1 MLKYRRIIAGIL
13 AVNLLAGSILLDY
26 TEVNANNLNTSLN
39 MISAENSDEVSHA
52 DAESVNSSEKTD
64 AENKADEKNTT
75 PDANEKDED
84 TASSNSDS
92 GLTNE
97 TQEEESTKQEPSSEI
112 AAEDASQQAT
122 ETETEAEAQEISDTI
137 SLSDLKFFAN
147 NTATIKSPQEL
158 ILLSHCAQS
167 EIQNITININATG
180 EFDLSTKIANG
191 TDLSEYLNKKAS
203 ASQDYTYLGLGSADV
218 PFTGTITGQK
228 PAIKTNTTLF
238 RGISSQAT
246 IDNNLSVEW
255 QGDGTKP
262 MFAEMYV
269 LENDGTKSD
278 GTIPITFTSG
288 NGSLLG
294 TVRQASEETKACLT
308 IGNVVTYKDNKAQ
321 AGNSTNSGNIGLI
334 CNTLE
339 SGTIKLDG
347 YVFPTDTEI
356 NTNSGA
362 AGGLIGNMAGGILD
376 LANIGGTN
384 ISNLTVNSSSGSAG
398 SIVGEMSETAEIQVN
413 QDITITNPTIKGKYA
428 GGFAGKVVNSTLS
441 GDEKIT
447 INSPTLS
454 SEENKNSAVGG
465 WIGDYIVQGNN
476 HEGKTL
482 PTQIDVVE
490 PKVTMNGGNAGGY
503 FGLLELQ
510 GDINYQI
517 SGTEQKKKNITSV
530 YTTGNGAGYA
540 TIAGKVI
547 SDNKKTSLII
557 NHVKSNSTTNGNSY
571 YQGGFVGEIGEN
583 VYLQVSDAEITVSNI
598 TTTQESCGFG
608 GVVGHLSSNSILSIA
623 DSVKVTNSGTIS
635 GGGGLVGAASSGS
648 ILEISGT
655 TDLSGV
661 NYTVSQ
667 YVGQLVGMQD
677 CALIFAHG
685 NGNGDENGNGWKYI
699 RSNKDY
705 EINDIGN
712 YGEVIRLKAKT
723 TTSDAQGGLDNELLS
738 INNVEHVIQYKNQNF
753 SLSNTEITI
762 SSKED
767 LALLSIAW
775 NSRGVFSADSNLTA
789 NNWTTLQSKNVNF
802 TADVNLQ
809 NTGIIGISRD
819 IDDSAYTGNING
831 NTYTLTLSI
840 GETYGYKG
848 ENIATDGT
856 EGCGK
861 IYSSGSKHT
870 DIGLFSRM
878 SGNVRNLTIAG
889 SIHAGVS
896 NGNMWIGSIAARQ
909 ENNEAVISKVKVTT
923 KIAFD
928 TNNDSKK
935 SYIGGVFGSA
945 AKVKLSENTGIQ
957 SNITLSNAGN
967 GKQTYAGSVAGYMSA
982 GTLECNG
989 VTIGGKIVTDAST
1002 YAYVGGLVGFMPPDG
1017 SDKDTSTQVNI
1028 KALTFDGFSITA
1040 SSVQEACG
1048 GLLGCV
1054 WARSTVTFASD
1065 NTATT
1070 SLTVKNNT
1078 KIEAPN
1084 ASVGGLAYK
1093 ASGLWEIRSKGIDIQ
1108 DLEINCGKD
1117 LGLLVCHGE
1126 KGTIKFNKD
1135 EKNDK
1140 EDGALYLR
1148 TTADWADSYKLAE
1161 DLKLTCGKDSV
1172 FDEFVSYTAVSKD
1185 KIANNGENGI
1195 VSIATK
1201 DRSGVKEDNNTC
1213 TTYQN
1218 RTNLGKS
1225 HEVNANSRYYYDLD
1239 NYIETASTNTNGKI
1253 DTPEELVLWSC
1264 AVYANSNIKKYFYT
1278 FNNQEITDIKSN
1290 LSNPTISGTLNMDK
1304 YSYYPIHLNT
1314 GVGITGATITFYNEE
1329 IEKVEKNNKSTQAKT
1344 QSQHYM
1350 MHCGLFLD
1358 YSANETATSITL
1370 SNVTFAGSIG
1380 KVKSDVSGVL
1390 FSGMVQ
1396 GLESGGRQYTANM
1409 NLSNIV
1415 LSDLKITD
1423 YKDSSYAPLLINQ
1436 IGSYTKTEIKN
1447 LSTSDY
1453 TEGTAVASSLI
1464 GNAGSENGHQINMGF
1479 SEIKLPDTTVN
1490 NKGIFTH
1497 ATLLESYKY
1506 AANDTSVAT
1515 YNFYKSGDWKDA
1527 TYEHHVTYGKEISNS
1542 TEYTGLQKWYYDI
1555 ATYNKD
1561 EGLVKTE
1568 DNQTDFSKWLPYVCV
1583 PYNDNDHSH
1592 EIKVNQRVFDI
1603 TEGCG
1608 TYADPYVIKDAG
1620 EMEIISEYMRT
1631 NLPRT
1636 DWKITITNDQNTYCT
1651 NHSTDITFHYNG
1663 EQWVQVSKEAGTEN
1677 WVDVQNGQT
1686 RSNSFMQR
1694 YIANAYYDLQ
1704 GGTNGEITLKDFK
1717 GFGTTDNPFRGVLV
1731 STNPNGVKLILTGAN
1746 TGNGLI
1752 AYSYGSVVKNLT
1764 IRYEGEKKTLVYQKS
1779 SSVFY
1784 PTSCFGGAI
1793 GCILGGDNIIDD
1805 VNVTLDTGWLTLS
1818 GANKHL
1824 LQVGGY
1830 VGSVCGGGVLF
1841 RNMQDKQFLTDA
1853 MISGASV
1860 AKTANS
1866 SLYVNPYVGRV
1877 LDGYAFSDTARVN
1890 LDNTDK
1896 NYQIQNLNS
1905 SETNDTKHI
1914 TASGKSIGI
1923 KDAEGLLILSAIVN
1937 SGAAS
1942 SGSSNAYRNITEV
1955 ALQQGYAFGNGE
1967 YGKVRN
1973 AAYDSIGT
1981 NVEPEDFVTA
1991 VKDDQIAPIV
2001 NESVINTPVL
2011 ITKYADK
2018 DLFNMAVLN
2027 ANATTS
2033 GATLTFPNDGRLDMS
2048 VYRSSYQGVSA
2059 RYVSNAVTSKNEK
2072 TGKTETKAA
2081 GIVPLIQGVSGN
2093 GTEIIFDMNVKEYA
2107 DDDFHAASVGGVF
2120 NLFAPVNGTCNV
2132 ANLTFTGKTGEA
2144 SETGVQLQYYTSDGV
2159 VTAQASNLEEKL
2171 VKGQKLGSYVGVGSF
2186 VGSTA
2191 GTLTSAWYPV
2201 NVNFDSVKFENM
2213 TIQSPA
2219 VAGGLIGNI
2228 ARIYTPT
2235 TNIGILLQP
2244 YGNEQTVYP
2253 YNTFTNCSF
2262 SNLTVRGQEKAGGFC
2277 GYIDGKVS
2285 NQNNLNVTRQKFIVG
2300 KDSTISATLK
2310 DSCAGGLFG
2319 YARRG
2324 VGINTVIGTTYTAIW
2339 ENVNVEAGQY
2349 SGGVIG
2355 QVAADMSGRS
2365 IVYKIR
2371 NVRVSGKTGTKSLIK
2386 GTSNGEAYTGGLIG
2400 NISFVS
2406 GVTFNIGNCEVL
2418 NTQINEDK
2426 VSGEKLGTG
2435 GLVGGAVGNGNLNI
2449 QDCKVQNTQINEEDK
2464 VSGEILRTGGLVGR
2478 AEGNGKLNIQKC
2490 SVKESDMYGS
2500 RAGGVAGEL
2509 CIPTTITECTVSG
2522 SGNDKN
2528 IIKGRKSAAGI
2539 VGEIAFGGKIGIHK
2553 STVSNTSI
2561 IAIDD
2566 WGAGGL
2572 VGDIDW
2578 NVVPHLYFYDSQV
2591 NGCTITG
2598 QRAGGFA
2605 GNIRGYLN
2613 GSNLLLKDTTIKAS
2627 TANNAGLLIGLTGNR
2642 NLQPMTIAGISIQK
2656 TTAKE
2661 NNRNISKL
2669 YGTLTETDNTNVKN
2683 KSYFSFADY
2692 NGTASN
2698 NTTQSLLDANPVFP
2712 YVVTSPTSQLSVSDD
2727 GNTGKAL
2734 YGDSA
2739 AWTKDTDGKFTL
2751 NAQTIYR
2758 DAKKTQSSTAEGK
2771 YTYQETGV
2779 EQFQFTKNI
2788 STYNEENQTN
2798 KVSKDF
2804 PVLVVSDNVS
2814 QTITD
2819 YLDIVTNGGYTRAN
2833 NISGHVD
2840 TSVQTYTDT
2849 DGKFVL
2855 ATNANPALEV
2865 KKNASGRISEFAAT
2879 TEFDNTKSRFTL
2891 LTVTFKEKDESNAEH
2906 KYNVQVPIIVRRML
2920 EIGFTATLSS
2930 GTNYRATNYDL
2941 IEDNAHLLESTGNAF
2956 TAYLTYTYN
2965 SDDKGLYSEYGWNS
2979 YINAG
2984 GNVAKALDKSIDFQ
2998 GSSLLPAGT
3007 QLSLIDCQDNSKV
3020 YYYTTNSNTGNTIP
3034 LKDFKDSSGNAFQA
3048 VSIGELMG
3056 VTATQDNN
3064 NGSFIKVDAEGVPD
3078 GVTKDD
3084 GKTYTAPTVKIK
3096 TANGYEYYRKIE
3108 TNEPGTRY
3116 AVTVDESKL
3125 KDGVGLISTSTVH
3138 ENYYLVITVA
3148 DITSGT
3154 NLNGSVQTKIT
3165 SNDIPFHLNY
3175 CTRKGKAQDTHS
3187 NTASTYQI
3195 SHGYE
3200 QELRESEAVTG
3211 AIKKVTATD
3220 SSMTV
3225 DVIDKITIPS
3235 GQAFN
3240 KQDELY
3246 QKFSGSLIKTLT
3258 QENSP
3263 STSAEV
3269 FPNGTTG
3276 TAAFYVY
3283 VMDGTKK
3290 KYYTYAGG
3298 NWTEEESKETKALE
3312 YEWTAVNGLMDL
3324 PLSTNGT
3331 IDSSV
3336 NLQQIR
3342 DIVLGKKQNEFY
3354 VEVKMNAKL
3363 PANGLDVIPESQLEG
3378 AILTNYTKLTYTSQL
3393 ATTRKSLSYSTAR
3406 ALQQDTRIRY
3416 YRDEAAGVQLTYE
3429 ADEIGQLGIN
3439 LLDLQNSY
3447 LDAAKENTII
3457 DTTARYDMST
3467 IKDLSSILASS
3478 NGIQF
3483 SIQLL
3488 NKNTIQDTES
3498 YAADALELKD
3508 YMKVSVKSKNAGEVQ
3523 LTDDNKAY
3531 TWTVPKS
3538 SYWDDD
3544 KKIMKASSIFD
3555 GDIMTQAIQLKV
3567 NIKNVDQLKH
3577 LYSNYKVVLSVKI
3590 IDQNGNV
3597 VENTTAADNIIYTMA
3612 RVKPEFQDKQN
3623 K

>member
-75 PDANEKDED
+75 PDANEKDEN
-84 TASSNSDS
+84 TASSNSDA

-97 TQEEESTKQEPSSEI
+97 TQEEETTKQEPSSEI

-137 SLSDLKFFAN
+137 SLDNLKFVN
-147 NTATIKSPQEL
+147 GNIATITSPQQL
-158 ILLSHCAQS
+158 ILLSYCDQS
-167 EIQNITININATG
+167 AIQNITINFNITG
-180 EFDLSTKIANG
+180 ECDLSTKIVKGTSLSDYLKNEAN
-191 TDLSEYLNKKAS
+191 
-203 ASQDYTYLGLGSADV
+203 ASQDYTYLGLGSTDV
-218 PFTGTITGQK
+218 PFTGNLTGQQT
-228 PAIKTNTTLF
+228 AIITNTTLF
-238 RGISSQAT
+238 RGISSKAA
-246 IDNNLSVEW
+246 INNNISVRW
-255 QGDGTKP
+255 QGDTTKP
-262 MFAEMYV
+262 MFAETYV
-269 LENDGTKSD
+269 LQSNGK
-278 GTIPITFTSG
+278 IPIAFTSG

-294 TVRQASEETKACLT
+294 TVKKAPDVTDACLT
-308 IGNVVTYKDNKAQ
+308 IGNVVTYQDKVQ
-321 AGNSTNSGNIGLI
+321 AGSSTSNDNIGLI

-339 SGTIKLDG
+339 SGTIKLEG
-347 YVFPTDTEI
+347 YAFPTSTEI
-356 NTNSGA
+356 NTGSGA
-362 AGGLIGNMAGGILD
+362 AGGLIGKMEGGILD
-376 LANIGGTN
+376 LTSIGGTN

-398 SIVGEMSETAEIQVN
+398 SIVGEMSETAQIQVN
-413 QDITITNPTIKGKYA
+413 QNITITNPTIKGKYA

-441 GDEKIT
+441 GNNTIT
-447 INSPTLS
+447 VEAPTVSPGGDKTD
-454 SEENKNSAVGG
+454 SAVGG
-465 WIGDYIVQGNN
+465 LIGDYTVKESN
-476 HEGKTL
+476 HTVKQL
-482 PTQIDVVE
+482 PTQIAIAGT
-490 PKVTMNGGNAGGY
+490 PKVTTITKTNGAAIGVNDGNIGGY
-503 FGLLELQ
+503 FGVLELQ
-510 GDINYQI
+510 GDIQYEI
-517 SGTEQKKKNITSV
+517 SGSDGAKREGKAE
-530 YTTGNGAGYA
+530 YTAGDGGTYG
-540 TIAGKVI
+540 TVIGKVI
-547 SDNKKTSLII
+547 SDNKMSSLII

-571 YQGGFVGEIGEN
+571 YQGGLVGEIGEN
-583 VYLQVSDAEITVSNI
+583 VYLQVKNAEITVSN
-598 TTTQESCGFG
+598 TTAKEDACGFG

-623 DSVKVTNSGTIS
+623 ESVKVTIPEKSNLSA
-635 GGGGLVGAASSGS
+635 GGGLVGNASSGS

-655 TDLSGV
+655 TDLSNV
-661 NYTVSQ
+661 TYKESE

-685 NGNGDENGNGWKYI
+685 DGNGNGWKYI
-699 RSNKDY
+699 RSNSVSK
-705 EINDIGN
+705 INDIGN
-712 YGEVIRLKAKT
+712 YGEVIRLKANT
-723 TTSDAQGGLDNELLS
+723 TTSDEQGGLDSELLKIDLGS
-738 INNVEHVIQYKNQNF
+738 HEIGYGASVNLTGND
-753 SLSNTEITI
+753 ITI

-775 NSRGVFSADSNLTA
+775 NSRGVFSADSYLTA
-789 NNWTTLQSKNVNF
+789 NNWKTLQNKNINF
-802 TADVNLQ
+802 TQDVNLQ

-819 IDDSAYTGNING
+819 TSDDAYTGNING
-831 NTYTLTLSI
+831 NNKTLTLSI
-840 GETYGYKG
+840 GETYGCTT
-848 ENIATDGT
+848 NGT

-878 SGNVRNLTIAG
+878 RGNVSNLTITG
-889 SIHAGVS
+889 SINAGVS

-909 ENNEAVISKVKVTT
+909 ENNETVISNVKVTT
-923 KIAFD
+923 TIKFD
-928 TNNDSKK
+928 TNKDSQI
-935 SYIGGVFGSA
+935 SYIGGLFGSA

-989 VTIGGKIVTDAST
+989 VTIGGTIVTDALM

-1017 SDKDTSTQVNI
+1017 SDKDTSTWVNI
-1028 KALTFDGFSITA
+1028 KALTFDGFSIEA
-1040 SSVQEACG
+1040 SNVQEACG
-1048 GLLGCV
+1048 GLLGGV
-1054 WARSTVTFASD
+1054 WARSAVTFASD

-1078 KIEAPN
+1078 TIEAPK

-1108 DLEINCGKD
+1108 NLKINCGQD

-1126 KGTIKFNKD
+1126 KRTIKFNKE

-1148 TTADWADSYKLAE
+1148 TTADWNDSYKLDANL
-1161 DLKLTCGKDSV
+1161 DLQCGSKAV
-1172 FDEFVSYTAVSKD
+1172 FDEFVAYTAVSKD
-1185 KIANNGENGI
+1185 KIANNDENGI
-1195 VSIATK
+1195 VSIATEN
-1201 DRSGVKEDNNTC
+1201 RNGVKEENTTC
-1213 TTYQN
+1213 KTYQN
-1218 RTNLGKS
+1218 RTNFGKS
-1225 HEVNANSRYYYDLD
+1225 HKTNANSRYYYDLD
-1239 NYIETASTNTNGKI
+1239 AYTKTASTNTNNTGKI

-1278 FNNQEITDIKSN
+1278 FNNQAITDIN
-1290 LSNPTISGTLNMDK
+1290 NISNPIISGTLNMGK
-1304 YSYYPIHLNT
+1304 YSYYPIHLNI
-1314 GVGITGATITFYNEE
+1314 GVQITDATITFYNEQ
-1329 IEKVEKNNKSTQAKT
+1329 IEQAEKDNKSTQAT
-1344 QSQHYM
+1344 RQSQHYM

-1358 YSANETATSITL
+1358 HSVNETATSITL
-1370 SNVTFAGSIG
+1370 SDVTFAGSIG

-1423 YKDSSYAPLLINQ
+1423 YTDSSYAPLLINQ

-1447 LSTSDY
+1447 LSTTSY

-1464 GNAGSENGHQINMGF
+1464 GNAGSEDGHQINMGF
-1479 SEIKLPDTTVN
+1479 SDIVLPDKPADATKN
-1490 NKGIFTH
+1490 EGIFTH

-1527 TYEHHVTYGKEISNS
+1527 TYEHHVIYGKEISNS

-1608 TYADPYVIKDAG
+1608 TYGDPYVIKDAG

-1631 NLPRT
+1631 KLPRT
-1636 DWKITITNDQNTYCT
+1636 DWKITITNNQNTYCT
-1651 NHSTDITFHYNG
+1651 NTNTNHSTFSYDG
-1663 EQWVQVSKEAGTEN
+1663 EQWVNEEN
-1677 WVDVQNGQT
+1677 GET
-1686 RSNSFMQR
+1686 RSNNFMQR

-1704 GGTNGEITLKDFK
+1704 GTNRQITLNDFK

-1731 STNPNGVKLILTGAN
+1731 STNGATLILTGEN

-1764 IRYEGEKKTLVYQKS
+1764 IKYEDEKKTLVYQTS

-1793 GCILGGDNIIDD
+1793 GCILGGDNIIDG
-1805 VNVTLDTGWLTLS
+1805 VNVTLANNWLTLS
-1818 GANKHL
+1818 GEKKHL

-1841 RNMQDKQFLTDA
+1841 RNMQGASGLTDA
-1853 MISGASV
+1853 MISDGSV
-1860 AKTANS
+1860 EETATS

-1877 LDGYAFSDTARVN
+1877 LDGYAFADTARDKLN
-1890 LDNTDK
+1890 NTDK
-1896 NYQIQNLNS
+1896 NYQIQNLNL

-1914 TASGKSIGI
+1914 TASGKSIEI

-1942 SGSSNAYRNITEV
+1942 SGSSNAYRNITENITEE
-1955 ALQQGYAFGNGE
+1955 ALRPRYAFGNGE

-1973 AAYDSIGT
+1973 AAYDSIGMDT
-1981 NVEPEDFVTA
+1981 QPDDFVTA
-1991 VKDDQIAPIV
+1991 VKDDQTAP
-2001 NESVINTPVL
+2001 SDSNTPVL

-2027 ANATTS
+2027 ARTG
-2033 GATLTFPNDGRLDMS
+2033 GARLTFPNNGTLDMS
-2048 VYRSSYQGVSA
+2048 VYKSSYQGISA
-2059 RYVSNAVTSKNEK
+2059 RYVSNAVTSKNK
-2072 TGKTETKAA
+2072 DTGKTETKAA

-2120 NLFAPVNGTCNV
+2120 NLFAPVEGTCNV
-2132 ANLTFTGKTGEA
+2132 ENLTFTGKAETASNTGKTGA
-2144 SETGVQLQYYTSDGV
+2144 VSYTGVQLQYYTSDGEK
-2159 VTAQASNLEEKL
+2159 TEQASNWGNWK
-2171 VKGQKLGSYVGVGSF
+2171 YVGVGSF
-2186 VGSTA
+2186 VGSSA
-2191 GTLTSAWYPV
+2191 GTVAEFSGGYKWYIAS
-2201 NVNFDSVKFENM
+2201 VNFDSVKFENM

-2219 VAGGLIGNI
+2219 VAGGLIGNSG
-2228 ARIYTPT
+2228 RIELNKGNSTPT
-2235 TNIGILLQP
+2235 SDIGILLQP
-2244 YGNEQTVYP
+2244 CGGNGGQNTVYLC
-2253 YNTFTNCSF
+2253 NTFTNCSF
-2262 SNLTVRGQEKAGGFC
+2262 RNLTVMGQEKAGGFC
-2277 GYIDGKVS
+2277 GYIDGKVNLC
-2285 NQNNLNVTRQKFIVG
+2285 NQLNVTVPNVIIGQ
-2300 KDSTISATLK
+2300 DSSISAIQNN
-2310 DSCAGGLFG
+2310 SSAGGLFG
-2319 YARRG
+2319 FVRRK
-2324 VGINTVIGTTYTAIW
+2324 VAINDKIGTYTAIW
-2339 ENVNVEAGQY
+2339 KNVNVEAGQY
-2349 SGGVIG
+2349 SGDLIGEISADNNGGESNINNVQILESAQSKSSSQAGGGVIG
-2355 QVAADMSGRS
+2355 IAYGGK
-2365 IVYKIR
+2365 KI
-2371 NVRVSGKTGTKSLIK
+2371 TIK
-2386 GTSNGEAYTGGLIG
+2386 DCSVNTSN
-2400 NISFVS
+2400 
-2406 GVTFNIGNCEVL
+2406 
-2418 NTQINEDK
+2418 INA
-2426 VSGEKLGTG
+2426 S
-2435 GLVGGAVGNGNLNI
+2435 
-2449 QDCKVQNTQINEEDK
+2449 
-2464 VSGEILRTGGLVGR
+2464 S
-2478 AEGNGKLNIQKC
+2478 
-2490 SVKESDMYGS
+2490 
-2500 RAGGVAGEL
+2500 AGGIVGYLQTPA
-2509 CIPTTITECTVSG
+2509 TITGCTVNASNINASSAAGGIVGYLKTPATIIGCTVSG
-2522 SGNDKN
+2522 SNSNNSKIEGNN
-2528 IIKGRKSAAGI
+2528 CASGI
-2539 VGEIAFGGKIGIHK
+2539 VGCLE
-2553 STVSNTSI
+2553 
-2561 IAIDD
+2561 
-2566 WGAGGL
+2566 
-2572 VGDIDW
+2572 
-2578 NVVPHLYFYDSQV
+2578 V
-2591 NGCTITG
+2591 NGQVAIRNNKVEKLSLISNATGWGSGGFIGDVSGNTKSSKIFIFDSEVTDCSITG
-2598 QRAGGFA
+2598 NRAGGFA
-2605 GNIRGYLN
+2605 GTLRGCVK
-2613 GSNLLLKDTTIKAS
+2613 GSNLLLNNTQITAS
-2627 TANNAGLLIGLTGNR
+2627 SDKSGGLLIGLTGDA
-2642 NLQPMTIAGISIQK
+2642 NLQPMTIAGISIQN

-2661 NNRNISKL
+2661 NHRNISKL
-2669 YGTLTETDNTNVKN
+2669 YGTLNETDNTNVKN

-2692 NGTASN
+2692 KGTASN
-2698 NTTQSLLDANPVFP
+2698 NTTQSLLDAEQVFP
-2712 YVVTSPTSQLSVSDD
+2712 YVVTSPTSQLSVYDAANANVS
-2727 GNTGKAL
+2727 KAL

-2739 AWTKDTDGKFTL
+2739 AWTKDKDVDGKFTL
-2751 NAQTIYR
+2751 NAQTIYQ

-2771 YTYQETGV
+2771 YTYQEMGV

-2788 STYNEENQTN
+2788 STYNKENQTK
-2798 KVSKDF
+2798 KVSNDF

-2819 YLDIVTNGGYTRAN
+2819 YLDIITNGGYTRAN
-2833 NISGHVD
+2833 NISGDSDIHVD
-2840 TSVQTYTDT
+2840 ASVKTYTDT

-2891 LTVTFKEKDESNAEH
+2891 LTVTFKEKDENGTEH
-2906 KYNVQVPIIVRRML
+2906 KYNVQVPIVVRRML

-2941 IEDNAHLLESTGNAF
+2941 IKDNAHLLESTGNAF

-2965 SDDKGLYSEYGWNS
+2965 SDDNGLYSEYGWNS

-2984 GNVAKALDKSIDFQ
+2984 GNVAKALDKSIVFQ
-2998 GSSLLPAGT
+2998 DSQNFSLPEGT

-3020 YYYTTNSNTGNTIP
+3020 YYYTTDSNTRNTIP
-3034 LKDFKDSSGNAFQA
+3034 LTAFKDSSKNAFQA

-3064 NGSFIKVDAEGVPD
+3064 GTFIKVDAEGVPD
-3078 GVTKDD
+3078 GVPKED

-3096 TANGYEYYRKIE
+3096 TANGYEYYRKME
-3108 TNEPGTRY
+3108 TDEPRTRY

-3125 KDGVGLISTSTVH
+3125 KDGVGPISTVH

-3148 DITSGT
+3148 SGT

-3175 CTRKGKAQDTHS
+3175 RTRKGKVTDTHT

-3195 SHGYE
+3195 SQGYK
-3200 QELRESEAVTG
+3200 QKLTESKDVTG
-3211 AIKKVTATD
+3211 VIKKVTATD

-3240 KQDELY
+3240 DQDELY
-3246 QKFSGSLIKTLT
+3246 QKFSGSLIKTL
-3258 QENSP
+3258 ENP
-3263 STSAEV
+3263 QSTSAEV

-3283 VMDGTKK
+3283 VMEGTSKN
-3290 KYYTYAGG
+3290 YYTYANGK
-3298 NWTEEESKETKALE
+3298 WTEAGSKEIKALD
-3312 YEWTAVNGLMDL
+3312 YEWTAINGLMDL

-3342 DIVLGKKQNEFY
+3342 DIVKNNQNEFY

-3363 PANGLDVIPESQLEG
+3363 PANGLDVIPESKLESN
-3378 AILTNYTKLTYTSQL
+3378 LPTNYTKLTYTSQL

-3406 ALQQDTRIRY
+3406 ALLPNTKISY

-3478 NGIQF
+3478 SGIQF
-3483 SIQLL
+3483 SIQLQ
-3488 NKNTIQDTES
+3488 NKNTTQDTEN
-3498 YAADALELKD
+3498 YTNALELKD
-3508 YMKVSVKSKNAGEVQ
+3508 YIKVSVKSENAGTVQ
-3523 LTDDNKAY
+3523 PTDDKTY

-3538 SYWDDD
+3538 SYWDAN

-3567 NIKNVDQLKH
+3567 NIKNVEH
-3577 LYSNYKVVLSVKI
+3577 LYSNYRVVLSVGI

-3597 VENTTAADNIIYTMA
+3597 VGNTTATDNIIYTMA

>member
-26 TEVNANNLNTSLN
+26 TEVNANNVNTSLN

-52 DAESVNSSEKTD
+52 DAESVSPSEKTD
-64 AENKADEKNTT
+64 AENKADEKNII
-75 PDANEKDED
+75 PDANEKD

-92 GLTNE
+92 DLTNE
-97 TQEEESTKQEPSSEI
+97 TQEEETTKQEPSSET
-112 AAEDASQQAT
+112 AAEDASRQAS
-122 ETETEAEAQEISDTI
+122 ETETEAEGQEISDTI
-137 SLSDLKFFAN
+137 SLSDLKFYTDSTK
-147 NTATIKSPQEL
+147 TAIITSPQQL
-158 ILLSHCAQS
+158 ILLSHCAQN
-167 EIQNITININATG
+167 EIQNITININTTG
-180 EFDLSTKIANG
+180 EFNLSTKIEKG
-191 TDLSEYLNKKAS
+191 TDLSEYLNTAAI
-203 ASQDYTYLGLGSADV
+203 ASQDYTYLGLGSTDV
-218 PFTGTITGQK
+218 PFTGTITGQE

-238 RGISSQAT
+238 RGISSKAD
-246 IDNNLSVEW
+246 INNNLSVEW

-262 MFAEMYV
+262 MFAETYL
-269 LENDGTKSD
+269 LESDGTKND
-278 GTIPITFTSG
+278 GTIPITFTLG

-294 TVRQASEETKACLT
+294 TVRQASEGTNACLT

-321 AGNSTNSGNIGLI
+321 AVSSTSNDNIGLI

-339 SGTIKLDG
+339 SGTIKLEG
-347 YVFPTDTEI
+347 YAFPTSTEI
-356 NTNSGA
+356 NTGSGS
-362 AGGLIGNMAGGILD
+362 AGGLIGKMEGGILN
-376 LANIGGTN
+376 LTSIGGAN
-384 ISNLTVNSSSGSAG
+384 ISNLTISNLAVNSSSGSAG

-413 QDITITNPTIKGKYA
+413 QNITIEKPTIKGKYA

-441 GDEKIT
+441 EDKKIT
-447 INSPTLS
+447 INSPALS
-454 SEENKNSAVGG
+454 SGENEDSAVGG
-465 WIGDYIVQGNN
+465 WIGDYIVQEEN
-476 HEGKTL
+476 HADKTL
-482 PTQIDVVE
+482 PAQIDVVE
-490 PKVTMNGGNAGGY
+490 PKVTMNGGVATNGGNAGGY

-517 SGTEQKKKNITSV
+517 SGTEEEKKNITSE
-530 YTTGNGAGYA
+530 YTAGSNGAYG

-547 SDNKKTSLII
+547 SNDKKSSLII
-557 NHVKSNSTTNGNSY
+557 NHVNSNSTTKGNSF
-571 YQGGFVGEIGEN
+571 YQGGLVGEIGEN
-583 VYLQVSDAEITVSNI
+583 VYLQVKNSEITVSN
-598 TTTQESCGFG
+598 TTAKKEVCGFG
-608 GVVGHLSSNSILSIA
+608 GVVGHLSSNSIMSIA
-623 DSVKVTNSGTIS
+623 DSVKVTISGTNTIS
-635 GGGGLVGAASSGS
+635 GGGGLVGVASSGS

-661 NYTVSQ
+661 NYSAPQ

-685 NGNGDENGNGWKYI
+685 DGNGNGWKYT
-699 RSNKDY
+699 RSSKNFK
-705 EINDIGN
+705 INDIGN
-712 YGEVIRLKAKT
+712 YGEVIRLKADK
-723 TTSDAQGGLDNELLS
+723 TTSDEQGGLDSELLKIDPVS
-738 INNVEHVIQYKNQNF
+738 HEMGYGASVDLTGND
-753 SLSNTEITI
+753 ITI

-775 NSRGVFSADSNLTA
+775 NSRGFFSADSNLTDK
-789 NNWTTLQSKNVNF
+789 NWTTLQNKNINF
-802 TADVNLQ
+802 TADVNLK

-831 NTYTLTLSI
+831 NTHKLTLSI
-840 GETYGYKG
+840 GETYGFKG
-848 ENIATDGT
+848 KNIATNET

-878 SGNVRNLTIAG
+878 RGNVSNLTING

-896 NGNMWIGSIAARQ
+896 NGNMRIGSIAARQ
-909 ENNEAVISKVKVTT
+909 ENNETVISNVKVTT
-923 KIAFD
+923 TIKFD
-928 TNNDSKK
+928 TNKDSQI
-935 SYIGGVFGSA
+935 SYIGGLFGSA
-945 AKVKLSENTGIQ
+945 AKVKLSGNTGIQ

-989 VTIGGKIVTDAST
+989 VTIGGKIVTDASM

-1028 KALTFDGFSITA
+1028 KALTFDGFSIGA
-1040 SSVQEACG
+1040 SNVQEACG
-1048 GLLGCV
+1048 GLLGGV
-1054 WARSTVTFASD
+1054 WARSAVTFASD

-1078 KIEAPN
+1078 TIEAPK

-1108 DLEINCGKD
+1108 DLTINCGKD

-1126 KGTIKFNKD
+1126 KRTI
-1135 EKNDK
+1135 NDK
-1140 EDGALYLR
+1140 ADGALYLR
-1148 TTADWADSYKLAE
+1148 TTADWNDSYKLAE
-1161 DLKLTCGKDSV
+1161 GLTLTCGSNAV
-1172 FDEFVSYTAVSKD
+1172 FDEFVAYTAASKD
-1185 KIANNGENGI
+1185 KIANNDENGI

-1201 DRSGVKEDNNTC
+1201 DRSGVKEENNTC
-1213 TTYQN
+1213 NTYQN
-1218 RTNLGKS
+1218 RTDFGKK
-1225 HEVNANSRYYYDLD
+1225 HKVNANSRYYYDLD
-1239 NYIETASTNTNGKI
+1239 HYTETAPTNTAGYNTGKI

-1278 FNNQEITDIKSN
+1278 FNNQEIADIKNSI
-1290 LSNPTISGTLNMDK
+1290 SNPKISGTLDMDK

-1314 GVGITGATITFYNEE
+1314 GVEITGATIRFYNEQ
-1329 IEKVEKNNKSTQAKT
+1329 IEKAEKDNKSTQATT

-1358 YSANETATSITL
+1358 HSVNETATSITL
-1370 SNVTFAGSIG
+1370 SNVRFAGSIG
-1380 KVKSDVSGVL
+1380 RVNSNASGVL

-1396 GLESGGRQYTANM
+1396 GSESSGRQYTAKM

-1415 LSDLKITD
+1415 LSGLKITD
-1423 YKDSSYAPLLINQ
+1423 YTDSSYAPLLINQ

-1447 LSTSDY
+1447 LSTSGY
-1453 TEGTAVASSLI
+1453 TKGTAVASSLI
-1464 GNAGSENGHQINMGF
+1464 GNAGSEDGHQINMGF
-1479 SEIKLPDTTVN
+1479 SDIVLPDKPADATKN
-1490 NKGIFTH
+1490 EGIFTH

-1515 YNFYKSGDWKDA
+1515 YNFYKRGDWNGD
-1527 TYEHHVTYGKEISNS
+1527 TYDHQVTYGKEISDS
-1542 TEYTGLQKWYYDI
+1542 TEYKDLQKWYYDI
-1555 ATYNKD
+1555 ATYNKK

-1568 DNQTDFSKWLPYVCV
+1568 SNQTEPVFSKWLPYVYV
-1583 PYNDNDHSH
+1583 SYNKNNHSH

-1608 TYADPYVIKDAG
+1608 TYGDPYVIKDAG

-1631 NLPRT
+1631 KLPRT
-1636 DWKITITNDQNTYCT
+1636 DWKITITNNQNTYCT
-1651 NHSTDITFHYNG
+1651 NHLTDITFRYNG
-1663 EQWVQVSKEAGTEN
+1663 EQWVNEEN
-1677 WVDVQNGQT
+1677 GET
-1686 RSNSFMQR
+1686 RSNNFMQR

-1704 GGTNGEITLKDFK
+1704 GTNGEITLNDFK

-1731 STNPNGVKLILTGAN
+1731 STKGATLILTGAN

-1764 IRYEGEKKTLVYQKS
+1764 IKYKGEKKTLVYQKS

-1784 PTSCFGGAI
+1784 PASCFGGAI
-1793 GCILGGDNIIDD
+1793 GCILGGDNIIDG

-1841 RNMQDKQFLTDA
+1841 RNMEGASGLTDA
-1853 MISGASV
+1853 MISGGSV
-1860 AKTANS
+1860 AEAKTS

-1877 LDGYAFSDTARVN
+1877 LDGYAFADTARKS

-1896 NYQIQNLNS
+1896 NYQIQKLNL

-1942 SGSSNAYRNITEV
+1942 SGSSNAYRNITEG

-1973 AAYDSIGT
+1973 AAYDSIGA

-2027 ANATTS
+2027 ATTG
-2033 GATLTFPNDGRLDMS
+2033 GATLTFPNDGTLDMS
-2048 VYRSSYQGVSA
+2048 VYKSSYQGVSA

-2093 GTEIIFDMNVKEYA
+2093 GTKIIFDMNVKEYA

-2132 ANLTFTGKTGEA
+2132 TNLTFTGKTGTD
-2144 SETGVQLQYYTSDGV
+2144 SKKTGVQLQYYTSNGE
-2159 VTAQASNLEEKL
+2159 VTDRNPNWGYQANI
-2171 VKGQKLGSYVGVGSF
+2171 GVGSF
-2186 VGSTA
+2186 AGSSA
-2191 GTLTSAWYPV
+2191 GTLAQYDWRKWYIASV
-2201 NVNFDSVKFENM
+2201 QFKNVIFRDMKIS
-2213 TIQSPA
+2213 SPNS
-2219 VAGGLIGNI
+2219 AGGLIGNAGVRAPDGRGETTAVDI
-2228 ARIYTPT
+2228 A
-2235 TNIGILLQP
+2235 ILIQP
-2244 YGNEQTVYP
+2244 NAGGRGEGTLYIS
-2253 YNTFTNCSF
+2253 NTFENCSF
-2262 SNLTVRGQEKAGGFC
+2262 SNLKVEGQKAAGGFC
-2277 GYIDGKVS
+2277 GHIDGKVR
-2285 NQNNLNVTRQKFIVG
+2285 NQNNLNVTIQDVIVG
-2300 KDSTISATLK
+2300 KDSTISATLEG
-2310 DSCAGGLFG
+2310 SCAGGLFG

-2324 VGINTVIGTTYTAIW
+2324 VAINNDESGTYTAIW
-2339 ENVNVEAGQY
+2339 ENVNVEAKGY
-2349 SGGVIG
+2349 S
-2355 QVAADMSGRS
+2355 
-2365 IVYKIR
+2365 
-2371 NVRVSGKTGTKSLIK
+2371 
-2386 GTSNGEAYTGGLIG
+2386 GGLIG
-2400 NISFVS
+2400 WLNADNSSPTYNIKNV
-2406 GVTFNIGNCEVL
+2406 
-2418 NTQINEDK
+2418 QI
-2426 VSGEKLGTG
+2426 S
-2435 GLVGGAVGNGNLNI
+2435 AS
-2449 QDCKVQNTQINEEDK
+2449 VQ
-2464 VSGEILRTGGLVGR
+2464 S
-2478 AEGNGKLNIQKC
+2478 
-2490 SVKESDMYGS
+2490 KESN
-2500 RAGGVAGEL
+2500 RAGGGLIGQVSGGS
-2509 CIPTTITECTVSG
+2509 TITIKDCSVNTSNIKASSSAGGIVGNLQTPATITGCTVNASNINASSSAGGIVGHLKTPATITGCTVSG
-2522 SGNDKN
+2522 SNTNNSKIEGNN
-2528 IIKGRKSAAGI
+2528 CASGI
-2539 VGEIAFGGKIGIHK
+2539 VGCLEVNGQVAIRNNKVEKLSLISNATGWGSGGF
-2553 STVSNTSI
+2553 
-2561 IAIDD
+2561 
-2566 WGAGGL
+2566 
-2572 VGDIDW
+2572 VGDVSGNTKSSKI
-2578 NVVPHLYFYDSQV
+2578 FIFDSEV
-2591 NGCTITG
+2591 TDCSITG
-2598 QRAGGFA
+2598 NRAGGFA
-2605 GNIRGYLN
+2605 GTLRGCVK
-2613 GSNLLLKDTTIKAS
+2613 GSNLLLNNTQITAS
-2627 TANNAGLLIGLTGNR
+2627 SDKSGGLLIGLTGDANR
-2642 NLQPMTIAGISIQK
+2642 QPMTIAGISIQN

-2661 NNRNISKL
+2661 NNRNINKL
-2669 YGTLTETDNTNVKN
+2669 YGTLNENDNTEVK
-2683 KSYFSFADY
+2683 KQSYFSFADY

-2698 NTTQSLLDANPVFP
+2698 NTTQSLLGANPVFP
-2712 YVVTSPTSQLSVSDD
+2712 YVVTSPTSQLSVYDVANAS
-2727 GNTGKAL
+2727 KAL
-2734 YGDSA
+2734 YGDSTR
-2739 AWTKDTDGKFTL
+2739 WTTDAGGKFTL
-2751 NAQTIYR
+2751 NAQTIYQ
-2758 DAKKTQSSTAEGK
+2758 DAKNTQSSTAKGK
-2771 YTYQETGV
+2771 YTYQEMGV

-2788 STYNEENQTN
+2788 STYNKENQTKKISN
-2798 KVSKDF
+2798 DF

-2833 NISGHVD
+2833 NISGDSDIHVD
-2840 TSVQTYTDT
+2840 ASDDSVKTYTYT

-2855 ATNANPALEV
+2855 ATNAKPALKV

-2879 TEFDNTKSRFTL
+2879 TEYDNTKSRFTL
-2891 LTVTFKEKDESNAEH
+2891 LTVTFKEKDENGTEH
-2906 KYNVQVPIIVRRML
+2906 KYNVQVPIVVRRML

-2941 IEDNAHLLESTGNAF
+2941 IEDSAHLLESTGNAF

-2984 GNVAKALDKSIDFQ
+2984 GNVAEALNKSIVFQ
-2998 GSSLLPAGT
+2998 DSKNFSLPEGT

-3020 YYYTTNSNTGNTIP
+3020 YYYTMDSNTGNTIP
-3034 LKDFKDSSGNAFQA
+3034 LTDFKDSSGNTFQA

-3056 VTATQDNN
+3056 VTATQDNS
-3064 NGSFIKVDAEGVPD
+3064 GSFIKVDAEGVPD
-3078 GVTKDD
+3078 GVPKKD

-3108 TNEPGTRY
+3108 TGESGTRY

-3125 KDGVGLISTSTVH
+3125 KKDGVGLVSTVH

-3175 CTRKGKAQDTHS
+3175 RTRKGKVQDTHS

-3200 QELRESEAVTG
+3200 QKLTESEDVTG
-3211 AIKKVTATD
+3211 VIKKVTATD

-3240 KQDELY
+3240 DQDELY
-3246 QKFSGSLIKTLT
+3246 QKFSGSLIKTL
-3258 QENSP
+3258 ENPP

-3283 VMDGTKK
+3283 EMDGRSKN
-3290 KYYTYAGG
+3290 YYTYANG
-3298 NWTEEESKETKALE
+3298 NWTKAGSTETKALE

-3324 PLSTNGT
+3324 PLSTNGK

-3342 DIVLGKKQNEFY
+3342 DIVLGKNQNEFY

-3363 PANGLDVIPESQLEG
+3363 PANGLDVIPESQMKGDLP
-3378 AILTNYTKLTYTSQL
+3378 TNYTKLTYTSQL
-3393 ATTRKSLSYSTAR
+3393 ATTKKSLSYSTAR
-3406 ALQQDTRIRY
+3406 ALLQSTKISY

-3439 LLDLQNSY
+3439 LSDLQNSY

-3478 NGIQF
+3478 SGIQF
-3483 SIQLL
+3483 SIQLK
-3488 NKNTIQDTES
+3488 NKNTTQDMKSIE
-3498 YAADALELKD
+3498 YADALKLDD
-3508 YMKVSVKSKNAGEVQ
+3508 YMKVVVKSENTGTAQ
-3523 LTDDNKAY
+3523 LTDDKKAY

-3538 SYWDDD
+3538 SYWDAGN
-3544 KKIMKASSIFD
+3544 KIMNASSIFD

-3567 NIKNVDQLKH
+3567 NIKNVDQWKH

-3590 IDQNGNV
+3590 IGENGNV

-3612 RVKPEFQDKQN
+3612 RVKPEFQDTQN
-3623 K
+3623 TR

>member
-137 SLSDLKFFAN
+137 SLSDLNFFAN

-356 NTNSGA
+356 NTDSGA
-362 AGGLIGNMAGGILD
+362 AGGLIGKMEGGILD
-376 LANIGGTN
+376 LKSIGGAN

-398 SIVGEMSETAEIQVN
+398 SIVGEMSGTAEIQVN

-428 GGFAGKVVNSTLS
+428 GGFAGKVDNSTLS
-441 GDEKIT
+441 GDKKIT
-447 INSPTLS
+447 INSPALS
-454 SEENKNSAVGG
+454 SGENKDSAVGG
-465 WIGDYIVQGNN
+465 WVGYYIVRENDHAN
-476 HEGKTL
+476 KTL
-482 PTQIDVVE
+482 PAQIDVVE
-490 PKVTMNGGNAGGY
+490 PKVTMNGGVATNGGNAGGY

-530 YTTGNGAGYA
+530 YTTGNGAGYG

-635 GGGGLVGAASSGS
+635 GGGGLVGVASSGS

-661 NYTVSQ
+661 KYNVSQ
-667 YVGQLVGMQD
+667 SVGQLVGMQD

-685 NGNGDENGNGWKYI
+685 DGNGNGWKYI
-699 RSNKDY
+699 RSNSVSK
-705 EINDIGN
+705 INDIGN
-712 YGEVIRLKAKT
+712 YGEVIRLKADT
-723 TTSDAQGGLDNELLS
+723 TTLDAQGGLDSELLS
-738 INNVEHVIQYKNQNF
+738 INGEHVIQYKNPNF

-762 SSKED
+762 NSKED

-775 NSRGVFSADSNLTA
+775 NSRGVFSADSNLKA
-789 NNWTTLQSKNVNF
+789 DNWTTLQSKNINF
-802 TADVNLQ
+802 TADVNLK

-831 NTYTLTLSI
+831 NTHTLTLSI

-848 ENIATDGT
+848 GSIATNET

-878 SGNVRNLTIAG
+878 GGNISNLTITG

-909 ENNEAVISKVKVTT
+909 ENNETVISNVKVTT
-923 KIAFD
+923 TIKFD
-928 TNNDSKK
+928 TNKDSQI
-935 SYIGGVFGSA
+935 SYIGGLFGSA

-989 VTIGGKIVTDAST
+989 VTIGGTIVTDALT

-1028 KALTFDGFSITA
+1028 KALTFDGFFITA
-1040 SSVQEACG
+1040 SNAQTACG
-1048 GLLGCV
+1048 GLLGGV
-1054 WARSTVTFASD
+1054 WARSAVTFASD

-1070 SLTVKNNT
+1070 TSCLTVNNAT
-1078 KIEAPN
+1078 INAPN

-1108 DLEINCGKD
+1108 ALNINCGKD

-1126 KGTIKFNKD
+1126 KSTVKFNKE

-1140 EDGALYLR
+1140 ADGALYLR
-1148 TTADWADSYKLAE
+1148 TTADWNDSYKLAE
-1161 DLKLTCGKDSV
+1161 GLKLTCGSKAV
-1172 FDEFVSYTAVSKD
+1172 FDEFVAYTAVSKD
-1185 KIANNGENGI
+1185 KIANNDENGI

-1201 DRSGVKEDNNTC
+1201 DRSGVKEENNTC
-1213 TTYQN
+1213 KTYQN
-1218 RTNLGKS
+1218 RTDLGEK
-1225 HEVNANSRYYYDLD
+1225 HKVNANSRYYYDLD
-1239 NYIETASTNTNGKI
+1239 KYIETASTNTTRKI

-1278 FNNQEITDIKSN
+1278 FNNQEITDIESN

-1304 YSYYPIHLNT
+1304 YSYYPIHLKT
-1314 GVGITGATITFYNEE
+1314 GIGITDATITFYNEQ
-1329 IEKVEKNNKSTQAKT
+1329 IEKAETTNKSTQATT

-1358 YSANETATSITL
+1358 HSVNETATSITL

-1380 KVKSDVSGVL
+1380 KVNSNASGVL

-1396 GLESGGRQYTANM
+1396 GSESNGRQNTAKM

-1415 LSDLKITD
+1415 LSGLKITD

-1436 IGSYTKTEIKN
+1436 IGSYTKTEIKS
-1447 LSTSDY
+1447 LSTSGY
-1453 TEGTAVASSLI
+1453 TTGTAVASSLI
-1464 GNAGSENGHQINMGF
+1464 GNAGSESGHQINMGF
-1479 SEIKLPDTTVN
+1479 SEIKLPDTTVS

-1506 AANDTSVAT
+1506 ATNDTSVAT
-1515 YNFYKSGDWKDA
+1515 YNFYKSGDWNGD
-1527 TYEHHVTYGKEISNS
+1527 TYDHQVTYGKEISES
-1542 TEYTGLQKWYYDI
+1542 AEYRDLQKWYYDI
-1555 ATYNKD
+1555 ATYNKG
-1561 EGLVKTE
+1561 EGLVQTG
-1568 DNQTDFSKWLPYVCV
+1568 DNKTDFSTWLPYVYV
-1583 PYNDNDHSH
+1583 SYDKNNHSH

-1608 TYADPYVIKDAG
+1608 TYGDPYVIKNAG

-1631 NLPRT
+1631 KLPRT
-1636 DWKITITNDQNTYCT
+1636 DWKITITKEQNAYCT
-1651 NHSTDITFHYNG
+1651 NHSKDITFRYNG
-1663 EQWVQVSKEAGTEN
+1663 VQWVEVEKETTEGTEN
-1677 WVDVQNGQT
+1677 WVDVKNGQT

-1764 IRYEGEKKTLVYQKS
+1764 IRYEGEKKTLVYQNS

-1793 GCILGGDNIIDD
+1793 GCILGGDNIIDG
-1805 VNVTLDTGWLTLS
+1805 VNVTLADGWLTLS

-1841 RNMQDKQFLTDA
+1841 RNMQGKHVLTDK
-1853 MISGASV
+1853 MISDGSV
-1860 AKTANS
+1860 AETATS

-1942 SGSSNAYRNITEV
+1942 SGSSNAYRNITEG

-1973 AAYDSIGT
+1973 AAYDSIGANT
-1981 NVEPEDFVTA
+1981 KPNDFDTA
-1991 VKDDQIAPIV
+1991 VKDDQTAP
-2001 NESVINTPVL
+2001 SDSNTPVL

-2018 DLFNMAVLN
+2018 DLFSMAVLN
-2027 ANATTS
+2027 PNATTS
-2033 GATLTFPNDGRLDMS
+2033 GATLTFPNNGTLDMS
-2048 VYRSSYQGVSA
+2048 VYKSSYQGISA
-2059 RYVSNAVTSKNEK
+2059 RYVSNAVTSN
-2072 TGKTETKAA
+2072 TETKAA

-2093 GTEIIFDMNVKEYA
+2093 GTKIIFDMDVKEYA

-2120 NLFAPVNGTCNV
+2120 NLFAPVNGMCNV
-2132 ANLTFTGKTGEA
+2132 ANLTFTGKTGTA
-2144 SETGVQLQYYTSDGV
+2144 VNFGVQLHYYTSAGV
-2159 VTAQASNLEEKL
+2159 ETAQASNSW
-2171 VKGQKLGSYVGVGSF
+2171 GNRGFVGVGSF
-2186 VGSTA
+2186 CGSSA
-2191 GTLTSAWYPV
+2191 GTLTSNWYRAYV
-2201 NVNFDSVKFENM
+2201 KFDSVKFENM

-2228 ARIYTPT
+2228 ARIYTST
-2235 TNIGILLQP
+2235 TDIGILLQP
-2244 YGNEQTVYP
+2244 YGNQLTVYP
-2253 YNTFTNCSF
+2253 FNTFTNCSF
-2262 SNLTVRGQEKAGGFC
+2262 RNLTVRGQDNAGGFC
-2277 GYIDGKVS
+2277 GCIDGKVD
-2285 NQNNLNVTRQKFIVG
+2285 NQNNLNVTTQNLIVG
-2300 KDSTISATLK
+2300 QDSTISAIQNN
-2310 DSCAGGLFG
+2310 SSAGGLFG

-2324 VGINTVIGTTYTAIW
+2324 VAINTVSGTTYPAIW

-2349 SGGVIG
+2349 SGGIIG
-2355 QVAADMSGRS
+2355 QIYTDSS
-2365 IVYKIR
+2365 SPYYKIR

-2386 GTSNGEAYTGGLIG
+2386 VRSNGEKYTGGLIG
-2400 NISFVS
+2400 KISFAS
-2406 GVTFNIGNCEVL
+2406 GVTFNILDCEVQ
-2418 NTQINEDK
+2418 NTQINEVDK
-2426 VSGEKLGTG
+2426 VSGEKL
-2435 GLVGGAVGNGNLNI
+2435 
-2449 QDCKVQNTQINEEDK
+2449 
-2464 VSGEILRTGGLVGR
+2464 RTGGLAGG
-2478 AEGNGKLNIQKC
+2478 ADGNGKLNVQNC
-2490 SVKESDMYGS
+2490 SVKESDLYGS
-2500 RAGGVAGEL
+2500 LAGGIAGAL
-2509 CIPTTITECTVSG
+2509 HTPTTITECTVSG
-2522 SGNDKN
+2522 LSDDEN
-2528 IIKGRKSAAGI
+2528 IIKGQKSAAGI
-2539 VGEIAFGGKIGIHK
+2539 VGEIVCGGKIGIHK

-2561 IAIDD
+2561 TAIDD

-2578 NVVPHLYFYDSQV
+2578 NVAPNLYFYDSQV

-2598 QRAGGFA
+2598 KRAGGFA

-2627 TANNAGLLIGLTGNR
+2627 TANNGGLLIGLTGNQ
-2642 NLQPMTIAGISIQK
+2642 NLKTMTIAGISIQN

-2669 YGTLTETDNTNVKN
+2669 YGTLNETDNTNVKN

-2698 NTTQSLLDANPVFP
+2698 NTTQSLLDANQVFP
-2712 YVVTSPTSQLSVSDD
+2712 YVVTSPTSKLSVYDAV
-2727 GNTGKAL
+2727 NTGKAL

-2739 AWTKDTDGKFTL
+2739 AWTDADGKFTL

-2798 KVSKDF
+2798 QVSNDF

-2840 TSVQTYTDT
+2840 ASVQTYTDRG
-2849 DGKFVL
+2849 GKFVL
-2855 ATNANPALEV
+2855 EENANPALEV
-2865 KKNASGRISEFAAT
+2865 KKASGRISEFAAT

-2965 SDDKGLYSEYGWNS
+2965 SDDKVLYSEYGWNS

-2984 GNVAKALDKSIDFQ
+2984 GNVAEALNKSIDFQ
-2998 GSSLLPAGT
+2998 GSSLPAGT

-3020 YYYTTNSNTGNTIP
+3020 YYYTTDSNTGNTIP
-3034 LKDFKDSSGNAFQA
+3034 LTAFKDSSGNAFQA

-3064 NGSFIKVDAEGVPD
+3064 GSFIKVDAEGVPD
-3078 GVTKDD
+3078 GVPKED

-3108 TNEPGTRY
+3108 TDEPGTHY

-3125 KDGVGLISTSTVH
+3125 KDGVGPISTVH

-3175 CTRKGKAQDTHS
+3175 RTRKGKVQDTHS

-3200 QELRESEAVTG
+3200 QELKESEAVTG
-3211 AIKKVTATD
+3211 VIKKVTATD

-3246 QKFSGSLIKTLT
+3246 QKFSGSLIKTL
-3258 QENSP
+3258 ENPP

-3283 VMDGTKK
+3283 VMEGTSKN
-3290 KYYTYAGG
+3290 YYTYADGK
-3298 NWTEEESKETKALE
+3298 WTKAGSTETKALE

-3324 PLSTNGT
+3324 PLSTNGK

-3342 DIVLGKKQNEFY
+3342 KIVLDKKQNEFY

-3567 NIKNVDQLKH
+3567 NIKNVDH

-3590 IDQNGNV
+3590 IGQNGNV

>member
-26 TEVNANNLNTSLN
+26 TEVNANNVNTSLN

-52 DAESVNSSEKTD
+52 DAESVSSSEKTD
-64 AENKADEKNTT
+64 TENKADEKNTT
-75 PDANEKDED
+75 PDANEKD

-97 TQEEESTKQEPSSEI
+97 TQEEETAKQEPSSEI
-112 AAEDASQQAT
+112 AAEDARQQAS

-137 SLSDLKFFAN
+137 SLNNLKFVN
-147 NTATIKSPQEL
+147 GTTAEITSPQQL
-158 ILLSHCAQS
+158 ILLSHCAQN
-167 EIQNITININATG
+167 EIQNITININTTG
-180 EFDLSTKIANG
+180 MFDLSKTTIAKG
-191 TDLSEYLNKKAS
+191 TSLSEYLKNEAS
-203 ASQDYTYLGLGSADV
+203 ASQDYTYLGLGSAEF
-218 PFTGTITGQK
+218 PFKGTITGQK
-228 PAIKTNTTLF
+228 PAIETNTTLF
-238 RGISSQAT
+238 RGISSQAA
-246 IDNNLSVEW
+246 INNNLSVEW

-269 LENDGTKSD
+269 LENMEKD

-294 TVRQASEETKACLT
+294 TVRKAPDATNARLT
-308 IGNVVTYKDNKAQ
+308 IGNVVTYQAEVQ
-321 AGNSTNSGNIGLI
+321 AGSSTSNDNIGLI

-347 YVFPTDTEI
+347 YAFPTKTAI

-362 AGGLIGNMAGGILD
+362 AGSLIGEMKGGILD
-376 LANIGGTN
+376 LTNTGGAN
-384 ISNLTVNSSSGSAG
+384 ISNLTVNSSLGSAG
-398 SIVGEMSETAEIQVN
+398 SIVGEMSEAAQIQVN
-413 QDITITNPTIKGKYA
+413 QNITITNPTIKGKYA
-428 GGFAGKVVNSTLS
+428 GGFAGKVANSTLS
-441 GDEKIT
+441 GDKKIT
-447 INSPTLS
+447 INSPALS
-454 SEENKNSAVGG
+454 SEENKDSAVGG
-465 WIGDYIVQGNN
+465 WVGYYIVRGES
-476 HEGKTL
+476 HADKTL
-482 PTQIDVVE
+482 PAQIDVVE
-490 PKVTMNGGNAGGY
+490 PKVTMNGGVATNGGNAGGY

-517 SGTEQKKKNITSV
+517 SGTKQEKKNITSE
-530 YTTGNGAGYA
+530 YTAGNGGIYG
-540 TIAGKVI
+540 TVIGKVVT
-547 SDNKKTSLII
+547 SNDNKKASLII
-557 NHVKSNSTTNGNSY
+557 NHVKSNSTTNGKSY
-571 YQGGFVGEIGEN
+571 YQGGLVGEIGKN

-598 TTTQESCGFG
+598 TATQESCGFG

-635 GGGGLVGAASSGS
+635 GGGGLVGVASSGS

-655 TDLSGV
+655 TDLSNV
-661 NYTVSQ
+661 TYKESE

-685 NGNGDENGNGWKYI
+685 DGNGNDNGWKYI
-699 RSNKDY
+699 RSKNDSK
-705 EINDIGN
+705 INDIGN
-712 YGEVIRLKAKT
+712 YGEVIRLKANT
-723 TTSDAQGGLDNELLS
+723 TTSDAQGGLDSELLS
-738 INNVEHVIQYKNQNF
+738 INGEHVIQYKNPNF

-762 SSKED
+762 NSKED

-789 NNWTTLQSKNVNF
+789 DNWTTLQSKNINF
-802 TADVNLQ
+802 TADVNLK

-848 ENIATDGT
+848 KNIATDGT

-870 DIGLFSRM
+870 DIGLISRM
-878 SGNVRNLTIAG
+878 RGNVSNLTITG
-889 SIHAGVS
+889 SINAGVS

-909 ENNEAVISKVKVTT
+909 ENNETVISNVKVTT
-923 KIAFD
+923 TIKFD
-928 TNNDSKK
+928 TNNNSQI
-935 SYIGGVFGSA
+935 SRIGGLFGSA
-945 AKVKLSENTGIQ
+945 EKVKLNENTRIQ
-957 SNITLSNAGN
+957 SNITISNAGN
-967 GKQTYAGSVAGYMSA
+967 GKQTYVGSVAGYMSA
-982 GTLECNG
+982 GTLECNV
-989 VTIGGKIVTDAST
+989 VTIGGTIATDASM

-1028 KALTFDGFSITA
+1028 KSLTFDGFSITA
-1040 SSVQEACG
+1040 SNAQTACG
-1048 GLLGCV
+1048 GLLGGV
-1054 WARSTVTFASD
+1054 WARSAVTFASD
-1065 NTATT
+1065 NTATTT

-1078 KIEAPN
+1078 KIEAPK

-1108 DLEINCGKD
+1108 ALNINCGND

-1126 KGTIKFNKD
+1126 KSTVKFNKD

-1148 TTADWADSYKLAE
+1148 TTADWDDSYKLDANL
-1161 DLKLTCGKDSV
+1161 DLQCGSKTV
-1172 FDEFVSYTAVSKD
+1172 FDEFVAYTATSKD
-1185 KIANNGENGI
+1185 KIANNDENGI

-1201 DRSGVKEDNNTC
+1201 DRNGVKEENTTC
-1213 TTYQN
+1213 KTYQN
-1218 RTNLGKS
+1218 RTNFGKS
-1225 HEVNANSRYYYDLD
+1225 HKINANSRYYYDLD
-1239 NYIETASTNTNGKI
+1239 EYTETASTNTNNTGKI

-1278 FNNQEITDIKSN
+1278 FNNQEITDIN
-1290 LSNPTISGTLNMDK
+1290 NISNPIISGTLDMEK

-1314 GVGITGATITFYNEE
+1314 GVEITNETNKTITFYNEQ
-1329 IEKVEKNNKSTQAKT
+1329 IEQAEKDNKSTQATK

-1358 YSANETATSITL
+1358 HSVNETATSITL
-1370 SNVTFAGSIG
+1370 RNVTFAGSIG
-1380 KVKSDVSGVL
+1380 KVNSNASGVL
-1390 FSGMVQ
+1390 FSGTVQ
-1396 GLESGGRQYTANM
+1396 GSESNGRQNTAKM
-1409 NLSNIV
+1409 NLNNIG
-1415 LSDLKITD
+1415 LSGLKITD
-1423 YKDSSYAPLLINQ
+1423 YTDSSYAPLLINQ

-1464 GNAGSENGHQINMGF
+1464 GNAGSEDGHQINMGF
-1479 SEIKLPDTTVN
+1479 SEIKLPDTTVS

-1515 YNFYKSGDWKDA
+1515 YNFYKIGDWTSDG
-1527 TYEHHVTYGKEISNS
+1527 TYNHQVTYGKEISHS
-1542 TEYTGLQKWYYDI
+1542 KEYKNLQKWYYDI
-1555 ATYNKD
+1555 ATYNKN
-1561 EGLVKTE
+1561 EGLVKTG
-1568 DNQTDFSKWLPYVCV
+1568 DNQTDPDFSTWLPYVSV
-1583 PYNDNDHSH
+1583 SYDKNNHSH

-1608 TYADPYVIKDAG
+1608 TYGDPYVIKDAG

-1636 DWKITITNDQNTYCT
+1636 DWKITITKEQNAYCT
-1651 NHSTDITFHYNG
+1651 NHSKDITFRYNG
-1663 EQWVQVSKEAGTEN
+1663 VQWVEVSKEQG
-1677 WVDVQNGQT
+1677 VDVQNGET

-1704 GGTNGEITLKDFK
+1704 GGTNGEITLNDFK

-1731 STNPNGVKLILTGAN
+1731 STKGATLILTGAN

-1752 AYSYGSVVKNLT
+1752 AYSYGSVVKDLT
-1764 IRYEGEKKTLVYQKS
+1764 IKYEGEKKTLVYQKS

-1793 GCILGGDNIIDD
+1793 GCILGGDNIIDG
-1805 VNVTLDTGWLTLS
+1805 VNVTLANNWLTLS

-1860 AKTANS
+1860 AETANS

-1877 LDGYAFSDTARVN
+1877 LDGYAFSDTAEVS

-1896 NYQIQNLNS
+1896 NYRIQNLNL

-1942 SGSSNAYRNITEV
+1942 SGSSNAYRNIPEE
-1955 ALQQGYAFGNGE
+1955 ALQQEYSFGNGE

-1973 AAYDSIGT
+1973 AAYNSIGANT
-1981 NVEPEDFVTA
+1981 KQGDFDIA
-1991 VKDDQIAPIV
+1991 VKDDQTAP
-2001 NESVINTPVL
+2001 SDSNTPVL
-2011 ITKYADK
+2011 ITKYAEK

-2027 ANATTS
+2027 ATTG
-2033 GATLTFPNDGRLDMS
+2033 GATLTFPNNGMLDMS
-2048 VYRSSYQGVSA
+2048 VYKSSYQGISA

-2120 NLFAPVNGTCNV
+2120 NLFAPVSGTCNV
-2132 ANLTFTGKTGEA
+2132 TNLTFTGKTGTD
-2144 SETGVQLQYYTSDGV
+2144 SKTGVQLHYYTSDGV

-2171 VKGQKLGSYVGVGSF
+2171 DKGQKLGSYVGVGSF

-2201 NVNFDSVKFENM
+2201 NVNFGSVKFENM

-2235 TNIGILLQP
+2235 TDIGILLQP
-2244 YGNEQTVYP
+2244 YKGEQTVYP

-2262 SNLTVRGQEKAGGFC
+2262 RDLTVKGQENAGGFC
-2277 GYIDGKVS
+2277 GCIDGKVQ
-2285 NQNNLNVTRQKFIVG
+2285 NQNNLNVTTQNFIVG
-2300 KDSTISATLK
+2300 QDSTISAIQGN
-2310 DSCAGGLFG
+2310 SSAGGLFG

-2324 VGINTVIGTTYTAIW
+2324 VAINTVSGTTYTAIW

-2349 SGGVIG
+2349 SGGLIG
-2355 QVAADMSGRS
+2355 WINADSS
-2365 IVYKIR
+2365 INQIQYNIR
-2371 NVRVSGKTGTKSLIK
+2371 NVKVSGKTGTKSLIK

-2400 NISFVS
+2400 NISSS
-2406 GVTFNIGNCEVL
+2406 GVTFYISDCEVQ
-2418 NTQINEDK
+2418 NAQINEEGK
-2426 VSGEKLGTG
+2426 VSGEKF
-2435 GLVGGAVGNGNLNI
+2435 
-2449 QDCKVQNTQINEEDK
+2449 
-2464 VSGEILRTGGLVGR
+2464 RTGGLVGS
-2478 AEGNGKLNIQKC
+2478 ATGSGKLNVQNC
-2490 SVKESDMYGS
+2490 SVEESGMYGS
-2500 RAGGVAGEL
+2500 LAGGIAGAL
-2509 CIPTTITECTVSG
+2509 HIPTTITECTVSG
-2522 SGNDKN
+2522 LSNDKN
-2528 IIKGRKSAAGI
+2528 IIKGQKSAAGI
-2539 VGEIAFGGKIGIHK
+2539 VGEIVCNGGKIGIHK

-2561 IAIDD
+2561 TAIDD

-2578 NVVPHLYFYDSQV
+2578 NVVPNLYFYDSQV
-2591 NGCTITG
+2591 NGCIITG
-2598 QRAGGFA
+2598 KRAGGFA

-2613 GSNLLLKDTTIKAS
+2613 GSNLLLKDTTIEAS
-2627 TANNAGLLIGLTGNR
+2627 TANNGGLLIGLTGNR
-2642 NLQPMTIAGISIQK
+2642 NLKPMTIAGVSIQN
-2656 TTAKE
+2656 TTARE

-2669 YGTLTETDNTNVKN
+2669 YGTLNETDNTNVKN

-2692 NGTASN
+2692 NGTAPN

-2712 YVVTSPTSQLSVSDD
+2712 YVVTSPTSQLSVYDATNANVS
-2727 GNTGKAL
+2727 KAL

-2739 AWTKDTDGKFTL
+2739 AWTTDTDGRFTL
-2751 NAQTIYR
+2751 NAQTIYQ
-2758 DAKKTQSSTAEGK
+2758 DAKNTQSSTAEGK
-2771 YTYQETGV
+2771 YTYRETGV

-2788 STYNEENQTN
+2788 STYNKENQTN
-2798 KVSKDF
+2798 KVSNDF

-2840 TSVQTYTDT
+2840 ASVQTYKDT
-2849 DGKFVL
+2849 GGKFVP
-2855 ATNANPALEV
+2855 ATNEKRALEV
-2865 KKNASGRISEFAAT
+2865 KYASGRISEFAAT

-2891 LTVTFKEKDESNAEH
+2891 LTVTFKEIDESNVAH
-2906 KYNVQVPIIVRRML
+2906 IYNVQVPIVVRRML

-2930 GTNYRATNYDL
+2930 GTNYHATNYDL
-2941 IEDNAHLLESTGNAF
+2941 IEDKAHLLESTGNAF

-2984 GNVAKALDKSIDFQ
+2984 GNVSQALDKSIDFQ
-2998 GSSLLPAGT
+2998 VSKGSSLPAGT

-3020 YYYTTNSNTGNTIP
+3020 YYYTTDSNTGNTIP
-3034 LKDFKDSSGNAFQA
+3034 LTAFKDSSEKTFQA

-3064 NGSFIKVDAEGVPD
+3064 GSFIKVDAEGVPD
-3078 GVTKDD
+3078 GVTKED

-3108 TNEPGTRY
+3108 TGESGTHY

-3125 KDGVGLISTSTVH
+3125 KDGVGPISTVH

-3154 NLNGSVQTKIT
+3154 DLNGSVQTKIT
-3165 SNDIPFHLNY
+3165 SNGIPLHLNY
-3175 CTRKGKAQDTHS
+3175 RTRKGKVEDTHS

-3200 QELRESEAVTG
+3200 QTLIESEAVTG

-3225 DVIDKITIPS
+3225 DVVDKITIPS

-3240 KQDELY
+3240 DQDELY
-3246 QKFSGSLIKTLT
+3246 QKFSGSLIKTLK
-3258 QENSP
+3258 QENSQ

-3283 VMDGTKK
+3283 VMDGTTK
-3290 KYYTYAGG
+3290 KYYTYADRK
-3298 NWTEEESKETKALE
+3298 WTEAGSTETKALE
-3312 YEWTAVNGLMDL
+3312 YEWTAINGLMDL

-3342 DIVLGKKQNEFY
+3342 DIVKNKQNEFY

-3363 PANGLDVIPESQLEG
+3363 PANGLDVIPESQLESD
-3378 AILTNYTKLTYTSQL
+3378 LPTNYTKLTYTSQL

-3406 ALQQDTRIRY
+3406 ALLQNTKISY

-3457 DTTARYDMST
+3457 DTTARYDMSA

-3478 NGIQF
+3478 SGIQF
-3483 SIQLL
+3483 SIQLQ
-3488 NKNTIQDTES
+3488 NKKTTQATET
-3498 YAADALELKD
+3498 YEDALELKD
-3508 YMKVSVKSKNAGEVQ
+3508 YIKVSVKSENAGTVQ
-3523 LTDDNKAY
+3523 PTDDKTY

-3538 SYWDDD
+3538 SYWDANNN
-3544 KKIMKASSIFD
+3544 IMEASSIFD

-3567 NIKNVDQLKH
+3567 NIDQFQH
-3577 LYSNYKVVLSVKI
+3577 LYSNYRVVLSVGI

-3597 VENTTAADNIIYTMA
+3597 VGNTTAVDNIIYTMA
-3612 RVKPEFQDKQN
+3612 RVKPEFQD
-3623 K
+3623 

>member
-13 AVNLLAGSILLDY
+13 AVNLLAGGILLDY

-137 SLSDLKFFAN
+137 SLSDLNFFAN

-356 NTNSGA
+356 NTDSGA
-362 AGGLIGNMAGGILD
+362 AGGLIGKMEGGILD
-376 LANIGGTN
+376 LKSIGGAN

-398 SIVGEMSETAEIQVN
+398 SIVGEMSGTAEIQVN

-428 GGFAGKVVNSTLS
+428 GGFAGKVDNSTLFC
-441 GDEKIT
+441 DKKIT
-447 INSPTLS
+447 INSPALS
-454 SEENKNSAVGG
+454 SGENKDSAVGG
-465 WIGDYIVQGNN
+465 WVGYYIVRENN
-476 HEGKTL
+476 HANKTL
-482 PTQIDVVE
+482 PAQIDVVE

-517 SGTEQKKKNITSV
+517 SGTEQEKKNITSV
-530 YTTGNGAGYA
+530 YTTGNGAGYG

-635 GGGGLVGAASSGS
+635 GGGGLVGVASSGS

-661 NYTVSQ
+661 NYNVSQ
-667 YVGQLVGMQD
+667 YVGQLIGIQD

-685 NGNGDENGNGWKYI
+685 DGNGNGWKYI
-699 RSNKDY
+699 RSNKNFK
-705 EINDIGN
+705 INDIGN
-712 YGEVIRLKAKT
+712 YGEVIRLKADT
-723 TTSDAQGGLDNELLS
+723 TTSDEQGGLDSELLS
-738 INNVEHVIQYKNQNF
+738 INEEHVIQYKNQNF
-753 SLSNTEITI
+753 SLHDTDITI

-767 LALLSIAW
+767 LALLSITW
-775 NSRGVFSADSNLTA
+775 NSRGVFSADSNLTT
-789 NNWTTLQSKNVNF
+789 NNWTTLQSKNINF
-802 TADVNLQ
+802 TADVNLK

-831 NTYTLTLSI
+831 NPNTLTLSI

-878 SGNVRNLTIAG
+878 GGNVSDLTIAG
-889 SIHAGVS
+889 SIHAGAS

-909 ENNEAVISKVKVTT
+909 ENNETVISNVKVTT
-923 KIAFD
+923 TIKFD
-928 TNNDSKK
+928 TNKDSQI
-935 SYIGGVFGSA
+935 SYIGGLFGSA
-945 AKVKLSENTGIQ
+945 AKVKLSKNTGIQ

-989 VTIGGKIVTDAST
+989 VTIGGTIVTDALM

-1040 SSVQEACG
+1040 SNAQTACG
-1048 GLLGCV
+1048 GLLGGV
-1054 WARSTVTFASD
+1054 WARSAVTFASD

-1070 SLTVKNNT
+1070 TSCLTVNNAT
-1078 KIEAPN
+1078 INAPN

-1108 DLEINCGKD
+1108 ALNINCGKD

-1126 KGTIKFNKD
+1126 KSTVKFNKE

-1140 EDGALYLR
+1140 ADGALYLR
-1148 TTADWADSYKLAE
+1148 TTADWNDSYKLDAK
-1161 DLKLTCGKDSV
+1161 LNLTCGDNSA
-1172 FDEFVSYTAVSKD
+1172 FDEFVAYTAVSKD
-1185 KIANNGENGI
+1185 KIANNDENSI

-1201 DRSGVKEDNNTC
+1201 DRSGVKEENNTC
-1213 TTYQN
+1213 KTYQN
-1218 RTNLGKS
+1218 RTDLGKK
-1225 HEVNANSRYYYDLD
+1225 HKVNANSRYYYDLD
-1239 NYIETASTNTNGKI
+1239 KYIETASTNTTRKI

-1304 YSYYPIHLNT
+1304 YSYYPIHLKT
-1314 GVGITGATITFYNEE
+1314 GIGITDATITFYNEQ
-1329 IEKVEKNNKSTQAKT
+1329 IEKAEKNNKSTQATT

-1358 YSANETATSITL
+1358 HSVNGTATSITL

-1380 KVKSDVSGVL
+1380 KVNSNASGVL

-1396 GLESGGRQYTANM
+1396 GSESNGRQNTAKM

-1415 LSDLKITD
+1415 LSGLKITD
-1423 YKDSSYAPLLINQ
+1423 YTDSSYAPLLINQ

-1447 LSTSDY
+1447 LSTSGY

-1479 SEIKLPDTTVN
+1479 SDIVLPDKPADATKN
-1490 NKGIFTH
+1490 EGIFTH

-1506 AANDTSVAT
+1506 AASDTSVAT
-1515 YNFYKSGDWKDA
+1515 YNFYKSDDWEGA
-1527 TYEHHVTYGKEISNS
+1527 TYKHHVTYGKEISNS
-1542 TEYTGLQKWYYDI
+1542 MEYTDLQKWYYDI
-1555 ATYNKD
+1555 ATYNKN
-1561 EGLVKTE
+1561 EGLVTNGQE
-1568 DNQTDFSKWLPYVCV
+1568 NNQTVFSAWLPYVCV
-1583 PYNDNDHSH
+1583 PYNDNNHSH

-1608 TYADPYVIKDAG
+1608 TYADPYVIKNAG

-1631 NLPRT
+1631 KLPRT
-1636 DWKITITNDQNTYCT
+1636 DWKITITSDQNTYCT
-1651 NHSTDITFHYNG
+1651 NHSTDITFRYNG
-1663 EQWVQVSKEAGTEN
+1663 EQWIQVNKEADN
-1677 WVDVQNGQT
+1677 WADVQNGQT
-1686 RSNSFMQR
+1686 RSNDFMQR

-1704 GGTNGEITLKDFK
+1704 GTNRQITLNDFK

-1731 STNPNGVKLILTGAN
+1731 STKGVELILTGAN

-1973 AAYDSIGT
+1973 AAYDSIGA

-2033 GATLTFPNDGRLDMS
+2033 GATLTFPNNGTLDMS
-2048 VYRSSYQGVSA
+2048 VYKSSYQGISA
-2059 RYVSNAVTSKNEK
+2059 RYVSNAVTSN
-2072 TGKTETKAA
+2072 TETKAA

-2093 GTEIIFDMNVKEYA
+2093 GTKIIFDMDVKEYA

-2132 ANLTFTGKTGEA
+2132 ANLTFTGKTGTA
-2144 SETGVQLQYYTSDGV
+2144 VNFGVQLHYYTSAGV
-2159 VTAQASNLEEKL
+2159 ETAQASNSW
-2171 VKGQKLGSYVGVGSF
+2171 GNRGFVGVGSF
-2186 VGSTA
+2186 CGSSA
-2191 GTLTSAWYPV
+2191 GTLTSNWYRAYV
-2201 NVNFDSVKFENM
+2201 KFDSVKFENM

-2228 ARIYTPT
+2228 ARIYTST
-2235 TNIGILLQP
+2235 TDIGILLQP
-2244 YGNEQTVYP
+2244 YGNQLTVYP
-2253 YNTFTNCSF
+2253 FNTFTNCSF
-2262 SNLTVRGQEKAGGFC
+2262 RNLTVRGQDNAGGFC
-2277 GYIDGKVS
+2277 GCIDGKVD
-2285 NQNNLNVTRQKFIVG
+2285 NQNNLNVTTQNLIVG
-2300 KDSTISATLK
+2300 QDSTISAIQNN
-2310 DSCAGGLFG
+2310 SSAGGLFG

-2324 VGINTVIGTTYTAIW
+2324 VAINTVSGTTYPAIW

-2349 SGGVIG
+2349 SGGIIG
-2355 QVAADMSGRS
+2355 QIYTDSS
-2365 IVYKIR
+2365 SPYYKIR

-2386 GTSNGEAYTGGLIG
+2386 VRSNGEKYTGGLIG
-2400 NISFVS
+2400 KISFAS
-2406 GVTFNIGNCEVL
+2406 GVTFNILDCEVQ
-2418 NTQINEDK
+2418 NTQINEVDK
-2426 VSGEKLGTG
+2426 VSGEKLRTG
-2435 GLVGGAVGNGNLNI
+2435 GLVGGA
-2449 QDCKVQNTQINEEDK
+2449 D
-2464 VSGEILRTGGLVGR
+2464 
-2478 AEGNGKLNIQKC
+2478 GNGKLNVQNC
-2490 SVKESDMYGS
+2490 SVKESDLYGS
-2500 RAGGVAGEL
+2500 LVGGIAGAL
-2509 CIPTTITECTVSG
+2509 HTPTTITECTVSG
-2522 SGNDKN
+2522 LSDDEN
-2528 IIKGRKSAAGI
+2528 IIKGQKSAAGI
-2539 VGEIAFGGKIGIHK
+2539 VGEIVCGGKIGIHK

-2561 IAIDD
+2561 TAIDD

-2578 NVVPHLYFYDSQV
+2578 NVAPNLYFYDSQV

-2598 QRAGGFA
+2598 KRAGGFA

-2627 TANNAGLLIGLTGNR
+2627 TANNGGLLIGLTGNQ
-2642 NLQPMTIAGISIQK
+2642 NLKTMTIAGISIQN

-2669 YGTLTETDNTNVKN
+2669 YGTLNETDNTNVKN

-2698 NTTQSLLDANPVFP
+2698 NTTQSLLDAEQVFP
-2712 YVVTSPTSQLSVSDD
+2712 YVVTSPTSQLSVYDAANANVS
-2727 GNTGKAL
+2727 KAL

-2739 AWTKDTDGKFTL
+2739 AWTDADGKFTL

-2798 KVSKDF
+2798 QVSNDF

-2819 YLDIVTNGGYTRAN
+2819 YLDIVTNSGYTRAN

-2840 TSVQTYTDT
+2840 ASVQTYTDRG
-2849 DGKFVL
+2849 GKFVL
-2855 ATNANPALEV
+2855 EENANPALEV
-2865 KKNASGRISEFAAT
+2865 KKASGRISEFAAT

-3108 TNEPGTRY
+3108 TNEPGTHY

-3125 KDGVGLISTSTVH
+3125 KNGVGSISTSTVH

-3154 NLNGSVQTKIT
+3154 NLNGSVQTKIA

-3175 CTRKGKAQDTHS
+3175 RTRKGKVPDTHS

-3200 QELRESEAVTG
+3200 QELKESEAVTG
-3211 AIKKVTATD
+3211 AIKKVTAAD

-3225 DVIDKITIPS
+3225 DVINKITIPS

-3240 KQDELY
+3240 NKDELY
-3246 QKFSGSLIKTLT
+3246 QKFSGSLIKTLK

-3283 VMDGTKK
+3283 VMDGTTKN
-3290 KYYTYAGG
+3290 YYTYADGK
-3298 NWTEEESKETKALE
+3298 WTEAGSTETKALK
-3312 YEWTAVNGLMDL
+3312 YEWTAINGLMDL

-3488 NKNTIQDTES
+3488 NKNTTQDTES

-3567 NIKNVDQLKH
+3567 NIKNVDH

-3590 IDQNGNV
+3590 IGQNGNV

>member
-167 EIQNITININATG
+167 KIQNITININATG

-356 NTNSGA
+356 NTDSGA
-362 AGGLIGNMAGGILD
+362 AGGLIGKMEGGILD
-376 LANIGGTN
+376 LKSIGGAN

-398 SIVGEMSETAEIQVN
+398 SIVGEMSGTAEIQVN

-428 GGFAGKVVNSTLS
+428 GGFAGKVDNSTLS
-441 GDEKIT
+441 CDKKIT
-447 INSPTLS
+447 INSPALS
-454 SEENKNSAVGG
+454 SGENKDSAVGG
-465 WIGDYIVQGNN
+465 WVGYYIVRENN
-476 HEGKTL
+476 HANKTL
-482 PTQIDVVE
+482 PAQIDVVE

-517 SGTEQKKKNITSV
+517 SGTEQEKKNITSV
-530 YTTGNGAGYA
+530 YTTGNGAGYG

-635 GGGGLVGAASSGS
+635 GGGGLVGVASSGS

-661 NYTVSQ
+661 NYNVSQ
-667 YVGQLVGMQD
+667 YVGQLVGIQD

-685 NGNGDENGNGWKYI
+685 DGNGNGWKYI
-699 RSNKDY
+699 RSNSVSK
-705 EINDIGN
+705 INDIGN
-712 YGEVIRLKAKT
+712 YGEVIRLKANQT
-723 TTSDAQGGLDNELLS
+723 IPNAQGGLDSELLKIDPAS
-738 INNVEHVIQYKNQNF
+738 HEIGYRASVNLTGND
-753 SLSNTEITI
+753 ITI

-831 NTYTLTLSI
+831 DSHTLTLSI

-848 ENIATDGT
+848 GSIATNET

-878 SGNVRNLTIAG
+878 RGNVSNLTIAG
-889 SIHAGVS
+889 SINAGVS

-909 ENNEAVISKVKVTT
+909 ENNETVISNVKVTT
-923 KIAFD
+923 TIKFD
-928 TNNDSKK
+928 TNKDSQI
-935 SYIGGVFGSA
+935 SCIGGLFGSA

-982 GTLECNG
+982 GALECNG
-989 VTIGGKIVTDAST
+989 VTIGGTIVTDASM

-1040 SSVQEACG
+1040 SNAQTACG
-1048 GLLGCV
+1048 GLLGGV
-1054 WARSTVTFASD
+1054 WARSAVTFASD

-1070 SLTVKNNT
+1070 TSCLTVNNAT
-1078 KIEAPN
+1078 INAPN

-1108 DLEINCGKD
+1108 ALNINCGKD

-1126 KGTIKFNKD
+1126 KSTVKFNKE

-1140 EDGALYLR
+1140 ADGALYLR
-1148 TTADWADSYKLAE
+1148 TTADWNDSYKLDAK
-1161 DLKLTCGKDSV
+1161 LNLTCGDNSV
-1172 FDEFVSYTAVSKD
+1172 FDEFVAYTAVSKD
-1185 KIANNGENGI
+1185 KIANNDENGI

-1201 DRSGVKEDNNTC
+1201 DRSGVKEENNTC
-1213 TTYQN
+1213 KTYQN
-1218 RTNLGKS
+1218 RTDLGKK
-1225 HEVNANSRYYYDLD
+1225 HKVNANSRYYYDLD
-1239 NYIETASTNTNGKI
+1239 KYIETASTNTTRKI

-1304 YSYYPIHLNT
+1304 YSYYPIHLKT
-1314 GVGITGATITFYNEE
+1314 GIGITDATITFYNEQ
-1329 IEKVEKNNKSTQAKT
+1329 IEKAEKNNKSTQATT

-1358 YSANETATSITL
+1358 HSVNGTATSITL

-1380 KVKSDVSGVL
+1380 KVNSNASGVL

-1396 GLESGGRQYTANM
+1396 GSESNGRQNTAKM

-1415 LSDLKITD
+1415 LSGLKITD

-1436 IGSYTKTEIKN
+1436 IGSYTKTEIKS
-1447 LSTSDY
+1447 LSTSGY
-1453 TEGTAVASSLI
+1453 TVGTAVASSLI

-1479 SEIKLPDTTVN
+1479 SDIVLPDKPADATKN
-1490 NKGIFTH
+1490 EGIFTH

-1506 AANDTSVAT
+1506 AASDTSVAT
-1515 YNFYKSGDWKDA
+1515 YNFYKSDDWEGA
-1527 TYEHHVTYGKEISNS
+1527 TYKHHVTYGKEISNS
-1542 TEYTGLQKWYYDI
+1542 MEYTDLQKWYYDI
-1555 ATYNKD
+1555 ATYNKN
-1561 EGLVKTE
+1561 EGLVTNGQE
-1568 DNQTDFSKWLPYVCV
+1568 NNQTVFSAWLPYVCV
-1583 PYNDNDHSH
+1583 PYNDNNHSH

-1608 TYADPYVIKDAG
+1608 TYADPYVIKNAG

-1631 NLPRT
+1631 KLPRT
-1636 DWKITITNDQNTYCT
+1636 DWKITITSDQNTYCT
-1651 NHSTDITFHYNG
+1651 DHSTDITFRYNG
-1663 EQWVQVSKEAGTEN
+1663 EQWIQVNKEADN
-1677 WVDVQNGQT
+1677 WADVQNGQT
-1686 RSNSFMQR
+1686 RSNDFMQR

-1704 GGTNGEITLKDFK
+1704 GTDRQITLNDFK

-1731 STNPNGVKLILTGAN
+1731 STKGVELILTGAN

-1764 IRYEGEKKTLVYQKS
+1764 IKYKGKKKTLVYQAG

-1793 GCILGGDNIIDD
+1793 GCILGGDNIIDNVD
-1805 VNVTLDTGWLTLS
+1805 VTLDKDWLTLS
-1818 GANKHL
+1818 GNNQHL

-1841 RNMQDKQFLTDA
+1841 RNMQGKHVLTDE
-1853 MISGASV
+1853 MISGGSV
-1860 AKTANS
+1860 ASDVSVAETATS
-1866 SLYVNPYVGRV
+1866 SLYVNHYVGRV
-1877 LDGYAFSDTARVN
+1877 LDGYAFADTAGEI

-1896 NYQIQNLNS
+1896 NYQIRNLNS
-1905 SETNDTKHI
+1905 SGTSNQKHI
-1914 TASGKSIGI
+1914 TASGKTIEI

-1942 SGSSNAYRNITEV
+1942 SGSSNAYRNTEG
-1955 ALQQGYAFGNGE
+1955 ALQGYLFGNGE

-1973 AAYDSIGT
+1973 AAYDSIGA

-1991 VKDDQIAPIV
+1991 VEDDQTVP
-2001 NESVINTPVL
+2001 SDSNTPVL

-2027 ANATTS
+2027 ATTG
-2033 GATLTFPNDGRLDMS
+2033 GATLTFPNNGTLDMS
-2048 VYRSSYQGVSA
+2048 VYKSSYQGISA
-2059 RYVSNAVTSKNEK
+2059 RYVSNAVTSN
-2072 TGKTETKAA
+2072 TETKAA

-2132 ANLTFTGKTGEA
+2132 ANLTFTGKIGTDPK
-2144 SETGVQLQYYTSDGV
+2144 TGVQLQYYKSNGEL
-2159 VTAQASNLEEKL
+2159 TAQASNWSNKT
-2171 VKGQKLGSYVGVGSF
+2171 YVGVGSF
-2186 VGSTA
+2186 AGSSA
-2191 GTLTSAWYPV
+2191 GTVAEFSGGSKWYRAF
-2201 NVNFDSVKFENM
+2201 VNFNSVKFENM

-2219 VAGGLIGNI
+2219 VAGGLIGNSG
-2228 ARIYTPT
+2228 RIGLNQGNSTPT
-2235 TNIGILLQP
+2235 SDIGILLQP
-2244 YGNEQTVYP
+2244 CGGNRSQNTVYL

-2262 SNLTVRGQEKAGGFC
+2262 RNLIVNGQEKAGGFC
-2277 GYIDGKVS
+2277 GHVDGMIDLL
-2285 NQNNLNVTRQKFIVG
+2285 NQLNVTETGLIVG
-2300 KDSTISATLK
+2300 QDSNISATLNN
-2310 DSCAGGLFG
+2310 SSAGGLFG
-2319 YARRG
+2319 YLRRG
-2324 VGINTVIGTTYTAIW
+2324 VAVNTGSGTYTAIW

-2349 SGGVIG
+2349 SGGLIG
-2355 QVAADMSGRS
+2355 ELATETGGRAYNINKVRILGSVQSKGSSQVGGGIIGRASSGQT
-2365 IVYKIR
+2365 I
-2371 NVRVSGKTGTKSLIK
+2371 TIK
-2386 GTSNGEAYTGGLIG
+2386 DCSVNTSNIKA
-2400 NISFVS
+2400 SS
-2406 GVTFNIGNCEVL
+2406 
-2418 NTQINEDK
+2418 
-2426 VSGEKLGTG
+2426 
-2435 GLVGGAVGNGNLNI
+2435 
-2449 QDCKVQNTQINEEDK
+2449 
-2464 VSGEILRTGGLVGR
+2464 
-2478 AEGNGKLNIQKC
+2478 
-2490 SVKESDMYGS
+2490 
-2500 RAGGVAGEL
+2500 AGGIVGYLLTSA
-2509 CIPTTITECTVSG
+2509 TITGCTVSG
-2522 SGNDKN
+2522 SNSNNSKIEGNN
-2528 IIKGRKSAAGI
+2528 CASGI
-2539 VGEIAFGGKIGIHK
+2539 VGCLEVNGQVAIRNNKVEKLSLISNATGWGSGGF
-2553 STVSNTSI
+2553 
-2561 IAIDD
+2561 
-2566 WGAGGL
+2566 
-2572 VGDIDW
+2572 VGDVSGNTKSSKI
-2578 NVVPHLYFYDSQV
+2578 FIFDSEV
-2591 NGCTITG
+2591 TDCLITG
-2598 QRAGGFA
+2598 NRAGGFA
-2605 GNIRGYLN
+2605 GTLRGCVK
-2613 GSNLLLKDTTIKAS
+2613 GSNLLLNNTQITAS
-2627 TANNAGLLIGLTGNR
+2627 SDKSGGLLIGLTGDANR
-2642 NLQPMTIAGISIQK
+2642 QPMTIAGISIQN

-2661 NNRNISKL
+2661 NNRNINKL
-2669 YGTLTETDNTNVKN
+2669 YGTLNENDNTEVK
-2683 KSYFSFADY
+2683 KQSYFSFADY

-2698 NTTQSLLDANPVFP
+2698 STTQSLLDANQVAP

-2758 DAKKTQSSTAEGK
+2758 DAKNTQRSTAKGK
-2771 YTYQETGV
+2771 YTYQEMGV

-2788 STYNEENQTN
+2788 STYNKENQTN
-2798 KVSKDF
+2798 TVSDDF

-2819 YLDIVTNGGYTRAN
+2819 YLDIITNGGYTRAN
-2833 NISGHVD
+2833 NISGDSDIHVD
-2840 TSVQTYTDT
+2840 ASVKTYTDT

-2855 ATNANPALEV
+2855 ATNEKPALEV

-2891 LTVTFKEKDESNAEH
+2891 LTVTFKEKDESGTEH
-2906 KYNVQVPIIVRRML
+2906 KYNVQIPIIVRRML

-2984 GNVAKALDKSIDFQ
+2984 GNVAEALNKSIDFQ
-2998 GSSLLPAGT
+2998 SSSLPAGT

-3020 YYYTTNSNTGNTIP
+3020 YYYTMDSDTGNTIP
-3034 LKDFKDSSGNAFQA
+3034 LTAFKDSAGKTFQA

-3056 VTATQDNN
+3056 VTATQDNK
-3064 NGSFIKVDAEGVPD
+3064 GSFIKVDAEGVPD

-3108 TNEPGTRY
+3108 TNEPGTHY

-3125 KDGVGLISTSTVH
+3125 KNGVGSISTSTVH

-3175 CTRKGKAQDTHS
+3175 RTRKGKVDTHS

-3200 QELRESEAVTG
+3200 QELKESEAVTG
-3211 AIKKVTATD
+3211 AIKKVTAAD

-3225 DVIDKITIPS
+3225 DVINKITIPS

-3246 QKFSGSLIKTLT
+3246 QKFSGSLIKTL
-3258 QENSP
+3258 ENP
-3263 STSAEV
+3263 QSTSAEV

-3283 VMDGTKK
+3283 VMEGTSK
-3290 KYYTYAGG
+3290 KYYTYADG
-3298 NWTEEESKETKALE
+3298 NWTEAGSTEKKALE
-3312 YEWTAVNGLMDL
+3312 YEWTAINGLMDL

-3342 DIVLGKKQNEFY
+3342 DIVKNNQNEFY

-3363 PANGLDVIPESQLEG
+3363 PANGLDVIPESQLKG
-3378 AILTNYTKLTYTSQL
+3378 DLPTNYTKLTYTSQL

-3406 ALQQDTRIRY
+3406 ALQQNTKISY

-3478 NGIQF
+3478 RGIQF
-3483 SIQLL
+3483 SIQLQ
-3488 NKNTIQDTES
+3488 NKNTTQATES
-3498 YAADALELKD
+3498 YAVDALELKD
-3508 YMKVSVKSKNAGEVQ
+3508 YMKVSVKSENAGTVQ
-3523 LTDDNKAY
+3523 LANDKKAY
-3531 TWTVPKS
+3531 TWTVPRS
-3538 SYWDDD
+3538 SYWDANN
-3544 KKIMKASSIFD
+3544 KIMKASSIFD

-3567 NIKNVDQLKH
+3567 NIKNVDQL
-3577 LYSNYKVVLSVKI
+3577 YSNYKVVLSVKI
-3590 IDQNGNV
+3590 IGPDGNG

-3623 K
+3623 N

>member
-26 TEVNANNLNTSLN
+26 TEVNANNVNTSLN

-52 DAESVNSSEKTD
+52 DAESVSPSEKTD
-64 AENKADEKNTT
+64 EKNKADEKNTT
-75 PDANEKDED
+75 PDANEKD

-97 TQEEESTKQEPSSEI
+97 TQEEETTKQEPSSET
-112 AAEDASQQAT
+112 AAEDASQQAS
-122 ETETEAEAQEISDTI
+122 ETATEAEAQEISDTI
-137 SLSDLKFFAN
+137 SLSDLKFVDGT
-147 NTATIKSPQEL
+147 TATITSPQQL
-158 ILLSHCAQS
+158 ILLSHCDQS
-167 EIQNITININATG
+167 AIQNITININTTG
-180 EFDLSTKIANG
+180 ELDLSTTIAKG
-191 TDLSEYLNKKAS
+191 TSLSDYLKNEAS
-203 ASQDYTYLGLGSADV
+203 ASQDYTYLGLGSTDF
-218 PFTGTITGQK
+218 PFTGTITGQT

-238 RGISSQAT
+238 RGISSKAT
-246 IDNNLSVEW
+246 INNNLSVEW
-255 QGDGTKP
+255 QGDTTKP

-269 LENDGTKSD
+269 LQSN
-278 GTIPITFTSG
+278 GTIPIAFKSG

-294 TVRQASEETKACLT
+294 TVKKATNVTDDCLT

-321 AGNSTNSGNIGLI
+321 AGSPTSNDNIGLI

-339 SGTIKLDG
+339 SGTIKLEG
-347 YVFPTDTEI
+347 YVFPTETTI
-356 NTNSGA
+356 NTDSGA
-362 AGGLIGNMAGGILD
+362 AGGLIGKMEGGILN
-376 LANIGGTN
+376 LTSIGGAN
-384 ISNLTVNSSSGSAG
+384 ISNLTISNLAVNSSSGSAG
-398 SIVGEMSETAEIQVN
+398 SIVGEMSGTAEIQVN
-413 QDITITNPTIKGKYA
+413 QNITIEKPTIKGKYA

-441 GDEKIT
+441 GDKKIT
-447 INSPTLS
+447 IKSPALS
-454 SEENKNSAVGG
+454 SGENKDSAVGG
-465 WIGDYIVQGNN
+465 WIGDYIVQGES
-476 HEGKTL
+476 HVEKTL
-482 PTQIDVVE
+482 PAQIDVVE
-490 PKVTMNGGNAGGY
+490 PKVTMNGGVATDGGNAGGY

-517 SGTEQKKKNITSV
+517 SGTKQEKKNITSE
-530 YTTGNGAGYA
+530 YTTGSNGAYG

-547 SDNKKTSLII
+547 SDDKKSSLII
-557 NHVKSNSTTNGNSY
+557 NHVNSNSTTKGNSF
-571 YQGGFVGEIGEN
+571 YQGGLVGEIGEH
-583 VYLQVSDAEITVSNI
+583 VYLQVSDAEITVSN
-598 TTTQESCGFG
+598 TTAKIEACGFG
-608 GVVGHLSSNSILSIA
+608 GVVGHLSSNSIMSIA
-623 DSVKVTNSGTIS
+623 DSVKVTIS
-635 GGGGLVGAASSGS
+635 KSNLSAGGGIVGNASSGS

-661 NYTVSQ
+661 NYSAPQ

-685 NGNGDENGNGWKYI
+685 DGNGNGWKYT
-699 RSNKDY
+699 RSSKNFK
-705 EINDIGN
+705 INDIGN
-712 YGEVIRLKAKT
+712 YGEVIRLKADK
-723 TTSDAQGGLDNELLS
+723 TTSDEQGGLDSELLKIDPVS
-738 INNVEHVIQYKNQNF
+738 HEMGYGASVDLTGND
-753 SLSNTEITI
+753 ITI

-775 NSRGVFSADSNLTA
+775 NSRGVFSADSNLKA
-789 NNWTTLQSKNVNF
+789 DNWTTLQNKNINF
-802 TADVNLQ
+802 TADVNLK

-831 NTYTLTLSI
+831 NTHTLTLSI
-840 GETYGYKG
+840 GKTYGFKG
-848 ENIATDGT
+848 ENIATNET

-878 SGNVRNLTIAG
+878 GGNVSDLTITG

-896 NGNMWIGSIAARQ
+896 NGNMRIGSIAARQ
-909 ENNEAVISKVKVTT
+909 ENNETVISNVKVTT
-923 KIAFD
+923 TIKFD
-928 TNNDSKK
+928 TNKDSQI
-935 SYIGGVFGSA
+935 SYIGGLFGSA

-989 VTIGGKIVTDAST
+989 VTIGGGIVTYASM

-1017 SDKDTSTQVNI
+1017 SDKDTSTQVNV

-1040 SSVQEACG
+1040 SNAQTACG
-1048 GLLGCV
+1048 GLLGGV
-1054 WARSTVTFASD
+1054 WARSAVTFASD

-1078 KIEAPN
+1078 KIEAPK

-1093 ASGLWEIRSKGIDIQ
+1093 ASGLWEICSKGIDIQ
-1108 DLEINCGKD
+1108 KLQIHCDKD

-1126 KGTIKFNKD
+1126 KSTVKFNKE

-1148 TTADWADSYKLAE
+1148 TTAEWDDSYKLDAK
-1161 DLKLTCGKDSV
+1161 LNLTCGDNSV
-1172 FDEFVSYTAVSKD
+1172 FDEFVAYTAVSKD
-1185 KIANNGENGI
+1185 KIANNDENGI

-1201 DRSGVKEDNNTC
+1201 DRSGVKEENNTC
-1213 TTYQN
+1213 KTYQN
-1218 RTNLGKS
+1218 RTDLGKK
-1225 HEVNANSRYYYDLD
+1225 HKVNANSRYYYDLD
-1239 NYIETASTNTNGKI
+1239 KYIETASTNTTRKI

-1304 YSYYPIHLNT
+1304 YSYYPIHLKT
-1314 GVGITGATITFYNEE
+1314 GIGITDATITFYNEQ
-1329 IEKVEKNNKSTQAKT
+1329 IEKVETTNKSTQATT

-1358 YSANETATSITL
+1358 HSVNETATSIIL

-1380 KVKSDVSGVL
+1380 KVNSNASGVL

-1396 GLESGGRQYTANM
+1396 GSESSGRQYTAKM

-1415 LSDLKITD
+1415 LSGLKITD
-1423 YKDSSYAPLLINQ
+1423 YTDSSYAPLLINQ

-1447 LSTSDY
+1447 LSTSGY

-1479 SEIKLPDTTVN
+1479 LEIKLPDTTVN

-1515 YNFYKSGDWKDA
+1515 YNFYKSGDWEGA
-1527 TYEHHVTYGKEISNS
+1527 TYKHQVTYGKEISNS
-1542 TEYTGLQKWYYDI
+1542 TEYTYLQKWYYDI

-1568 DNQTDFSKWLPYVCV
+1568 DNQTDFSKWLPYVYV
-1583 PYNDNDHSH
+1583 PYNDNNHSH

-1603 TEGCG
+1603 TKGCG
-1608 TYADPYVIKDAG
+1608 TYGDPYVIKDAG

-1631 NLPRT
+1631 KLPRT

-1651 NHSTDITFHYNG
+1651 NHSTDITFRYNG
-1663 EQWVQVSKEAGTEN
+1663 EQWVNEE
-1677 WVDVQNGQT
+1677 NGQT
-1686 RSNSFMQR
+1686 RSNNFMQR

-1704 GGTNGEITLKDFK
+1704 GTNRQITLNDFK

-1731 STNPNGVKLILTGAN
+1731 STKGVELILTGAN

-1784 PTSCFGGAI
+1784 PASCFGGAI
-1793 GCILGGDNIIDD
+1793 GCILGGDNIIDG
-1805 VNVTLDTGWLTLS
+1805 VNVTLANNWLTLS
-1818 GANKHL
+1818 GEKKHL

-1853 MISGASV
+1853 MISGAIV

-1877 LDGYAFSDTARVN
+1877 LDGYAFADTAEKS

-1896 NYQIQNLNS
+1896 NYQIQNLNL

-1942 SGSSNAYRNITEV
+1942 SGSSNAYQNITEG

-1973 AAYDSIGT
+1973 AAYDSIGA
-1981 NVEPEDFVTA
+1981 NKKPEDFNTA
-1991 VKDDQIAPIV
+1991 VKDDQTAP
-2001 NESVINTPVL
+2001 SDSNTPVL

-2033 GATLTFPNDGRLDMS
+2033 GATLTFPKNGTLDMS
-2048 VYRSSYQGVSA
+2048 VYKSSYQGISA
-2059 RYVSNAVTSKNEK
+2059 RYVSNAVTSKNK
-2072 TGKTETKAA
+2072 DTGKTETKAA

-2093 GTEIIFDMNVKEYA
+2093 GTKIIFDMNVKEYA

-2120 NLFAPVNGTCNV
+2120 NLFAPVKGKCNV
-2132 ANLTFTGKTGEA
+2132 TNLTFTGKTGTD
-2144 SETGVQLQYYTSDGV
+2144 SKTGVQLHYYTSGGEE
-2159 VTAQASNLEEKL
+2159 TARASNLEEKL
-2171 VKGQKLGSYVGVGSF
+2171 YKGQKLRSYVGVGSF
-2186 VGSTA
+2186 VGSSA
-2191 GTLTSAWYPV
+2191 GTLTPKWYPV
-2201 NVNFDSVKFENM
+2201 KVNFDSVKFENM

-2235 TNIGILLQP
+2235 TDIGILLQP
-2244 YGNEQTVYP
+2244 YKEEQTVYP

-2262 SNLTVRGQEKAGGFC
+2262 RNLTVKGQENAGGFC
-2277 GYIDGKVS
+2277 GCIDGKVQ
-2285 NQNNLNVTRQKFIVG
+2285 NQNNLNVTTQNFIVG
-2300 KDSTISATLK
+2300 QDSTISAIQN
-2310 DSCAGGLFG
+2310 DSSAGGLFG

-2324 VGINTVIGTTYTAIW
+2324 VAINTVSGTTYTAIW

-2349 SGGVIG
+2349 SGGIIG
-2355 QVAADMSGRS
+2355 QVAADRSDSS

-2400 NISFVS
+2400 NISSS
-2406 GVTFNIGNCEVL
+2406 GVTFDISDCEVQ
-2418 NTQINEDK
+2418 NAQINEEGK
-2426 VSGEKLGTG
+2426 VSGEKF
-2435 GLVGGAVGNGNLNI
+2435 
-2449 QDCKVQNTQINEEDK
+2449 
-2464 VSGEILRTGGLVGR
+2464 RTGGLVGS
-2478 AEGNGKLNIQKC
+2478 ATGSGKLNIQNC
-2490 SVKESDMYGS
+2490 SVEESGMYGS
-2500 RAGGVAGEL
+2500 LAGGIAGAL
-2509 CIPTTITECTVSG
+2509 HIPTTITECTVSG
-2522 SGNDKN
+2522 LSNDKN
-2528 IIKGRKSAAGI
+2528 IIKGQMCAAGI
-2539 VGEIAFGGKIGIHK
+2539 VGEVICGGKIGIHK

-2561 IAIDD
+2561 TAIDD

-2578 NVVPHLYFYDSQV
+2578 NTVPKLYFYDSQV

-2598 QRAGGFA
+2598 KRAGGFA

-2613 GSNLLLKDTTIKAS
+2613 GSNLLLKDTTIQAS

-2642 NLQPMTIAGISIQK
+2642 NLQPMTIAGISIQN

-2661 NNRNISKL
+2661 NHRNISKL
-2669 YGTLTETDNTNVKN
+2669 YGTLNETDNTNVK
-2683 KSYFSFADY
+2683 KQSYFSFADY

-2698 NTTQSLLDANPVFP
+2698 KTTQSLLDAEQVFP
-2712 YVVTSPTSQLSVSDD
+2712 YVVTSPTSQLSVYDAANAS
-2727 GNTGKAL
+2727 KAL

-2739 AWTKDTDGKFTL
+2739 AWTTADADGKFTL
-2751 NAQTIYR
+2751 NAQTIYQ
-2758 DAKKTQSSTAEGK
+2758 DAKNTRSSTAEGK
-2771 YTYQETGV
+2771 YTYQEMGV
-2779 EQFQFTKNI
+2779 EQFQFAKNI
-2788 STYNEENQTN
+2788 STYNKENQTN
-2798 KVSKDF
+2798 KISNDF

-2833 NISGHVD
+2833 NISGDHVD
-2840 TSVQTYTDT
+2840 ASVETYEYTD
-2849 DGKFVL
+2849 GRFML
-2855 ATNANPALEV
+2855 ATNAKPALEV
-2865 KKNASGRISEFAAT
+2865 KKASGRISEFAAT
-2879 TEFDNTKSRFTL
+2879 TEFDNTRSRFTL
-2891 LTVTFKEKDESNAEH
+2891 LTVTFKEKDENGTEH
-2906 KYNVQVPIIVRRML
+2906 KYNVQVPIVVRRML

-2941 IEDNAHLLESTGNAF
+2941 IKDNAHLLESTGNAF

-2984 GNVAKALDKSIDFQ
+2984 GNVAEALNKSIVFQ
-2998 GSSLLPAGT
+2998 DSKNFSLPEGT

-3020 YYYTTNSNTGNTIP
+3020 YYYTTDSNTGNTIP
-3034 LKDFKDSSGNAFQA
+3034 LTAFKDSSEKTFQA

-3056 VTATQDNN
+3056 VTATQDNS
-3064 NGSFIKVDAEGVPD
+3064 GSFIKVDAEGVPD
-3078 GVTKDD
+3078 GVPKKD

-3108 TNEPGTRY
+3108 TGESGTRY

-3125 KDGVGLISTSTVH
+3125 KKDGVGLVSTVH

-3148 DITSGT
+3148 NITSGT

-3175 CTRKGKAQDTHS
+3175 RTRKGKVQDTHS

-3195 SHGYE
+3195 SHGYK
-3200 QELRESEAVTG
+3200 QELTESKAVTG
-3211 AIKKVTATD
+3211 VIKKVTATD

-3240 KQDELY
+3240 EQDELY
-3246 QKFSGSLIKTLT
+3246 QKFSGSLIKTL
-3258 QENSP
+3258 ENP
-3263 STSAEV
+3263 QSTSAEV

-3283 VMDGTKK
+3283 EMSGTKK
-3290 KYYTYAGG
+3290 KYYKYENAE
-3298 NWTEEESKETKALE
+3298 WTEAGSTETKALE

-3342 DIVLGKKQNEFY
+3342 DIVKDKQKEFY

-3363 PANGLDVIPESQLEG
+3363 PANGLDVIPESQMKGDE
-3378 AILTNYTKLTYTSQL
+3378 LTNYTKLTYTSQL
-3393 ATTRKSLSYSTAR
+3393 ATTKKSLSYSTAR
-3406 ALQQDTRIRY
+3406 ALLQNTKISY

-3439 LLDLQNSY
+3439 LSDLQNSY

-3478 NGIQF
+3478 SGIQF
-3483 SIQLL
+3483 SIQLQ
-3488 NKNTIQDTES
+3488 NKNTTQDMKSIE
-3498 YAADALELKD
+3498 YADALKLDD
-3508 YMKVSVKSKNAGEVQ
+3508 YMKIAVKSEKVGKVR

-3531 TWTVPKS
+3531 TWTVPRS

-3544 KKIMKASSIFD
+3544 KKIIKASSIFD

-3567 NIKNVDQLKH
+3567 NIKNVDQWKH
-3577 LYSNYKVVLSVKI
+3577 LYSNYKVVLSVI
-3590 IDQNGNV
+3590 IIGENENV

-3612 RVKPEFQDKQN
+3612 RVKPEFQDTQN
-3623 K
+3623 TR

>member
-26 TEVNANNLNTSLN
+26 TEVNANNVNTSLN
-39 MISAENSDEVSHA
+39 MISAENSDEVSQA
-52 DAESVNSSEKTD
+52 DAESVSPSEKTD
-64 AENKADEKNTT
+64 EENKANEKNTT
-75 PDANEKDED
+75 PDANEKD

-97 TQEEESTKQEPSSEI
+97 TQEEETTKQEPSSET
-112 AAEDASQQAT
+112 AAEDASLQAS
-122 ETETEAEAQEISDTI
+122 ETATEAEAQEISDTI
-137 SLSDLKFFAN
+137 SLSDLKFFAD
-147 NTATIKSPQEL
+147 NTATITSPQQL
-158 ILLSHCAQS
+158 ILLSHCAQN
-167 EIQNITININATG
+167 EIQNITININTTG
-180 EFDLSTKIANG
+180 EFNLSTKIETG
-191 TDLSEYLNKKAS
+191 TDLSEYLNTAAI
-203 ASQDYTYLGLGSADV
+203 ASQDYTYLGLGSTDS
-218 PFTGTITGQK
+218 PFSGTITGQK
-228 PAIKTNTTLF
+228 PAIRTNTTLF
-238 RGISSQAT
+238 RGISSNAT
-246 IDNNLSVEW
+246 VENGLSVEW
-255 QGDGTKP
+255 QGDKTKP
-262 MFAEMYV
+262 MFAETYV
-269 LENDGTKSD
+269 LQSNGEIP
-278 GTIPITFTSG
+278 IPITFTSG

-294 TVRQASEETKACLT
+294 TVKKATDVTDACLT
-308 IGNVVTYKDNKAQ
+308 IGNVVTYRDKVQ
-321 AGNSTNSGNIGLI
+321 AESPTSNDNIGLI

-339 SGTIKLDG
+339 SGTIKLKG
-347 YVFPTDTEI
+347 YAFPTNTEI
-356 NTNSGA
+356 NTGSGA
-362 AGGLIGNMAGGILD
+362 AGGLIGEMKGGILN
-376 LANIGGTN
+376 LTSIGGAN

-398 SIVGEMSETAEIQVN
+398 SIVGEMSGTAEIQVN

-428 GGFAGKVVNSTLS
+428 GGFAGKVDNSTLS
-441 GDEKIT
+441 GDKKIT
-447 INSPTLS
+447 INSPALS
-454 SEENKNSAVGG
+454 SEKNQDSAVGG
-465 WIGDYIVQGNN
+465 WIGDYIVRGES
-476 HEGKTL
+476 HVDKIL
-482 PTQIDVVE
+482 PAQIDVVE
-490 PKVTMNGGNAGGY
+490 PKVTMNGGVATNGGNAGGY

-517 SGTEQKKKNITSV
+517 SGTKQEKKNITSE
-530 YTTGNGAGYA
+530 YTAGNGGIYG
-540 TIAGKVI
+540 TVIGKVVT
-547 SDNKKTSLII
+547 SNDNKKASLII
-557 NHVKSNSTTNGNSY
+557 NHVKSNSTTNGKSY
-571 YQGGFVGEIGEN
+571 YQGGLVGEIGKN

-608 GVVGHLSSNSILSIA
+608 GVVGHLSSNGILSIA

-635 GGGGLVGAASSGS
+635 GGGGLVGVASSGS

-655 TDLSGV
+655 TDLSDV
-661 NYTVSQ
+661 KYNVSQ
-667 YVGQLVGMQD
+667 SVGQLVGMQD

-685 NGNGDENGNGWKYI
+685 DGNGNGWKYI
-699 RSNKDY
+699 RSNSVSK
-705 EINDIGN
+705 INDIGN
-712 YGEVIRLKAKT
+712 YGEVIRLKADT
-723 TTSDAQGGLDNELLS
+723 TTSDAQGGLDSELLS
-738 INNVEHVIQYKNQNF
+738 INGEHVIQYKNPNF

-762 SSKED
+762 NSKED

-789 NNWTTLQSKNVNF
+789 DNWTTLQSKNINF
-802 TADVNLQ
+802 TADVNLK

-848 ENIATDGT
+848 KNIATDGT

-870 DIGLFSRM
+870 DIGLISRM
-878 SGNVRNLTIAG
+878 RGNVSNLTITG
-889 SIHAGVS
+889 SINAGVS

-909 ENNEAVISKVKVTT
+909 ENNETVISNVKVTT
-923 KIAFD
+923 TIKFD
-928 TNNDSKK
+928 TNNNSQI
-935 SYIGGVFGSA
+935 SRIGGLFGSA
-945 AKVKLSENTGIQ
+945 EKVKLNENTRIQ
-957 SNITLSNAGN
+957 SNITISNAGN
-967 GKQTYAGSVAGYMSA
+967 GKQTYVGSVAGYMSA
-982 GTLECNG
+982 GTLECNV
-989 VTIGGKIVTDAST
+989 VTIGGTIATDASM

-1028 KALTFDGFSITA
+1028 KSLTFDGFSITA
-1040 SSVQEACG
+1040 SNAQTACG
-1048 GLLGCV
+1048 GLLGGV
-1054 WARSTVTFASD
+1054 WARSAVTFASD
-1065 NTATT
+1065 NTATTT

-1078 KIEAPN
+1078 KIEAPK

-1108 DLEINCGKD
+1108 ALNINCGND

-1126 KGTIKFNKD
+1126 KSTVKFNKD

-1148 TTADWADSYKLAE
+1148 TTADWDDSYKLDANL
-1161 DLKLTCGKDSV
+1161 DLQCGSKTV
-1172 FDEFVSYTAVSKD
+1172 FDEFVAYTATSKD
-1185 KIANNGENGI
+1185 KIANNDENGI

-1201 DRSGVKEDNNTC
+1201 DRNGVKEENTTC
-1213 TTYQN
+1213 KTYQN
-1218 RTNLGKS
+1218 RTNFGKS
-1225 HEVNANSRYYYDLD
+1225 HKINANSRYYYDLD
-1239 NYIETASTNTNGKI
+1239 EYTETASTNTNNTGKI

-1278 FNNQEITDIKSN
+1278 FNNQEITDIN
-1290 LSNPTISGTLNMDK
+1290 NISNPIISGTLDMEK

-1314 GVGITGATITFYNEE
+1314 GVEITNETNKTITFYNEQ
-1329 IEKVEKNNKSTQAKT
+1329 IEQAEKDNKSTQATK

-1358 YSANETATSITL
+1358 HSVNETATSITL
-1370 SNVTFAGSIG
+1370 RNVTFAGSIG
-1380 KVKSDVSGVL
+1380 KVNSNASGVL
-1390 FSGMVQ
+1390 FSGTVQ
-1396 GLESGGRQYTANM
+1396 GSESNGRQNTAKM
-1409 NLSNIV
+1409 NLNNIG
-1415 LSDLKITD
+1415 LSGLKITD
-1423 YKDSSYAPLLINQ
+1423 YTDSSYAPLLINQ

-1464 GNAGSENGHQINMGF
+1464 GNAGSEDGHQINMGF
-1479 SEIKLPDTTVN
+1479 SEIKLPDTTVS

-1515 YNFYKSGDWKDA
+1515 YNFYKIGDWTSDG
-1527 TYEHHVTYGKEISNS
+1527 TYNHQVTYGKEISHS
-1542 TEYTGLQKWYYDI
+1542 KEYKNLQKWYYDI
-1555 ATYNKD
+1555 ATYNKN
-1561 EGLVKTE
+1561 EGLVKTG
-1568 DNQTDFSKWLPYVCV
+1568 DNQTDPDFSTWLPYVSV
-1583 PYNDNDHSH
+1583 SYDKNNHSH

-1608 TYADPYVIKDAG
+1608 TYGDPYVIKDAG

-1636 DWKITITNDQNTYCT
+1636 DWKITITKEQNAYCT
-1651 NHSTDITFHYNG
+1651 NHSKDITFRYNG
-1663 EQWVQVSKEAGTEN
+1663 VQWVEVSKEQG
-1677 WVDVQNGQT
+1677 VDVQNGET

-1704 GGTNGEITLKDFK
+1704 GGTNGEITLNDFK

-1731 STNPNGVKLILTGAN
+1731 STKGATLILTGAN

-1752 AYSYGSVVKNLT
+1752 AYSYGSVVKDLT
-1764 IRYEGEKKTLVYQKS
+1764 IKYEGEKKTLVYQKS

-1793 GCILGGDNIIDD
+1793 GCILGGDNIIDG
-1805 VNVTLDTGWLTLS
+1805 VNVTLANNWLTLS

-1860 AKTANS
+1860 AETANS

-1877 LDGYAFSDTARVN
+1877 LDGYAFSDTAEVS

-1896 NYQIQNLNS
+1896 NYRIQNLNL

-1942 SGSSNAYRNITEV
+1942 SGSSNAYRNIPEE
-1955 ALQQGYAFGNGE
+1955 ALQQEYSFGNGE

-1973 AAYDSIGT
+1973 AAYNSIGANT
-1981 NVEPEDFVTA
+1981 KQGDFDIA
-1991 VKDDQIAPIV
+1991 VKDDQTAP
-2001 NESVINTPVL
+2001 SDSNTPVL
-2011 ITKYADK
+2011 ITKYAEK

-2027 ANATTS
+2027 ATTG
-2033 GATLTFPNDGRLDMS
+2033 GATLTFPNNGTLDMS
-2048 VYRSSYQGVSA
+2048 VYKSSYQGISA

-2120 NLFAPVNGTCNV
+2120 NLFAPVSGTCNV
-2132 ANLTFTGKTGEA
+2132 TNLTFTGKTGTD
-2144 SETGVQLQYYTSDGV
+2144 SKTGVQLHYYTSDGV

-2171 VKGQKLGSYVGVGSF
+2171 DKGQKLGSYVGVGSF

-2201 NVNFDSVKFENM
+2201 NVNFGSVKFENM

-2235 TNIGILLQP
+2235 TDIGILLQP
-2244 YGNEQTVYP
+2244 YKGEQTVYP

-2262 SNLTVRGQEKAGGFC
+2262 RDLTVKGQENAGGFC
-2277 GYIDGKVS
+2277 GCIDGKVQ
-2285 NQNNLNVTRQKFIVG
+2285 NQNNLNVTTQNFIVG
-2300 KDSTISATLK
+2300 QDSTISAIQGN
-2310 DSCAGGLFG
+2310 SSAGGLFG

-2324 VGINTVIGTTYTAIW
+2324 VAINTVSGTTYTAIW

-2349 SGGVIG
+2349 SGGLIG
-2355 QVAADMSGRS
+2355 WINADSS
-2365 IVYKIR
+2365 INQIQYNIR
-2371 NVRVSGKTGTKSLIK
+2371 NVKVSGKTGTKSLIK

-2400 NISFVS
+2400 NISSS
-2406 GVTFNIGNCEVL
+2406 GVTFYISDCEVQ
-2418 NTQINEDK
+2418 NAQINEEGK
-2426 VSGEKLGTG
+2426 VSGEKF
-2435 GLVGGAVGNGNLNI
+2435 
-2449 QDCKVQNTQINEEDK
+2449 
-2464 VSGEILRTGGLVGR
+2464 RTGGLVGS
-2478 AEGNGKLNIQKC
+2478 ATGSGKLNVQNC
-2490 SVKESDMYGS
+2490 SVEESGMYGS
-2500 RAGGVAGEL
+2500 LAGGIAGAL
-2509 CIPTTITECTVSG
+2509 HIPTTITECTVSG
-2522 SGNDKN
+2522 LSNDKN
-2528 IIKGRKSAAGI
+2528 IIKGQKSAAGI
-2539 VGEIAFGGKIGIHK
+2539 VGEIVCNGGKIGIHK

-2561 IAIDD
+2561 TAIDD

-2578 NVVPHLYFYDSQV
+2578 NVVPNLYFYDSQV
-2591 NGCTITG
+2591 NGCIITG
-2598 QRAGGFA
+2598 KRAGGFA

-2613 GSNLLLKDTTIKAS
+2613 GSNLLLKDTTIEAS
-2627 TANNAGLLIGLTGNR
+2627 TANNGGLLIGLTGNR
-2642 NLQPMTIAGISIQK
+2642 NLKPMTIAGVSIQN
-2656 TTAKE
+2656 TTARE

-2669 YGTLTETDNTNVKN
+2669 YGTLNETDNTNVK
-2683 KSYFSFADY
+2683 KQSYFSFADY
-2692 NGTASN
+2692 NGTALN
-2698 NTTQSLLDANPVFP
+2698 NTTQSLLGAEQVFP
-2712 YVVTSPTSQLSVSDD
+2712 YVVTSPTSQLSVYDAANANVS
-2727 GNTGKAL
+2727 KAL

-2739 AWTKDTDGKFTL
+2739 KWTKEADGRFTL
-2751 NAQTIYR
+2751 NAQTIYQ
-2758 DAKKTQSSTAEGK
+2758 DAKNTQSSTAEGK

-2779 EQFQFTKNI
+2779 EEFQFTKNI

-2798 KVSKDF
+2798 KVSNDF

-2833 NISGHVD
+2833 NISGDSDIHVD
-2840 TSVQTYTDT
+2840 ASDDSVKTYTYT

-2855 ATNANPALEV
+2855 ATNAKPALKV

-2891 LTVTFKEKDESNAEH
+2891 LTVTFKEKDESNVEH

-2984 GNVAKALDKSIDFQ
+2984 GNVSQALDKSIDFQ
-2998 GSSLLPAGT
+2998 VSKGSSLPAGT

-3020 YYYTTNSNTGNTIP
+3020 YYYTTDSNTGNTIP
-3034 LKDFKDSSGNAFQA
+3034 LTAFKDSSEKTFQA

-3064 NGSFIKVDAEGVPD
+3064 GSFIKVDAEGVPD
-3078 GVTKDD
+3078 GVTKED

-3108 TNEPGTRY
+3108 TGESGTHY

-3125 KDGVGLISTSTVH
+3125 KDGVGPISTVH

-3154 NLNGSVQTKIT
+3154 DLNGSVQTKIT
-3165 SNDIPFHLNY
+3165 SNGIPLHLNY
-3175 CTRKGKAQDTHS
+3175 RTRKGKVEDTHS

-3200 QELRESEAVTG
+3200 QTLIESEAVTG

-3225 DVIDKITIPS
+3225 DVVDKITIPS

-3240 KQDELY
+3240 DQDELY
-3246 QKFSGSLIKTLT
+3246 QKFSGSLIKTLK
-3258 QENSP
+3258 QENSQ

-3283 VMDGTKK
+3283 VMDGTTK
-3290 KYYTYAGG
+3290 KYYTYADRK
-3298 NWTEEESKETKALE
+3298 WTEAGSTETKALE
-3312 YEWTAVNGLMDL
+3312 YEWTAINGLMDL

-3342 DIVLGKKQNEFY
+3342 DIVKNKQNEFY

-3363 PANGLDVIPESQLEG
+3363 PANGLDVIPESQLESD
-3378 AILTNYTKLTYTSQL
+3378 LPTNYTKLTYTSQL

-3406 ALQQDTRIRY
+3406 ALLQNTKISY

-3457 DTTARYDMST
+3457 DTTARYDMSA

-3478 NGIQF
+3478 SGIQF
-3483 SIQLL
+3483 SIQLQ
-3488 NKNTIQDTES
+3488 NKKTTQATET
-3498 YAADALELKD
+3498 YEDALELKD
-3508 YMKVSVKSKNAGEVQ
+3508 YIKVSVKSENAGTVQ
-3523 LTDDNKAY
+3523 PTDDKTY

-3538 SYWDDD
+3538 SYWDANNN
-3544 KKIMKASSIFD
+3544 IMEASSIFD

-3567 NIKNVDQLKH
+3567 NIDQFQH
-3577 LYSNYKVVLSVKI
+3577 LYSNYRVVLSVGI

-3597 VENTTAADNIIYTMA
+3597 VGNTTAVDNIIYTMA
-3612 RVKPEFQDKQN
+3612 RVKPEFQD
-3623 K
+3623 

>member
-97 TQEEESTKQEPSSEI
+97 TQEEESTKQEPSSET
-112 AAEDASQQAT
+112 AAEDTSLQAS

-137 SLSDLKFFAN
+137 SLSDLKFFAD
-147 NTATIKSPQEL
+147 NTATITSPQQL
-158 ILLSHCAQS
+158 ILLSHCAQN

-180 EFDLSTKIANG
+180 NLDLSTKIETG
-191 TDLSEYLNKKAS
+191 TNLSEYLNKAAN
-203 ASQDYTYLGLGSADV
+203 ASQDYTYLGLGSADS
-218 PFTGTITGQK
+218 PFRGTITGQT
-228 PAIKTNTTLF
+228 PAIITNTTLF

-269 LENDGTKSD
+269 LESD
-278 GTIPITFTSG
+278 RTIPITFTSG

-294 TVRQASEETKACLT
+294 TVRKAPNATNACLT
-308 IGNVVTYKDNKAQ
+308 IGNVVTYQAEVQ
-321 AGNSTNSGNIGLI
+321 AGSSTSNDNIGLI

-347 YVFPTDTEI
+347 YVFPTKTTI

-398 SIVGEMSETAEIQVN
+398 SIVGEMSETAQIQVN
-413 QDITITNPTIKGKYA
+413 QNITITNTTIKGKYA

-441 GDEKIT
+441 GNEKIT

-454 SEENKNSAVGG
+454 SEENKDSAVGG

-530 YTTGNGAGYA
+530 YTTGNGAGYG

-635 GGGGLVGAASSGS
+635 GGGGLVGVASSGS

-661 NYTVSQ
+661 KYNVSQ
-667 YVGQLVGMQD
+667 SVGQLVGMQD

-685 NGNGDENGNGWKYI
+685 DGNGNGWKYI
-699 RSNKDY
+699 RSNSVSK
-705 EINDIGN
+705 INDIGN
-712 YGEVIRLKAKT
+712 YGEVIRLKADT
-723 TTSDAQGGLDNELLS
+723 TTLDAQGGLDSELLS
-738 INNVEHVIQYKNQNF
+738 INGEHVIQYKNPNF

-762 SSKED
+762 NSKED

-775 NSRGVFSADSNLTA
+775 NSRGVFSADSNLKA
-789 NNWTTLQSKNVNF
+789 DNWTTLQSKNINF
-802 TADVNLQ
+802 TADVNLK

-831 NTYTLTLSI
+831 NTHTLTLSI

-848 ENIATDGT
+848 GSIATNET

-878 SGNVRNLTIAG
+878 GGNISNLTITG

-909 ENNEAVISKVKVTT
+909 ENNETVISNVKVTT
-923 KIAFD
+923 TIKFD
-928 TNNDSKK
+928 TNKDSQI
-935 SYIGGVFGSA
+935 SYIGGLFGSA

-989 VTIGGKIVTDAST
+989 VTIGGTIVTDALT

-1028 KALTFDGFSITA
+1028 KALTFDGFFITA
-1040 SSVQEACG
+1040 SNAQTACG
-1048 GLLGCV
+1048 GLLGGV
-1054 WARSTVTFASD
+1054 WARSAVTFASD

-1070 SLTVKNNT
+1070 TSCLTVNNAT
-1078 KIEAPN
+1078 INAPN

-1108 DLEINCGKD
+1108 ALNINCGKD

-1126 KGTIKFNKD
+1126 KSTVKFNKE

-1140 EDGALYLR
+1140 ADGALYLR
-1148 TTADWADSYKLAE
+1148 TTADWNDSYKLAE
-1161 DLKLTCGKDSV
+1161 GLKLTCGSKAV
-1172 FDEFVSYTAVSKD
+1172 FDEFVAYTAVSKD
-1185 KIANNGENGI
+1185 KIANNDENGI

-1201 DRSGVKEDNNTC
+1201 DRSGVKEENNTC
-1213 TTYQN
+1213 KTYQN
-1218 RTNLGKS
+1218 RTDLGEK
-1225 HEVNANSRYYYDLD
+1225 HKVNANSRYYYDLD
-1239 NYIETASTNTNGKI
+1239 KYIETASTNTTRKI

-1278 FNNQEITDIKSN
+1278 FNNQEITDIESN

-1304 YSYYPIHLNT
+1304 YSYYPIHLKT
-1314 GVGITGATITFYNEE
+1314 GIGITDATITFYNEQ
-1329 IEKVEKNNKSTQAKT
+1329 IEKAETTNKSTQATT

-1358 YSANETATSITL
+1358 HSVNETATSITL

-1380 KVKSDVSGVL
+1380 KVNSNASGVL

-1396 GLESGGRQYTANM
+1396 GSESNGRQNTAKM

-1415 LSDLKITD
+1415 LSGLKITD

-1436 IGSYTKTEIKN
+1436 IGSYTKTEIKS
-1447 LSTSDY
+1447 LSTSGY
-1453 TEGTAVASSLI
+1453 TTGTAVASSLI
-1464 GNAGSENGHQINMGF
+1464 GNAGSESGHQINMGF
-1479 SEIKLPDTTVN
+1479 SEIKLPDTTVS

-1506 AANDTSVAT
+1506 ATNDTSVAT
-1515 YNFYKSGDWKDA
+1515 YNFYKSGDWNGD
-1527 TYEHHVTYGKEISNS
+1527 TYDHQVTYGKEISES
-1542 TEYTGLQKWYYDI
+1542 AEYRDLQKWYYDI
-1555 ATYNKD
+1555 ATYNKG
-1561 EGLVKTE
+1561 EGLVQTG
-1568 DNQTDFSKWLPYVCV
+1568 DNKTDFSTWLPYVYV
-1583 PYNDNDHSH
+1583 SYDKNNHSH

-1608 TYADPYVIKDAG
+1608 TYGDPYVIKNAG

-1631 NLPRT
+1631 KLPRT
-1636 DWKITITNDQNTYCT
+1636 DWKITITKEQNAYCT
-1651 NHSTDITFHYNG
+1651 NHSKDITFRYNG
-1663 EQWVQVSKEAGTEN
+1663 VQWVEVEKETTEGTEN
-1677 WVDVQNGQT
+1677 WVDVKNGQT

-1764 IRYEGEKKTLVYQKS
+1764 IRYEGEKKTLVYQNS

-1793 GCILGGDNIIDD
+1793 GCILGGDNIIDG
-1805 VNVTLDTGWLTLS
+1805 VNVTLADGWLTLS

-1841 RNMQDKQFLTDA
+1841 RNMQGKHVLTDK
-1853 MISGASV
+1853 MISDGSV
-1860 AKTANS
+1860 AETATS

-1942 SGSSNAYRNITEV
+1942 SGSSNAYRNITEG

-1973 AAYDSIGT
+1973 AAYDSIGANT
-1981 NVEPEDFVTA
+1981 KPNDFDTA
-1991 VKDDQIAPIV
+1991 VKDDQTAP
-2001 NESVINTPVL
+2001 SDSNTPVL

-2018 DLFNMAVLN
+2018 DLFSMAVLN
-2027 ANATTS
+2027 PNATTS
-2033 GATLTFPNDGRLDMS
+2033 GATLTFPNNGTLDMS
-2048 VYRSSYQGVSA
+2048 VYKSSYQGISA
-2059 RYVSNAVTSKNEK
+2059 RYVSNAVTSN
-2072 TGKTETKAA
+2072 TETKAA

-2093 GTEIIFDMNVKEYA
+2093 GTKIIFDMDVKEYA

-2120 NLFAPVNGTCNV
+2120 NLFAPVNGMCNV
-2132 ANLTFTGKTGEA
+2132 ANLTFTGKTGTA
-2144 SETGVQLQYYTSDGV
+2144 VNFGVQLHYYTSAGV
-2159 VTAQASNLEEKL
+2159 ETAQASNSW
-2171 VKGQKLGSYVGVGSF
+2171 GNRGFVGVGSF
-2186 VGSTA
+2186 CGSSA
-2191 GTLTSAWYPV
+2191 GTLTSNWYRAYV
-2201 NVNFDSVKFENM
+2201 KFDSVKFENM

-2228 ARIYTPT
+2228 ARIYTST
-2235 TNIGILLQP
+2235 TDIGILLQP
-2244 YGNEQTVYP
+2244 YGNQLTVYP
-2253 YNTFTNCSF
+2253 FNTFTNCSF
-2262 SNLTVRGQEKAGGFC
+2262 RNLTVRGQDNAGGFC
-2277 GYIDGKVS
+2277 GCIDGKVD
-2285 NQNNLNVTRQKFIVG
+2285 NQNNLNVTTQNLIVG
-2300 KDSTISATLK
+2300 QDSTISAIQNN
-2310 DSCAGGLFG
+2310 SSAGGLFG

-2324 VGINTVIGTTYTAIW
+2324 VAINTVSGTTYPAIW

-2349 SGGVIG
+2349 SGGIIG
-2355 QVAADMSGRS
+2355 QIYTDSS
-2365 IVYKIR
+2365 SPYYKIR

-2386 GTSNGEAYTGGLIG
+2386 VRSNGEKYTGGLIG
-2400 NISFVS
+2400 KISFAS
-2406 GVTFNIGNCEVL
+2406 GVTFNILDCEVQ
-2418 NTQINEDK
+2418 NTQINEVDK
-2426 VSGEKLGTG
+2426 VSGEKL
-2435 GLVGGAVGNGNLNI
+2435 
-2449 QDCKVQNTQINEEDK
+2449 
-2464 VSGEILRTGGLVGR
+2464 RTGGLAGG
-2478 AEGNGKLNIQKC
+2478 ADGNGKLNVQNC
-2490 SVKESDMYGS
+2490 SVKESDLYGS
-2500 RAGGVAGEL
+2500 LAGGIAGAL
-2509 CIPTTITECTVSG
+2509 HTPTTITECTVSG
-2522 SGNDKN
+2522 LSDDEN
-2528 IIKGRKSAAGI
+2528 IIKGQKSAAGI
-2539 VGEIAFGGKIGIHK
+2539 VGEIVCGGKIGIHK

-2561 IAIDD
+2561 TAIDD

-2578 NVVPHLYFYDSQV
+2578 NVAPNLYFYDSQV

-2598 QRAGGFA
+2598 KRAGGFA

-2627 TANNAGLLIGLTGNR
+2627 TANNGGLLIGLTGNQ
-2642 NLQPMTIAGISIQK
+2642 NLKTMTIAGISIQN

-2669 YGTLTETDNTNVKN
+2669 YGTLNETDNTNVKN

-2698 NTTQSLLDANPVFP
+2698 NTTQSLLDANQVFP
-2712 YVVTSPTSQLSVSDD
+2712 YVVTSPTSKLSVYDAV
-2727 GNTGKAL
+2727 NTGKAL

-2739 AWTKDTDGKFTL
+2739 AWTDADGKFTL

-2798 KVSKDF
+2798 QVSNDF

-2840 TSVQTYTDT
+2840 ASVQTYTDRG
-2849 DGKFVL
+2849 GKFVL
-2855 ATNANPALEV
+2855 EENANPALEV
-2865 KKNASGRISEFAAT
+2865 KKASGRISEFAAT

-2965 SDDKGLYSEYGWNS
+2965 SDDKVLYSEYGWNS

-2984 GNVAKALDKSIDFQ
+2984 GNVAEALNKSIDFQ
-2998 GSSLLPAGT
+2998 GSSLPAGT

-3020 YYYTTNSNTGNTIP
+3020 YYYTTDSNTGNTIP
-3034 LKDFKDSSGNAFQA
+3034 LTAFKDSSGNAFQA

-3064 NGSFIKVDAEGVPD
+3064 GSFIKVDAEGVPD
-3078 GVTKDD
+3078 GVPKED

-3108 TNEPGTRY
+3108 TDEPGTHY

-3125 KDGVGLISTSTVH
+3125 KDGVGPISTVH

-3175 CTRKGKAQDTHS
+3175 RTRKGKVQDTHS

-3200 QELRESEAVTG
+3200 QELKESEAVTG
-3211 AIKKVTATD
+3211 VIKKVTATD

-3246 QKFSGSLIKTLT
+3246 QKFSGSLIKTL
-3258 QENSP
+3258 ENPP

-3283 VMDGTKK
+3283 VMEGTSKN
-3290 KYYTYAGG
+3290 YYTYADGK
-3298 NWTEEESKETKALE
+3298 WTKAGSTETKALE

-3324 PLSTNGT
+3324 PLSTNGK

-3342 DIVLGKKQNEFY
+3342 KIVLDKKQNEFY

-3567 NIKNVDQLKH
+3567 NIKNVDH

-3590 IDQNGNV
+3590 IGQNGNV

>member
-26 TEVNANNLNTSLN
+26 TEVNANNVNTSLN

-52 DAESVNSSEKTD
+52 DAESVSPSEKTD
-64 AENKADEKNTT
+64 EENKADEKNTT
-75 PDANEKDED
+75 LDANEKDEN
-84 TASSNSDS
+84 TASSNSDA

-97 TQEEESTKQEPSSEI
+97 TQEEETTKQESSSEI

-122 ETETEAEAQEISDTI
+122 EAETEAQEISDTI
-137 SLSDLKFFAN
+137 SLSDLNFFAD
-147 NTATIKSPQEL
+147 NTATITSPQQL
-158 ILLSHCAQS
+158 ILLSHCAQN
-167 EIQNITININATG
+167 EIRNITININATG
-180 EFDLSTKIANG
+180 NLDLSTKIETG
-191 TDLSEYLNKKAS
+191 TNLSEYLNKAAN
-203 ASQDYTYLGLGSADV
+203 ASQDYTYLGLGSADS
-218 PFTGTITGQK
+218 PFRGTITGQT
-228 PAIKTNTTLF
+228 PAIITNTTLF

-269 LENDGTKSD
+269 LESDGTKSD
-278 GTIPITFTSG
+278 GTIPITFKSG

-294 TVRQASEETKACLT
+294 TVRQASEGTNACLT
-308 IGNVVTYKDNKAQ
+308 IGNVVTYQAEVQ
-321 AGNSTNSGNIGLI
+321 AGSSTSNDNIGLI

-339 SGTIKLDG
+339 SGTIKLEG
-347 YVFPTDTEI
+347 YAFPTSTEI
-356 NTNSGA
+356 NTGSGA
-362 AGGLIGNMAGGILD
+362 AGGLIGKMEGGILD
-376 LANIGGTN
+376 LKSIGGAN

-398 SIVGEMSETAEIQVN
+398 SIVGEMSGTAEIRVN
-413 QDITITNPTIKGKYA
+413 QDITVTNPTIKGKYA
-428 GGFAGKVVNSTLS
+428 GGFAGKVDNSTLS
-441 GDEKIT
+441 SGKKIT

-454 SEENKNSAVGG
+454 SEENKDSAVGG

-476 HEGKTL
+476 HEDKTL

-490 PKVTMNGGNAGGY
+490 PKVTMNGGVATNGGNAGGY

-517 SGTEQKKKNITSV
+517 SGTEQEKKNITSE
-530 YTTGNGAGYA
+530 YTAGNGGIYG
-540 TIAGKVI
+540 TVIGKVVT
-547 SDNKKTSLII
+547 SNDNKRASLNI
-557 NHVKSNSTTNGNSY
+557 NHVKSNSTIKGNSY

-583 VYLQVSDAEITVSNI
+583 VYLQVSDAEITVSN
-598 TTTQESCGFG
+598 TTANKEACGFG

-635 GGGGLVGAASSGS
+635 GGGGLVGVASSGS

-655 TDLSGV
+655 TDLSNV
-661 NYTVSQ
+661 TYKESE

-685 NGNGDENGNGWKYI
+685 DGNGNGWKYI
-699 RSNKDY
+699 RSNSVSK
-705 EINDIGN
+705 INNIGN
-712 YGEVIRLKAKT
+712 YGEVIRLKANQT
-723 TTSDAQGGLDNELLS
+723 IPNAQGGLDSELLKIDLGS
-738 INNVEHVIQYKNQNF
+738 HEIGYGASVNLTGND
-753 SLSNTEITI
+753 ITI

-775 NSRGVFSADSNLTA
+775 NSRGVFSADPNLTTE
-789 NNWTTLQSKNVNF
+789 NWATLQNKNINF
-802 TADVNLQ
+802 TANINLQ

-831 NTYTLTLSI
+831 NTYTVTLSI

-848 ENIATDGT
+848 GSIATNET

-878 SGNVRNLTIAG
+878 GGNVSNLTITG

-896 NGNMWIGSIAARQ
+896 NGDMQIGSIAARQ

-928 TNNDSKK
+928 TNNDSQK

-945 AKVKLSENTGIQ
+945 AKVKLNEDTCIQ
-957 SNITLSNAGN
+957 SNITLSKAGA
-967 GKQTYAGSVAGYMSA
+967 GKQTYAGSVAGFMSA

-989 VTIGGKIVTDAST
+989 VTIGGGIVTDASM

-1017 SDKDTSTQVNI
+1017 SDKDTSTWVNI
-1028 KALTFDGFSITA
+1028 KALTFDGFSIEA
-1040 SSVQEACG
+1040 LNVQEACG
-1048 GLLGCV
+1048 GLLGGV
-1054 WARSTVTFASD
+1054 WARSAVTFASD

-1078 KIEAPN
+1078 TIEAPK

-1108 DLEINCGKD
+1108 NLKINCGQD

-1126 KGTIKFNKD
+1126 KSSVKFNKD

-1148 TTADWADSYKLAE
+1148 TTADWNDSYKLAE
-1161 DLKLTCGKDSV
+1161 GLELTCGSKAV
-1172 FDEFVSYTAVSKD
+1172 FDEFVAYTAVSKD
-1185 KIANNGENGI
+1185 KIANNDENGI

-1201 DRSGVKEDNNTC
+1201 DRSGVKEENNTC
-1213 TTYQN
+1213 NTYQN
-1218 RTNLGKS
+1218 RTDFGKK
-1225 HEVNANSRYYYDLD
+1225 HKVNANSRYYYDLD
-1239 NYIETASTNTNGKI
+1239 EYTKNNTSEI

-1278 FNNQEITDIKSN
+1278 FNNQEITDIEN
-1290 LSNPTISGTLNMDK
+1290 NILNPTISGTLNMDK

-1314 GVGITGATITFYNEE
+1314 GVGITDATITFYNEQ
-1329 IEKVEKNNKSTQAKT
+1329 IEKAEKNNKSTQAKT

-1370 SNVTFAGSIG
+1370 SDVTFAGSIG
-1380 KVKSDVSGVL
+1380 KVNSNASGVL

-1396 GLESGGRQYTANM
+1396 GSESSGRQYTAKM
-1409 NLSNIV
+1409 NLNNIV
-1415 LSDLKITD
+1415 LSGLKITD
-1423 YKDSSYAPLLINQ
+1423 YTDSSYAPLLINQ

-1447 LSTSDY
+1447 LSTSGY

-1479 SEIKLPDTTVN
+1479 LEIKLPDTTVN

-1515 YNFYKSGDWKDA
+1515 YNFYKSGDWEGA
-1527 TYEHHVTYGKEISNS
+1527 TYKHQVTYGKEISDS
-1542 TEYTGLQKWYYDI
+1542 TEYKELQKWYYDI

-1608 TYADPYVIKDAG
+1608 TYGDPYVIKDAG

-1631 NLPRT
+1631 KLPRT

-1651 NHSTDITFHYNG
+1651 NHSTDITFRYNG
-1663 EQWVQVSKEAGTEN
+1663 VQWIQVIKEAGTEN

-1686 RSNSFMQR
+1686 RSNDFMQR

-1704 GGTNGEITLKDFK
+1704 GTNRQITLNDFK

-1731 STNPNGVKLILTGAN
+1731 STKGVELILTGAN

-1779 SSVFY
+1779 SSIFY

-1793 GCILGGDNIIDD
+1793 GCILGGDNIIDG
-1805 VNVTLDTGWLTLS
+1805 VNVTLADGWLTLS

-1860 AKTANS
+1860 AETANN

-1877 LDGYAFSDTARVN
+1877 LDGYAFADTAGESLN
-1890 LDNTDK
+1890 NTDK

-1923 KDAEGLLILSAIVN
+1923 KNAEGLLILSAIVN

-1942 SGSSNAYRNITEV
+1942 SGSSNAYRNITEG

-1973 AAYDSIGT
+1973 AAYDSIGANT
-1981 NVEPEDFVTA
+1981 KPNDFDTA
-1991 VKDDQIAPIV
+1991 VKDDQTAP
-2001 NESVINTPVL
+2001 SDSNTPVL

-2033 GATLTFPNDGRLDMS
+2033 GATLTFPNNGTLDMS
-2048 VYRSSYQGVSA
+2048 VYKSSYQGISA
-2059 RYVSNAVTSKNEK
+2059 RYVSNAVTSKNK
-2072 TGKTETKAA
+2072 DTGKTETNAA

-2093 GTEIIFDMNVKEYA
+2093 GTKIIFDMNVKEYA

-2132 ANLTFTGKTGEA
+2132 TNLTFTGKTGTDPK
-2144 SETGVQLQYYTSDGV
+2144 TGVQLQYYTSNGV

-2171 VKGQKLGSYVGVGSF
+2171 DKGQKLGSYVGVGSF

-2201 NVNFDSVKFENM
+2201 NVNFGSVKFENM

-2235 TNIGILLQP
+2235 TDIGILLQP

-2262 SNLTVRGQEKAGGFC
+2262 RDLTVRGQENAGGFC
-2277 GYIDGKVS
+2277 GCIDGKVQ
-2285 NQNNLNVTRQKFIVG
+2285 NQNNLNVTTQNFIVG
-2300 KDSTISATLK
+2300 QDSTISAIQGN
-2310 DSCAGGLFG
+2310 SSAGGLFG

-2324 VGINTVIGTTYTAIW
+2324 VAINTVSGTTYTAIW

-2349 SGGVIG
+2349 SGGIIG
-2355 QVAADMSGRS
+2355 QVAADSSNSS

-2400 NISFVS
+2400 NISSS
-2406 GVTFNIGNCEVL
+2406 GVAFDISDCEVQ
-2418 NTQINEDK
+2418 NAQINEEGK
-2426 VSGEKLGTG
+2426 VSGEKF
-2435 GLVGGAVGNGNLNI
+2435 
-2449 QDCKVQNTQINEEDK
+2449 
-2464 VSGEILRTGGLVGR
+2464 RTGGLVGS
-2478 AEGNGKLNIQKC
+2478 ATGSGKLNVQNC
-2490 SVKESDMYGS
+2490 SVEESGMYGS
-2500 RAGGVAGEL
+2500 LAGGIAGAL
-2509 CIPTTITECTVSG
+2509 HIPTTITECTVSG
-2522 SGNDKN
+2522 LSNDKN

-2539 VGEIAFGGKIGIHK
+2539 VGEVVCGGKIGIHK

-2561 IAIDD
+2561 TAIDD

-2578 NVVPHLYFYDSQV
+2578 NTVPKLYFYDSQV
-2591 NGCTITG
+2591 NGCIITG
-2598 QRAGGFA
+2598 KRAGGFA

-2613 GSNLLLKDTTIKAS
+2613 GSNLLLKDTTIEAS
-2627 TANNAGLLIGLTGNR
+2627 TANNGGLLIGLTGNR
-2642 NLQPMTIAGISIQK
+2642 NLQPMTIAGVSIQN
-2656 TTAKE
+2656 TTARE
-2661 NNRNISKL
+2661 NYRNISKL
-2669 YGTLTETDNTNVKN
+2669 YGTLNETQNTDVKN
-2683 KSYFSFADY
+2683 HSYFLFADY
-2692 NGTASN
+2692 KGTASN
-2698 NTTQSLLDANPVFP
+2698 NTTQSLLDAEQVFP
-2712 YVVTSPTSQLSVSDD
+2712 YVVTSPTSQLSVYDAANANVS
-2727 GNTGKAL
+2727 KAL

-2739 AWTKDTDGKFTL
+2739 AWTKDKDVDGKFTL
-2751 NAQTIYR
+2751 NAQTIYQ

-2771 YTYQETGV
+2771 YTYQEMGV

-2788 STYNEENQTN
+2788 STYKKENQTK
-2798 KVSKDF
+2798 KVSNDF

-2819 YLDIVTNGGYTRAN
+2819 YLDIITNGGYTRAN
-2833 NISGHVD
+2833 NISGDSDIHVD
-2840 TSVQTYTDT
+2840 ASVKTYTDT

-2891 LTVTFKEKDESNAEH
+2891 LTVTFKEKDESNVEH
-2906 KYNVQVPIIVRRML
+2906 KYNVQIPIIVRRML

-2965 SDDKGLYSEYGWNS
+2965 SDDKGQYSEYGWNS

-2984 GNVAKALDKSIDFQ
+2984 GNVAEALDKSIDFQ
-2998 GSSLLPAGT
+2998 GSSLPAGT

-3020 YYYTTNSNTGNTIP
+3020 YYYTTDSNTRNTIP
-3034 LKDFKDSSGNAFQA
+3034 LTAFKDSSKNAFQA

-3064 NGSFIKVDAEGVPD
+3064 GSFIKVDAEGVPD
-3078 GVTKDD
+3078 GVPKED

-3096 TANGYEYYRKIE
+3096 TANGYEYYRKME
-3108 TNEPGTRY
+3108 TDEPRTRY

-3125 KDGVGLISTSTVH
+3125 KDGVGPISTVH

-3148 DITSGT
+3148 SGT

-3175 CTRKGKAQDTHS
+3175 RTRKGKVTDTHT

-3195 SHGYE
+3195 SQGYK
-3200 QELRESEAVTG
+3200 QKLTESEDVTG
-3211 AIKKVTATD
+3211 VIKKVTATD

-3240 KQDELY
+3240 DQDELY
-3246 QKFSGSLIKTLT
+3246 QKFSGSLIKTL
-3258 QENSP
+3258 ENP
-3263 STSAEV
+3263 QSTSAEV

-3283 VMDGTKK
+3283 VMEGTSKN
-3290 KYYTYAGG
+3290 YYTYANGK
-3298 NWTEEESKETKALE
+3298 WTEAGSKEIKALD
-3312 YEWTAVNGLMDL
+3312 YEWTAINGLMDL
-3324 PLSTNGT
+3324 PLSTKGT

-3342 DIVLGKKQNEFY
+3342 DIVKNNQNEFY

-3393 ATTRKSLSYSTAR
+3393 ATTKKSLSYSTAR
-3406 ALQQDTRIRY
+3406 ALLQDTKISY

-3457 DTTARYDMST
+3457 DTTARYDMSA

-3488 NKNTIQDTES
+3488 NKNTTQATES
-3498 YAADALELKD
+3498 YGDALELNN
-3508 YMKVSVKSKNAGEVQ
+3508 YMKVVVKSENVGTVKP
-3523 LTDDNKAY
+3523 TYDKDNKAY
-3531 TWTVPKS
+3531 TWTVPRS
-3538 SYWDDD
+3538 SYWDAGNR
-3544 KKIMKASSIFD
+3544 ILNASSIFD

-3577 LYSNYKVVLSVKI
+3577 LYSNYKVVLSVGI

-3597 VENTTAADNIIYTMA
+3597 VGNTTAADNIIYTMA
-3612 RVKPEFQDKQN
+3612 RVKPEFQDEQN

>member
-1 MLKYRRIIAGIL
+1 MKYRRIIAGIL

-26 TEVNANNLNTSLN
+26 TEVNANNVNTSLN
-39 MISAENSDEVSHA
+39 MISAENSDEVSNA
-52 DAESVNSSEKTD
+52 DAESVSPSEKTD
-64 AENKADEKNTT
+64 EENKADEKNTT
-75 PDANEKDED
+75 PDANEKD

-92 GLTNE
+92 DLTNE

-122 ETETEAEAQEISDTI
+122 EAETEAEAQEISDTI
-137 SLSDLKFFAN
+137 SLGNLKFVN
-147 NTATIKSPQEL
+147 DNIATITSPQQL
-158 ILLSHCAQS
+158 ILLSHCAQN
-167 EIQNITININATG
+167 EIQNITININTTG
-180 EFDLSTKIANG
+180 EFKLSTKIETG
-191 TDLSEYLNKKAS
+191 TDLSEYLNTAAS
-203 ASQDYTYLGLGSADV
+203 ASQDYTYLGLGSADS
-218 PFTGTITGQK
+218 PFRGTITGQT
-228 PAIKTNTTLF
+228 PAIITNTTLF
-238 RGISSQAT
+238 RGISSKAD
-246 IDNNLSVEW
+246 INNNLSVEW

-269 LENDGTKSD
+269 LENIEKD

-294 TVRQASEETKACLT
+294 TVRKAPDATNACLT
-308 IGNVVTYKDNKAQ
+308 IGNVVTYNYNKDNKTQ
-321 AGNSTNSGNIGLI
+321 AESSTSSGNIGLI

-339 SGTIKLDG
+339 SGAIKLEG
-347 YVFPTDTEI
+347 YAFPTSTEI
-356 NTNSGA
+356 NTGSGA
-362 AGGLIGNMAGGILD
+362 AGGLIGKMEGGILN
-376 LANIGGTN
+376 LKSIGGAN
-384 ISNLTVNSSSGSAG
+384 ISNLTISNLAVNSSSGSAG
-398 SIVGEMSETAEIQVN
+398 SIVGEMSETAQIQVN
-413 QDITITNPTIKGKYA
+413 QNITITNPTIKGKYA
-428 GGFAGKVVNSTLS
+428 GGFAGKIVNSTLS
-441 GDEKIT
+441 GNNTIT
-447 INSPTLS
+447 VEAPTVSPGGDKTD
-454 SEENKNSAVGG
+454 SAVGG
-465 WIGDYIVQGNN
+465 LIGDYTVKASDHTVKQ
-476 HEGKTL
+476 L
-482 PTQIDVVE
+482 PTQIAIAGT
-490 PKVTMNGGNAGGY
+490 PKVTTITKTNGAVIGVNDGNIGGY
-503 FGLLELQ
+503 FGVLELQ
-510 GDINYQI
+510 GDIQYEI
-517 SGTEQKKKNITSV
+517 SGSDGAKREGKAE
-530 YTTGNGAGYA
+530 YTAGDGGTYG
-540 TIAGKVI
+540 TVIGKVI
-547 SDNKKTSLII
+547 SDNKMSSLII

-571 YQGGFVGEIGEN
+571 YQGGIVGEIGEN
-583 VYLQVSDAEITVSNI
+583 VYLQVRNSEITVSN
-598 TTTQESCGFG
+598 TTAKKEVCGFG
-608 GVVGHLSSNSILSIA
+608 GVVGHLSSNSIMSIA
-623 DSVKVTNSGTIS
+623 DSVKVTISGTNTIS
-635 GGGGLVGAASSGS
+635 GGGGLVGNASSGS

-661 NYTVSQ
+661 NYSASQ

-685 NGNGDENGNGWKYI
+685 DGNGNGNGNGWKYI
-699 RSNKDY
+699 RSNSNKNFK
-705 EINDIGN
+705 INDIGN
-712 YGEVIRLKAKT
+712 YGEVIRLKANQT
-723 TTSDAQGGLDNELLS
+723 IPDAQGGLDSELLKIDS
-738 INNVEHVIQYKNQNF
+738 ESHEIGYGISVNLTGND
-753 SLSNTEITI
+753 ITI
-762 SSKED
+762 NSKED

-775 NSRGVFSADSNLTA
+775 NSRGVFSADSNLRA
-789 NNWTTLQSKNVNF
+789 DNWTMLQSKNINF
-802 TADVNLQ
+802 TTDVNLK

-831 NTYTLTLSI
+831 NTHTLTLSI

-848 ENIATDGT
+848 GSIATNET

-861 IYSSGSKHT
+861 IYSSGSNHT

-878 SGNVRNLTIAG
+878 SGNVSNLTITG
-889 SIHAGVS
+889 SIHAGVC
-896 NGNMWIGSIAARQ
+896 NGDMWIGSIAARQ
-909 ENNEAVISKVKVTT
+909 ETNETVISNVQVTT
-923 KIAFD
+923 AIAFD
-928 TNNDSKK
+928 AQGDSKI
-935 SYIGGVFGSA
+935 SRIGGLFGSA
-945 AKVKLSENTGIQ
+945 GKVKLNENTLNKNTCIQ
-957 SNITLSNAGN
+957 SNTTISNAGN
-967 GKQTYAGSVAGYMSA
+967 GKQTYVGSVAGYMSA

-989 VTIGGKIVTDAST
+989 VTIRGKIVTDASK

-1040 SSVQEACG
+1040 SNAQTACG
-1048 GLLGCV
+1048 GLLGGV
-1054 WARSTVTFASD
+1054 WARSAVTFASD

-1070 SLTVKNNT
+1070 TSCLTVNNAT
-1078 KIEAPN
+1078 INAPK

-1093 ASGLWEIRSKGIDIQ
+1093 ASGLWEIRSKGIDIRKLQ
-1108 DLEINCGKD
+1108 IHCGED

-1126 KGTIKFNKD
+1126 KRSVKFNND
-1135 EKNDK
+1135 ENKDK

-1148 TTADWADSYKLAE
+1148 TTADWDDSYKLAE
-1161 DLKLTCGKDSV
+1161 GLELTCGSKAV
-1172 FDEFVSYTAVSKD
+1172 FDEFVAYTAASKE
-1185 KIANNGENGI
+1185 KIANNDENGI

-1201 DRSGVKEDNNTC
+1201 DRNGVKEENTTC
-1213 TTYQN
+1213 KTYQN
-1218 RTNLGKS
+1218 RTNFGILHKI
-1225 HEVNANSRYYYDLD
+1225 NANSRYYYDLD
-1239 NYIETASTNTNGKI
+1239 EYTETASTNTTESNIRQI

-1278 FNNQEITDIKSN
+1278 FNNQEIADIKN
-1290 LSNPTISGTLNMDK
+1290 TISNPKISGMLDMDK

-1314 GVGITGATITFYNEE
+1314 GVQITDAIITFYNEQ
-1329 IEKVEKNNKSTQAKT
+1329 IEQAETTNKSTQATT

-1358 YSANETATSITL
+1358 HSVNETATSITL

-1380 KVKSDVSGVL
+1380 KVNSNASGVL

-1396 GLESGGRQYTANM
+1396 GAESSGRQYTAKM
-1409 NLSNIV
+1409 NLKNIV
-1415 LSDLKITD
+1415 LSGLKITD
-1423 YKDSSYAPLLINQ
+1423 YTDSSYAPLLINQ

-1447 LSTSDY
+1447 LSTRDY

-1464 GNAGSENGHQINMGF
+1464 GNAGSEDGHQINMGF
-1479 SEIKLPDTTVN
+1479 SDIVLPDKPTDAT
-1490 NKGIFTH
+1490 KEEGIFTH

-1515 YNFYKSGDWKDA
+1515 YNFYKSGDWNGD
-1527 TYEHHVTYGKEISNS
+1527 TYNHQVTYGKEISNS
-1542 TEYTGLQKWYYDI
+1542 TEYKDLQKWYYDI

-1561 EGLVKTE
+1561 EGLVKRE
-1568 DNQTDFSKWLPYVCV
+1568 NKETDFSTWLPYVYV
-1583 PYNDNDHSH
+1583 SHNKNNHSH

-1608 TYADPYVIKDAG
+1608 TYGDPYVIKDAG

-1636 DWKITITNDQNTYCT
+1636 DWKITITDNQKTYCT
-1651 NHSTDITFHYNG
+1651 NHSTDITFRYNG
-1663 EQWVQVSKEAGTEN
+1663 DQWIQVSKEAGTEN

-1686 RSNSFMQR
+1686 RSNNFMQR

-1704 GGTNGEITLKDFK
+1704 GTNGQITLNDFK

-1731 STNPNGVKLILTGAN
+1731 STNENGVELSLTGAN

-1764 IRYEGEKKTLVYQKS
+1764 IRYKGDEKKTLVYQKS

-1784 PTSCFGGAI
+1784 PASCFGGAI

-1841 RNMQDKQFLTDA
+1841 RNMQGKHALTDA
-1853 MISGASV
+1853 MISGESGSV
-1860 AKTANS
+1860 AETATS

-1877 LDGYAFSDTARVN
+1877 LDGYAFADTVGDKLN
-1890 LDNTDK
+1890 NTEK

-1914 TASGKSIGI
+1914 TASGKTIEI

-1942 SGSSNAYRNITEV
+1942 SGSSNAYRNTEG
-1955 ALQQGYAFGNGE
+1955 ALQGYLFGNGE

-1973 AAYDSIGT
+1973 AAYDSIGA
-1981 NVEPEDFVTA
+1981 NAQPEDFGTA

-2027 ANATTS
+2027 ATTG
-2033 GATLTFPNDGRLDMS
+2033 GAKLTFPNSGTLDMF
-2048 VYRSSYQGVSA
+2048 VYKSSYQGISA

-2093 GTEIIFDMNVKEYA
+2093 GTKIIFDMNVKEYA

-2120 NLFAPVNGTCNV
+2120 NLFAPVRGTCNV
-2132 ANLTFTGKTGEA
+2132 TNLTFTGKTETD
-2144 SETGVQLQYYTSDGV
+2144 SKKTGVQLQYYNSNGEI
-2159 VTAQASNLEEKL
+2159 TAQASNLSVQGKPSIQGKPGE
-2171 VKGQKLGSYVGVGSF
+2171 KLGSYVGVGSF

-2191 GTLTSAWYPV
+2191 GTLTSNWYSV

-2235 TNIGILLQP
+2235 TDIGILLQP
-2244 YGNEQTVYP
+2244 HGDERTVYP

-2285 NQNNLNVTRQKFIVG
+2285 NQNNLNVTGQNFIVG

-2324 VGINTVIGTTYTAIW
+2324 VAVNYGSGTYTAAIW
-2339 ENVNVEAGQY
+2339 KNVNVEAGQY
-2349 SGGVIG
+2349 SGGIIG
-2355 QVAADMSGRS
+2355 QVYTDSS
-2365 IVYKIR
+2365 SPKYNIKNVKIL
-2371 NVRVSGKTGTKSLIK
+2371 GETGTKSLIK
-2386 GTSNGEAYTGGLIG
+2386 GTSSDEGYTGGLIG
-2400 NISFVS
+2400 KISFAS
-2406 GVTFNIGNCEVL
+2406 GVTFDISDCEVQ
-2418 NTQINEDK
+2418 NAQINEVGK
-2426 VSGEKLGTG
+2426 VSGEKF
-2435 GLVGGAVGNGNLNI
+2435 
-2449 QDCKVQNTQINEEDK
+2449 
-2464 VSGEILRTGGLVGR
+2464 RTGGLIGG
-2478 AEGNGKLNIQKC
+2478 ADGNGKLNVQNC
-2490 SVKESDMYGS
+2490 SVKESDLYGS
-2500 RAGGVAGEL
+2500 LAGGIAGAL
-2509 CIPTTITECTVSG
+2509 HTPTTITECTVSG
-2522 SGNDKN
+2522 LSDDKN
-2528 IIKGRKSAAGI
+2528 IIKGQKSAAGI
-2539 VGEIAFGGKIGIHK
+2539 VGEIVCGGKIGIHK

-2561 IAIDD
+2561 TAIDD

-2578 NVVPHLYFYDSQV
+2578 NVVPNLYFYDSQV

-2598 QRAGGFA
+2598 KRAGGFA

-2613 GSNLLLKDTTIKAS
+2613 GSNLLLKDTTIEAS
-2627 TANNAGLLIGLTGNR
+2627 TANNGGLLIGLTGNR
-2642 NLQPMTIAGISIQK
+2642 NLKPMTIAGVSIQN

-2661 NNRNISKL
+2661 NNSNISKL
-2669 YGTLTETDNTNVKN
+2669 YGTLNETDNTNVKN
-2683 KSYFSFADY
+2683 ESYFSFADY

-2698 NTTQSLLDANPVFP
+2698 NTTQSLLDANPAVP
-2712 YVVTSPTSQLSVSDD
+2712 YVVTSPTSQLSVYDAVNAS
-2727 GNTGKAL
+2727 KAL
-2734 YGDSA
+2734 YGDST
-2739 AWTKDTDGKFTL
+2739 AWTTDADGKFTL

-2758 DAKKTQSSTAEGK
+2758 DAKNTQSSTAEGK
-2771 YTYQETGV
+2771 YTYQEMGV

-2788 STYNEENQTN
+2788 STYNKENQT
-2798 KVSKDF
+2798 KTVSNDF

-2833 NISGHVD
+2833 NMSGEHVD
-2840 TSVQTYTDT
+2840 ASVKTYEDT

-2855 ATNANPALEV
+2855 ATNANPALEF

-2891 LTVTFKEKDESNAEH
+2891 LTVTFKEKDENGTEH
-2906 KYNVQVPIIVRRML
+2906 KYNVHVPIIVRRML

-2984 GNVAKALDKSIDFQ
+2984 GNVSQALDKSIDFQ
-2998 GSSLLPAGT
+2998 VSKGSSLPAGT

-3020 YYYTTNSNTGNTIP
+3020 YYYTTDSNTGNTIP
-3034 LKDFKDSSGNAFQA
+3034 LTAFKDSSEKTFQA

-3064 NGSFIKVDAEGVPD
+3064 GSFIKVDAEGVPD
-3078 GVTKDD
+3078 GVTKED

-3108 TNEPGTRY
+3108 TGESGTRY

-3125 KDGVGLISTSTVH
+3125 KDGVGPISTVH

-3154 NLNGSVQTKIT
+3154 DLNGSVQTKIT
-3165 SNDIPFHLNY
+3165 SNGIPFHLNY
-3175 CTRKGKAQDTHS
+3175 RTRKGKVEDTHS

-3195 SHGYE
+3195 SHGYK
-3200 QELRESEAVTG
+3200 QELTESEAVTG

-3225 DVIDKITIPS
+3225 DVVDKITIPS

-3240 KQDELY
+3240 EQDELY
-3246 QKFSGSLIKTLT
+3246 QKFSGSLIKTLK
-3258 QENSP
+3258 QENSQ

-3283 VMDGTKK
+3283 VMDGTEK
-3290 KYYTYAGG
+3290 KYYTYADG
-3298 NWTEEESKETKALE
+3298 NWTDAGSKETKALE
-3312 YEWTAVNGLMDL
+3312 YEWTAINGLMDL

-3336 NLQQIR
+3336 SLQQIR
-3342 DIVLGKKQNEFY
+3342 KIVLDKNQNKFY

-3363 PANGLDVIPESQLEG
+3363 PANGLDVIPESQLDN
-3378 AILTNYTKLTYTSQL
+3378 AVPTNYTKLTYTSQL

-3406 ALQQDTRIRY
+3406 ELLKNTKISY
-3416 YRDEAAGVQLTYE
+3416 YRDKAAGVQLTYE

-3457 DTTARYDMST
+3457 DTTARYDMSA

-3483 SIQLL
+3483 SIQLQ
-3488 NKNTIQDTES
+3488 NKNTAQDTES
-3498 YAADALELKD
+3498 YEDALKLND
-3508 YMKVSVKSKNAGEVQ
+3508 YINVVVKSKNVGTVQ
-3523 LTDDNKAY
+3523 PTYDKDKKAY
-3531 TWTVPKS
+3531 TWTVPNG
-3538 SYWDDD
+3538 SYWDSVNN
-3544 KKIMKASSIFD
+3544 IMKASSIFD

-3590 IDQNGNV
+3590 IGENGNV
-3597 VENTTAADNIIYTMA
+3597 VENTKAEDNIIYTMA
-3612 RVKPEFQDKQN
+3612 RVKPEFQD
-3623 K
+3623 

>member
-26 TEVNANNLNTSLN
+26 TEVNANNVNTSLN

-52 DAESVNSSEKTD
+52 DAESVSSSEKTD

-75 PDANEKDED
+75 PDANENDEN
-84 TASSNSDS
+84 TASSNSDA

-97 TQEEESTKQEPSSEI
+97 TQEEETTKQEPSSEI
-112 AAEDASQQAT
+112 AAEDASWQAS

-137 SLSDLKFFAN
+137 SLGNLKFVN
-147 NTATIKSPQEL
+147 DNIATITSPQQL
-158 ILLSHCAQS
+158 ILLSHCAQN
-167 EIQNITININATG
+167 EIQNITININTTG
-180 EFDLSTKIANG
+180 EFKLSTKIETG
-191 TDLSEYLNKKAS
+191 TDLSEYLNTAAI
-203 ASQDYTYLGLGSADV
+203 ASQDYTYLGLGSTDS
-218 PFTGTITGQK
+218 PFSGTITGQK
-228 PAIKTNTTLF
+228 PAIRTNTTLF
-238 RGISSQAT
+238 RGISSNAT
-246 IDNNLSVEW
+246 IENGLSVEW
-255 QGDGTKP
+255 QGDKTKP
-262 MFAEMYV
+262 MFAETYV
-269 LENDGTKSD
+269 LQSNGEIP
-278 GTIPITFTSG
+278 IPITFTSG

-294 TVRQASEETKACLT
+294 TVKKAPNVTDACLT
-308 IGNVVTYKDNKAQ
+308 IGNVVTYNKDKVQ
-321 AGNSTNSGNIGLI
+321 AVSPTSNDNIGLI

-347 YVFPTDTEI
+347 YTFPTNTEI
-356 NTNSGA
+356 NTDSGA
-362 AGGLIGNMAGGILD
+362 AGGLIGKMEDGILNI
-376 LANIGGTN
+376 ASIGGAN
-384 ISNLTVNSSSGSAG
+384 ISNLAVSTSSGSAG
-398 SIVGEMSETAEIQVN
+398 SIVGEMSETAQIQVN
-413 QDITITNPTIKGKYA
+413 QNITITSPTIKGKYA
-428 GGFAGKVVNSTLS
+428 GGFAGKVVNSTLFGNNTITVEAPTVS
-441 GDEKIT
+441 PGGDKT
-447 INSPTLS
+447 D
-454 SEENKNSAVGG
+454 SAVGG
-465 WIGDYIVQGNN
+465 LIGDYTVKASN
-476 HEGKTL
+476 HTVKQL
-482 PTQIDVVE
+482 PTQIAIAGT
-490 PKVTMNGGNAGGY
+490 PKVTTITKTNGAAIGVDDGNIGGY
-503 FGLLELQ
+503 FGVLELQ
-510 GDINYQI
+510 GDIQYEI
-517 SGTEQKKKNITSV
+517 SGSDGAKREGKAE
-530 YTTGNGAGYA
+530 YTAGDGGTYG
-540 TIAGKVI
+540 TVIGKVI
-547 SDNKKTSLII
+547 SDNKMSSLII
-557 NHVKSNSTTNGNSY
+557 NNVKSNSTTNGNSY
-571 YQGGFVGEIGEN
+571 YQGGLVGEIGKN
-583 VYLQVSDAEITVSNI
+583 VYLQVRNAEITVSN
-598 TTTQESCGFG
+598 TTAKEDACGFG

-623 DSVKVTNSGTIS
+623 DSVKVTISGTNTIS
-635 GGGGLVGAASSGS
+635 GGGGLVGNASSGS

-661 NYTVSQ
+661 NYSASQ

-685 NGNGDENGNGWKYI
+685 DGNDNGWKYI
-699 RSNKDY
+699 RSNSVSK
-705 EINDIGN
+705 INDIGN
-712 YGEVIRLKAKT
+712 YGEVIRLKADT
-723 TTSDAQGGLDNELLS
+723 TTSDAQGGLDSELLKIDPVS
-738 INNVEHVIQYKNQNF
+738 HEIGYGARVNLTGND
-753 SLSNTEITI
+753 ITI

-775 NSRGVFSADSNLTA
+775 NSRGVFSADSNLKA
-789 NNWTTLQSKNVNF
+789 DNWTTLQNKNINF
-802 TADVNLQ
+802 TADVNLK

-831 NTYTLTLSI
+831 NPNTLTLSI

-848 ENIATDGT
+848 GNKAIDGA

-878 SGNVRNLTIAG
+878 GGNVSNLTITG

-896 NGNMWIGSIAARQ
+896 NGNMWLGSIAARQ
-909 ENNEAVISKVKVTT
+909 ENNETVISNVKVTT
-923 KIAFD
+923 TIKFD
-928 TNNDSKK
+928 TNKDSQI
-935 SYIGGVFGSA
+935 SCIGGLFGST
-945 AKVKLSENTGIQ
+945 AKVKLNANTLNENTCIQ
-957 SNITLSNAGN
+957 SNITLSNADN
-967 GKQTYAGSVAGYMSA
+967 GKQTYVGSVAGYMSA

-989 VTIGGKIVTDAST
+989 VTIGGTIVTDASM

-1040 SSVQEACG
+1040 SNAQTACG
-1048 GLLGCV
+1048 GLLGGVC
-1054 WARSTVTFASD
+1054 ARSAVTFASD

-1070 SLTVKNNT
+1070 TSCLTVNSATIN
-1078 KIEAPN
+1078 APN

-1108 DLEINCGKD
+1108 NLKINCGKD

-1126 KGTIKFNKD
+1126 KRTIKFNKE

-1148 TTADWADSYKLAE
+1148 TTADWDDSYKLAE
-1161 DLKLTCGKDSV
+1161 GLELTCGSKAV
-1172 FDEFVSYTAVSKD
+1172 FDEFVAYTAASKD
-1185 KIANNGENGI
+1185 KIANNDENGI

-1201 DRSGVKEDNNTC
+1201 DRNGVKEENTTC
-1213 TTYQN
+1213 KTYQN

-1225 HEVNANSRYYYDLD
+1225 HKINANSRYYYDLD
-1239 NYIETASTNTNGKI
+1239 EYTKNNTSEI
-1253 DTPEELVLWSC
+1253 DTSEELVLWSC

-1278 FNNQEITDIKSN
+1278 FNNQES
-1290 LSNPTISGTLNMDK
+1290 SNPTISGMLDMDK

-1314 GVGITGATITFYNEE
+1314 GVQITDATITFYNEQ
-1329 IEKVEKNNKSTQAKT
+1329 IEQAETNNKSTQATT

-1358 YSANETATSITL
+1358 HSVNVTATSITL
-1370 SNVTFAGSIG
+1370 SDVTFAGSIG
-1380 KVKSDVSGVL
+1380 KVNSNASGVL

-1396 GLESGGRQYTANM
+1396 GSESSGRQYTAKM

-1415 LSDLKITD
+1415 LSGLKITD
-1423 YKDSSYAPLLINQ
+1423 YTDSSYAPLLINQ

-1447 LSTSDY
+1447 LSTRGY

-1464 GNAGSENGHQINMGF
+1464 GNAGSEDGHQINMGF
-1479 SEIKLPDTTVN
+1479 SDIVLPDKPADAT
-1490 NKGIFTH
+1490 KREGIFTH

-1515 YNFYKSGDWKDA
+1515 YNFYKRGDWEGA
-1527 TYEHHVTYGKEISNS
+1527 TYKHQVTYGKEISDS
-1542 TEYTGLQKWYYDI
+1542 TEYKDLQKWYYDI
-1555 ATYNKD
+1555 ATYNKK

-1568 DNQTDFSKWLPYVCV
+1568 SNQTEPVFSEWLPYVYV
-1583 PYNDNDHSH
+1583 SYDENNHSH

-1608 TYADPYVIKDAG
+1608 TYGDPYVIKDAG

-1636 DWKITITNDQNTYCT
+1636 DWKITITKEQNAYCT
-1651 NHSTDITFHYNG
+1651 NHSKDITFRYNG
-1663 EQWVQVSKEAGTEN
+1663 VQWVEVSKEQGVE
-1677 WVDVQNGQT
+1677 VQNGET

-1731 STNPNGVKLILTGAN
+1731 STKDATLILTGAN

-1752 AYSYGSVVKNLT
+1752 AYSYGSVVKDLT
-1764 IRYEGEKKTLVYQKS
+1764 IKYKGEKKTFVYQKS

-1793 GCILGGDNIIDD
+1793 GCILGGDNIIDG
-1805 VNVTLDTGWLTLS
+1805 VNVTLADGWLTLS

-1841 RNMQDKQFLTDA
+1841 RNMQGKHVLTDE
-1853 MISGASV
+1853 MISGGSVDSGVSV
-1860 AKTANS
+1860 AETATS
-1866 SLYVNPYVGRV
+1866 SLYVNHYVGRV
-1877 LDGYAFSDTARVN
+1877 LDGYAFADTAEEI

-1896 NYQIQNLNS
+1896 NYQIRNLNS
-1905 SETNDTKHI
+1905 SGTSNQKHI
-1914 TASGKSIGI
+1914 TASGKTIEI

-1942 SGSSNAYRNITEV
+1942 SGSSNAYRNITEG

-1973 AAYDSIGT
+1973 AAYDSIGANT
-1981 NVEPEDFVTA
+1981 KPNDFDTA
-1991 VKDDQIAPIV
+1991 VKDDQTAP
-2001 NESVINTPVL
+2001 SDSNTPVL

-2033 GATLTFPNDGRLDMS
+2033 GATLTFPNNGTLDMS
-2048 VYRSSYQGVSA
+2048 VYKSSYQGISA
-2059 RYVSNAVTSKNEK
+2059 RYVSNAVTSKNK
-2072 TGKTETKAA
+2072 DTGKTETKAA

-2093 GTEIIFDMNVKEYA
+2093 GTKIIFDMNVKEYA

-2120 NLFAPVNGTCNV
+2120 NLFAPVKGTCNV
-2132 ANLTFTGKTGEA
+2132 TNLTFTGKTGTDPK
-2144 SETGVQLQYYTSDGV
+2144 TGVQLHYYTSAGV
-2159 VTAQASNLEEKL
+2159 ETARA
-2171 VKGQKLGSYVGVGSF
+2171 VDTWGSRGYVGVGSF
-2186 VGSTA
+2186 VGSSA
-2191 GTLTSAWYPV
+2191 GILTSSWYSV
-2201 NVNFDSVKFENM
+2201 NVNFGSVKFENM

-2228 ARIYTPT
+2228 ARINTPT
-2235 TNIGILLQP
+2235 TDIGILLQP
-2244 YGNEQTVYP
+2244 YKGEQTVYP

-2262 SNLTVRGQEKAGGFC
+2262 RDLTVRGQENAGGFC
-2277 GYIDGKVS
+2277 GCIDGKVQ
-2285 NQNNLNVTRQKFIVG
+2285 NQNNLNVTTQNFIVG
-2300 KDSTISATLK
+2300 QDSTISAIQGN
-2310 DSCAGGLFG
+2310 SSAGGLFG

-2324 VGINTVIGTTYTAIW
+2324 VAINTVSGTTYTAIW

-2349 SGGVIG
+2349 SGGIIG
-2355 QVAADMSGRS
+2355 QVAADSSNSS

-2400 NISFVS
+2400 NISSS
-2406 GVTFNIGNCEVL
+2406 GVAFDISDCEVQ
-2418 NTQINEDK
+2418 NAQINEEGK
-2426 VSGEKLGTG
+2426 VSGEKF
-2435 GLVGGAVGNGNLNI
+2435 
-2449 QDCKVQNTQINEEDK
+2449 
-2464 VSGEILRTGGLVGR
+2464 RTGGLVGS
-2478 AEGNGKLNIQKC
+2478 ATGSGKLNVQNC
-2490 SVKESDMYGS
+2490 SVEESGMYGS
-2500 RAGGVAGEL
+2500 LAGGIAGAL
-2509 CIPTTITECTVSG
+2509 HIPTTITECTVSG
-2522 SGNDKN
+2522 LSNDKN
-2528 IIKGRKSAAGI
+2528 IIKGQKSAAGI
-2539 VGEIAFGGKIGIHK
+2539 VGEIVCNEGKIGIHK

-2561 IAIDD
+2561 TAIDD

-2578 NVVPHLYFYDSQV
+2578 NTVPKLYFYDSQV
-2591 NGCTITG
+2591 NGCIITG
-2598 QRAGGFA
+2598 KRAGGFA

-2613 GSNLLLKDTTIKAS
+2613 GSNLLLKDTTIEAS
-2627 TANNAGLLIGLTGNR
+2627 TANNGGLLIGLTGNR
-2642 NLQPMTIAGISIQK
+2642 NLQPMTIAGISIQN

-2669 YGTLTETDNTNVKN
+2669 YGTLNETDNTNVK
-2683 KSYFSFADY
+2683 KQSYFSFADY
-2692 NGTASN
+2692 NGTALN
-2698 NTTQSLLDANPVFP
+2698 NTTQSLLDANPVLP
-2712 YVVTSPTSQLSVSDD
+2712 YVVTSPTSQLSVYDAANANVS
-2727 GNTGKAL
+2727 KAL

-2739 AWTKDTDGKFTL
+2739 AWTKDKDVDGKFTL

-2758 DAKKTQSSTAEGK
+2758 DAKNTQSSTAKGK
-2771 YTYQETGV
+2771 YTYQEMGV

-2788 STYNEENQTN
+2788 STYKKENQT
-2798 KVSKDF
+2798 KTVSNDF

-2833 NISGHVD
+2833 NISGDSDIHVD
-2840 TSVQTYTDT
+2840 ASVKTYTDT

-2865 KKNASGRISEFAAT
+2865 KKNASGRISEFVAT

-2891 LTVTFKEKDESNAEH
+2891 LTVIFKEEDENGTEH
-2906 KYNVQVPIIVRRML
+2906 KYNVQVPIVVRRML

-2965 SDDKGLYSEYGWNS
+2965 SDDNGLYSEYGWNS

-2984 GNVAKALDKSIDFQ
+2984 GNVSQALDKSIDFQ
-2998 GSSLLPAGT
+2998 VSQGSSLPART
-3007 QLSLIDCQDNSKV
+3007 QLTLIDCQDNSKV
-3020 YYYTTNSNTGNTIP
+3020 YYYTTDSNTGNTIP
-3034 LKDFKDSSGNAFQA
+3034 LKDFKDSSENAFQA

-3064 NGSFIKVDAEGVPD
+3064 GSFIKVDAEGIPD
-3078 GVTKDD
+3078 GVTKED

-3108 TNEPGTRY
+3108 TGESGTHY

-3125 KDGVGLISTSTVH
+3125 KDGVGPISTVH

-3154 NLNGSVQTKIT
+3154 DLNGSVQTKIT
-3165 SNDIPFHLNY
+3165 SNGIPLHLNY
-3175 CTRKGKAQDTHS
+3175 RTRKGKVEDTHS

-3200 QELRESEAVTG
+3200 QELTESEAVTG
-3211 AIKKVTATD
+3211 AIKKVTAAD

-3240 KQDELY
+3240 NKDELY
-3246 QKFSGSLIKTLT
+3246 QKFSGSLIKTLK

-3283 VMDGTKK
+3283 VMDGTTK
-3290 KYYTYAGG
+3290 KYYTYADG
-3298 NWTEEESKETKALE
+3298 NWTEAESTETKALE
-3312 YEWTAVNGLMDL
+3312 YEWTAINGLMDL

-3342 DIVLGKKQNEFY
+3342 KIVLDKKQNEFY

-3363 PANGLDVIPESQLEG
+3363 PANGLEVIPESQLEG
-3378 AILTNYTKLTYTSQL
+3378 DLPTNYTKLTYTSQL

-3406 ALQQDTRIRY
+3406 KLLQDTKIRY

-3447 LDAAKENTII
+3447 LDATKENTII

-3478 NGIQF
+3478 SGIQF
-3483 SIQLL
+3483 SIQLQ
-3488 NKNTIQDTES
+3488 NKNTTQDTES
-3498 YAADALELKD
+3498 YAADALELED
-3508 YMKVSVKSKNAGEVQ
+3508 YMKVSVKSEKAGTVQ
-3523 LTDDNKAY
+3523 LTDNKKAY

-3567 NIKNVDQLKH
+3567 NVKNVDQ

-3590 IDQNGNV
+3590 IGQKGNV

-3612 RVKPEFQDKQN
+3612 RVKPEFQDEQN

>member
-26 TEVNANNLNTSLN
+26 TEVNANNVNTSLN

-52 DAESVNSSEKTD
+52 DAESVSPSEKTD
-64 AENKADEKNTT
+64 EKNKADEKNTT
-75 PDANEKDED
+75 PDATEKD

-97 TQEEESTKQEPSSEI
+97 TQEEESTKQEPSSET
-112 AAEDASQQAT
+112 AAEDASRQAS
-122 ETETEAEAQEISDTI
+122 ETETEAEGQEISDTI
-137 SLSDLKFFAN
+137 SLSDLNFYTDSTK
-147 NTATIKSPQEL
+147 TAIITSPQQL
-158 ILLSHCAQS
+158 ILLSHCAQN
-167 EIQNITININATG
+167 EIQNITININTTG
-180 EFDLSTKIANG
+180 EFNLSTKIEKG
-191 TDLSEYLNKKAS
+191 TDLSEYLNTAAI
-203 ASQDYTYLGLGSADV
+203 ASQAYTYLGLGSAEF
-218 PFTGTITGQK
+218 PFKGTITGQT

-238 RGISSQAT
+238 RGISSKAD
-246 IDNNLSVEW
+246 INNNLSVEW

-269 LENDGTKSD
+269 LENNR
-278 GTIPITFTSG
+278 TIPITFTLG

-294 TVRQASEETKACLT
+294 TVRQASEGTNACLT

-321 AGNSTNSGNIGLI
+321 AGSSTSNDNIGLI

-339 SGTIKLDG
+339 SGTIKLEG
-347 YVFPTDTEI
+347 YAFPTSTEI
-356 NTNSGA
+356 NTGSGA
-362 AGGLIGNMAGGILD
+362 AGGLIGKMEGGVLNLTSID
-376 LANIGGTN
+376 GANVSNLT
-384 ISNLTVNSSSGSAG
+384 ISNLAVNSSSGSAG
-398 SIVGEMSETAEIQVN
+398 SIVGEMSKTAEIQVN
-413 QDITITNPTIKGKYA
+413 QNITIENPTIKGKYA
-428 GGFAGKVVNSTLS
+428 GGFAGKVDNSTLS
-441 GDEKIT
+441 GDKKIT
-447 INSPTLS
+447 LKSPALS
-454 SEENKNSAVGG
+454 SGENKDSAVGG
-465 WIGDYIVQGNN
+465 WIGDYIVQEEN
-476 HEGKTL
+476 HADKTL
-482 PTQIDVVE
+482 PAQIDVVE
-490 PKVTMNGGNAGGY
+490 PKVTMNGGVATDGGNAGGY

-517 SGTEQKKKNITSV
+517 SGTEEKKKNITSE
-530 YTTGNGAGYA
+530 YTTGSNGSYG
-540 TIAGKVI
+540 TIAGKVT
-547 SDNKKTSLII
+547 SNDKKSSLII
-557 NHVKSNSTTNGNSY
+557 NHVNSNSTTKGNSY
-571 YQGGFVGEIGEN
+571 YQGGLVGEIGER
-583 VYLQVSDAEITVSNI
+583 VYLQVRNSEITVSN
-598 TTTQESCGFG
+598 TTAKKEVSGFG
-608 GVVGHLSSNSILSIA
+608 GVVGHLSSNSIMSIA
-623 DSVKVTNSGTIS
+623 DSVKVTISGTNTIS
-635 GGGGLVGAASSGS
+635 GGGGLVGNASSGS
-648 ILEISGT
+648 IIEISGT

-661 NYTVSQ
+661 NYSASQ

-685 NGNGDENGNGWKYI
+685 DGNGNGWKYK
-699 RSNKDY
+699 RSNTNSK
-705 EINDIGN
+705 INDIGN
-712 YGEVIRLKAKT
+712 YGEVIRLKADK
-723 TTSDAQGGLDNELLS
+723 TTSDEQGGLDSELLKIDPES
-738 INNVEHVIQYKNQNF
+738 HEIGYEASVNLTGND
-753 SLSNTEITI
+753 ITI

-775 NSRGVFSADSNLTA
+775 NSRGVFSADSNLTT
-789 NNWTTLQSKNVNF
+789 NNWTMLKSKNINF

-819 IDDSAYTGNING
+819 IDDKDAYTGNING
-831 NTYTLTLSI
+831 NDYTLTLSI

-848 ENIATDGT
+848 KNKATDGA

-878 SGNVRNLTIAG
+878 GGNVSNLTITG

-896 NGNMWIGSIAARQ
+896 NGDMQIGSIAARQ

-928 TNNDSKK
+928 TNNDSQK

-945 AKVKLSENTGIQ
+945 AKVKLNENTCIQ
-957 SNITLSNAGN
+957 SNITLSKAGA
-967 GKQTYAGSVAGYMSA
+967 GKQTYAGSVAGFMSA

-989 VTIGGKIVTDAST
+989 VTIGGGIVTDASM

-1040 SSVQEACG
+1040 SNAQTACG
-1048 GLLGCV
+1048 GLLGGV
-1054 WARSTVTFASD
+1054 WARSAVTFASD

-1070 SLTVKNNT
+1070 SLTAKNNT
-1078 KIEAPN
+1078 KIEAPK

-1108 DLEINCGKD
+1108 NLKINCGQD

-1126 KGTIKFNKD
+1126 KRTIKFNKD

-1148 TTADWADSYKLAE
+1148 TTADWNDSYKLAE
-1161 DLKLTCGKDSV
+1161 GLTLTCGSNAV
-1172 FDEFVSYTAVSKD
+1172 FDEFVAYTAASKD
-1185 KIANNGENGI
+1185 KIANNDENGI

-1201 DRSGVKEDNNTC
+1201 DRSGVKEENNTC
-1213 TTYQN
+1213 NTYQN
-1218 RTNLGKS
+1218 RTDFGKK
-1225 HEVNANSRYYYDLD
+1225 HKVNANSRYYYDLD
-1239 NYIETASTNTNGKI
+1239 HYTETASANTAGYNNKKI

-1278 FNNQEITDIKSN
+1278 CNNQEIADIKNSI
-1290 LSNPTISGTLNMDK
+1290 SNPKISGTLDMDK

-1314 GVGITGATITFYNEE
+1314 GVEITGATIRFYNEQ
-1329 IEKVEKNNKSTQAKT
+1329 IEQAEKDNKSTQAT
-1344 QSQHYM
+1344 RQSQHYM

-1358 YSANETATSITL
+1358 HSVNETATSITL

-1380 KVKSDVSGVL
+1380 KVKSNASGVL
-1390 FSGMVQ
+1390 FSGTVQ
-1396 GLESGGRQYTANM
+1396 GSESGGRQYTANM
-1409 NLSNIV
+1409 NLNNIV
-1415 LSDLKITD
+1415 LLGLKITD
-1423 YKDSSYAPLLINQ
+1423 YTDSSYAPLLINQ

-1447 LSTSDY
+1447 LSTRDY

-1464 GNAGSENGHQINMGF
+1464 GNAGSEDGHQINMGF
-1479 SEIKLPDTTVN
+1479 SGIVLPDKPADAT
-1490 NKGIFTH
+1490 KKEGIFTH

-1515 YNFYKSGDWKDA
+1515 YNFYKSGDWTSDG
-1527 TYEHHVTYGKEISNS
+1527 TYNHQVTYGKEISHS
-1542 TEYTGLQKWYYDI
+1542 KEYKNLQKWYYDI
-1555 ATYNKD
+1555 ETYNKN
-1561 EGLVKTE
+1561 EGLVKTG
-1568 DNQTDFSKWLPYVCV
+1568 DNQTDPDFSTWLPYVSV
-1583 PYNDNDHSH
+1583 SYDENNHSH

-1608 TYADPYVIKDAG
+1608 TYGDPYVIKDAG

-1636 DWKITITNDQNTYCT
+1636 DWKITITNNQNTYCT
-1651 NHSTDITFHYNG
+1651 NHSTDITFRYNG
-1663 EQWVQVSKEAGTEN
+1663 EQWVNEEN
-1677 WVDVQNGQT
+1677 GET
-1686 RSNSFMQR
+1686 RSNNFMQR

-1704 GGTNGEITLKDFK
+1704 GTNGQITLNDFK

-1731 STNPNGVKLILTGAN
+1731 STKGVELILTGAN

-1764 IRYEGEKKTLVYQKS
+1764 IKYEGEKKTLVYQTS

-1793 GCILGGDNIIDD
+1793 GCILGGDNIIDG
-1805 VNVTLDTGWLTLS
+1805 VNVTLANNWLTLS
-1818 GANKHL
+1818 GEKKHL

-1860 AKTANS
+1860 AETANS

-1877 LDGYAFSDTARVN
+1877 LDGYAFADTARKS

-1896 NYQIQNLNS
+1896 NYRIQNLNL

-1914 TASGKSIGI
+1914 TATGKSIGI

-1973 AAYDSIGT
+1973 AAYDSIGA

-2027 ANATTS
+2027 ATTG
-2033 GATLTFPNDGRLDMS
+2033 GATLTFPNDGTLDMS
-2048 VYRSSYQGVSA
+2048 VYKSSYQGVSA

-2093 GTEIIFDMNVKEYA
+2093 GTKIIFDMNVREYA

-2120 NLFAPVNGTCNV
+2120 NLFAPVRGTCNV
-2132 ANLTFTGKTGEA
+2132 TNLTFTGKTETD
-2144 SETGVQLQYYTSDGV
+2144 SKKTGVQLQYYNSNGEI
-2159 VTAQASNLEEKL
+2159 TAQASNLSVQGKPSIQGKPGE
-2171 VKGQKLGSYVGVGSF
+2171 KLGSYVGVGSF

-2191 GTLTSAWYPV
+2191 GTLTSNWYSV
-2201 NVNFDSVKFENM
+2201 NANFDSVKFENM

-2235 TNIGILLQP
+2235 TDIGILLQP
-2244 YGNEQTVYP
+2244 HGDERTVYP

-2285 NQNNLNVTRQKFIVG
+2285 NQNNLNVTGQNFIVG

-2324 VGINTVIGTTYTAIW
+2324 VAVNYGSGTYTAAIW
-2339 ENVNVEAGQY
+2339 KNVNVEAGQY
-2349 SGGVIG
+2349 SGGIIG
-2355 QVAADMSGRS
+2355 QVYTDSS
-2365 IVYKIR
+2365 SPKYNIKNVKIL
-2371 NVRVSGKTGTKSLIK
+2371 GETGTKSLIK
-2386 GTSNGEAYTGGLIG
+2386 GTSSDEGYTGGLIG
-2400 NISFVS
+2400 KISFAS
-2406 GVTFNIGNCEVL
+2406 GVTFDISDCEVQ
-2418 NTQINEDK
+2418 NAQINEVGK
-2426 VSGEKLGTG
+2426 VSGEKF
-2435 GLVGGAVGNGNLNI
+2435 
-2449 QDCKVQNTQINEEDK
+2449 
-2464 VSGEILRTGGLVGR
+2464 RTGGLIGG
-2478 AEGNGKLNIQKC
+2478 ADGNGKLNVQNC
-2490 SVKESDMYGS
+2490 SVKESDLYGS
-2500 RAGGVAGEL
+2500 LAGGIAGAL
-2509 CIPTTITECTVSG
+2509 HTPTTITECTVSG
-2522 SGNDKN
+2522 LSDDKN
-2528 IIKGRKSAAGI
+2528 IIKGQKSAAGI
-2539 VGEIAFGGKIGIHK
+2539 VGEIVCGGKIGIHK
-2553 STVSNTSI
+2553 STVRNTSI
-2561 IAIDD
+2561 TAIDD

-2578 NVVPHLYFYDSQV
+2578 NVVPNLYFYDSQV

-2598 QRAGGFA
+2598 KRAGGFA

-2613 GSNLLLKDTTIKAS
+2613 GSNLLLKDTTIEAS
-2627 TANNAGLLIGLTGNR
+2627 TANNGGLLIGLTGNR
-2642 NLQPMTIAGISIQK
+2642 NLKPMTIAGVSIQN

-2669 YGTLTETDNTNVKN
+2669 YGTLNETDNTNVK
-2683 KSYFSFADY
+2683 KQSYFSFADY
-2692 NGTASN
+2692 NGKASN
-2698 NTTQSLLDANPVFP
+2698 NTTQSLLGANPVFP
-2712 YVVTSPTSQLSVSDD
+2712 YVVTSPTSKLSVYDD
-2727 GNTGKAL
+2727 ANTGKVL

-2739 AWTKDTDGKFTL
+2739 AWTTDAGGEFTL
-2751 NAQTIYR
+2751 NAQTIYQ
-2758 DAKKTQSSTAEGK
+2758 DAKNTRSSTAEGK
-2771 YTYQETGV
+2771 YTYQEMGV
-2779 EQFQFTKNI
+2779 EQFQFAKNI
-2788 STYNEENQTN
+2788 STYNKENQTN
-2798 KVSKDF
+2798 TISNDF

-2833 NISGHVD
+2833 NISGDHVD
-2840 TSVQTYTDT
+2840 ASVETYEYTD
-2849 DGKFVL
+2849 GRFML
-2855 ATNANPALEV
+2855 ATNANRALEV
-2865 KKNASGRISEFAAT
+2865 KKASGRISEFAAT
-2879 TEFDNTKSRFTL
+2879 TEFDNTRSRFTL
-2891 LTVTFKEKDESNAEH
+2891 LTVTFTEEDENGTEH

-2941 IEDNAHLLESTGNAF
+2941 IKDNAHLLESTGNAF

-2984 GNVAKALDKSIDFQ
+2984 GNVAEALNKSIVFQ
-2998 GSSLLPAGT
+2998 DSKNFSLPEGT

-3020 YYYTTNSNTGNTIP
+3020 YYYKTDSNTGNTIP
-3034 LKDFKDSSGNAFQA
+3034 LTAFKDSSEKTFQA

-3064 NGSFIKVDAEGVPD
+3064 GSFIKVDAEGVPD
-3078 GVTKDD
+3078 GVPKED
-3084 GKTYTAPTVKIK
+3084 GTTYTAPTVKIK

-3108 TNEPGTRY
+3108 TGESGTHY

-3125 KDGVGLISTSTVH
+3125 NDGVGLVSTVH

-3148 DITSGT
+3148 SGT

-3175 CTRKGKAQDTHS
+3175 RTRKGKVTDTHT

-3195 SHGYE
+3195 SQGYE
-3200 QELRESEAVTG
+3200 QNLTESEAVTG
-3211 AIKKVTATD
+3211 VIKKVTATD

-3240 KQDELY
+3240 DQDELY
-3246 QKFSGSLIKTLT
+3246 QKFSGSLIKTL
-3258 QENSP
+3258 ENPP

-3283 VMDGTKK
+3283 VMEGTSKN
-3290 KYYTYAGG
+3290 YYTYANGK
-3298 NWTEEESKETKALE
+3298 WTKAGSKETKALE

-3324 PLSTNGT
+3324 PLSTNGK

-3342 DIVLGKKQNEFY
+3342 KIVLDKKQNEFY

-3363 PANGLDVIPESQLEG
+3363 PANGLDVIPESQMKGDLP
-3378 AILTNYTKLTYTSQL
+3378 TNYTKLTYTSQL
-3393 ATTRKSLSYSTAR
+3393 ATTKKSLSYSTAR
-3406 ALQQDTRIRY
+3406 ALLQSTKISY

-3439 LLDLQNSY
+3439 LSDLQNSY

-3478 NGIQF
+3478 SGIQF
-3483 SIQLL
+3483 SIQLQ
-3488 NKNTIQDTES
+3488 NKNTTQDMKSIE
-3498 YAADALELKD
+3498 YADALKLDD
-3508 YMKVSVKSKNAGEVQ
+3508 YMKVVVKSENTGTAQ
-3523 LTDDNKAY
+3523 LTDDKKAY

-3538 SYWDDD
+3538 SYWDAGN
-3544 KKIMKASSIFD
+3544 KIMNASSIFD

-3567 NIKNVDQLKH
+3567 NIKNVDQWKH

-3590 IDQNGNV
+3590 IGENGNV

-3612 RVKPEFQDKQN
+3612 RVKPEFQDTQN
-3623 K
+3623 TR

>member
-26 TEVNANNLNTSLN
+26 TEVNANNVNTSLN

-52 DAESVNSSEKTD
+52 DAESVSPSEKTD
-64 AENKADEKNTT
+64 EENKADEKNTT
-75 PDANEKDED
+75 PDANEKD

-97 TQEEESTKQEPSSEI
+97 TQEEETTKQESSSET
-112 AAEDASQQAT
+112 AAEDTSRQAS
-122 ETETEAEAQEISDTI
+122 ETATEAEAQEISDTI
-137 SLSDLKFFAN
+137 SLSDLKFFAD
-147 NTATIKSPQEL
+147 NTATITSPQQL
-158 ILLSHCAQS
+158 ILLSHCAQN
-167 EIQNITININATG
+167 EIQNITININTTG
-180 EFDLSTKIANG
+180 EFNLSTKIEKG
-191 TDLSEYLNKKAS
+191 TDLSEYLNTAAI
-203 ASQDYTYLGLGSADV
+203 ASQAYTYLGLGSAEF
-218 PFTGTITGQK
+218 PFKGRITGQT

-238 RGISSQAT
+238 RGISLKAD
-246 IDNNLSVEW
+246 INNNLSVEW

-262 MFAEMYV
+262 MFAETYL
-269 LENDGTKSD
+269 LESDGTKND
-278 GTIPITFTSG
+278 GTIPITFTLG

-294 TVRQASEETKACLT
+294 TVRQASEGTNACLT

-321 AGNSTNSGNIGLI
+321 AVSSTSNDNIGLI

-339 SGTIKLDG
+339 SGTIKLEG
-347 YVFPTDTEI
+347 YAFPTSTEI
-356 NTNSGA
+356 NTGSGS
-362 AGGLIGNMAGGILD
+362 AGGLIGKMEGGILN
-376 LANIGGTN
+376 LTSIGGAN
-384 ISNLTVNSSSGSAG
+384 ISNLTISNLAVNSSSGSAG

-413 QDITITNPTIKGKYA
+413 QNITIEKPTIKGKYA

-441 GDEKIT
+441 EDKKIT
-447 INSPTLS
+447 INSPALS
-454 SEENKNSAVGG
+454 SGENEDSAVGG
-465 WIGDYIVQGNN
+465 WIGDYIVQEEN
-476 HEGKTL
+476 HADKTL
-482 PTQIDVVE
+482 PAQIDVVE
-490 PKVTMNGGNAGGY
+490 PKVTMNGGVATNGGNAGGY

-517 SGTEQKKKNITSV
+517 SGTEEEKKNITSE
-530 YTTGNGAGYA
+530 YTAGSNGAYG

-547 SDNKKTSLII
+547 SNDKKSSLII
-557 NHVKSNSTTNGNSY
+557 NHVNSNSTTKGNSF
-571 YQGGFVGEIGEN
+571 YQGGLVGEIGEN
-583 VYLQVSDAEITVSNI
+583 VYLQVKNSEITVSN
-598 TTTQESCGFG
+598 TTAKKEVCGFG
-608 GVVGHLSSNSILSIA
+608 GVVGHLSSNSIMSIA
-623 DSVKVTNSGTIS
+623 DSVKVTISGTNTIS
-635 GGGGLVGAASSGS
+635 GGGGLVGVASSGS

-661 NYTVSQ
+661 NYSAPQ

-685 NGNGDENGNGWKYI
+685 DGNGNGWKYT
-699 RSNKDY
+699 RSSKNFK
-705 EINDIGN
+705 INDIGN
-712 YGEVIRLKAKT
+712 YGEVIRLKADK
-723 TTSDAQGGLDNELLS
+723 TTSDEQGGLDSELLS
-738 INNVEHVIQYKNQNF
+738 INGDHAIQYKNQNQNF
-753 SLSNTEITI
+753 SLSDTEITI
-762 SSKED
+762 NSKED

-775 NSRGVFSADSNLTA
+775 NSRGVFSADSNLKA
-789 NNWTTLQSKNVNF
+789 DNWTTLQNKNINF
-802 TADVNLQ
+802 TADVNLK

-831 NTYTLTLSI
+831 NTHTLTLSI
-840 GETYGYKG
+840 GKTYGFKG
-848 ENIATDGT
+848 ENIATNET

-878 SGNVRNLTIAG
+878 GGNVSNLTITG

-896 NGNMWIGSIAARQ
+896 NGNMRIGSIAARQ
-909 ENNEAVISKVKVTT
+909 ENNETVISNVKVTT
-923 KIAFD
+923 MIKFD
-928 TNNDSKK
+928 TNKDSQI
-935 SYIGGVFGSA
+935 SYIGGLFGSA
-945 AKVKLSENTGIQ
+945 TKVKLSENTGIQ

-989 VTIGGKIVTDAST
+989 VTIGGEIVTNASM

-1040 SSVQEACG
+1040 SNAQTACG
-1048 GLLGCV
+1048 GLLGGV
-1054 WARSTVTFASD
+1054 WARSAVTFASD

-1070 SLTVKNNT
+1070 TSCLTVNNAT
-1078 KIEAPN
+1078 INAPK

-1108 DLEINCGKD
+1108 KLQIHCGED

-1126 KGTIKFNKD
+1126 KRSVKFNNDENKD
-1135 EKNDK
+1135 KA
-1140 EDGALYLR
+1140 DGALYLR
-1148 TTADWADSYKLAE
+1148 TTADWNDSYKLAE
-1161 DLKLTCGKDSV
+1161 GLTLTCGSNAV
-1172 FDEFVSYTAVSKD
+1172 FDEFVAYTAASKD
-1185 KIANNGENGI
+1185 KIANNDENGI

-1201 DRSGVKEDNNTC
+1201 DRSGVKEENNTC
-1213 TTYQN
+1213 NTYQN
-1218 RTNLGKS
+1218 RTDFGKK
-1225 HEVNANSRYYYDLD
+1225 HKVNANSRYYYDLD
-1239 NYIETASTNTNGKI
+1239 HYTETAPTNTAGYNTGKI

-1278 FNNQEITDIKSN
+1278 CNNQEITDIKN
-1290 LSNPTISGTLNMDK
+1290 NILNPTISGILNMDK

-1314 GVGITGATITFYNEE
+1314 GVGITDATITFYNEQ
-1329 IEKVEKNNKSTQAKT
+1329 IEKAEKNNKSTQATT

-1358 YSANETATSITL
+1358 HSVNETATSITL

-1380 KVKSDVSGVL
+1380 KVKSNASGVL
-1390 FSGMVQ
+1390 FSGTVQ
-1396 GLESGGRQYTANM
+1396 GSESGGRQYTANM
-1409 NLSNIV
+1409 NLNNIV
-1415 LSDLKITD
+1415 LLGLKITD
-1423 YKDSSYAPLLINQ
+1423 YTDSSYAPLLINQ

-1447 LSTSDY
+1447 LSTRDY

-1464 GNAGSENGHQINMGF
+1464 GNAGSEDGHQINMGF
-1479 SEIKLPDTTVN
+1479 SDIVLPDKPADATKN
-1490 NKGIFTH
+1490 EGIFTH

-1515 YNFYKSGDWKDA
+1515 YNFYKSGDWNGA
-1527 TYEHHVTYGKEISNS
+1527 TYKHQVTYGKEISNS
-1542 TEYTGLQKWYYDI
+1542 TEYTDLQKWYYDI

-1568 DNQTDFSKWLPYVCV
+1568 DNQTDFSKWLPYVYV
-1583 PYNDNDHSH
+1583 PYNDNNHSH

-1603 TEGCG
+1603 TKGCG
-1608 TYADPYVIKDAG
+1608 TYGDPYVIKDAG

-1631 NLPRT
+1631 KLPRT
-1636 DWKITITNDQNTYCT
+1636 DWKITITNDQNTYCA
-1651 NHSTDITFHYNG
+1651 NHSTDITFRYNG
-1663 EQWVQVSKEAGTEN
+1663 EQWIQVSKGAGTEN
-1677 WVDVQNGQT
+1677 WVNVQNGQT
-1686 RSNSFMQR
+1686 RSNDFMQR

-1704 GGTNGEITLKDFK
+1704 GTNGQITLNDFK

-1731 STNPNGVKLILTGAN
+1731 STKGVELILTGAN

-1764 IRYEGEKKTLVYQKS
+1764 IKYEGEKKTLVYQTS

-1784 PTSCFGGAI
+1784 PASCFGGAI
-1793 GCILGGDNIIDD
+1793 GCILGGDNIIDG
-1805 VNVTLDTGWLTLS
+1805 VNVTLANNWLTLS
-1818 GANKHL
+1818 GEKKHL

-1860 AKTANS
+1860 AETANS

-1877 LDGYAFSDTARVN
+1877 LDGYAFADTARKS

-1905 SETNDTKHI
+1905 SGTSNQKHI
-1914 TASGKSIGI
+1914 TATGKTIQI

-1973 AAYDSIGT
+1973 AAYDSIGA

-2027 ANATTS
+2027 ATTG
-2033 GATLTFPNDGRLDMS
+2033 GATLTFPNDGTLDMS
-2048 VYRSSYQGVSA
+2048 VYKSSYQGVSA

-2093 GTEIIFDMNVKEYA
+2093 GTKIIFDMNVKEYA

-2132 ANLTFTGKTGEA
+2132 ENLTFTGQTGTD
-2144 SETGVQLQYYTSDGV
+2144 SKETGVQLQYYTSKGEK
-2159 VTAQASNLEEKL
+2159 TAQASNWSNKT
-2171 VKGQKLGSYVGVGSF
+2171 YVGVGSF
-2186 VGSTA
+2186 AGSSA
-2191 GTLTSAWYPV
+2191 GTVAEFSGGYKWYRAF
-2201 NVNFDSVKFENM
+2201 VNFNSVKFENM

-2219 VAGGLIGNI
+2219 VAGGLIGNSG
-2228 ARIYTPT
+2228 RIGLNQGNSTPT
-2235 TNIGILLQP
+2235 SDIGILLQP
-2244 YGNEQTVYP
+2244 CGGNGGQNTVYLC
-2253 YNTFTNCSF
+2253 NTFTNCSF
-2262 SNLTVRGQEKAGGFC
+2262 RNLTVMGQEKAGGFC
-2277 GYIDGKVS
+2277 GYIDGKVDLC
-2285 NQNNLNVTRQKFIVG
+2285 NQLNVTVPNVIIGQ
-2300 KDSTISATLK
+2300 DSSISAIQNN
-2310 DSCAGGLFG
+2310 SSAGGLFG
-2319 YARRG
+2319 FVRRK
-2324 VGINTVIGTTYTAIW
+2324 VAINDKIGTYTAIW
-2339 ENVNVEAGQY
+2339 KNVNVEAGQY
-2349 SGGVIG
+2349 SGGLIGEISADSNGRESNINNVKILESAQSKSSSQAGGGVIG
-2355 QVAADMSGRS
+2355 IAYGGK
-2365 IVYKIR
+2365 KI
-2371 NVRVSGKTGTKSLIK
+2371 TIK
-2386 GTSNGEAYTGGLIG
+2386 DCSVNTSNINASSAGGI
-2400 NISFVS
+2400 
-2406 GVTFNIGNCEVL
+2406 
-2418 NTQINEDK
+2418 
-2426 VSGEKLGTG
+2426 
-2435 GLVGGAVGNGNLNI
+2435 VGNLQTPATITDCTVNASNI
-2449 QDCKVQNTQINEEDK
+2449 NA
-2464 VSGEILRTGGLVGR
+2464 SS
-2478 AEGNGKLNIQKC
+2478 A
-2490 SVKESDMYGS
+2490 
-2500 RAGGVAGEL
+2500 AGGIVGHLKTPA
-2509 CIPTTITECTVSG
+2509 TITGCTVSG
-2522 SGNDKN
+2522 SNTNNSKIEGNN
-2528 IIKGRKSAAGI
+2528 CASGI
-2539 VGEIAFGGKIGIHK
+2539 VGCLEVNGQVAIRNNKVEKLSLISNATGWGSGGF
-2553 STVSNTSI
+2553 
-2561 IAIDD
+2561 
-2566 WGAGGL
+2566 
-2572 VGDIDW
+2572 VGDVSGNTKSSKI
-2578 NVVPHLYFYDSQV
+2578 FIFDSEV
-2591 NGCTITG
+2591 TDCSITG
-2598 QRAGGFA
+2598 NRAGGFA
-2605 GNIRGYLN
+2605 GTLRGCVK
-2613 GSNLLLKDTTIKAS
+2613 GSNLLLNNTQITAS
-2627 TANNAGLLIGLTGNR
+2627 SDKSGGLLIGLTGDANR
-2642 NLQPMTIAGISIQK
+2642 QPMTIAGISIQN

-2661 NNRNISKL
+2661 NNRNINKL
-2669 YGTLTETDNTNVKN
+2669 YGTLNENDNTEVK
-2683 KSYFSFADY
+2683 KQSYFSFADY

-2698 NTTQSLLDANPVFP
+2698 NTTQSLLGANPVFP
-2712 YVVTSPTSQLSVSDD
+2712 YVVTSPTSQLSVYDAANAS
-2727 GNTGKAL
+2727 KAL
-2734 YGDSA
+2734 YGDSTR
-2739 AWTKDTDGKFTL
+2739 WTTDAGGKFTL
-2751 NAQTIYR
+2751 NAQTIYQ
-2758 DAKKTQSSTAEGK
+2758 DAKNTQSSTAKGK
-2771 YTYQETGV
+2771 YTYQEMGV

-2788 STYNEENQTN
+2788 STYNKENQTKKISN
-2798 KVSKDF
+2798 DF

-2833 NISGHVD
+2833 NISGDSDIHVD
-2840 TSVQTYTDT
+2840 ASDDSVKTYTYT

-2855 ATNANPALEV
+2855 ATNAKPALKV

-2879 TEFDNTKSRFTL
+2879 TEYDNTKSRFTL
-2891 LTVTFKEKDESNAEH
+2891 LTVTFKEKDENGTEH

-2941 IEDNAHLLESTGNAF
+2941 IEDSAHLLESTGNAF

-2984 GNVAKALDKSIDFQ
+2984 GNVAEALNKSIVFQ
-2998 GSSLLPAGT
+2998 DSKNFSLPEGT

-3020 YYYTTNSNTGNTIP
+3020 YYYTMDSNTGNTIP
-3034 LKDFKDSSGNAFQA
+3034 LTDFKDSSGNTFQA

-3064 NGSFIKVDAEGVPD
+3064 GSFIKVDAEGVPD
-3078 GVTKDD
+3078 GVPKKD

-3108 TNEPGTRY
+3108 TDESGTLY

-3125 KDGVGLISTSTVH
+3125 NDGVGLVSTVH

-3148 DITSGT
+3148 SGT

-3175 CTRKGKAQDTHS
+3175 RTRKGKVEDTHS

-3200 QELRESEAVTG
+3200 QDLTESDAVTG
-3211 AIKKVTATD
+3211 VIKKVTATD

-3240 KQDELY
+3240 DQDELY
-3246 QKFSGSLIKTLT
+3246 QKFSGSLIKTL
-3258 QENSP
+3258 ENSQA
-3263 STSAEV
+3263 TSAEV

-3283 VMDGTKK
+3283 VMDGTSK
-3290 KYYTYAGG
+3290 KYYRYADGKWTGAGG
-3298 NWTEEESKETKALE
+3298 KETKALE

-3342 DIVLGKKQNEFY
+3342 KIVLDKNQNEFY

-3363 PANGLDVIPESQLEG
+3363 PANGLDVIPESQLKG
-3378 AILTNYTKLTYTSQL
+3378 DLPTNYTKMTYTSQL

-3406 ALQQDTRIRY
+3406 ALLQNTKISY

-3439 LLDLQNSY
+3439 LSDLQNSY

-3478 NGIQF
+3478 SGIQF

-3488 NKNTIQDTES
+3488 NKKTTQDTKSIE
-3498 YAADALELKD
+3498 YADALKLDD
-3508 YMKVSVKSKNAGEVQ
+3508 YMKIAVKSEKVGKVQ

-3544 KKIMKASSIFD
+3544 KKIIKASSIFD

-3567 NIKNVDQLKH
+3567 NIKNVDQWKH

-3590 IDQNGNV
+3590 IGENGNV

-3612 RVKPEFQDKQN
+3612 RVKPEFQDTQN
-3623 K
+3623 TR

>member
-1 MLKYRRIIAGIL
+1 MKYRRIIAGIL
-13 AVNLLAGSILLDY
+13 AVNLLAGGILLDY
-26 TEVNANNLNTSLN
+26 TEVNANNVNTSLN

-52 DAESVNSSEKTD
+52 DAESVSPSEKTD
-64 AENKADEKNTT
+64 EENKADEKNTT
-75 PDANEKDED
+75 LDANEKDEN
-84 TASSNSDS
+84 TASSNSDA

-97 TQEEESTKQEPSSEI
+97 TQEEETTKQEPSSEI
-112 AAEDASQQAT
+112 AAEDASWQAS

-137 SLSDLKFFAN
+137 SLNNLKFYTDTTK
-147 NTATIKSPQEL
+147 TATITSPQQL
-158 ILLSHCAQS
+158 ILLSHCDQS
-167 EIQNITININATG
+167 AIQNITINFNITG
-180 EFDLSTKIANG
+180 ECDLSTKIVKGTSLSDYLKNEAN
-191 TDLSEYLNKKAS
+191 
-203 ASQDYTYLGLGSADV
+203 ASQDYTYLGLGSTDV
-218 PFTGTITGQK
+218 PFTGNLTGQQT
-228 PAIKTNTTLF
+228 AIITNTTLF
-238 RGISSQAT
+238 RGISSKAA
-246 IDNNLSVEW
+246 INNNISVRW
-255 QGDGTKP
+255 QGDTTKP
-262 MFAEMYV
+262 MFAETYV
-269 LENDGTKSD
+269 LQSNGE
-278 GTIPITFTSG
+278 IPIAFTSG

-294 TVRQASEETKACLT
+294 TVKKAPDVTDACLT
-308 IGNVVTYKDNKAQ
+308 IGNVVTYQDKVQ
-321 AGNSTNSGNIGLI
+321 AGSSTSNDNIGLI

-339 SGTIKLDG
+339 SGTIKLEG
-347 YVFPTDTEI
+347 YACPTSTEI
-356 NTNSGA
+356 NTGSGS
-362 AGGLIGNMAGGILD
+362 AGGLIGKMEGGVLN
-376 LANIGGTN
+376 LTSIGGAN

-398 SIVGEMSETAEIQVN
+398 SIVGEMSGTAEIQVD

-441 GDEKIT
+441 GNNTIT
-447 INSPTLS
+447 VEAPTVSPGGDKTD
-454 SEENKNSAVGG
+454 SAVGG
-465 WIGDYIVQGNN
+465 LIGDYTVKESN
-476 HEGKTL
+476 HTVKQL
-482 PTQIDVVE
+482 PTQIAIAGT
-490 PKVTMNGGNAGGY
+490 PKVTTITKTNGAAIGVNDGNIGGY
-503 FGLLELQ
+503 FGVLELQ
-510 GDINYQI
+510 GDIQYEI
-517 SGTEQKKKNITSV
+517 SGSDGAKREGKAE
-530 YTTGNGAGYA
+530 YTAGDGGTYG
-540 TIAGKVI
+540 TVIGKVI
-547 SDNKKTSLII
+547 SDNKMSSLII

-571 YQGGFVGEIGEN
+571 YQGGLVGEIGEN
-583 VYLQVSDAEITVSNI
+583 VYLQVKNAEITVSN
-598 TTTQESCGFG
+598 TTAKEDACGFG

-623 DSVKVTNSGTIS
+623 ESVKVTIPEKSNLSA
-635 GGGGLVGAASSGS
+635 GGGLVGNASSGS

-655 TDLSGV
+655 TDLSNV
-661 NYTVSQ
+661 TYKESE

-685 NGNGDENGNGWKYI
+685 DGNGNGWKYI
-699 RSNKDY
+699 RSNSVSK
-705 EINDIGN
+705 INDIGN
-712 YGEVIRLKAKT
+712 YGEVIRLKANT
-723 TTSDAQGGLDNELLS
+723 TTSDEQGGLDSELLKIDLGS
-738 INNVEHVIQYKNQNF
+738 HEIGYGASVNLTGND
-753 SLSNTEITI
+753 ITI

-775 NSRGVFSADSNLTA
+775 NSRGVFSADSYLTA
-789 NNWTTLQSKNVNF
+789 NNWKTLQNKNINF
-802 TADVNLQ
+802 TQDVNLQ

-819 IDDSAYTGNING
+819 TSDDAYTGNING
-831 NTYTLTLSI
+831 NNKTLTLSI
-840 GETYGYKG
+840 GETYGCTT
-848 ENIATDGT
+848 NGT

-878 SGNVRNLTIAG
+878 RGNVSNLTITG
-889 SIHAGVS
+889 SINAGVS

-909 ENNEAVISKVKVTT
+909 ENNETVISNVKVTT
-923 KIAFD
+923 TIKFD
-928 TNNDSKK
+928 TNKDSQI
-935 SYIGGVFGSA
+935 SYIGGLFGSA

-989 VTIGGKIVTDAST
+989 VTIGGTIVTDALM

-1017 SDKDTSTQVNI
+1017 SDKDTSTWVNI
-1028 KALTFDGFSITA
+1028 KALTFDGFSIEA
-1040 SSVQEACG
+1040 SNVQEACG
-1048 GLLGCV
+1048 GLLGGV
-1054 WARSTVTFASD
+1054 WARSAVTFASD

-1108 DLEINCGKD
+1108 ALNINCGKD

-1126 KGTIKFNKD
+1126 KSTVKFNKD

-1148 TTADWADSYKLAE
+1148 TTADWDDSYKLAANL
-1161 DLKLTCGKDSV
+1161 DLQCGNNSV
-1172 FDEFVSYTAVSKD
+1172 FDEFVAYTTASKD
-1185 KIANNGENGI
+1185 KIANNDENGI

-1201 DRSGVKEDNNTC
+1201 DRNGVKEENTTC
-1213 TTYQN
+1213 NTYQN
-1218 RTNLGKS
+1218 RTDFGKK
-1225 HEVNANSRYYYDLD
+1225 HKVNANSRYYYDLD
-1239 NYIETASTNTNGKI
+1239 HYTETALTNTAGYNTGKI

-1278 FNNQEITDIKSN
+1278 FNNQVITDIKN
-1290 LSNPTISGTLNMDK
+1290 NILNPTISGTLNMDK

-1314 GVGITGATITFYNEE
+1314 GVGITDATITFYNEQ
-1329 IEKVEKNNKSTQAKT
+1329 IEKAETTNKSTQATT

-1358 YSANETATSITL
+1358 HSVNETATSITL

-1380 KVKSDVSGVL
+1380 KVNSNASGVL

-1423 YKDSSYAPLLINQ
+1423 YTDSSYAPLLINQ

-1447 LSTSDY
+1447 LSTTSY

-1464 GNAGSENGHQINMGF
+1464 GNAGSEDGHQINMGF
-1479 SEIKLPDTTVN
+1479 SDIVLPDKPADATKN
-1490 NKGIFTH
+1490 EGIFTH

-1608 TYADPYVIKDAG
+1608 TYGDPYVIKDAG

-1631 NLPRT
+1631 KLPRT

-1651 NHSTDITFHYNG
+1651 NHSTDITFRYNG
-1663 EQWVQVSKEAGTEN
+1663 VQWIQVIKEAGTEN

-1686 RSNSFMQR
+1686 RSNDFMQR

-1704 GGTNGEITLKDFK
+1704 GTNRQITLNDFK

-1731 STNPNGVKLILTGAN
+1731 STKGVELILTGAN

-1764 IRYEGEKKTLVYQKS
+1764 IKYEGEKKTLVYQKS

-1793 GCILGGDNIIDD
+1793 GCILGGDNIIDG
-1805 VNVTLDTGWLTLS
+1805 VNVTLDTGWLKLS

-1841 RNMQDKQFLTDA
+1841 RNMQGASGLTDA
-1853 MISGASV
+1853 MISDGSV
-1860 AKTANS
+1860 EKTATT

-1877 LDGYAFSDTARVN
+1877 LDGYAFADTAGKS

-1896 NYQIQNLNS
+1896 NYQIQKLNS

-1923 KDAEGLLILSAIVN
+1923 KNAEGLLILSAIVN

-1942 SGSSNAYRNITEV
+1942 SGSSNAYRNITEG

-1973 AAYDSIGT
+1973 AAYDSIGANT
-1981 NVEPEDFVTA
+1981 KPNDFDTA
-1991 VKDDQIAPIV
+1991 VKDDQTAP
-2001 NESVINTPVL
+2001 SDSNTPVL

-2033 GATLTFPNDGRLDMS
+2033 GATLTFPNNGTLDMS
-2048 VYRSSYQGVSA
+2048 VYKSSYQGISA
-2059 RYVSNAVTSKNEK
+2059 RYVSNAVTSKNID

-2093 GTEIIFDMNVKEYA
+2093 GTKIIFDMNVKEYA

-2120 NLFAPVNGTCNV
+2120 NLFAPVKGTCNV
-2132 ANLTFTGKTGEA
+2132 TNLTFTGKTGTDPK
-2144 SETGVQLQYYTSDGV
+2144 TGVQLHYYTSAGV
-2159 VTAQASNLEEKL
+2159 ETARA
-2171 VKGQKLGSYVGVGSF
+2171 VDTWGSRGYVGVGSF
-2186 VGSTA
+2186 VGSSA
-2191 GTLTSAWYPV
+2191 GTLTSSWYSV
-2201 NVNFDSVKFENM
+2201 NVNFGSVKFENM

-2228 ARIYTPT
+2228 ARINTPT
-2235 TNIGILLQP
+2235 TDIGILLQP
-2244 YGNEQTVYP
+2244 YKGEQTVYP

-2262 SNLTVRGQEKAGGFC
+2262 RDLTVKGQENAGGFC
-2277 GYIDGKVS
+2277 GCIDGKVA
-2285 NQNNLNVTRQKFIVG
+2285 NQNNLNVTTQNFIVG
-2300 KDSTISATLK
+2300 QDSTISAIQGN
-2310 DSCAGGLFG
+2310 SSAGGLFG

-2324 VGINTVIGTTYTAIW
+2324 VAINTVSGTTYTAIW
-2339 ENVNVEAGQY
+2339 ENVNVEAGKY
-2349 SGGVIG
+2349 SGGIIG
-2355 QVAADMSGRS
+2355 QVYTDNSNPRYE
-2365 IVYKIR
+2365 IQK
-2371 NVRVSGKTGTKSLIK
+2371 VRVYGKTGIKSLIK
-2386 GTSNGEAYTGGLIG
+2386 VTSNGEGYTGGLIG
-2400 NISFVS
+2400 EISFAS
-2406 GVTFNIGNCEVL
+2406 GVTFNISKCE
-2418 NTQINEDK
+2418 
-2426 VSGEKLGTG
+2426 
-2435 GLVGGAVGNGNLNI
+2435 
-2449 QDCKVQNTQINEEDK
+2449 VQNTQINEVSK
-2464 VSGEILRTGGLVGR
+2464 VSGEIFRTGGLVGR
-2478 AEGNGKLNIQKC
+2478 AAGDGNLKIQEC
-2490 SVKESDMYGS
+2490 SVEESDMYGS
-2500 RAGGVAGEL
+2500 LAGGIAGAL
-2509 CIPTTITECTVSG
+2509 HTPTTITECTVSG
-2522 SGNDKN
+2522 LSDDKN
-2528 IIKGRKSAAGI
+2528 IIKGQKSAAGI
-2539 VGEIAFGGKIGIHK
+2539 VGEIVCGGKIGIHK

-2561 IAIDD
+2561 TAIDD

-2578 NVVPHLYFYDSQV
+2578 NVVPNLYFYDSQV

-2598 QRAGGFA
+2598 KRAGGFA

-2613 GSNLLLKDTTIKAS
+2613 GSNLLLKDTTIEAS
-2627 TANNAGLLIGLTGNR
+2627 TANNGGLLIGLTGNR
-2642 NLQPMTIAGISIQK
+2642 NLKLMTIAGVSIQN
-2656 TTAKE
+2656 TTARE
-2661 NNRNISKL
+2661 NYRNISKL
-2669 YGTLTETDNTNVKN
+2669 YGTLNETQNTDVKN
-2683 KSYFSFADY
+2683 HSYFSFADY
-2692 NGTASN
+2692 KGTAPN

-2712 YVVTSPTSQLSVSDD
+2712 YVVTSPTSKLSVYDATNANGS
-2727 GNTGKAL
+2727 KAL

-2739 AWTKDTDGKFTL
+2739 AWTTDADGKFTL

-2758 DAKKTQSSTAEGK
+2758 DAKNTQRNTAEGK
-2771 YTYQETGV
+2771 YTYQEMGV
-2779 EQFQFTKNI
+2779 EKFQFTKNI
-2788 STYNEENQTN
+2788 STYNKENQTK
-2798 KVSKDF
+2798 KVSNDF

-2819 YLDIVTNGGYTRAN
+2819 YLDIITNGGYTRAN
-2833 NISGHVD
+2833 NISGDSDIHVD
-2840 TSVQTYTDT
+2840 ASVKTYTDT

-2855 ATNANPALEV
+2855 ATNEKPALEV

-2891 LTVTFKEKDESNAEH
+2891 LTVTFKEKDENGTEH
-2906 KYNVQVPIIVRRML
+2906 KYNVQVPIVVRRML

-2941 IEDNAHLLESTGNAF
+2941 IKDNAHLLESTGNAF

-2965 SDDKGLYSEYGWNS
+2965 SDDNGLYSEYGWNS

-2984 GNVAKALDKSIDFQ
+2984 GNVAKALDKSIVFQ
-2998 GSSLLPAGT
+2998 DSQNFSLPEGT

-3020 YYYTTNSNTGNTIP
+3020 YYYTTDSNTRNTIP
-3034 LKDFKDSSGNAFQA
+3034 LTAFKDSSKNAFQA

-3064 NGSFIKVDAEGVPD
+3064 GTFIKVDAEGVPD
-3078 GVTKDD
+3078 GVPKED

-3096 TANGYEYYRKIE
+3096 TANGYEYYRKME
-3108 TNEPGTRY
+3108 TDEPRTRY

-3125 KDGVGLISTSTVH
+3125 KDGVGPISTVH

-3148 DITSGT
+3148 SGT

-3175 CTRKGKAQDTHS
+3175 RTRKGKVTDTHT

-3195 SHGYE
+3195 SQGYK
-3200 QELRESEAVTG
+3200 QKLTESEDVTG
-3211 AIKKVTATD
+3211 VIKKVTATD

-3240 KQDELY
+3240 DQDELY
-3246 QKFSGSLIKTLT
+3246 QKFSGSLIKTL
-3258 QENSP
+3258 ENP
-3263 STSAEV
+3263 QSTSAEV

-3283 VMDGTKK
+3283 VMEGTSKN
-3290 KYYTYAGG
+3290 YYTYANGK
-3298 NWTEEESKETKALE
+3298 WTEAGSKEIKALD
-3312 YEWTAVNGLMDL
+3312 YEWTAINGLMDL

-3342 DIVLGKKQNEFY
+3342 DIVKNNQNEFY

-3393 ATTRKSLSYSTAR
+3393 ATTKKSLSYSTAR
-3406 ALQQDTRIRY
+3406 ALLQDTKISY

-3488 NKNTIQDTES
+3488 NKNTTQATES
-3498 YAADALELKD
+3498 YGDALELNN
-3508 YMKVSVKSKNAGEVQ
+3508 YMKVVVKSENVGTVKP
-3523 LTDDNKAY
+3523 TYDKDNKAY
-3531 TWTVPKS
+3531 TWTVPRS
-3538 SYWDDD
+3538 SYWDAGN
-3544 KKIMKASSIFD
+3544 KIMNASSIFD

-3567 NIKNVDQLKH
+3567 NIKNVDQL

-3590 IDQNGNV
+3590 IGPDGNG
-3597 VENTTAADNIIYTMA
+3597 VENTTATDNIIYTMA

>member
-1 MLKYRRIIAGIL
+1 MKYRRIIAGIL

-26 TEVNANNLNTSLN
+26 TEVNANNVNTSLN

-52 DAESVNSSEKTD
+52 DAESVSSSEKTD
-64 AENKADEKNTT
+64 EENKADEKNTI
-75 PDANEKDED
+75 PDANEKD

-97 TQEEESTKQEPSSEI
+97 IQEEETTKQEPSSEI
-112 AAEDASQQAT
+112 AAEDASQQAS
-122 ETETEAEAQEISDTI
+122 ETATEAEAQEISDTI
-137 SLSDLKFFAN
+137 SLENLKFVN
-147 NTATIKSPQEL
+147 GNTATITSPQQL
-158 ILLSHCAQS
+158 ILLSHCAQN

-180 EFDLSTKIANG
+180 NLDLSTKIEKD
-191 TDLSEYLNKKAS
+191 TDLSEYLNTAAI
-203 ASQDYTYLGLGSADV
+203 ASQDYTYLGLGSTEY
-218 PFTGTITGQK
+218 PFTGTITGQT
-228 PAIKTNTTLF
+228 PAIITNTTLF
-238 RGISSQAT
+238 RGISSNAK
-246 IDNNLSVEW
+246 IERNFSVEW
-255 QGDGTKP
+255 QGGGTKP

-269 LENDGTKSD
+269 LENDGT
-278 GTIPITFTSG
+278 IPVTFTLG

-294 TVRQASEETKACLT
+294 TVKKAPDVTDACLT
-308 IGNVVTYKDNKAQ
+308 IGNVVTYQDTVQ
-321 AGNSTNSGNIGLI
+321 AGSSTSNDNIGLI

-347 YVFPTDTEI
+347 YTFPTNTEI
-356 NTNSGA
+356 NTDSGA
-362 AGGLIGNMAGGILD
+362 AGGLIGKMEGGILNI
-376 LANIGGTN
+376 ASIGGAN
-384 ISNLTVNSSSGSAG
+384 ISNLTISNLAVSTKSGSAG

-428 GGFAGKVVNSTLS
+428 GGFAGKVVNSRLS
-441 GDEKIT
+441 GDKKIT
-447 INSPTLS
+447 INSPALS
-454 SEENKNSAVGG
+454 SEENEDSAVGG
-465 WIGDYIVQGNN
+465 WAGYYIVKGEN
-476 HEGKTL
+476 HEDKIL
-482 PTQIDVVE
+482 PAQIKVVN
-490 PKVTMNGGNAGGY
+490 PKVTMNGGVAANGENAGGY
-503 FGLLELQ
+503 FGVLELQ

-517 SGTEQKKKNITSV
+517 SGTEQEKKNITSE
-530 YTTGNGAGYA
+530 YTAGSNGAGYG

-547 SDNKKTSLII
+547 SNDKKSSLII
-557 NHVKSNSTTNGNSY
+557 NHVNSNSTTKGNSF
-571 YQGGFVGEIGEN
+571 YQGGLVGEIGEN
-583 VYLQVSDAEITVSNI
+583 VYLQVKNAEITVSN
-598 TTTQESCGFG
+598 TTAKKEVCGFG
-608 GVVGHLSSNSILSIA
+608 GVVGHLSSNSIISIA
-623 DSVKVTNSGTIS
+623 DSVKVTIS
-635 GGGGLVGAASSGS
+635 GNSKLNAGGGIVGNASSGS

-661 NYTVSQ
+661 NYNTNTSQ

-685 NGNGDENGNGWKYI
+685 DGNGNGWKYI
-699 RSNKDY
+699 RRNANSK
-705 EINDIGN
+705 INDIGN
-712 YGEVIRLKAKT
+712 YGEVIRLKADK
-723 TTSDAQGGLDNELLS
+723 TTSDAQGGLDSELLK
-738 INNVEHVIQYKNQNF
+738 ID
-753 SLSNTEITI
+753 TESHEIGYRTSVNLTGNDITI

-789 NNWTTLQSKNVNF
+789 DNWTTLQNKNINF
-802 TADVNLQ
+802 TADVNLK

-819 IDDSAYTGNING
+819 IDDKDEYTGGNING
-831 NTYTLTLSI
+831 NGHRLTLSI

-848 ENIATDGT
+848 ENKATDGA

-870 DIGLFSRM
+870 GIGLFSRM
-878 SGNVRNLTIAG
+878 RGNVSNLTITG

-909 ENNEAVISKVKVTT
+909 ENNETVISNVKVTT
-923 KIAFD
+923 TIKFD
-928 TNNDSKK
+928 TNNNSQI
-935 SYIGGVFGSA
+935 SYIGGLFGSA

-957 SNITLSNAGN
+957 SNIALSNAGN

-982 GTLECNG
+982 GSLECNG
-989 VTIGGKIVTDAST
+989 VTIGGEIVTDASM

-1028 KALTFDGFSITA
+1028 KALTFDGFSIGA
-1040 SSVQEACG
+1040 SNVQEACG
-1048 GLLGCV
+1048 GLLGGV
-1054 WARSTVTFASD
+1054 WARSAVTFASD

-1078 KIEAPN
+1078 TIEAPK

-1108 DLEINCGKD
+1108 DLTINCGKD

-1126 KGTIKFNKD
+1126 KRTI
-1135 EKNDK
+1135 NDK
-1140 EDGALYLR
+1140 ADGALYLR
-1148 TTADWADSYKLAE
+1148 TTADWTDSYKLAANL
-1161 DLKLTCGKDSV
+1161 DLTCGNNSV
-1172 FDEFVSYTAVSKD
+1172 FDEFVAYTAASKD
-1185 KIANNGENGI
+1185 KIANNDENGI

-1201 DRSGVKEDNNTC
+1201 DRSGVKEENNTC
-1213 TTYQN
+1213 NTYQN
-1218 RTNLGKS
+1218 RTDFGKK
-1225 HEVNANSRYYYDLD
+1225 HKVNANSRYYYDLD
-1239 NYIETASTNTNGKI
+1239 HYTETASANTAGYNNEKI

-1264 AVYANSNIKKYFYT
+1264 AAYANSNIKKYFYT
-1278 FNNQEITDIKSN
+1278 FNNQEIRDIKN
-1290 LSNPTISGTLNMDK
+1290 NILNPTISGILNMDK

-1314 GVGITGATITFYNEE
+1314 GVGITDATITFYNEQ
-1329 IEKVEKNNKSTQAKT
+1329 IEKAEKNNKSTQATT

-1358 YSANETATSITL
+1358 HLVNETATSITL
-1370 SNVTFAGSIG
+1370 SKVTFAGSIG
-1380 KVKSDVSGVL
+1380 KVNSNASGVL

-1396 GLESGGRQYTANM
+1396 GSESSGRQYTAKM

-1423 YKDSSYAPLLINQ
+1423 YTDSSYAPLLINQ
-1436 IGSYTKTEIKN
+1436 IGSYTKTEIKK
-1447 LSTSDY
+1447 LSTVGY

-1464 GNAGSENGHQINMGF
+1464 GNAGSEDGHQINMGF
-1479 SEIKLPDTTVN
+1479 SDIVLPDKPTDAT
-1490 NKGIFTH
+1490 KKEGIFTH

-1515 YNFYKSGDWKDA
+1515 YNFYKSGDWNGD
-1527 TYEHHVTYGKEISNS
+1527 TYNHQVTYGKEISHS
-1542 TEYTGLQKWYYDI
+1542 TEYKDLQKWYYDI
-1555 ATYNKD
+1555 ATYNKE
-1561 EGLVKTE
+1561 EGLVKTR
-1568 DNQTDFSKWLPYVCV
+1568 NKQTDFSTWLPYVSV
-1583 PYNDNDHSH
+1583 PYNKNNHSH

-1603 TEGCG
+1603 TKGCG
-1608 TYADPYVIKDAG
+1608 TYGDPYVIKDAG

-1631 NLPRT
+1631 KLPRT

-1651 NHSTDITFHYNG
+1651 NHSTDITFRYNG
-1663 EQWVQVSKEAGTEN
+1663 EQWIEVSKGAGTEN

-1686 RSNSFMQR
+1686 RSNNFMQR

-1704 GGTNGEITLKDFK
+1704 GTNRQITLNDFK

-1731 STNPNGVKLILTGAN
+1731 STKGVELILTGAN

-1764 IRYEGEKKTLVYQKS
+1764 IKYEGEKKTLVYQKS

-1793 GCILGGDNIIDD
+1793 GCILGGDNIIDG
-1805 VNVTLDTGWLTLS
+1805 VNVTLANNWLTLS
-1818 GANKHL
+1818 GGKKHL

-1860 AKTANS
+1860 AETATS

-1877 LDGYAFSDTARVN
+1877 LDGYAFSDTAGKS

-1905 SETNDTKHI
+1905 SGTSKQKHI
-1914 TASGKSIGI
+1914 TATGKTIEI

-1973 AAYDSIGT
+1973 AAYDRIGANT
-1981 NVEPEDFVTA
+1981 KPNDFDTA
-1991 VKDDQIAPIV
+1991 VKDDRTAP
-2001 NESVINTPVL
+2001 SDSNTPVL
-2011 ITKYADK
+2011 ITKYAEK

-2027 ANATTS
+2027 ATTG
-2033 GATLTFPNDGRLDMS
+2033 GATLTFPNDGTLDMS
-2048 VYRSSYQGVSA
+2048 VYRSSYQGISA

-2093 GTEIIFDMNVKEYA
+2093 GTKIIFDMNVKEYA
-2107 DDDFHAASVGGVF
+2107 DDDFHAASAGGVF
-2120 NLFAPVNGTCNV
+2120 NLFAPVKGTCNV
-2132 ANLTFTGKTGEA
+2132 TNLTFTGKTGTD
-2144 SETGVQLQYYTSDGV
+2144 SKTGVQLHYYTSAGV
-2159 VTAQASNLEEKL
+2159 ETARA
-2171 VKGQKLGSYVGVGSF
+2171 VDTWGSRKFVGVGSF
-2186 VGSTA
+2186 AGSSA
-2191 GTLTSAWYPV
+2191 GTLTPKWYSV

-2235 TNIGILLQP
+2235 TDIGILLQP
-2244 YGNEQTVYP
+2244 HKGEQTVYP

-2262 SNLTVRGQEKAGGFC
+2262 RDLTVRGQENAGGFC
-2277 GYIDGKVS
+2277 GCIDGKVQ
-2285 NQNNLNVTRQKFIVG
+2285 NQNNLNVTTQNFIVG
-2300 KDSTISATLK
+2300 QDSTISAIQGN
-2310 DSCAGGLFG
+2310 SSAGGLFG

-2324 VGINTVIGTTYTAIW
+2324 VAINTVSGTTYTAIW

-2349 SGGVIG
+2349 SGGIIG
-2355 QVAADMSGRS
+2355 QVAADSSHSS

-2400 NISFVS
+2400 NISSS
-2406 GVTFNIGNCEVL
+2406 GVTFDISDCEVQ
-2418 NTQINEDK
+2418 NAQINEEGK
-2426 VSGEKLGTG
+2426 VSGEKF
-2435 GLVGGAVGNGNLNI
+2435 
-2449 QDCKVQNTQINEEDK
+2449 
-2464 VSGEILRTGGLVGR
+2464 RTGGLVGS
-2478 AEGNGKLNIQKC
+2478 ATGSGKLNIQNC
-2490 SVKESDMYGS
+2490 SVEEFGMYGS
-2500 RAGGVAGEL
+2500 LAGGIAGAL
-2509 CIPTTITECTVSG
+2509 HIPTTITECTVSG
-2522 SGNDKN
+2522 LSNDKN
-2528 IIKGRKSAAGI
+2528 IIKGQMCAAGI
-2539 VGEIAFGGKIGIHK
+2539 VGEIVSGGKIGIHK

-2561 IAIDD
+2561 TAIDD

-2572 VGDIDW
+2572 VGDINW
-2578 NVVPHLYFYDSQV
+2578 NTVPKLYFYDSQV

-2598 QRAGGFA
+2598 KRAGGFA

-2613 GSNLLLKDTTIKAS
+2613 GSNLLLKDTTIQAS
-2627 TANNAGLLIGLTGNR
+2627 TANNAGLLIGLTGNQ
-2642 NLQPMTIAGISIQK
+2642 NLQPMTIAGISIQN

-2669 YGTLTETDNTNVKN
+2669 YGTENENHNTNVKK

-2698 NTTQSLLDANPVFP
+2698 STTQSLLDANQVAP
-2712 YVVTSPTSQLSVSDD
+2712 YVVTSPTSQLSVYDAA
-2727 GNTGKAL
+2727 NTSKAL

-2739 AWTKDTDGKFTL
+2739 AWTTDADGKFTL
-2751 NAQTIYR
+2751 NAQTIYQ
-2758 DAKKTQSSTAEGK
+2758 DAKNTQSSTAEGK
-2771 YTYQETGV
+2771 YTYQEMGV

-2788 STYNEENQTN
+2788 STYNKENQT
-2798 KVSKDF
+2798 KTISKDF

-2819 YLDIVTNGGYTRAN
+2819 YLNIVTNGGYTRAN
-2833 NISGHVD
+2833 NISGDSDIHVD
-2840 TSVQTYTDT
+2840 ASVKTYVDT
-2849 DGKFVL
+2849 DGRFML
-2855 ATNANPALEV
+2855 ATNAKPALEV

-2891 LTVTFKEKDESNAEH
+2891 LTVTFKEKDENGTEH
-2906 KYNVQVPIIVRRML
+2906 KYNVQVPIVVRRML

-2965 SDDKGLYSEYGWNS
+2965 SDDKGQYSEYGWNS

-2998 GSSLLPAGT
+2998 GSSLPAGT

-3020 YYYTTNSNTGNTIP
+3020 YYYTMDSNTGNTIP
-3034 LKDFKDSSGNAFQA
+3034 LTDFKDSSDNTFQA

-3064 NGSFIKVDAEGVPD
+3064 GSFIKVDAEGVPD
-3078 GVTKDD
+3078 GVKKEE
-3084 GKTYTAPTVKIK
+3084 GKTYSAPTVKIK

-3108 TNEPGTRY
+3108 TGESGTRY

-3125 KDGVGLISTSTVH
+3125 KNGVGLVSTVH

-3148 DITSGT
+3148 NITSGT

-3175 CTRKGKAQDTHS
+3175 RTRKGKVTDTHS

-3195 SHGYE
+3195 SQGYK
-3200 QELRESEAVTG
+3200 QKLTESEAVTG
-3211 AIKKVTATD
+3211 VIKKVTATD

-3240 KQDELY
+3240 EQDELY
-3246 QKFSGSLIKTLT
+3246 QKFSGSLIKTLK
-3258 QENSP
+3258 QENSQ

-3283 VMDGTKK
+3283 VMEGTKK
-3290 KYYTYAGG
+3290 KYYTYADRK
-3298 NWTEEESKETKALE
+3298 WTEAGSTETKALE
-3312 YEWTAVNGLMDL
+3312 YEWTAINGLMDL

-3336 NLQQIR
+3336 SLQQIR
-3342 DIVLGKKQNEFY
+3342 DIVKDKQNEFY

-3363 PANGLDVIPESQLEG
+3363 PANGLDVIPESQLDN
-3378 AILTNYTKLTYTSQL
+3378 AIPTNYTKLTYTSQL

-3406 ALQQDTRIRY
+3406 ALLQNTKISY
-3416 YRDEAAGVQLTYE
+3416 YRDEADGVQLTYE

-3478 NGIQF
+3478 KGIQF
-3483 SIQLL
+3483 SIQLQ
-3488 NKNTIQDTES
+3488 NKNKTQATET
-3498 YAADALELKD
+3498 YEDALELED
-3508 YMKVSVKSKNAGEVQ
+3508 YIKVSVKSENVGTVR
-3523 LTDDNKAY
+3523 LTNDKKAY

-3538 SYWDDD
+3538 SYWDAGN
-3544 KKIMKASSIFD
+3544 KIMKASSIFD

-3577 LYSNYKVVLSVKI
+3577 LYSNYRVVLSVGI
-3590 IDQNGNV
+3590 IDQNGSV
-3597 VENTTAADNIIYTMA
+3597 VEKTTAADNIIYTMA

-3623 K
+3623 TR

>member
-13 AVNLLAGSILLDY
+13 AVNLLAGGILLDY
-26 TEVNANNLNTSLN
+26 TEVNANNVNTSLN
-39 MISAENSDEVSHA
+39 MISTENSDEVSHA
-52 DAESVNSSEKTD
+52 DAESVSSSEKTD
-64 AENKADEKNTT
+64 TENKADEKNTT
-75 PDANEKDED
+75 LDANEKDEN
-84 TASSNSDS
+84 TASSNSDA

-97 TQEEESTKQEPSSEI
+97 TQEEETTKQEPSSEI

-137 SLSDLKFFAN
+137 SLDNLKFVN
-147 NTATIKSPQEL
+147 GNIATITSPQQL
-158 ILLSHCAQS
+158 ILLSYCDQS
-167 EIQNITININATG
+167 AIQNITINFNITG
-180 EFDLSTKIANG
+180 ECDLSTKIVKGTSLSDYLKNEAN
-191 TDLSEYLNKKAS
+191 
-203 ASQDYTYLGLGSADV
+203 ASQDYTYLGLGSTDV
-218 PFTGTITGQK
+218 PFTGNLTGQQT
-228 PAIKTNTTLF
+228 AIITNTTLF
-238 RGISSQAT
+238 RGISSKAA
-246 IDNNLSVEW
+246 INNNISVRW
-255 QGDGTKP
+255 QGDTTKP
-262 MFAEMYV
+262 MFAETYV
-269 LENDGTKSD
+269 LQSNGE
-278 GTIPITFTSG
+278 IPIAFTSG

-294 TVRQASEETKACLT
+294 TVKKAPDVTDACLT
-308 IGNVVTYKDNKAQ
+308 IGNVVTYQDKVQ
-321 AGNSTNSGNIGLI
+321 AGSSTSNDNIGLI

-339 SGTIKLDG
+339 SGTIKLEG
-347 YVFPTDTEI
+347 YAFPTSTEI
-356 NTNSGA
+356 NTGSGS
-362 AGGLIGNMAGGILD
+362 AGGLIGKMEGGVLN
-376 LANIGGTN
+376 LTSIGGAN

-398 SIVGEMSETAEIQVN
+398 SIVGEMSGTAEIQVD

-441 GDEKIT
+441 GNKKIT
-447 INSPTLS
+447 INSPALS
-454 SEENKNSAVGG
+454 SEKNEDSAVGG

-476 HEGKTL
+476 HEDKRL
-482 PTQIDVVE
+482 PAQIDVAE
-490 PKVTMNGGNAGGY
+490 PKVTMNGGVATNGGNAGGY

-517 SGTEQKKKNITSV
+517 SGTEQEKKNITSE
-530 YTTGNGAGYA
+530 YTAGNGGIYG
-540 TIAGKVI
+540 TVIGKVVT
-547 SDNKKTSLII
+547 SNNNKRASLNI
-557 NHVKSNSTTNGNSY
+557 NHVKCNSTIKGNSY

-635 GGGGLVGAASSGS
+635 GGGGLVGVVSSGS

-661 NYTVSQ
+661 NYSASQ

-685 NGNGDENGNGWKYI
+685 DGNGNGWKYK
-699 RSNKDY
+699 RSNTNSK
-705 EINDIGN
+705 INDIGN
-712 YGEVIRLKAKT
+712 YGEVIRLKADK
-723 TTSDAQGGLDNELLS
+723 TTSDAQGGLDSELLKIDPVS
-738 INNVEHVIQYKNQNF
+738 HEIAYGTSVNITGND
-753 SLSNTEITI
+753 ITI

-775 NSRGVFSADSNLTA
+775 NSRGVFLADSNLTA
-789 NNWTTLQSKNVNF
+789 DNWTTLKSKNINF
-802 TADVNLQ
+802 TADVNLK

-831 NTYTLTLSI
+831 NSHTLTLSI

-848 ENIATDGT
+848 ENKATDGA

-870 DIGLFSRM
+870 DIGLFSHM
-878 SGNVRNLTIAG
+878 GGNVSNLTITG

-909 ENNEAVISKVKVTT
+909 ENNETVISNVKVTT
-923 KIAFD
+923 TIKFD
-928 TNNDSKK
+928 TNKDSQI

-945 AKVKLSENTGIQ
+945 AKVKLNENTCIQ
-957 SNITLSNAGN
+957 SNITLSKAGA
-967 GKQTYAGSVAGYMSA
+967 GKQTYAGSVAGFMSA

-989 VTIGGKIVTDAST
+989 VTIGGEIVTDALM

-1028 KALTFDGFSITA
+1028 KALTFDGFSIGA
-1040 SSVQEACG
+1040 SNVQEACG
-1048 GLLGCV
+1048 GLLGGV
-1054 WARSTVTFASD
+1054 WARSAVTFASD

-1201 DRSGVKEDNNTC
+1201 DRSGVKEENTTC
-1213 TTYQN
+1213 KTYQN
-1218 RTNLGKS
+1218 RTNFGKS
-1225 HEVNANSRYYYDLD
+1225 HKINANSRYYYDLD
-1239 NYIETASTNTNGKI
+1239 EYTETASKNTNNTGKI

-1278 FNNQEITDIKSN
+1278 FNNQEITDIKN
-1290 LSNPTISGTLNMDK
+1290 NILNPTISGILNMDK

-1329 IEKVEKNNKSTQAKT
+1329 IEKAEKNNKSTQAKT

-1423 YKDSSYAPLLINQ
+1423 YTDSSYAPLLINQ

-1447 LSTSDY
+1447 LSTTSY

-1464 GNAGSENGHQINMGF
+1464 GNAGSEDGHQINMGF
-1479 SEIKLPDTTVN
+1479 SDIVLPDKPADATKN
-1490 NKGIFTH
+1490 EGIFTH

-1515 YNFYKSGDWKDA
+1515 YNFYKSGDWEGA
-1527 TYEHHVTYGKEISNS
+1527 TYKHQVTYGKEISDS
-1542 TEYTGLQKWYYDI
+1542 TEYKELQKWYYDI

-1561 EGLVKTE
+1561 EGLVKRE
-1568 DNQTDFSKWLPYVCV
+1568 NKETDFSTWLPYVSV
-1583 PYNDNDHSH
+1583 SYNKNNHSH

-1608 TYADPYVIKDAG
+1608 TYGDPYVIKDAG

-1636 DWKITITNDQNTYCT
+1636 DWKITITKEQNAYCT
-1651 NHSTDITFHYNG
+1651 NHSKDITFRYNG
-1663 EQWVQVSKEAGTEN
+1663 VQWVEVSKEQG
-1677 WVDVQNGQT
+1677 VDVQNGET

-1731 STNPNGVKLILTGAN
+1731 STKDATLILTGAN

-1752 AYSYGSVVKNLT
+1752 AYSYGSVVKDLT
-1764 IRYEGEKKTLVYQKS
+1764 IKYKGEKKTLVYQKS

-1793 GCILGGDNIIDD
+1793 GCILGGDNIIDG

-1841 RNMQDKQFLTDA
+1841 RNMQGKHVLTDE
-1853 MISGASV
+1853 MISGGSVDSGVSV
-1860 AKTANS
+1860 AETATS
-1866 SLYVNPYVGRV
+1866 SLYVNHYVGRV
-1877 LDGYAFSDTARVN
+1877 LDGYAFADTAEEI

-1896 NYQIQNLNS
+1896 NYQIRNLNS
-1905 SETNDTKHI
+1905 SGTSNQKHI
-1914 TASGKSIGI
+1914 TASGKTIEI

-1942 SGSSNAYRNITEV
+1942 SGSSNAYRNTEG
-1955 ALQQGYAFGNGE
+1955 ALQGYLFGNGE

-1973 AAYDSIGT
+1973 AAYDSIGA

-2011 ITKYADK
+2011 ITKYAEK

-2027 ANATTS
+2027 ATTG
-2033 GATLTFPNDGRLDMS
+2033 GATLTFPNNGTLDMS
-2048 VYRSSYQGVSA
+2048 LYKSSYQGISA
-2059 RYVSNAVTSKNEK
+2059 RYVSNAVTSKNK
-2072 TGKTETKAA
+2072 DTGKTETKAA

-2093 GTEIIFDMNVKEYA
+2093 GTKIIFDMNVKEYA

-2132 ANLTFTGKTGEA
+2132 TNLTFTGKTGTDPK
-2144 SETGVQLQYYTSDGV
+2144 TGVQLQYYTSNGV

-2171 VKGQKLGSYVGVGSF
+2171 DKGQKLGSYVGVGSF

-2201 NVNFDSVKFENM
+2201 NVNFGSVKFENM

-2235 TNIGILLQP
+2235 TDIGILLQP

-2262 SNLTVRGQEKAGGFC
+2262 RDLTVRGQENAGGFC
-2277 GYIDGKVS
+2277 GCIDGKVQ
-2285 NQNNLNVTRQKFIVG
+2285 NQNNLNVTTQNFIVG
-2300 KDSTISATLK
+2300 QDSTISAIQGN
-2310 DSCAGGLFG
+2310 SSAGGLFG

-2324 VGINTVIGTTYTAIW
+2324 VAINTVSGTTYTAIW

-2349 SGGVIG
+2349 SGGIIG
-2355 QVAADMSGRS
+2355 QVAADSSHSS

-2400 NISFVS
+2400 NISSS
-2406 GVTFNIGNCEVL
+2406 GVTFDISDCEVQ
-2418 NTQINEDK
+2418 NAQINEEGK
-2426 VSGEKLGTG
+2426 VSGEKF
-2435 GLVGGAVGNGNLNI
+2435 
-2449 QDCKVQNTQINEEDK
+2449 
-2464 VSGEILRTGGLVGR
+2464 RTGGLVGS
-2478 AEGNGKLNIQKC
+2478 ATGSGKLNIQNC
-2490 SVKESDMYGS
+2490 SVEESDLYGS
-2500 RAGGVAGEL
+2500 LAGGIAGAL
-2509 CIPTTITECTVSG
+2509 HIPTTITECTVSG

-2528 IIKGRKSAAGI
+2528 IIKGQKSAAGI
-2539 VGEIAFGGKIGIHK
+2539 VGEIVCGGKIGIHK
-2553 STVSNTSI
+2553 STVNNTSI
-2561 IAIDD
+2561 TAIDD

-2627 TANNAGLLIGLTGNR
+2627 APNNAGLLIGLTGNR
-2642 NLQPMTIAGISIQK
+2642 NRQPMTIAGISIQN

-2661 NNRNISKL
+2661 NNRNINKL
-2669 YGTLTETDNTNVKN
+2669 YGTLNENDNTEVK
-2683 KSYFSFADY
+2683 KQSYFSFADY

-2712 YVVTSPTSQLSVSDD
+2712 YVVTSPTSQLSVYDATNANGS
-2727 GNTGKAL
+2727 KAL

-2739 AWTKDTDGKFTL
+2739 AWTTETDGRFTL
-2751 NAQTIYR
+2751 NAQTIYQ

-2788 STYNEENQTN
+2788 STYKKENQTN
-2798 KVSKDF
+2798 TVSNDF

-2819 YLDIVTNGGYTRAN
+2819 YLDIITNGGYTRAN
-2833 NISGHVD
+2833 NISGDSDIHVD
-2840 TSVQTYTDT
+2840 ASVKTYTDT

-2855 ATNANPALEV
+2855 ATNEKPALEV

-2891 LTVTFKEKDESNAEH
+2891 LTVTFKEKDESDTEH
-2906 KYNVQVPIIVRRML
+2906 KYNVQIPIIVRRML

-2965 SDDKGLYSEYGWNS
+2965 SDDKGQYSEYGWNS

-2984 GNVAKALDKSIDFQ
+2984 GNVAEALDKSIDFQ
-2998 GSSLLPAGT
+2998 GSSLPAGT

-3020 YYYTTNSNTGNTIP
+3020 YYYTTDLNTGNTIP
-3034 LKDFKDSSGNAFQA
+3034 LKDFKDSSENAFQA

-3078 GVTKDD
+3078 GEPKKD

-3108 TNEPGTRY
+3108 TGESGTHY

-3125 KDGVGLISTSTVH
+3125 KDGVGPISTVH

-3154 NLNGSVQTKIT
+3154 SLNGSVQTKIT

-3175 CTRKGKAQDTHS
+3175 RTRKGKVQDTHS

-3200 QELRESEAVTG
+3200 QELTESEAVTG
-3211 AIKKVTATD
+3211 AIKKVTAAD
-3220 SSMTV
+3220 SSMAV
-3225 DVIDKITIPS
+3225 DVVDKITIPS

-3240 KQDELY
+3240 EQDELY
-3246 QKFSGSLIKTLT
+3246 QKFSGSLIKTLK

-3283 VMDGTKK
+3283 VMEGTSKN
-3290 KYYTYAGG
+3290 YYTYANGK
-3298 NWTEEESKETKALE
+3298 WTEAGSKEIKALD
-3312 YEWTAVNGLMDL
+3312 YEWTAINGLMDL

-3342 DIVLGKKQNEFY
+3342 DIVKNNQNEFY

-3393 ATTRKSLSYSTAR
+3393 ATTKKSLSYSTAR
-3406 ALQQDTRIRY
+3406 ALLQDTKISY

-3488 NKNTIQDTES
+3488 NKNTTQATES
-3498 YAADALELKD
+3498 YGDALELNN
-3508 YMKVSVKSKNAGEVQ
+3508 YMKVVVKSENVGTVKP
-3523 LTDDNKAY
+3523 TYDKDNKAY
-3531 TWTVPKS
+3531 TWTVPRS
-3538 SYWDDD
+3538 SYWDAGN
-3544 KKIMKASSIFD
+3544 KIMNASSIFD

-3567 NIKNVDQLKH
+3567 NIKNVDQL

-3590 IDQNGNV
+3590 IGPDGNG
-3597 VENTTAADNIIYTMA
+3597 VENTTATDNIIYTMA

>member
-26 TEVNANNLNTSLN
+26 TEVNANNVNTSLN

-52 DAESVNSSEKTD
+52 DAESVSSSEKTD

-75 PDANEKDED
+75 LDANEKDEN

-97 TQEEESTKQEPSSEI
+97 TQEEETTKQEPSSEI
-112 AAEDASQQAT
+112 AAEDASRQAT

-137 SLSDLKFFAN
+137 SLANLKFVN
-147 NTATIKSPQEL
+147 GTTATITDAKQL
-158 ILLSHCAQS
+158 ILLSHCTQN
-167 EIQNITININATG
+167 EIQNIIININATG
-180 EFDLSTKIANG
+180 TLDLSTTTIAKG
-191 TDLSEYLNKKAS
+191 TSLSDYLKNEAS
-203 ASQDYTYLGLGSADV
+203 ASQDYTYLGLGSADS
-218 PFTGTITGQK
+218 PFKGTITGQT
-228 PAIKTNTTLF
+228 PAIQTNTTLF

-246 IDNNLSVEW
+246 IGNNFSVEW
-255 QGDGTKP
+255 QGNGTKP

-269 LENDGTKSD
+269 LEKD

-288 NGSLLG
+288 KGSLLG
-294 TVRQASEETKACLT
+294 TVRKASEGTNACLT

-321 AGNSTNSGNIGLI
+321 AGSSTSSDNIGLI

-347 YVFPTDTEI
+347 YAFPTNTEI
-356 NTNSGA
+356 NTNIGA
-362 AGGLIGNMAGGILD
+362 AGGLIGKMEGGILD
-376 LANIGGTN
+376 LTNIGGTN

-398 SIVGEMSETAEIQVN
+398 SIVGEMSETAQIQVN

-428 GGFAGKVVNSTLS
+428 GGFAGKVDNSTLS
-441 GDEKIT
+441 GDKKIT
-447 INSPTLS
+447 INSPALS
-454 SEENKNSAVGG
+454 SGENKDSAVGG
-465 WIGDYIVQGNN
+465 WVGYYIVRGES
-476 HEGKTL
+476 HADKML
-482 PTQIDVVE
+482 PSQIDVVE
-490 PKVTMNGGNAGGY
+490 PKVTMNGGVATDGGNAGGY

-517 SGTEQKKKNITSV
+517 SGTEQEKKNITSV
-530 YTTGNGAGYA
+530 YTAGNGGTYG
-540 TIAGKVI
+540 TVIGKVI
-547 SDNKKTSLII
+547 SDNKKSSLII
-557 NHVKSNSTTNGNSY
+557 NHVNSNSTTNGNSY
-571 YQGGFVGEIGEN
+571 YQGGLVGEIGEK

-598 TTTQESCGFG
+598 TTTKESCGFG
-608 GVVGHLSSNSILSIA
+608 GGVGHLSSNSILSIE

-655 TDLSGV
+655 TDLSNV
-661 NYTVSQ
+661 NYNVSQ

-685 NGNGDENGNGWKYI
+685 DGNGNGWKYI
-699 RSNKDY
+699 RSNKNFK
-705 EINDIGN
+705 INDIGN
-712 YGEVIRLKAKT
+712 YGEVIRLKANT
-723 TTSDAQGGLDNELLS
+723 TTSDAQGGLDSELLS
-738 INNVEHVIQYKNQNF
+738 INEEHVIQYKNQNL
-753 SLSNTEITI
+753 SLSDADITI
-762 SSKED
+762 NSKED

-775 NSRGVFSADSNLTA
+775 NSRGAFSVDPNLTT
-789 NNWTTLQSKNVNF
+789 NNWTTLQSKNINF
-802 TADVNLQ
+802 TADVNLK

-819 IDDSAYTGNING
+819 ISDNAYTGNING
-831 NTYTLTLSI
+831 NNHTLTLSI
-840 GETYGYKG
+840 GETYGCKG
-848 ENIATDGT
+848 ENIATNGT

-878 SGNVRNLTIAG
+878 SGNVSDLTIAG
-889 SIHAGVS
+889 NIHASVS
-896 NGNMWIGSIAARQ
+896 NGDMWIGSVAARQ
-909 ENNEAVISKVKVTT
+909 ETNETVISNVKVTT
-923 KIAFD
+923 EIAFD
-928 TNNDSKK
+928 ANNDSKI
-935 SYIGGVFGSA
+935 SRIGGLFGSA
-945 AKVKLSENTGIQ
+945 EKVKLNENTLNKNTCIK
-957 SNITLSNAGN
+957 SNITISNAGN
-967 GKQTYAGSVAGYMSA
+967 GKQTYVGSVAGYMSA

-989 VTIGGKIVTDAST
+989 VTIGGTIDTKAST

-1040 SSVQEACG
+1040 SNAQTACG
-1048 GLLGCV
+1048 GVLGGV
-1054 WARSTVTFASD
+1054 WARSSVTFASD

-1070 SLTVKNNT
+1070 TSCLTVENAT
-1078 KIEAPN
+1078 IEAPK

-1108 DLEINCGKD
+1108 ALNIKCGKD

-1126 KGTIKFNKD
+1126 KSTVKFNKD

-1148 TTADWADSYKLAE
+1148 TTADWDDSYKLAE
-1161 DLKLTCGKDSV
+1161 GLELTCGSNAV
-1172 FDEFVSYTAVSKD
+1172 FDEFVAYTAASKD
-1185 KIANNGENGI
+1185 KIANNDENGI

-1201 DRSGVKEDNNTC
+1201 DRNGVNENTTC
-1213 TTYQN
+1213 KTYQN
-1218 RTNLGKS
+1218 RTDVGKS
-1225 HEVNANSRYYYDLD
+1225 HKINANSRYYYDLD
-1239 NYIETASTNTNGKI
+1239 NYTETASTNTTGSNTEKI

-1278 FNNQEITDIKSN
+1278 FNNQEITDIN
-1290 LSNPTISGTLNMDK
+1290 NISNPTISGTLNMDK

-1314 GVGITGATITFYNEE
+1314 GVEITDATITFYNEQ
-1329 IEKVEKNNKSTQAKT
+1329 IEQAEKDNKSTQATK

-1358 YSANETATSITL
+1358 YSVNGTATSITL
-1370 SNVTFAGSIG
+1370 RNVTFAGSIG
-1380 KVKSDVSGVL
+1380 KVKSNASGVL
-1390 FSGMVQ
+1390 FSGTVQ
-1396 GLESGGRQYTANM
+1396 GSESNGRQNTAKM
-1409 NLSNIV
+1409 NLNNIV
-1415 LSDLKITD
+1415 LSGLKITA
-1423 YKDSSYAPLLINQ
+1423 YTDSSYAPLLINQ

-1447 LSTSDY
+1447 LSTSGY
-1453 TEGTAVASSLI
+1453 AEGTAVASSLI
-1464 GNAGSENGHQINMGF
+1464 GNVGSENGHQINMGF

-1490 NKGIFTH
+1490 NRGIFTH

-1506 AANDTSVAT
+1506 APNDTSVAT
-1515 YNFYKSGDWKDA
+1515 YNFYKSGDWTSDGR
-1527 TYEHHVTYGKEISNS
+1527 YDHRVTYGKEISDS
-1542 TEYTGLQKWYYDI
+1542 KEYKDLQKWYYDI
-1555 ATYNKD
+1555 ATYNRD
-1561 EGLVKTE
+1561 EGLVKT
-1568 DNQTDFSKWLPYVCV
+1568 NNNPTNFSELLPYVSV
-1583 PYNDNDHSH
+1583 PYDKNNHSH

-1608 TYADPYVIKDAG
+1608 TYGDPYVIKDAR

-1636 DWKITITNDQNTYCT
+1636 DWKITITDNQNTYCT
-1651 NHSTDITFHYNG
+1651 NHSTDITFRYNG
-1663 EQWVQVSKEAGTEN
+1663 GQWVEVRKETTAETEN

-1704 GGTNGEITLKDFK
+1704 GTDRKITLNDFK

-1731 STNPNGVKLILTGAN
+1731 STNGATLILTGAN

-1793 GCILGGDNIIDD
+1793 GCILGGDNIIDG
-1805 VNVTLDTGWLTLS
+1805 VKVTLANDWLTLS

-1841 RNMQDKQFLTDA
+1841 RNMQDAPGLTDA
-1853 MISGASV
+1853 MISDRSGSV
-1860 AKTANS
+1860 AETATS

-1877 LDGYAFSDTARVN
+1877 LDGYAFADTAGDDLN
-1890 LDNTDK
+1890 NTHK

-1905 SETNDTKHI
+1905 SETTNQKHI
-1914 TASGKSIGI
+1914 TATGKTIRI
-1923 KDAEGLLILSAIVN
+1923 NDAEGLLILSAIVN

-1942 SGSSNAYRNITEV
+1942 SGSSNAYRNITEG

-1973 AAYDSIGT
+1973 AAYDGIGT
-1981 NVEPEDFVTA
+1981 NPQTNDFDTA
-1991 VKDDQIAPIV
+1991 VKDDQTAP
-2001 NESVINTPVL
+2001 SDSNTPVL
-2011 ITKYADK
+2011 ITKYAEK

-2027 ANATTS
+2027 ATTG
-2033 GATLTFPNDGRLDMS
+2033 GATLTFPNNGTLDMS
-2048 VYRSSYQGVSA
+2048 VYKSSYQGISA
-2059 RYVSNAVTSKNEK
+2059 RYVSNAVTSN
-2072 TGKTETKAA
+2072 TETKAA

-2093 GTEIIFDMNVKEYA
+2093 GTKIIFDMNVKEYA

-2120 NLFAPVNGTCNV
+2120 NLFAPVRGTCNV
-2132 ANLTFTGKTGEA
+2132 ANLTFTGKAGEA
-2144 SETGVQLQYYTSDGV
+2144 SETGVQLQYYTSEGKE
-2159 VTAQASNLEEKL
+2159 TEQAPNSWGNR
-2171 VKGQKLGSYVGVGSF
+2171 SFVGVGSF
-2186 VGSTA
+2186 IGSTA
-2191 GTLTSAWYPV
+2191 GTLTPTWYSA

-2235 TNIGILLQP
+2235 SDIGILLQP

-2262 SNLTVRGQEKAGGFC
+2262 RNLTVRGQEKAGGFC
-2277 GYIDGKVS
+2277 GYIDGKVQ
-2285 NQNNLNVTRQKFIVG
+2285 NQNNLNVTTQNFIVG
-2300 KDSTISATLK
+2300 QDSTISATLK
-2310 DSCAGGLFG
+2310 DSCSGGLFG

-2324 VGINTVIGTTYTAIW
+2324 VAINTVSGTYTAIW

-2349 SGGVIG
+2349 SGGIIG
-2355 QVAADMSGRS
+2355 QVYADHSSPTYNIKKVQISGS
-2365 IVYKIR
+2365 VQ
-2371 NVRVSGKTGTKSLIK
+2371 SK
-2386 GTSNGEAYTGGLIG
+2386 GSNQAGGGLIG
-2400 NISFVS
+2400 QVS
-2406 GVTFNIGNCEVL
+2406 GGPTI
-2418 NTQINEDK
+2418 TIED
-2426 VSGEKLGTG
+2426 
-2435 GLVGGAVGNGNLNI
+2435 
-2449 QDCKVQNTQINEEDK
+2449 
-2464 VSGEILRTGGLVGR
+2464 
-2478 AEGNGKLNIQKC
+2478 C
-2490 SVKESDMYGS
+2490 SVNTSNIKASS
-2500 RAGGVAGEL
+2500 AGGIVGHLKTPA
-2509 CIPTTITECTVSG
+2509 TITGCTVSG
-2522 SGNDKN
+2522 SNSNNSKIEGNN
-2528 IIKGRKSAAGI
+2528 CASGI
-2539 VGEIAFGGKIGIHK
+2539 VGCLEVNGQVAIRNNKVEKLSLISNATGWGSGGFVGD
-2553 STVSNTSI
+2553 VSGNTSSSKI
-2561 IAIDD
+2561 FI
-2566 WGAGGL
+2566 
-2572 VGDIDW
+2572 
-2578 NVVPHLYFYDSQV
+2578 FDSEV
-2591 NGCTITG
+2591 TDCLITG
-2598 QRAGGFA
+2598 NRAGGFA
-2605 GNIRGYLN
+2605 GTLRGCVK
-2613 GSNLLLKDTTIKAS
+2613 GSNLLLNNTQITAS
-2627 TANNAGLLIGLTGNR
+2627 SDKSGGLLIGLTGDA
-2642 NLQPMTIAGISIQK
+2642 NLQPMTIAGISIQN
-2656 TTAKE
+2656 TTATE
-2661 NNRNISKL
+2661 NHRNISKL
-2669 YGTLTETDNTNVKN
+2669 YGTLNETQNTDVK
-2683 KSYFSFADY
+2683 KQSYFSFADY
-2692 NGTASN
+2692 KGTAN
-2698 NTTQSLLDANPVFP
+2698 NTTQSLLDANPVSP
-2712 YVVTSPTSQLSVSDD
+2712 YVVTSPTSHLSVYDAANAS
-2727 GNTGKAL
+2727 KAL

-2739 AWTKDTDGKFTL
+2739 AWTTEADGKFTL
-2751 NAQTIYR
+2751 NAQTIYQ
-2758 DAKKTQSSTAEGK
+2758 DAKSTQSSTAEGK

-2788 STYNEENQTN
+2788 STYKKENQT
-2798 KVSKDF
+2798 KTVSNDL

-2833 NISGHVD
+2833 SISGDSDIHVD
-2840 TSVQTYTDT
+2840 ASVKTYTDT

-2855 ATNANPALEV
+2855 ATNAKPALEV

-2891 LTVTFKEKDESNAEH
+2891 LTVTFKEKDESGTEH
-2906 KYNVQVPIIVRRML
+2906 KYNVQVPIVVRRML

-2941 IEDNAHLLESTGNAF
+2941 IEDSAHLLESTGNAF

-2965 SDDKGLYSEYGWNS
+2965 SDDKGQYSEYGWNS

-2984 GNVAKALDKSIDFQ
+2984 GNVSEALNKSIDFQ
-2998 GSSLLPAGT
+2998 GSSLPAGT

-3020 YYYTTNSNTGNTIP
+3020 YYYTIDSNTGNTIP
-3034 LKDFKDSSGNAFQA
+3034 LNAFKDSSEKTFQA

-3064 NGSFIKVDAEGVPD
+3064 GSFIKVDAEGVPD
-3078 GVTKDD
+3078 GVPKED

-3108 TNEPGTRY
+3108 TGESRTRY

-3125 KDGVGLISTSTVH
+3125 KDGVGPISTVH

-3154 NLNGSVQTKIT
+3154 NLNGSVQTRIT
-3165 SNDIPFHLNY
+3165 SNNIPFHLNY
-3175 CTRKGKAQDTHS
+3175 RTRKGKVKDTHS

-3200 QELRESEAVTG
+3200 QTLTESKAVTG
-3211 AIKKVTATD
+3211 AIKKVTAAD

-3225 DVIDKITIPS
+3225 DVVDKITIPS

-3240 KQDELY
+3240 EQDELY
-3246 QKFSGSLIKTLT
+3246 QKFSGSLIKTLK
-3258 QENSP
+3258 QENSQ

-3283 VMDGTKK
+3283 VMNGTEK
-3290 KYYTYAGG
+3290 KYYRYA
-3298 NWTEEESKETKALE
+3298 NRKWTDAGSTETKALE
-3312 YEWTAVNGLMDL
+3312 YEWTAINGLMDL
-3324 PLSTNGT
+3324 PLSTNGK

-3342 DIVLGKKQNEFY
+3342 DIVKNKQNEFY

-3363 PANGLDVIPESQLEG
+3363 PANGLDVIPESQLDNAEP
-3378 AILTNYTKLTYTSQL
+3378 TNYTKLTYTSQL

-3406 ALQQDTRIRY
+3406 ALLPDTKISY

-3478 NGIQF
+3478 SGIQF
-3483 SIQLL
+3483 SIQLQ
-3488 NKNTIQDTES
+3488 NKNTTQATES
-3498 YAADALELKD
+3498 YADALKLDD
-3508 YMKVSVKSKNAGEVQ
+3508 YMKVVVKSENAGTIQ
-3523 LTDDNKAY
+3523 LTNDQKAY
-3531 TWTVPKS
+3531 TWTVPRS
-3538 SYWDDD
+3538 SYWDAGN
-3544 KKIMKASSIFD
+3544 KIIKASSIFD

-3567 NIKNVDQLKH
+3567 NIKNVEQLQH
-3577 LYSNYKVVLSVKI
+3577 LYSNYRVVLSVGI

>member
-97 TQEEESTKQEPSSEI
+97 TQEEETAKQEPSSEI
-112 AAEDASQQAT
+112 AAEDASRQAT
-122 ETETEAEAQEISDTI
+122 ETATEAEAQEISDTI
-137 SLSDLKFFAN
+137 SLNDLNFFAD
-147 NTATIKSPQEL
+147 NTATITSPQQL
-158 ILLSHCAQS
+158 ILLSHCAQN
-167 EIQNITININATG
+167 EIQSITININTTG
-180 EFDLSTKIANG
+180 EFNLSTKIEKG
-191 TDLSEYLNKKAS
+191 TDLSEYLNTAAI
-203 ASQDYTYLGLGSADV
+203 ASQDYTYLGLGSTDV
-218 PFTGTITGQK
+218 PFTGTITGQT

-255 QGDGTKP
+255 QGDTTKP
-262 MFAEMYV
+262 MFAETYV
-269 LENDGTKSD
+269 LQSNGE
-278 GTIPITFTSG
+278 IPIAFTSG

-294 TVRQASEETKACLT
+294 TVKKAPDVTDACLT
-308 IGNVVTYKDNKAQ
+308 IGNVVTYQAEVQ
-321 AGNSTNSGNIGLI
+321 AGSSTSNDNIGLI

-339 SGTIKLDG
+339 SGTIKLEG
-347 YVFPTDTEI
+347 YAFPTSTEI
-356 NTNSGA
+356 NTGSGS
-362 AGGLIGNMAGGILD
+362 AGGLIGKMEGGILYLKSID
-376 LANIGGTN
+376 GAN

-398 SIVGEMSETAEIQVN
+398 SIVGEMGGTAEIQVN

-428 GGFAGKVVNSTLS
+428 GGFAGKVDNSTLS

-454 SEENKNSAVGG
+454 SEENKDSAVGG

-530 YTTGNGAGYA
+530 YTTGNGAGYG

-635 GGGGLVGAASSGS
+635 GGGGLVGVASSGS

-661 NYTVSQ
+661 KYNVSQ
-667 YVGQLVGMQD
+667 SVGQLVGMQD

-685 NGNGDENGNGWKYI
+685 DGNGNGWKYI
-699 RSNKDY
+699 RSNTNFK
-705 EINDIGN
+705 INDIGN
-712 YGEVIRLKAKT
+712 YGEIIRLKADK
-723 TTSDAQGGLDNELLS
+723 TTSDAQGGLNSELLKIDS
-738 INNVEHVIQYKNQNF
+738 ESHEIGYGISVNLTGND
-753 SLSNTEITI
+753 ITI

-775 NSRGVFSADSNLTA
+775 NSRGVFSADSNLTT
-789 NNWTTLQSKNVNF
+789 NNWATLKSKNINF
-802 TADVNLQ
+802 TQDVNLQ

-819 IDDSAYTGNING
+819 TSDDAYTGNING
-831 NTYTLTLSI
+831 NNKTLTLSI

-848 ENIATDGT
+848 GSIATNET

-878 SGNVRNLTIAG
+878 RGNVSNLTITG
-889 SIHAGVS
+889 SINAGVS

-909 ENNEAVISKVKVTT
+909 ENNETVISNVKVTT
-923 KIAFD
+923 TIKFD
-928 TNNDSKK
+928 TNKDSQI
-935 SYIGGVFGSA
+935 SCIGGLFGSA

-989 VTIGGKIVTDAST
+989 VTIGGTIVTDALM

-1040 SSVQEACG
+1040 SNVQTACG
-1048 GLLGCV
+1048 GLLGGV
-1054 WARSTVTFASD
+1054 WARSAVTFASD

-1108 DLEINCGKD
+1108 ALSINCGKD

-1126 KGTIKFNKD
+1126 KSSVKFNKE

-1148 TTADWADSYKLAE
+1148 TTADWDDSYKLAANL
-1161 DLKLTCGKDSV
+1161 DLQCGSKAV
-1172 FDEFVSYTAVSKD
+1172 FDEFVAYTAVSKD
-1185 KIANNGENGI
+1185 KIANNDENGI

-1201 DRSGVKEDNNTC
+1201 DRSGVKEENNTC
-1213 TTYQN
+1213 KTYQN
-1218 RTNLGKS
+1218 RTDLGKK
-1225 HEVNANSRYYYDLD
+1225 HKVNANSRYYYDLD
-1239 NYIETASTNTNGKI
+1239 NYTETASTNTAGYNTGKI

-1278 FNNQEITDIKSN
+1278 FNNQEITDIN
-1290 LSNPTISGTLNMDK
+1290 NISNPIISGKLDMEK

-1314 GVGITGATITFYNEE
+1314 GVQITDATITFYNEQ
-1329 IEKVEKNNKSTQAKT
+1329 IEKAEKNNKSTQATT

-1358 YSANETATSITL
+1358 HSVNGTATSITL

-1380 KVKSDVSGVL
+1380 KVNSNASGVL

-1396 GLESGGRQYTANM
+1396 GSESNGRQYTAKM

-1415 LSDLKITD
+1415 LLGLKITD
-1423 YKDSSYAPLLINQ
+1423 YTDSSYAPLLINQ
-1436 IGSYTKTEIKN
+1436 IGSYTKTEIKS
-1447 LSTSDY
+1447 LSTSGY
-1453 TEGTAVASSLI
+1453 TAGTAVASSLI

-1479 SEIKLPDTTVN
+1479 SEIKLPDTTVS

-1506 AANDTSVAT
+1506 ATNDTSVAT
-1515 YNFYKSGDWKDA
+1515 YNFYKSGDWNGD
-1527 TYEHHVTYGKEISNS
+1527 TYDHQVTYGKEISES
-1542 TEYTGLQKWYYDI
+1542 AEYRDLQKWYYDI
-1555 ATYNKD
+1555 ATYNKG
-1561 EGLVKTE
+1561 EGLVQTG
-1568 DNQTDFSKWLPYVCV
+1568 DNKTDFSTWLPYVSV
-1583 PYNDNDHSH
+1583 SYDKNNHSH

-1608 TYADPYVIKDAG
+1608 TYGDPYVIKDAG

-1651 NHSTDITFHYNG
+1651 NHSTDITFRYNG
-1663 EQWVQVSKEAGTEN
+1663 EQWVEVSKEQG
-1677 WVDVQNGQT
+1677 VDVQNGET

-1704 GGTNGEITLKDFK
+1704 GGTNGEITLNDFK

-1731 STNPNGVKLILTGAN
+1731 STKGATLILTGAN

-1764 IRYEGEKKTLVYQKS
+1764 IRYKGEKKTLVYQKS

-1824 LQVGGY
+1824 FQVGGY

-1942 SGSSNAYRNITEV
+1942 SGSSNAYRNITEG

-1973 AAYDSIGT
+1973 AAYDSIGADT
-1981 NVEPEDFVTA
+1981 KPNDFDTA
-1991 VKDDQIAPIV
+1991 VKDDQTAP
-2001 NESVINTPVL
+2001 SDSNTPVL

-2027 ANATTS
+2027 PNATTS
-2033 GATLTFPNDGRLDMS
+2033 GATLTFPNNGTLDMS
-2048 VYRSSYQGVSA
+2048 VYKSSYQGISA
-2059 RYVSNAVTSKNEK
+2059 RYVSNAVTSKNK
-2072 TGKTETKAA
+2072 DTGKTETKAA

-2093 GTEIIFDMNVKEYA
+2093 GTKIIFDVNVKEYA

-2120 NLFAPVNGTCNV
+2120 NLFAPVKGTCNV
-2132 ANLTFTGKTGEA
+2132 ANLTFTGKEETASNTGKTGA
-2144 SETGVQLQYYTSDGV
+2144 VSYTGVQLQYYTSEGA
-2159 VTAQASNLEEKL
+2159 VTAQASNNW
-2171 VKGQKLGSYVGVGSF
+2171 GSRSFVGVGSF
-2186 VGSTA
+2186 AGSSA
-2191 GTLTSAWYPV
+2191 GTLTPKWYPV

-2235 TNIGILLQP
+2235 SDIGILLQP
-2244 YGNEQTVYP
+2244 YENEQTVYP

-2324 VGINTVIGTTYTAIW
+2324 VGINTVSGTTYTAIW

-2355 QVAADMSGRS
+2355 QIHTDSNANTLY
-2365 IVYKIR
+2365 YKIN
-2371 NVRVSGKTGTKSLIK
+2371 NVRVSGKIK
-2386 GTSNGEAYTGGLIG
+2386 GTSKEAEYTGGLIG
-2400 NISFVS
+2400 KILFDRVDVKFNIS
-2406 GVTFNIGNCEVL
+2406 NCE
-2418 NTQINEDK
+2418 
-2426 VSGEKLGTG
+2426 
-2435 GLVGGAVGNGNLNI
+2435 
-2449 QDCKVQNTQINEEDK
+2449 VQNTQINEEDK
-2464 VSGEILRTGGLVGR
+2464 VSGQEFRTGGFVGGTER
-2478 AEGNGKLNIQKC
+2478 INYGNGKLNIQNC

-2500 RAGGVAGEL
+2500 RAGGIAGEL

-2522 SGNDKN
+2522 SGNHKN
-2528 IIKGRKSAAGI
+2528 IIKGQKCAAGI
-2539 VGEIAFGGKIGIHK
+2539 VGEIARGEKIGIHK

-2561 IAIDD
+2561 TAIDD

-2578 NVVPHLYFYDSQV
+2578 SVVPHLYFYDSQV

-2598 QRAGGFA
+2598 RRAGGFA

-2613 GSNLLLKDTTIKAS
+2613 GSNLLLKDTTIQAS
-2627 TANNAGLLIGLTGNR
+2627 TANNAGLLIGLTGNQNPR
-2642 NLQPMTIAGISIQK
+2642 PMTIAGVSIQN

-2669 YGTLTETDNTNVKN
+2669 YGTLNETDNTKVKN
-2683 KSYFSFADY
+2683 QSYFSFADY

-2698 NTTQSLLDANPVFP
+2698 NTTQSLLDAEQVFP
-2712 YVVTSPTSQLSVSDD
+2712 YVVTSPTSQLSVYDAA
-2727 GNTGKAL
+2727 NTGKAL

-2739 AWTKDTDGKFTL
+2739 AWTKDADGKYTL

-2758 DAKKTQSSTAEGK
+2758 DAKNTQSRTAEGK
-2771 YTYQETGV
+2771 YTYQEMGV

-2798 KVSKDF
+2798 QVSNDF

-2833 NISGHVD
+2833 NISGDSDIHVYAGD
-2840 TSVQTYTDT
+2840 DSVKTYTYT

-2855 ATNANPALEV
+2855 ATNAKPALKV

-2891 LTVTFKEKDESNAEH
+2891 LTVTFKEKDENGTEH

-2941 IEDNAHLLESTGNAF
+2941 IEDSAHLLESTGNAF

-2984 GNVAKALDKSIDFQ
+2984 GNVAEALNKSIVFQ
-2998 GSSLLPAGT
+2998 DSKNFSLPEGT

-3020 YYYTTNSNTGNTIP
+3020 YYYTMDSNTGNTIP
-3034 LKDFKDSSGNAFQA
+3034 LTDFKDSSGNTFQA

-3064 NGSFIKVDAEGVPD
+3064 GSFIKVDAEGVPD
-3078 GVTKDD
+3078 GVTKED
-3084 GKTYTAPTVKIK
+3084 GKTYSAPTVKIK

-3108 TNEPGTRY
+3108 TDESRTLY

-3125 KDGVGLISTSTVH
+3125 NDGVGLVSTVH

-3148 DITSGT
+3148 SGT

-3175 CTRKGKAQDTHS
+3175 RTRKGKVPDTHT

-3195 SHGYE
+3195 SQGYK
-3200 QELRESEAVTG
+3200 QKLTESEDVTG
-3211 AIKKVTATD
+3211 VIKKVTATD

-3246 QKFSGSLIKTLT
+3246 QKFSGSLIKTL
-3258 QENSP
+3258 ENP
-3263 STSAEV
+3263 QSTSAEV

-3283 VMDGTKK
+3283 VMEGTTK
-3290 KYYTYAGG
+3290 KYYTYADGK
-3298 NWTEEESKETKALE
+3298 WTEAGSTEKKALE
-3312 YEWTAVNGLMDL
+3312 YEWTAINGLMDL

-3342 DIVLGKKQNEFY
+3342 DIVKNNQNEFY

-3363 PANGLDVIPESQLEG
+3363 PANGLDVIPESQMKGDEP
-3378 AILTNYTKLTYTSQL
+3378 TNYTKLTYTSQL
-3393 ATTRKSLSYSTAR
+3393 ATTKKSLSYSTAR
-3406 ALQQDTRIRY
+3406 ALLQNTKISY

-3467 IKDLSSILASS
+3467 IKDLSSILAASS
-3478 NGIQF
+3478 GIQF
-3483 SIQLL
+3483 SIQLQ
-3488 NKNTIQDTES
+3488 NKNTTQGTTES
-3498 YAADALELKD
+3498 YADALELDK
-3508 YMKVSVKSKNAGEVQ
+3508 YMKVSVKSKDAGEVQ
-3523 LTDDNKAY
+3523 LTNENKAY

-3538 SYWDDD
+3538 SYWDAGN
-3544 KKIMKASSIFD
+3544 KIINASSIFD

-3577 LYSNYKVVLSVKI
+3577 LYSNYRVVLSVEI
-3590 IDQNGNV
+3590 IGPDGNL

>member
-26 TEVNANNLNTSLN
+26 TEVNANNVNTSLN

-52 DAESVNSSEKTD
+52 DAESVSSSEKTD
-64 AENKADEKNTT
+64 AENKADEKNTIL
-75 PDANEKDED
+75 DANEKDEN
-84 TASSNSDS
+84 TASSNSDAD
-92 GLTNE
+92 LTNE
-97 TQEEESTKQEPSSEI
+97 TQEEETTKQEPSSEI

-122 ETETEAEAQEISDTI
+122 EAETEAEAQEISDTI
-137 SLSDLKFFAN
+137 SLSDLNFFTN

-158 ILLSHCAQS
+158 ILLSHCAQK

-180 EFDLSTKIANG
+180 NLDLSTKIETG
-191 TDLSEYLNKKAS
+191 TDLSEYLNKAAN
-203 ASQDYTYLGLGSADV
+203 ASQDYTYLGLGSAEF
-218 PFTGTITGQK
+218 PFKGTITGQT
-228 PAIKTNTTLF
+228 PPIKTNTTLF
-238 RGISSQAT
+238 RGISSNAR
-246 IDNNLSVEW
+246 IEKNFSVEW
-255 QGDGTKP
+255 KGDETKPQGDGTKP

-269 LENDGTKSD
+269 LESDGTKSD

-294 TVRQASEETKACLT
+294 TVREASEVTNACLT

-321 AGNSTNSGNIGLI
+321 AVSSTSNNNIGLI

-347 YVFPTDTEI
+347 YVFPTNTEI
-356 NTNSGA
+356 NTDSGA
-362 AGGLIGNMAGGILD
+362 AGGLIGKMEGGILN
-376 LANIGGTN
+376 LTSIGGAN
-384 ISNLTVNSSSGSAG
+384 ISNLTVNSLSGSAG
-398 SIVGEMSETAEIQVN
+398 SIVGEMSEAAQIQVN
-413 QDITITNPTIKGKYA
+413 QNITITSPTIKGKYA
-428 GGFAGKVVNSTLS
+428 GGFAGKIVNSTLS
-441 GDEKIT
+441 GNNTIT
-447 INSPTLS
+447 VEAPTVSPGGDKTD
-454 SEENKNSAVGG
+454 SAVGG
-465 WIGDYIVQGNN
+465 IIGDYTVKASDHTVKQ
-476 HEGKTL
+476 L
-482 PTQIDVVE
+482 PTQIAIAGT
-490 PKVTMNGGNAGGY
+490 PKVTTITKINGAAIGVNDGNIGGY
-503 FGLLELQ
+503 FGVLELQ
-510 GDINYQI
+510 GDIQYEI
-517 SGTEQKKKNITSV
+517 SGSDGAKREGKAE
-530 YTTGNGAGYA
+530 YTAGDGGTYG
-540 TIAGKVI
+540 TVIGKVI
-547 SDNKKTSLII
+547 SDNKMSSLII

-571 YQGGFVGEIGEN
+571 YQGGIVGEIGEN
-583 VYLQVSDAEITVSNI
+583 VYLQVRNSEITVSN
-598 TTTQESCGFG
+598 TTAKKEVCGFG
-608 GVVGHLSSNSILSIA
+608 GVVGHLSSNSIMSIA
-623 DSVKVTNSGTIS
+623 DSVKVTISGTNTIS
-635 GGGGLVGAASSGS
+635 GGGGLVGNASSGS

-661 NYTVSQ
+661 NYSASQ

-685 NGNGDENGNGWKYI
+685 DGNGNGNGNGWKYI
-699 RSNKDY
+699 RSNSNKNFK
-705 EINDIGN
+705 INDIGN
-712 YGEVIRLKAKT
+712 YGEVIRLKANT
-723 TTSDAQGGLDNELLS
+723 TTSDEQGGLDSELLS
-738 INNVEHVIQYKNQNF
+738 INGDHAIQYKNQNF
-753 SLSNTEITI
+753 SLSDTEITI
-762 SSKED
+762 NSKED

-789 NNWTTLQSKNVNF
+789 DNWTTLQSKNINF

-819 IDDSAYTGNING
+819 IDDKDEYTTGNING
-831 NTYTLTLSI
+831 NGHTLTLSI
-840 GETYGYKG
+840 GETYGYKR
-848 ENIATDGT
+848 ENIATDGA

-878 SGNVRNLTIAG
+878 RGNVSNLTITG
-889 SIHAGVS
+889 SINAGVS

-909 ENNEAVISKVKVTT
+909 ENNETVISNVKVTT
-923 KIAFD
+923 TIKFD
-928 TNNDSKK
+928 TNNNSQI
-935 SYIGGVFGSA
+935 SCIGGLFGSA

-989 VTIGGKIVTDAST
+989 VTIGGTIVTDAST

-1028 KALTFDGFSITA
+1028 KSLTFDGFSITA
-1040 SSVQEACG
+1040 SNAQTACG
-1048 GLLGCV
+1048 GLLGGV
-1054 WARSTVTFASD
+1054 WARSAVTFASD
-1065 NTATT
+1065 NTATTT

-1078 KIEAPN
+1078 KIEAPK

-1108 DLEINCGKD
+1108 KLQIHCGKD

-1126 KGTIKFNKD
+1126 KSTVEFDAKQKDGTLFQ
-1135 EKNDK
+1135 
-1140 EDGALYLR
+1140 DGALYLR
-1148 TTADWADSYKLAE
+1148 TTADWDDSYKLAANL
-1161 DLKLTCGKDSV
+1161 DLQCGSNAV
-1172 FDEFVSYTAVSKD
+1172 FDEFVAYTAASKE
-1185 KIANNGENGI
+1185 KIANNDENGI

-1201 DRSGVKEDNNTC
+1201 DRNGVKEENTTC
-1213 TTYQN
+1213 KTYQN
-1218 RTNLGKS
+1218 RTNFGILHKI
-1225 HEVNANSRYYYDLD
+1225 NANSRYYYDLD
-1239 NYIETASTNTNGKI
+1239 EYTETASTNTTESNIRQI

-1278 FNNQEITDIKSN
+1278 FNNQEIADIKKN
-1290 LSNPTISGTLNMDK
+1290 ISNPTISGTLDMDK

-1314 GVGITGATITFYNEE
+1314 GLQITGATITFYNEQ
-1329 IEKVEKNNKSTQAKT
+1329 IEQAEKNNKSTQATK

-1358 YSANETATSITL
+1358 HSVNETATSIIL
-1370 SNVTFAGSIG
+1370 STVTFAGSIG
-1380 KVKSDVSGVL
+1380 KVKSNASGVL

-1396 GLESGGRQYTANM
+1396 GSESNGRQNTAKM
-1409 NLSNIV
+1409 NLNNIV
-1415 LSDLKITD
+1415 LSGLKITD
-1423 YKDSSYAPLLINQ
+1423 YTDSSYAPLLINQ

-1447 LSTSDY
+1447 LSTSGY
-1453 TEGTAVASSLI
+1453 TKGTAVASSLI

-1479 SEIKLPDTTVN
+1479 SGIVLPDKPADAT
-1490 NKGIFTH
+1490 KKEGIFTH

-1515 YNFYKSGDWKDA
+1515 YNFYKSGDWTSDG
-1527 TYEHHVTYGKEISNS
+1527 TYNHQVTYGKEISHS
-1542 TEYTGLQKWYYDI
+1542 KEYKNLQKWYYDI
-1555 ATYNKD
+1555 ETYNKN
-1561 EGLVKTE
+1561 EGLVKTR
-1568 DNQTDFSKWLPYVCV
+1568 DNQTDPDFSTWLPYVSV
-1583 PYNDNDHSH
+1583 SYDKNNHSH

-1608 TYADPYVIKDAG
+1608 TYGDPYVIKNAG

-1631 NLPRT
+1631 KLPRT

-1651 NHSTDITFHYNG
+1651 NTNTNHSTFRYNG
-1663 EQWVQVSKEAGTEN
+1663 EQWVDE
-1677 WVDVQNGQT
+1677 QNGQT

-1704 GGTNGEITLKDFK
+1704 GTKGEIRLNDFK

-1731 STNPNGVKLILTGAN
+1731 STKGATLILTGAN

-1764 IRYEGEKKTLVYQKS
+1764 IKYEGEKKTLVYQKS

-1793 GCILGGDNIIDD
+1793 GCILGGDNIIDG
-1805 VNVTLDTGWLTLS
+1805 VNVTLDTGWLKLS

-1841 RNMQDKQFLTDA
+1841 RNMQGKHVLTDE
-1853 MISGASV
+1853 MISGGSVDSGGSV
-1860 AKTANS
+1860 AETATS
-1866 SLYVNPYVGRV
+1866 SLYVNHYVGRV
-1877 LDGYAFSDTARVN
+1877 LDGYAFADTAEEDLN
-1890 LDNTDK
+1890 NTDK

-1905 SETNDTKHI
+1905 SETNDQKHI

-1942 SGSSNAYRNITEV
+1942 SGSSNAYQKNEEEGYAFGNSI
-1955 ALQQGYAFGNGE
+1955 YAFGNGE

-1973 AAYDSIGT
+1973 AAYDSIGA
-1981 NVEPEDFVTA
+1981 NARPDDFNTA
-1991 VKDDQIAPIV
+1991 VKDDRTAP
-2001 NESVINTPVL
+2001 SDSNTPVL
-2011 ITKYADK
+2011 ITKYAEK

-2027 ANATTS
+2027 ATTG
-2033 GATLTFPNDGRLDMS
+2033 GATLTFPNDGTLDMS

-2120 NLFAPVNGTCNV
+2120 NLFAPVSGTCNV
-2132 ANLTFTGKTGEA
+2132 TNLTFTGKIGED
-2144 SETGVQLQYYTSDGV
+2144 SKKTGVQLQYYNSNGEI
-2159 VTAQASNLEEKL
+2159 TAQASNLSVQGKPSIQGKPGE
-2171 VKGQKLGSYVGVGSF
+2171 KLGSYVGVGSF

-2191 GTLTSAWYPV
+2191 GTLTSNWYSV

-2235 TNIGILLQP
+2235 TDIGILLQP
-2244 YGNEQTVYP
+2244 HGDERTVYP

-2285 NQNNLNVTRQKFIVG
+2285 NQNNLNVTGQNFIVG

-2324 VGINTVIGTTYTAIW
+2324 VAVNYGSGTYTAVIW
-2339 ENVNVEAGQY
+2339 KNVNVEAGQY
-2349 SGGVIG
+2349 SGGIIG
-2355 QVAADMSGRS
+2355 QVYTDSS
-2365 IVYKIR
+2365 SPKYNIKNVKIL
-2371 NVRVSGKTGTKSLIK
+2371 GETGTKSLIK
-2386 GTSNGEAYTGGLIG
+2386 GTSSDEGYTGGLIG
-2400 NISFVS
+2400 KISFAS
-2406 GVTFNIGNCEVL
+2406 GVTFDISDCEVQ
-2418 NTQINEDK
+2418 NAQINEVGK
-2426 VSGEKLGTG
+2426 VSGEKF
-2435 GLVGGAVGNGNLNI
+2435 
-2449 QDCKVQNTQINEEDK
+2449 
-2464 VSGEILRTGGLVGR
+2464 RTGGLIGG
-2478 AEGNGKLNIQKC
+2478 ADGNGKLNVQNC
-2490 SVKESDMYGS
+2490 SVKESDLYGS
-2500 RAGGVAGEL
+2500 LAGGIAGAL
-2509 CIPTTITECTVSG
+2509 HTPTTITECTVFGLSD
-2522 SGNDKN
+2522 DKN
-2528 IIKGRKSAAGI
+2528 IIKGQKSAAGI
-2539 VGEIAFGGKIGIHK
+2539 VGEIVCGGKIGIHK

-2561 IAIDD
+2561 TAIDD

-2578 NVVPHLYFYDSQV
+2578 NVVPNLYFYDSQV
-2591 NGCTITG
+2591 NGCIITG
-2598 QRAGGFA
+2598 KRAGGFA

-2613 GSNLLLKDTTIKAS
+2613 GSNLLLKDTIIEAS
-2627 TANNAGLLIGLTGNR
+2627 TANNGGLLIGLTGNQ
-2642 NLQPMTIAGISIQK
+2642 NLKPMTIAGISIQN

-2661 NNRNISKL
+2661 NHRNISKL
-2669 YGTLTETDNTNVKN
+2669 YGTLNETDNTNVKN

-2698 NTTQSLLDANPVFP
+2698 KTTQSLLDAEQVFP
-2712 YVVTSPTSQLSVSDD
+2712 YVVTSPTSQLSVYDATNAS
-2727 GNTGKAL
+2727 KAL

-2739 AWTKDTDGKFTL
+2739 AWTKDADGKYTL
-2751 NAQTIYR
+2751 NAQTIYQ
-2758 DAKKTQSSTAEGK
+2758 DAKNTQSSTAEGK
-2771 YTYQETGV
+2771 YTYQEMGV

-2788 STYNEENQTN
+2788 STYNKENQTN
-2798 KVSKDF
+2798 TVSNDF

-2833 NISGHVD
+2833 NMSGEHVD
-2840 TSVQTYTDT
+2840 ASVKTYEDT

-2855 ATNANPALEV
+2855 ATNANPALEF

-2891 LTVTFKEKDESNAEH
+2891 LTVTFKEKDESNVEH

-2930 GTNYRATNYDL
+2930 GTNYRAINYDL

-2984 GNVAKALDKSIDFQ
+2984 GNVAEALNKSIDFQ
-2998 GSSLLPAGT
+2998 GSSLPAGT

-3020 YYYTTNSNTGNTIP
+3020 YYYTMDSNTGNTIP
-3034 LKDFKDSSGNAFQA
+3034 LKDFKDSSEKTFQA

-3064 NGSFIKVDAEGVPD
+3064 GSFIKVDAEGVPD
-3078 GVTKDD
+3078 GVTKED
-3084 GKTYTAPTVKIK
+3084 GKIYTAPTVKIK

-3108 TNEPGTRY
+3108 TGESGTRY

-3125 KDGVGLISTSTVH
+3125 KDGVGPISTVH

-3148 DITSGT
+3148 SGT

-3175 CTRKGKAQDTHS
+3175 RTRKGKVTDTHS

-3200 QELRESEAVTG
+3200 QMLKESEAVTG

-3240 KQDELY
+3240 EQDELY
-3246 QKFSGSLIKTLT
+3246 QKFSGSLIKTLK
-3258 QENSP
+3258 QENSQ

-3283 VMDGTKK
+3283 VMDGTTK
-3290 KYYTYAGG
+3290 KYYTYADRK
-3298 NWTEEESKETKALE
+3298 WTEAGSTETKALE
-3312 YEWTAVNGLMDL
+3312 YEWTAINGLMDL
-3324 PLSTNGT
+3324 PLSTNGK

-3342 DIVLGKKQNEFY
+3342 DIVKDKQNEFY

-3363 PANGLDVIPESQLEG
+3363 PANGLDVIPESKLESN
-3378 AILTNYTKLTYTSQL
+3378 LPTNYTKLTYTSQL

-3406 ALQQDTRIRY
+3406 ALLPNTKISY

-3478 NGIQF
+3478 SGIQF
-3483 SIQLL
+3483 SIQLQ
-3488 NKNTIQDTES
+3488 NKNTTQDTEN
-3498 YAADALELKD
+3498 YTNALELKD
-3508 YMKVSVKSKNAGEVQ
+3508 YIKVSVKSENAGTVQ
-3523 LTDDNKAY
+3523 PTDDKTY

-3538 SYWDDD
+3538 SYWDAN

-3567 NIKNVDQLKH
+3567 NIKNVEH
-3577 LYSNYKVVLSVKI
+3577 LYSNYRVVLSVGI

-3597 VENTTAADNIIYTMA
+3597 VGNTTATDNIIYTMA

-3623 K
+3623 TR

>member
-1 MLKYRRIIAGIL
+1 MKYRRIIAGIL

-26 TEVNANNLNTSLN
+26 TEVNANNVNTSLN
-39 MISAENSDEVSHA
+39 MISAENSDEVSNA
-52 DAESVNSSEKTD
+52 DAESVSPSEKTD
-64 AENKADEKNTT
+64 EENKADEKNTT
-75 PDANEKDED
+75 PDANEKD

-92 GLTNE
+92 DLTNE
-97 TQEEESTKQEPSSEI
+97 TQEEETTKQEPSSET

-122 ETETEAEAQEISDTI
+122 ETATEAQEISDTI
-137 SLSDLKFFAN
+137 SLSDLNFFAD
-147 NTATIKSPQEL
+147 NTATITSPQQL
-158 ILLSHCAQS
+158 ILLSHCAQN
-167 EIQNITININATG
+167 EIQNITININTTG
-180 EFDLSTKIANG
+180 EFNLSTKIETG
-191 TDLSEYLNKKAS
+191 TDLSEYLNTAAI
-203 ASQDYTYLGLGSADV
+203 ASQDYTYLGLGSTDS
-218 PFTGTITGQK
+218 PFSGTITGQK
-228 PAIKTNTTLF
+228 PAIRTNTTLF
-238 RGISSQAT
+238 RGISSNAT
-246 IDNNLSVEW
+246 IENGLSVEW
-255 QGDGTKP
+255 QGDTTKP
-262 MFAEMYV
+262 MFAETYL
-269 LENDGTKSD
+269 LESDGTKSD

-288 NGSLLG
+288 KGSLLG
-294 TVRQASEETKACLT
+294 TVKKAPDVTDACLT
-308 IGNVVTYKDNKAQ
+308 IGNVVTYNYNKDNKTQ
-321 AGNSTNSGNIGLI
+321 AESSTSSGNIGLI

-347 YVFPTDTEI
+347 YVFPTNTEI
-356 NTNSGA
+356 NTDSGA
-362 AGGLIGNMAGGILD
+362 AGGLIGKMEGGILN
-376 LANIGGTN
+376 LTSIGGAN

-398 SIVGEMSETAEIQVN
+398 SIVGEMSEAAQIQVN
-413 QDITITNPTIKGKYA
+413 QNITITNPTIKGKYA

-441 GDEKIT
+441 GDKKIT
-447 INSPTLS
+447 INSPALS
-454 SEENKNSAVGG
+454 SEKNKDSAVGG
-465 WIGDYIVQGNN
+465 WIGDYIVRG
-476 HEGKTL
+476 ESYVDKTL
-482 PTQIDVVE
+482 PAQIDVVE
-490 PKVTMNGGNAGGY
+490 PKVTMNGGVATNGGNAGGY

-517 SGTEQKKKNITSV
+517 SGTKQEKKNITSE
-530 YTTGNGAGYA
+530 YTAGNGGIYG
-540 TIAGKVI
+540 TVIGKVVT
-547 SDNKKTSLII
+547 SNDNKKASLII
-557 NHVKSNSTTNGNSY
+557 NHVKSNSTTNGKSY
-571 YQGGFVGEIGEN
+571 YQGGLVGEIGKN

-635 GGGGLVGAASSGS
+635 GGGGLVGVASSGS

-655 TDLSGV
+655 TDLSNV
-661 NYTVSQ
+661 TYKESE

-685 NGNGDENGNGWKYI
+685 DGNGNGNGWKYI
-699 RSNKDY
+699 RSNTDSK
-705 EINDIGN
+705 INDIGN
-712 YGEVIRLKAKT
+712 YGEVIRLKANT
-723 TTSDAQGGLDNELLS
+723 TTSDAQGGLDSELLKIDPVS
-738 INNVEHVIQYKNQNF
+738 HEIGYGARVNLTGND
-753 SLSNTEITI
+753 ITI

-775 NSRGVFSADSNLTA
+775 NSRGVFSADSNLKA
-789 NNWTTLQSKNVNF
+789 DNWTTLQNKNINF
-802 TADVNLQ
+802 TADVNLK

-819 IDDSAYTGNING
+819 IYDNAYTGKING
-831 NTYTLTLSI
+831 NNHTLTLSI
-840 GETYGYKG
+840 GETYGCKG
-848 ENIATDGT
+848 KNIATNGT

-861 IYSSGSKHT
+861 IYSSDSKHT

-878 SGNVRNLTIAG
+878 SGNVSDLTIAG

-896 NGNMWIGSIAARQ
+896 NDNMWIGSIAARQ
-909 ENNEAVISKVKVTT
+909 ETNETVISNVKVTA

-928 TNNDSKK
+928 ADKDSKI
-935 SYIGGVFGSA
+935 SRIGGLFGSA
-945 AKVKLSENTGIQ
+945 EKVKLNENTLNENTCIQ
-957 SNITLSNAGN
+957 SGITLSNAGN

-989 VTIGGKIVTDAST
+989 VTIGGKIVTDASM

-1028 KALTFDGFSITA
+1028 KALTFDGFSIEA
-1040 SSVQEACG
+1040 SNVQEACG
-1048 GLLGCV
+1048 GLLGGV
-1054 WARSTVTFASD
+1054 WARSAVTFASD
-1065 NTATT
+1065 NTAIT

-1078 KIEAPN
+1078 TIEAPK

-1108 DLEINCGKD
+1108 ALNINCGKD

-1126 KGTIKFNKD
+1126 KSTVKFNKD

-1148 TTADWADSYKLAE
+1148 TTADWDDSYKLAANL
-1161 DLKLTCGKDSV
+1161 DLQCGNNSV
-1172 FDEFVSYTAVSKD
+1172 FDEFVAYTAASKD
-1185 KIANNGENGI
+1185 KIANNDENGI

-1201 DRSGVKEDNNTC
+1201 DRNGVKEENTTC
-1213 TTYQN
+1213 KTYQN
-1218 RTNLGKS
+1218 RTNFGILHKI
-1225 HEVNANSRYYYDLD
+1225 NANSRYYYDLD
-1239 NYIETASTNTNGKI
+1239 EYTETASTNTTESNIRQI

-1278 FNNQEITDIKSN
+1278 FNNQEIADIKKN
-1290 LSNPTISGTLNMDK
+1290 ISNPTISGTLDMDK

-1314 GVGITGATITFYNEE
+1314 GVQITDATITFYNEQ
-1329 IEKVEKNNKSTQAKT
+1329 IEQAEKDNKSTQATT

-1358 YSANETATSITL
+1358 HSVNETATSITL

-1380 KVKSDVSGVL
+1380 KVNSNASGVL

-1396 GLESGGRQYTANM
+1396 GSESNGRQNTAKM
-1409 NLSNIV
+1409 NLKNIV
-1415 LSDLKITD
+1415 LSGLKITD
-1423 YKDSSYAPLLINQ
+1423 YTDSSYAPLLINQ

-1447 LSTSDY
+1447 LSTRDY

-1464 GNAGSENGHQINMGF
+1464 GNAGSEDGHQINMGF
-1479 SEIKLPDTTVN
+1479 SDIVLPDKPTDAT
-1490 NKGIFTH
+1490 KEEGIFTH

-1515 YNFYKSGDWKDA
+1515 YNFYKRGDWNGD
-1527 TYEHHVTYGKEISNS
+1527 TYDHQVTYGKEISES
-1542 TEYTGLQKWYYDI
+1542 AEYRDLQKWYYDI

-1561 EGLVKTE
+1561 EGQVKTGSG
-1568 DNQTDFSKWLPYVCV
+1568 QTKFLTWLPYVSV
-1583 PYNDNDHSH
+1583 SYNKNNHSH

-1608 TYADPYVIKDAG
+1608 TYGDPYVINDAG

-1636 DWKITITNDQNTYCT
+1636 DWKITITNNQKTYCT
-1651 NHSTDITFHYNG
+1651 NHSTDITFRYNG
-1663 EQWVQVSKEAGTEN
+1663 DQWIQVSKEAGTEN

-1686 RSNSFMQR
+1686 RSNNFMQR

-1704 GGTNGEITLKDFK
+1704 GTNGQITLNDFK

-1731 STNPNGVKLILTGAN
+1731 STKGVELILTGAN

-1764 IRYEGEKKTLVYQKS
+1764 IRYKDEKKTLVYQTS

-1793 GCILGGDNIIDD
+1793 GCILGGDNIIDG
-1805 VNVTLDTGWLTLS
+1805 VNVTLANGWLTLS
-1818 GANKHL
+1818 GANMHL

-1841 RNMQDKQFLTDA
+1841 RNMQGASGLTDA
-1853 MISGASV
+1853 MISGGSV
-1860 AKTANS
+1860 AEAKTS

-1877 LDGYAFSDTARVN
+1877 LDGYAFADTAGKS

-1896 NYQIQNLNS
+1896 NYQIQKLNS
-1905 SETNDTKHI
+1905 PGTSNQKHI
-1914 TASGKSIGI
+1914 TATGKTIEI

-1973 AAYDSIGT
+1973 AAYDSIGA

-2027 ANATTS
+2027 ATTG
-2033 GATLTFPNDGRLDMS
+2033 GATLTFPNNGTLDMS
-2048 VYRSSYQGVSA
+2048 VYKSSYQGISA
-2059 RYVSNAVTSKNEK
+2059 RYVSNAVT

-2093 GTEIIFDMNVKEYA
+2093 GTKIIFDMNVKEYA

-2132 ANLTFTGKTGEA
+2132 TNLTFTGKIGED
-2144 SETGVQLQYYTSDGV
+2144 SKKTGVQLQYYNSNGEI
-2159 VTAQASNLEEKL
+2159 TAQASNLSVQGKPSIQGKPGE
-2171 VKGQKLGSYVGVGSF
+2171 KLGSYVGVGSF

-2191 GTLTSAWYPV
+2191 GTLTSNWYSV

-2235 TNIGILLQP
+2235 TDIGILLQP
-2244 YGNEQTVYP
+2244 HGDERTVYP

-2285 NQNNLNVTRQKFIVG
+2285 NQNNLNVTGQNFIVG

-2324 VGINTVIGTTYTAIW
+2324 VAVNYGSGTYTAAIW
-2339 ENVNVEAGQY
+2339 KNVNVEAGQY
-2349 SGGVIG
+2349 SGGIIG
-2355 QVAADMSGRS
+2355 QVYTDSS
-2365 IVYKIR
+2365 SPKYNIKNVKIL
-2371 NVRVSGKTGTKSLIK
+2371 GETGTKSLIK
-2386 GTSNGEAYTGGLIG
+2386 GTSSDEGYTGGLIG
-2400 NISFVS
+2400 KISFAS
-2406 GVTFNIGNCEVL
+2406 GVTFDISDCEVQ
-2418 NTQINEDK
+2418 NAQINEVGK
-2426 VSGEKLGTG
+2426 VSGEKF
-2435 GLVGGAVGNGNLNI
+2435 
-2449 QDCKVQNTQINEEDK
+2449 
-2464 VSGEILRTGGLVGR
+2464 RTGGLIGG
-2478 AEGNGKLNIQKC
+2478 ADGNGKLNVQNC
-2490 SVKESDMYGS
+2490 SVKESDLYGS
-2500 RAGGVAGEL
+2500 LAGGIAGAL
-2509 CIPTTITECTVSG
+2509 HTPTTITECTVSG
-2522 SGNDKN
+2522 LSDDKN
-2528 IIKGRKSAAGI
+2528 IIKGQKSAAGI
-2539 VGEIAFGGKIGIHK
+2539 VGEIVCGGKIGIHK

-2561 IAIDD
+2561 TAIDD

-2578 NVVPHLYFYDSQV
+2578 NVVPNLYFYDSQV

-2598 QRAGGFA
+2598 KRAGGFA

-2613 GSNLLLKDTTIKAS
+2613 GSNLLLKDTTIEAS
-2627 TANNAGLLIGLTGNR
+2627 TANNGGLLIGLTGNR
-2642 NLQPMTIAGISIQK
+2642 NLKPMTIAGVSIQN

-2669 YGTLTETDNTNVKN
+2669 YGTLNETDNTNVKN

-2692 NGTASN
+2692 NGKASN
-2698 NTTQSLLDANPVFP
+2698 NTTQSLLGANPVFP

-2727 GNTGKAL
+2727 GNTSKAL
-2734 YGDSA
+2734 YGDST

-2751 NAQTIYR
+2751 NTQTIYQ
-2758 DAKKTQSSTAEGK
+2758 DAKNTQSSTAEAK
-2771 YTYQETGV
+2771 YTYQEMGV

-2788 STYNEENQTN
+2788 STYNKENQTKTISN
-2798 KVSKDF
+2798 DF

-2833 NISGHVD
+2833 NISGHID
-2840 TSVQTYTDT
+2840 TSVKTYVDT
-2849 DGKFVL
+2849 DGRFMP

-2865 KKNASGRISEFAAT
+2865 KKASGRISEFAAT

-2891 LTVTFKEKDESNAEH
+2891 LTVTFIEEDENGTEH

-2941 IEDNAHLLESTGNAF
+2941 IEDSAHLLESTGNAF

-2984 GNVAKALDKSIDFQ
+2984 GNVAEALNKSIVFQ
-2998 GSSLLPAGT
+2998 DSKNFSLPEGT

-3020 YYYTTNSNTGNTIP
+3020 YYYTMDSNTGNTIP
-3034 LKDFKDSSGNAFQA
+3034 LTDFKDSSGNTFQA

-3064 NGSFIKVDAEGVPD
+3064 GSFIKVDAEGVPD
-3078 GVTKDD
+3078 GVPKKD

-3108 TNEPGTRY
+3108 TDESGTLY

-3125 KDGVGLISTSTVH
+3125 NDGVGLVSTVH

-3148 DITSGT
+3148 SGT

-3165 SNDIPFHLNY
+3165 SNGIPLHLNY
-3175 CTRKGKAQDTHS
+3175 RTRKGKVEDTHS

-3195 SHGYE
+3195 SHGYK
-3200 QELRESEAVTG
+3200 QELTESEAVTG

-3225 DVIDKITIPS
+3225 DVVDKITIPS

-3240 KQDELY
+3240 EQDELY
-3246 QKFSGSLIKTLT
+3246 QKFSGSLIKTLK
-3258 QENSP
+3258 QENSQ

-3290 KYYTYAGG
+3290 KYYTYADRK
-3298 NWTEEESKETKALE
+3298 WTEAGSTETKALE
-3312 YEWTAVNGLMDL
+3312 YEWTAINGLMDL
-3324 PLSTNGT
+3324 PLSTNGK

-3342 DIVLGKKQNEFY
+3342 DIVKDKQNEFY

-3363 PANGLDVIPESQLEG
+3363 PANGLDVIPESKLESN
-3378 AILTNYTKLTYTSQL
+3378 LPTNYTKLTYTSQL

-3406 ALQQDTRIRY
+3406 ALLPNTKISY

-3478 NGIQF
+3478 SGIQF
-3483 SIQLL
+3483 SIQLQ
-3488 NKNTIQDTES
+3488 NKNTTQDTEN
-3498 YAADALELKD
+3498 YTNALELKD
-3508 YMKVSVKSKNAGEVQ
+3508 YIKVSVKSENAGTVQ
-3523 LTDDNKAY
+3523 PTDDKTY

-3538 SYWDDD
+3538 SYWDAN

-3567 NIKNVDQLKH
+3567 NIKNVEH
-3577 LYSNYKVVLSVKI
+3577 LYSNYRVVLSVGI

-3597 VENTTAADNIIYTMA
+3597 VGNTTATDNIIYTMA
-3612 RVKPEFQDKQN
+3612 RVKPEFQD
-3623 K
+3623 

>member
-13 AVNLLAGSILLDY
+13 AVNLLAGGILLDY

-97 TQEEESTKQEPSSEI
+97 TQEEESTKQEPSSET
-112 AAEDASQQAT
+112 AAEDASLQAS

-137 SLSDLKFFAN
+137 SLSDLKFFADD
-147 NTATIKSPQEL
+147 TATITSPQQL

-167 EIQNITININATG
+167 DIQNITININATG

-203 ASQDYTYLGLGSADV
+203 ASQDYTYLGLGSAEF
-218 PFTGTITGQK
+218 PFKGTITGQE

-238 RGISSQAT
+238 RGISSNAK
-246 IDNNLSVEW
+246 IEKNFSVEW
-255 QGDGTKP
+255 KGDGTKPQENGTKP

-269 LENDGTKSD
+269 LESD

-294 TVRQASEETKACLT
+294 TVRKAPNATNACLT
-308 IGNVVTYKDNKAQ
+308 IGNVVTYQAEVQ
-321 AGNSTNSGNIGLI
+321 AGSSTSSDNSGLI

-347 YVFPTDTEI
+347 YVFPTKTTI

-376 LANIGGTN
+376 LKSIGGAN

-454 SEENKNSAVGG
+454 SEENKDSAVGG

-530 YTTGNGAGYA
+530 YTTGNGAGYG

-635 GGGGLVGAASSGS
+635 GGGGLVGVASSGS

-661 NYTVSQ
+661 KYNVSQ
-667 YVGQLVGMQD
+667 SVGQLVGMQD

-685 NGNGDENGNGWKYI
+685 DGNGNGWKYI
-699 RSNKDY
+699 RSNSVSK
-705 EINDIGN
+705 INDIGN
-712 YGEVIRLKAKT
+712 YGEVIRLKADT
-723 TTSDAQGGLDNELLS
+723 TTSDAQGGLDSELLS
-738 INNVEHVIQYKNQNF
+738 INGEHVIQYKNPNF

-762 SSKED
+762 NSKED

-775 NSRGVFSADSNLTA
+775 NSRGVFSADSNLKA
-789 NNWTTLQSKNVNF
+789 DNWTTLQSKNINF
-802 TADVNLQ
+802 TADVNLK

-889 SIHAGVS
+889 SIYAGAS
-896 NGNMWIGSIAARQ
+896 NGDMWIGSIAARQ
-909 ENNEAVISKVKVTT
+909 ETKETVISNVQVTT
-923 KIAFD
+923 AIAFD
-928 TNNDSKK
+928 AQGNSKI
-935 SYIGGVFGSA
+935 SCIGGLFGSA
-945 AKVKLSENTGIQ
+945 GKVKSNENTCIK
-957 SNITLSNAGN
+957 SNITLSNAGS
-967 GKQTYAGSVAGYMSA
+967 GKLTYVGSAAGYMSA

-989 VTIGGKIVTDAST
+989 VTIGGTIVTDALT

-1028 KALTFDGFSITA
+1028 KSLTFDGFSITA
-1040 SSVQEACG
+1040 SNAQTACG
-1048 GLLGCV
+1048 GLLGGV
-1054 WARSTVTFASD
+1054 WARSAVTFASD

-1070 SLTVKNNT
+1070 TSCLTVNNAT
-1078 KIEAPN
+1078 INAPK

-1108 DLEINCGKD
+1108 ALKINCDKD

-1126 KGTIKFNKD
+1126 KSTVKFN
-1135 EKNDK
+1135 NDK

-1148 TTADWADSYKLAE
+1148 TTADWDDSYKLAANL
-1161 DLKLTCGKDSV
+1161 DLQCGSKAV
-1172 FDEFVSYTAVSKD
+1172 FDEFVAYTAVSKD
-1185 KIANNGENGI
+1185 KIANNDENGI

-1201 DRSGVKEDNNTC
+1201 DRSGVKEENNTC
-1213 TTYQN
+1213 NTYQN
-1218 RTNLGKS
+1218 RTDFGKK
-1225 HEVNANSRYYYDLD
+1225 HKVNANSRYYYDLD
-1239 NYIETASTNTNGKI
+1239 EYTETASKNTNNTEKI

-1278 FNNQEITDIKSN
+1278 FNNQEITDIN
-1290 LSNPTISGTLNMDK
+1290 NISNPIISGKLDMEK

-1314 GVGITGATITFYNEE
+1314 GVEITGATITFYNEQ
-1329 IEKVEKNNKSTQAKT
+1329 IEQAEKDNKSTQATK

-1358 YSANETATSITL
+1358 HSVNETTTSITL
-1370 SNVTFAGSIG
+1370 SNVTFKGSIG
-1380 KVKSDVSGVL
+1380 KINSNASGVL

-1396 GLESGGRQYTANM
+1396 GSESNGRQNTAKM

-1415 LSDLKITD
+1415 LSGLKITD
-1423 YKDSSYAPLLINQ
+1423 YTDSSYAPLLINQ

-1447 LSTSDY
+1447 LSTSGY

-1479 SEIKLPDTTVN
+1479 LEIKLPDTTVN

-1515 YNFYKSGDWKDA
+1515 YNFYKSGDWEGT
-1527 TYEHHVTYGKEISNS
+1527 TYNHQVTYGKEISHS
-1542 TEYTGLQKWYYDI
+1542 TEYKDLQKWYYDI

-1561 EGLVKTE
+1561 EGLVRTE
-1568 DNQTDFSKWLPYVCV
+1568 DKQKDFSTWLPYVYV
-1583 PYNDNDHSH
+1583 SYNENNHSH

-1608 TYADPYVIKDAG
+1608 TYGDPYVIKDAG

-1636 DWKITITNDQNTYCT
+1636 DWKITITKDQNTYCT
-1651 NHSTDITFHYNG
+1651 NHSTDITFRYNG
-1663 EQWVQVSKEAGTEN
+1663 EQWIQVSKEAGTEN

-1686 RSNSFMQR
+1686 RSNNFMQR

-1704 GGTNGEITLKDFK
+1704 GGTNGEITLNDFK

-1731 STNPNGVKLILTGAN
+1731 STKGATLILTGAN

-1752 AYSYGSVVKNLT
+1752 AYSYGSVVKDLT
-1764 IRYEGEKKTLVYQKS
+1764 IKYEGEKKTLVYQNS

-1793 GCILGGDNIIDD
+1793 GCILGGDNIIDG
-1805 VNVTLDTGWLTLS
+1805 VNVTLADGWLTLS

-1860 AKTANS
+1860 AETANS

-1877 LDGYAFSDTARVN
+1877 LDGYAFADTAGDKLN
-1890 LDNTDK
+1890 NTDK
-1896 NYQIQNLNS
+1896 NYQIQNLNL

-1981 NVEPEDFVTA
+1981 NTKPNDFDTA
-1991 VKDDQIAPIV
+1991 VKDDQTAP
-2001 NESVINTPVL
+2001 SDSNTPVL
-2011 ITKYADK
+2011 ITKYAEK
-2018 DLFNMAVLN
+2018 DLFNMAVLS
-2027 ANATTS
+2027 ATTG
-2033 GATLTFPNDGRLDMS
+2033 GATLTFPKDGTLDMS

-2093 GTEIIFDMNVKEYA
+2093 ETEIIFDMNVKEYA

-2120 NLFAPVNGTCNV
+2120 NLFAPVNSTCNV
-2132 ANLTFTGKTGEA
+2132 ANLTFTGKTGTDPK
-2144 SETGVQLQYYTSDGV
+2144 TGVQLQYYKSNGEL
-2159 VTAQASNLEEKL
+2159 TAQASNWSNKT
-2171 VKGQKLGSYVGVGSF
+2171 YVGVGSF
-2186 VGSTA
+2186 AGSSA
-2191 GTLTSAWYPV
+2191 GTVAEFSGGSKWYRAF
-2201 NVNFDSVKFENM
+2201 VNFNSVKFENM

-2219 VAGGLIGNI
+2219 VAGGLIGNSG
-2228 ARIYTPT
+2228 RIELSKGSSTPT
-2235 TNIGILLQP
+2235 SDIGILLQP
-2244 YGNEQTVYP
+2244 CGGNGGQNTVYL

-2262 SNLTVRGQEKAGGFC
+2262 RNLIVNGQEKAGGFC
-2277 GYIDGKVS
+2277 GHVDGKVDLL
-2285 NQNNLNVTRQKFIVG
+2285 NQLNVTEADLIVG
-2300 KDSTISATLK
+2300 QNSSISATLNN
-2310 DSCAGGLFG
+2310 SSAGGLFG
-2319 YARRG
+2319 YLRRG
-2324 VGINTVIGTTYTAIW
+2324 VAINYGSGTYTAAIW

-2349 SGGVIG
+2349 SGGLIGEIAAEAGGKAYNINNVRISGSVQSKGSSQPAGGGVIGIAYGGKTITIKDCSVNASNIKALSAAGGIVGHLKTSATITGCTVSDSNSNNSKIEGNNCASGIVGCLEVNG
-2355 QVAADMSGRS
+2355 QVA
-2365 IVYKIR
+2365 IR
-2371 NVRVSGKTGTKSLIK
+2371 NNKVEKLSLISNATGWGSGGFIGDVSGNTKSSKIFIFD
-2386 GTSNGEAYTGGLIG
+2386 SE
-2400 NISFVS
+2400 
-2406 GVTFNIGNCEVL
+2406 VT
-2418 NTQINEDK
+2418 
-2426 VSGEKLGTG
+2426 
-2435 GLVGGAVGNGNLNI
+2435 
-2449 QDCKVQNTQINEEDK
+2449 DC
-2464 VSGEILRTGGLVGR
+2464 S
-2478 AEGNGKLNIQKC
+2478 
-2490 SVKESDMYGS
+2490 
-2500 RAGGVAGEL
+2500 
-2509 CIPTTITECTVSG
+2509 
-2522 SGNDKN
+2522 
-2528 IIKGRKSAAGI
+2528 
-2539 VGEIAFGGKIGIHK
+2539 
-2553 STVSNTSI
+2553 
-2561 IAIDD
+2561 
-2566 WGAGGL
+2566 
-2572 VGDIDW
+2572 
-2578 NVVPHLYFYDSQV
+2578 
-2591 NGCTITG
+2591 ITG
-2598 QRAGGFA
+2598 NRAGGFA
-2605 GNIRGYLN
+2605 GTLRGCVK
-2613 GSNLLLKDTTIKAS
+2613 GSNLLLNNTQITAS
-2627 TANNAGLLIGLTGNR
+2627 SDKSGGLLIGLTGDA
-2642 NLQPMTIAGISIQK
+2642 NLQPMTIAGVSIQN

-2661 NNRNISKL
+2661 NNRNINKL
-2669 YGTLTETDNTNVKN
+2669 YGTLNENDNTEVK
-2683 KSYFSFADY
+2683 KQSYFSFADY

-2698 NTTQSLLDANPVFP
+2698 STTQSLLDANQVAP

-2758 DAKKTQSSTAEGK
+2758 DAKNTQSSTAKGK
-2771 YTYQETGV
+2771 YTYQEMGV

-2788 STYNEENQTN
+2788 STYNKENQTKTVPN
-2798 KVSKDF
+2798 DF

-2819 YLDIVTNGGYTRAN
+2819 YLDIITNGGYTRAN
-2833 NISGHVD
+2833 NISGDSDIHVYASD
-2840 TSVQTYTDT
+2840 DSVKTYTYT

-2855 ATNANPALEV
+2855 ATNAKPALKV

-2891 LTVTFKEKDESNAEH
+2891 LTVTFKEKDESNVEH

-2984 GNVAKALDKSIDFQ
+2984 GNVAEALNKSIDFQ
-2998 GSSLLPAGT
+2998 GSSLPAGT

-3125 KDGVGLISTSTVH
+3125 KDGVGPISTSTVH
-3138 ENYYLVITVA
+3138 ENYYLVITVD

-3175 CTRKGKAQDTHS
+3175 RTRKGNVQDTHS

-3240 KQDELY
+3240 EQDELY
-3246 QKFSGSLIKTLT
+3246 QKFSGSLIKTLN
-3258 QENSP
+3258 QENSK

-3283 VMDGTKK
+3283 VMDGKTK
-3290 KYYTYAGG
+3290 KYYKYENAE
-3298 NWTEEESKETKALE
+3298 WTEAGNTETKALE
-3312 YEWTAVNGLMDL
+3312 YEWTAINGLMDL

-3342 DIVLGKKQNEFY
+3342 DIVKNKKNEFY

-3393 ATTRKSLSYSTAR
+3393 ATTKKSLSYSTAR
-3406 ALQQDTRIRY
+3406 ALLQDTETSY

-3488 NKNTIQDTES
+3488 NKNTTQDTES

-3567 NIKNVDQLKH
+3567 NIKNVDH

-3590 IDQNGNV
+3590 IGQNGNV

>member
-1 MLKYRRIIAGIL
+1 MKYRRIIAGIL
-13 AVNLLAGSILLDY
+13 AVNLLAGGILLDY
-26 TEVNANNLNTSLN
+26 TEVNANNVNTSLN

-52 DAESVNSSEKTD
+52 DAESVSPSEKTD
-64 AENKADEKNTT
+64 EENKADEKNTT
-75 PDANEKDED
+75 LDANEKDEN
-84 TASSNSDS
+84 TASSNSDA

-97 TQEEESTKQEPSSEI
+97 TQEEETTKQEPSSEI
-112 AAEDASQQAT
+112 AAEDASWQAS

-137 SLSDLKFFAN
+137 SLNNLKFYTDTTK
-147 NTATIKSPQEL
+147 TATITSPQQL
-158 ILLSHCAQS
+158 ILLSHCAQN
-167 EIQNITININATG
+167 EIQNITININTTG
-180 EFDLSTKIANG
+180 EFNLSTKIETG
-191 TDLSEYLNKKAS
+191 TDLSEYLNTEAS
-203 ASQDYTYLGLGSADV
+203 ASQDYTYLGLGSTDF
-218 PFTGTITGQK
+218 PFTGTITGQN

-255 QGDGTKP
+255 LGDEPKP
-262 MFAEMYV
+262 MFAETYL
-269 LENDGTKSD
+269 LESDGTKSD
-278 GTIPITFTSG
+278 RTIPITFTSG

-294 TVRQASEETKACLT
+294 TVKKATNETEACLT
-308 IGNVVTYKDNKAQ
+308 IGNVVTYRDKVQ
-321 AGNSTNSGNIGLI
+321 AGSSTSNDNIGLI

-347 YVFPTDTEI
+347 YVFPTETTI
-356 NTNSGA
+356 NTDSGA
-362 AGGLIGNMAGGILD
+362 AGGLIGKMEGGILD
-376 LANIGGTN
+376 LTSIGGAN

-413 QDITITNPTIKGKYA
+413 QNITIEKPTIKGKYT

-441 GDEKIT
+441 GDKKIT
-447 INSPTLS
+447 INSPALS
-454 SEENKNSAVGG
+454 SEENKDSAVGG
-465 WIGDYIVQGNN
+465 WIGDYIVQGENPAD
-476 HEGKTL
+476 KTL
-482 PTQIDVVE
+482 PAQIDVVE
-490 PKVTMNGGNAGGY
+490 PKITMNGGVATNGGNAGGY

-517 SGTEQKKKNITSV
+517 SGTEEKKKNITSE
-530 YTTGNGAGYA
+530 YTTGSNGSYG

-547 SDNKKTSLII
+547 SDNKKPSLII

-571 YQGGFVGEIGEN
+571 YQGGLVGEIGEN
-583 VYLQVSDAEITVSNI
+583 VYLQVSDAEITVSN
-598 TTTQESCGFG
+598 TTANKEACGFG

-623 DSVKVTNSGTIS
+623 DSVKVTISGTNTIS
-635 GGGGLVGAASSGS
+635 GGGGLVGNASSGS

-661 NYTVSQ
+661 NYSASQ

-685 NGNGDENGNGWKYI
+685 DGNDNGNGWKYI
-699 RSNKDY
+699 RSNSVSK
-705 EINDIGN
+705 INDIGN
-712 YGEVIRLKAKT
+712 YGEVIRLKANQT
-723 TTSDAQGGLDNELLS
+723 IPDAQGGLDSELLKIDS
-738 INNVEHVIQYKNQNF
+738 VGHKIVYGASVNISGND
-753 SLSNTEITI
+753 ITI

-789 NNWTTLQSKNVNF
+789 DNWTTLQSKNIKF
-802 TADVNLQ
+802 TADVNLK

-819 IDDSAYTGNING
+819 IDDSAYTGSING
-831 NTYTLTLSI
+831 NDHTLTLSI

-848 ENIATDGT
+848 KNIATDGA

-878 SGNVRNLTIAG
+878 GGNVSNLTITG
-889 SIHAGVS
+889 SINAGVS
-896 NGNMWIGSIAARQ
+896 NGDMWIGSIAARQ
-909 ENNEAVISKVKVTT
+909 ETNETVISNVQVTT
-923 KIAFD
+923 AIAFD
-928 TNNDSKK
+928 AKGDDSKI
-935 SYIGGVFGSA
+935 SRIGGLFGSA
-945 AKVKLSENTGIQ
+945 EKARLNANTCIQ
-957 SNITLSNAGN
+957 SGITISNAGN
-967 GKQTYAGSVAGYMSA
+967 GKQTYVGSVAGYMSA
-982 GTLECNG
+982 GILECNG
-989 VTIGGKIVTDAST
+989 GKIGGTITTDASM

-1028 KALTFDGFSITA
+1028 KALIFDGFSITA
-1040 SSVQEACG
+1040 SNAQTACG
-1048 GLLGCV
+1048 GLLGGVC
-1054 WARSTVTFASD
+1054 ARSAVTFASD

-1070 SLTVKNNT
+1070 TSCLTVNNAT
-1078 KIEAPN
+1078 INAPN

-1108 DLEINCGKD
+1108 NLKINCGKD

-1126 KGTIKFNKD
+1126 KRTIKFNKE

-1148 TTADWADSYKLAE
+1148 TTADWDDSYKLAE
-1161 DLKLTCGKDSV
+1161 GLELTCGSKAV
-1172 FDEFVSYTAVSKD
+1172 FDEFVAYTAASKD
-1185 KIANNGENGI
+1185 KIANNDENGI

-1201 DRSGVKEDNNTC
+1201 DRNGVKEENTTC
-1213 TTYQN
+1213 KTYQN

-1225 HEVNANSRYYYDLD
+1225 HKINANSRYYYDLD
-1239 NYIETASTNTNGKI
+1239 EYTKNNTSEI

-1278 FNNQEITDIKSN
+1278 FNNQES
-1290 LSNPTISGTLNMDK
+1290 SNPTISGTLNMDK

-1314 GVGITGATITFYNEE
+1314 GVQITGATITFYNEQ
-1329 IEKVEKNNKSTQAKT
+1329 IEQAEKDNKSTQAT
-1344 QSQHYM
+1344 RQSQHYM

-1358 YSANETATSITL
+1358 HSVNETATSITL
-1370 SNVTFAGSIG
+1370 SDVTFAGSIG
-1380 KVKSDVSGVL
+1380 KVNSNASGVL
-1390 FSGMVQ
+1390 FSGTVQ
-1396 GLESGGRQYTANM
+1396 GSELNGRQNTAKM

-1415 LSDLKITD
+1415 LSGLKITD
-1423 YKDSSYAPLLINQ
+1423 YTDSSYAPLLINQ

-1447 LSTSDY
+1447 LSTRGY

-1464 GNAGSENGHQINMGF
+1464 GNAGSEDGHQINMGF
-1479 SEIKLPDTTVN
+1479 SDIVLPDKPADAT
-1490 NKGIFTH
+1490 KREGIFTH

-1515 YNFYKSGDWKDA
+1515 YNFYKRGDWEGA
-1527 TYEHHVTYGKEISNS
+1527 TYKHQVTYGKEISDS
-1542 TEYTGLQKWYYDI
+1542 TEYKDLQKWYYDI
-1555 ATYNKD
+1555 ATYNKK

-1568 DNQTDFSKWLPYVCV
+1568 SNQTEPVFSEWLPYVYV
-1583 PYNDNDHSH
+1583 SYDENNHSH

-1608 TYADPYVIKDAG
+1608 TYGDPYVIKDAG

-1636 DWKITITNDQNTYCT
+1636 DWKITITKEQNAYCT
-1651 NHSTDITFHYNG
+1651 NHSKDITFRYNG
-1663 EQWVQVSKEAGTEN
+1663 VQWVEVSKEQG
-1677 WVDVQNGQT
+1677 VDVQNGET

-1731 STNPNGVKLILTGAN
+1731 STKDATLILTGAN

-1752 AYSYGSVVKNLT
+1752 AYSYGSVVKDLT
-1764 IRYEGEKKTLVYQKS
+1764 IKYKGEKKTLVYQKS

-1793 GCILGGDNIIDD
+1793 GCILGGDNIIDG
-1805 VNVTLDTGWLTLS
+1805 VNVTLADGWLTLS

-1841 RNMQDKQFLTDA
+1841 RNMQGKHVLTDE
-1853 MISGASV
+1853 MISGGSVDSGVSV
-1860 AKTANS
+1860 AETATS
-1866 SLYVNPYVGRV
+1866 SLYVNHYVGRV
-1877 LDGYAFSDTARVN
+1877 LDGYAFADTAEEI

-1896 NYQIQNLNS
+1896 NYQIRNLNS
-1905 SETNDTKHI
+1905 SGTSNQKHI
-1914 TASGKSIGI
+1914 TASGKTIEI

-1942 SGSSNAYRNITEV
+1942 SGSSNAYRNTEG
-1955 ALQQGYAFGNGE
+1955 ALQGYLFGNGE

-1973 AAYDSIGT
+1973 AAYDSIGA

-2018 DLFNMAVLN
+2018 DLFNIAVLN
-2027 ANATTS
+2027 ATTG
-2033 GATLTFPNDGRLDMS
+2033 GATLTFPNNGTLDMS
-2048 VYRSSYQGVSA
+2048 VYRSSYQGISA

-2093 GTEIIFDMNVKEYA
+2093 GTKIIFDMNVKEYA

-2132 ANLTFTGKTGEA
+2132 TNLTFTGKTGTDPK
-2144 SETGVQLQYYTSDGV
+2144 TGVQLQYYTSNGV

-2171 VKGQKLGSYVGVGSF
+2171 DKGQKLGSYVGVGSF

-2201 NVNFDSVKFENM
+2201 NVNFGSVKFENM

-2235 TNIGILLQP
+2235 TDIGILLQP

-2262 SNLTVRGQEKAGGFC
+2262 RDLTVRGQENAGGFC
-2277 GYIDGKVS
+2277 GCIDGKVQ
-2285 NQNNLNVTRQKFIVG
+2285 NQNNLNVTTQNFIVG
-2300 KDSTISATLK
+2300 QDSTISAIQGN
-2310 DSCAGGLFG
+2310 SSAGGLFG

-2324 VGINTVIGTTYTAIW
+2324 VAINTVSGTTYTAIW

-2349 SGGVIG
+2349 SGGIIG
-2355 QVAADMSGRS
+2355 QVAADSSNSS

-2400 NISFVS
+2400 NISSS
-2406 GVTFNIGNCEVL
+2406 GVAFDISDCEVQ
-2418 NTQINEDK
+2418 NAQINEEGK
-2426 VSGEKLGTG
+2426 VSGEKF
-2435 GLVGGAVGNGNLNI
+2435 
-2449 QDCKVQNTQINEEDK
+2449 
-2464 VSGEILRTGGLVGR
+2464 RTGGLVGS
-2478 AEGNGKLNIQKC
+2478 ATGSGKLNVQNC
-2490 SVKESDMYGS
+2490 SVEESGMYGS
-2500 RAGGVAGEL
+2500 LAGGIAGAL
-2509 CIPTTITECTVSG
+2509 HIPTTITECTVSG
-2522 SGNDKN
+2522 LSNDKN
-2528 IIKGRKSAAGI
+2528 IIKGQKSAAGI
-2539 VGEIAFGGKIGIHK
+2539 VGEIVCNEGKIGIHK

-2561 IAIDD
+2561 TAIDD

-2578 NVVPHLYFYDSQV
+2578 NTVPKLYFYDSQV
-2591 NGCTITG
+2591 NGCIITG
-2598 QRAGGFA
+2598 KRAGGFA

-2613 GSNLLLKDTTIKAS
+2613 GSNLLLKDTTIEAS
-2627 TANNAGLLIGLTGNR
+2627 TANNGGLLIGLTGNR
-2642 NLQPMTIAGISIQK
+2642 NLQPMTIAGISIQN

-2669 YGTLTETDNTNVKN
+2669 YGTLNETDNTNVK
-2683 KSYFSFADY
+2683 KQSYFSFADY
-2692 NGTASN
+2692 NGTALN

-2712 YVVTSPTSQLSVSDD
+2712 YVVTSPTSQLSVYDAANANVS
-2727 GNTGKAL
+2727 KAL

-2739 AWTKDTDGKFTL
+2739 AWTKDKDVDGKFTL

-2758 DAKKTQSSTAEGK
+2758 DAKNTQSSTAKGK
-2771 YTYQETGV
+2771 YTYQEMGV

-2788 STYNEENQTN
+2788 STYKKENQT
-2798 KVSKDF
+2798 KTVSNDF

-2833 NISGHVD
+2833 NISGDSDIHVD
-2840 TSVQTYTDT
+2840 ASVKTYTDT

-2865 KKNASGRISEFAAT
+2865 KKNASGRISEFVAT

-2891 LTVTFKEKDESNAEH
+2891 LTVIFKEEDENGTEH
-2906 KYNVQVPIIVRRML
+2906 KYNVQVPIVVRRML

-2965 SDDKGLYSEYGWNS
+2965 SDDNGLYSEYGWNS

-2984 GNVAKALDKSIDFQ
+2984 GNVSQALDKSIDFQ
-2998 GSSLLPAGT
+2998 VSQGSSLPART
-3007 QLSLIDCQDNSKV
+3007 QLTLIDCQDNSKV
-3020 YYYTTNSNTGNTIP
+3020 YYYTTDSNTGNTIP
-3034 LKDFKDSSGNAFQA
+3034 LKDFKDSSENAFQA

-3064 NGSFIKVDAEGVPD
+3064 GSFIKVDAEGIPD
-3078 GVTKDD
+3078 GVTKED

-3108 TNEPGTRY
+3108 TGESGTHY

-3125 KDGVGLISTSTVH
+3125 KDGVGPISTVH

-3154 NLNGSVQTKIT
+3154 DLNGSVQTKIT
-3165 SNDIPFHLNY
+3165 SNGIPLHLNY
-3175 CTRKGKAQDTHS
+3175 RTRKGKVEDTHS

-3200 QELRESEAVTG
+3200 QELTESEAVTG
-3211 AIKKVTATD
+3211 AIKKVTAAD

-3240 KQDELY
+3240 NKDELY
-3246 QKFSGSLIKTLT
+3246 QKFSGSLIKTLK

-3283 VMDGTKK
+3283 VMHGTTK
-3290 KYYTYAGG
+3290 KYYKYENAE
-3298 NWTEEESKETKALE
+3298 WTEAGSTETKALE
-3312 YEWTAVNGLMDL
+3312 YEWTAINGLMDL

-3342 DIVLGKKQNEFY
+3342 DIVKNKQNEFY

-3406 ALQQDTRIRY
+3406 ALLQNTKISY

-3447 LDAAKENTII
+3447 LDATKENTII

-3478 NGIQF
+3478 SGIQF
-3483 SIQLL
+3483 SIQLQ
-3488 NKNTIQDTES
+3488 NKNTTQDTES
-3498 YAADALELKD
+3498 YAADALELED
-3508 YMKVSVKSKNAGEVQ
+3508 YMKVSVKSEKAGTVQ
-3523 LTDDNKAY
+3523 LTDNKKAY

-3577 LYSNYKVVLSVKI
+3577 LYSNYKVVLSVEI
-3590 IDQNGNV
+3590 IDQKGNV
-3597 VENTTAADNIIYTMA
+3597 VGNTTATDNIIYTMA

>member
-26 TEVNANNLNTSLN
+26 TEVNANNVNTSLN

-52 DAESVNSSEKTD
+52 DAESVSSSEKTD
-64 AENKADEKNTT
+64 TENKADEKNTT
-75 PDANEKDED
+75 PDANEKD

-92 GLTNE
+92 DLTNE
-97 TQEEESTKQEPSSEI
+97 TQEEETTKQEPSSEI
-112 AAEDASQQAT
+112 AAEDASQQAS

-137 SLSDLKFFAN
+137 SLNNLKFYTDTTK
-147 NTATIKSPQEL
+147 TATITSPQQL
-158 ILLSHCAQS
+158 ILLSHCAQN
-167 EIQNITININATG
+167 EIQNKTININTTG
-180 EFDLSTKIANG
+180 VFNLSTKIEKG
-191 TDLSEYLNKKAS
+191 TDLSEYLNTAAI
-203 ASQDYTYLGLGSADV
+203 ASQDYTYLGLGSTDS
-218 PFTGTITGQK
+218 PFKGTITGQT

-255 QGDGTKP
+255 LGDEPKP
-262 MFAEMYV
+262 MFAETYL
-269 LENDGTKSD
+269 LESDGTKSD
-278 GTIPITFTSG
+278 RTIPITFTSG

-294 TVRQASEETKACLT
+294 TVKKATNETEACLT
-308 IGNVVTYKDNKAQ
+308 IGNVVTYRDKVQ
-321 AGNSTNSGNIGLI
+321 AGSSTSNDNIGLI

-347 YVFPTDTEI
+347 YVFPTETTI
-356 NTNSGA
+356 NTDSGA
-362 AGGLIGNMAGGILD
+362 AGGLIGKMEGGILD
-376 LANIGGTN
+376 LTSIGGAN

-413 QDITITNPTIKGKYA
+413 QNITITNPTIKGKYA

-441 GDEKIT
+441 GNNTIT
-447 INSPTLS
+447 VEAPTVSPGVDKTD
-454 SEENKNSAVGG
+454 SAVGG
-465 WIGDYIVQGNN
+465 LIGDYIVKANN
-476 HEGKTL
+476 HTVKQL
-482 PTQIDVVE
+482 PMQIAIAGT
-490 PKVTMNGGNAGGY
+490 PKVTTITKTNGAAIGVNDGNIGGY
-503 FGLLELQ
+503 FGVLELQ
-510 GDINYQI
+510 GDIQYEI
-517 SGTEQKKKNITSV
+517 SGSDGAKREGKAE
-530 YTTGNGAGYA
+530 YTAGDGGTYG
-540 TIAGKVI
+540 TVIGKVI
-547 SDNKKTSLII
+547 SDNKMSSLII

-571 YQGGFVGEIGEN
+571 YQGGIVGEIGKN
-583 VYLQVSDAEITVSNI
+583 VYLQVSDAEITVSN
-598 TTTQESCGFG
+598 TTAKNEACGFG

-623 DSVKVTNSGTIS
+623 DSVKVTIS
-635 GGGGLVGAASSGS
+635 GNSKLSAGGGIVGNASSGS

-655 TDLSGV
+655 TDLSNV
-661 NYTVSQ
+661 TYKESE

-685 NGNGDENGNGWKYI
+685 DGNGNGWKYI
-699 RSNKDY
+699 RSNKNSKNFK
-705 EINDIGN
+705 INDIGN
-712 YGEVIRLKAKT
+712 YGEVIRLKAST
-723 TTSDAQGGLDNELLS
+723 TISDEQGGLDSELLS
-738 INNVEHVIQYKNQNF
+738 INGDHAIQYKNQNF
-753 SLSNTEITI
+753 SLSDTEITI
-762 SSKED
+762 NSKED

-775 NSRGVFSADSNLTA
+775 NSRGFFSADSNLTDK
-789 NNWTTLQSKNVNF
+789 NWTTLQSKNINF
-802 TADVNLQ
+802 TADVNLK

-831 NTYTLTLSI
+831 NTHTLTLSI
-840 GETYGYKG
+840 GETYGFKG
-848 ENIATDGT
+848 ENIATNDT

-870 DIGLFSRM
+870 NIGLFSRM
-878 SGNVRNLTIAG
+878 GGNVSNLTITG
-889 SIHAGVS
+889 SINAGVS
-896 NGNMWIGSIAARQ
+896 NGNMWLGSIAARQ
-909 ENNEAVISKVKVTT
+909 EINETVISNVQVTT
-923 KIAFD
+923 AIAFD
-928 TNNDSKK
+928 AQGDSKI
-935 SYIGGVFGSA
+935 SCIGGLFGSA
-945 AKVKLSENTGIQ
+945 GKVKLNENTCIK
-957 SNITLSNAGN
+957 SDITLSNAGS
-967 GKQTYAGSVAGYMSA
+967 GKLTYVGAAAGYMSA
-982 GTLECNG
+982 GSLECNG
-989 VTIGGKIVTDAST
+989 VTIGGKIVTDASM

-1028 KALTFDGFSITA
+1028 KSLTFDGFSITA
-1040 SSVQEACG
+1040 SNAQTACG
-1048 GLLGCV
+1048 GLLGGV
-1054 WARSTVTFASD
+1054 WARSAVTFASD
-1065 NTATT
+1065 NTATTT

-1078 KIEAPN
+1078 KIEAPK

-1108 DLEINCGKD
+1108 ALNINCGND

-1126 KGTIKFNKD
+1126 KSTVKFNKD

-1148 TTADWADSYKLAE
+1148 TTADWDDSYKLDANL
-1161 DLKLTCGKDSV
+1161 DLQCGSNAV
-1172 FDEFVSYTAVSKD
+1172 FDEFVAYTAASKE
-1185 KIANNGENGI
+1185 KIANNDENGI

-1201 DRSGVKEDNNTC
+1201 DRNGVKENTTC
-1213 TTYQN
+1213 KTYQN
-1218 RTNLGKS
+1218 RTNFGKS
-1225 HEVNANSRYYYDLD
+1225 HKINANSRYYYDLD
-1239 NYIETASTNTNGKI
+1239 EYTKNNTSEI

-1278 FNNQEITDIKSN
+1278 FNNQES
-1290 LSNPTISGTLNMDK
+1290 SNPTISGTLNMDK

-1314 GVGITGATITFYNEE
+1314 GVQITGATITFYNEQ
-1329 IEKVEKNNKSTQAKT
+1329 IEQAETNNKSTQATT

-1358 YSANETATSITL
+1358 HSVNETATSITL

-1380 KVKSDVSGVL
+1380 KVNSNASGVL

-1396 GLESGGRQYTANM
+1396 GSESNGRQNTAKM

-1415 LSDLKITD
+1415 LSGLKITD
-1423 YKDSSYAPLLINQ
+1423 YTDSSYAPLLINQ

-1447 LSTSDY
+1447 LSTSGY
-1453 TEGTAVASSLI
+1453 TEGTAVASSII

-1515 YNFYKSGDWKDA
+1515 YNFYKSGDWTSDG
-1527 TYEHHVTYGKEISNS
+1527 TYNHQVTYGKEISHS
-1542 TEYTGLQKWYYDI
+1542 TEYKDLQKWYYDI
-1555 ATYNKD
+1555 ATYNED
-1561 EGLVKTE
+1561 EGLVETG
-1568 DNQTDFSKWLPYVCV
+1568 DNQTDFSTWLPYVYV
-1583 PYNDNDHSH
+1583 SYNENNHSH

-1608 TYADPYVIKDAG
+1608 TYGDPYVIKDAG

-1636 DWKITITNDQNTYCT
+1636 DWKITITKEQNAYCT
-1651 NHSTDITFHYNG
+1651 NHSKDITFRYNG
-1663 EQWVQVSKEAGTEN
+1663 VQWVEVSKEQG
-1677 WVDVQNGQT
+1677 VDVQNGQT

-1704 GGTNGEITLKDFK
+1704 GTNRQITLNDFK

-1731 STNPNGVKLILTGAN
+1731 STKGVELILTGAN

-1764 IRYEGEKKTLVYQKS
+1764 IKYKGKKKTLVYQKS

-1793 GCILGGDNIIDD
+1793 GCILGGDNIIDG
-1805 VNVTLDTGWLTLS
+1805 VNVTLDTGWLKLS

-1841 RNMQDKQFLTDA
+1841 RNMQDAPGLTDE
-1853 MISGASV
+1853 MISDRSGSV
-1860 AKTANS
+1860 KETETR

-1877 LDGYAFSDTARVN
+1877 LDGYAFADTARKSLN
-1890 LDNTDK
+1890 NTDK

-1905 SETNDTKHI
+1905 SGPNDTKHI
-1914 TASGKSIGI
+1914 TASGKTIEI

-1942 SGSSNAYRNITEV
+1942 SGSSNAYQKNEEKGY
-1955 ALQQGYAFGNGE
+1955 AFGNSKYAFGNGE

-1973 AAYDSIGT
+1973 ATYDGIGA
-1981 NVEPEDFVTA
+1981 NEKPEDFNTA
-1991 VKDDQIAPIV
+1991 VKDDQTAP
-2001 NESVINTPVL
+2001 SDSNTPVL

-2018 DLFNMAVLN
+2018 DLFNMAVLD
-2027 ANATTS
+2027 ATTG
-2033 GATLTFPNDGRLDMS
+2033 GATLTFPNDGTLDMS
-2048 VYRSSYQGVSA
+2048 VYKSSYQGISA
-2059 RYVSNAVTSKNEK
+2059 RYVSNAVTSN
-2072 TGKTETKAA
+2072 TETKAA

-2093 GTEIIFDMNVKEYA
+2093 GTKIIFDMNVREYA

-2120 NLFAPVNGTCNV
+2120 NLFAPVSGTCNV
-2132 ANLTFTGKTGEA
+2132 TNLTFTGKTGTDPK
-2144 SETGVQLQYYTSDGV
+2144 TGVQLQYYTSNGE
-2159 VTAQASNLEEKL
+2159 VTAQASNNW
-2171 VKGQKLGSYVGVGSF
+2171 GSRSFVGVGSF

-2191 GTLTSAWYPV
+2191 GTLTSKWYPV
-2201 NVNFDSVKFENM
+2201 KVNFDSVKFENM

-2235 TNIGILLQP
+2235 TDIGILLQP

-2262 SNLTVRGQEKAGGFC
+2262 RDLTVKGQENAGGFC
-2277 GYIDGKVS
+2277 GCIDGKVT
-2285 NQNNLNVTRQKFIVG
+2285 NQNNLNVTTQNFIVG
-2300 KDSTISATLK
+2300 QDSTISAIQGN
-2310 DSCAGGLFG
+2310 SSAGGLFG

-2324 VGINTVIGTTYTAIW
+2324 VAINTVSGTTYTAIW

-2349 SGGVIG
+2349 SGGIIG
-2355 QVAADMSGRS
+2355 QIYTDSS
-2365 IVYKIR
+2365 SPYYKIR

-2386 GTSNGEAYTGGLIG
+2386 VRSNGEKYTGGLIG
-2400 NISFVS
+2400 KISFAS
-2406 GVTFNIGNCEVL
+2406 GVTFNILDCEVQ
-2418 NTQINEDK
+2418 NTQINEVDK
-2426 VSGEKLGTG
+2426 VSGEKL
-2435 GLVGGAVGNGNLNI
+2435 
-2449 QDCKVQNTQINEEDK
+2449 
-2464 VSGEILRTGGLVGR
+2464 RTGGLAGG
-2478 AEGNGKLNIQKC
+2478 ADGNGKLNIQNC
-2490 SVKESDMYGS
+2490 SVEESGMYGS
-2500 RAGGVAGEL
+2500 LVGGIAGEL

-2522 SGNDKN
+2522 SDNDKN
-2528 IIKGRKSAAGI
+2528 IIKGQKCAAGI
-2539 VGEIAFGGKIGIHK
+2539 VGEIACGGKIGIHN

-2561 IAIDD
+2561 TAIDD

-2572 VGDIDW
+2572 VGDINW
-2578 NVVPHLYFYDSQV
+2578 NVVPKLYFYDSQV

-2627 TANNAGLLIGLTGNR
+2627 AVNNAGLLIGLTGNQ

-2669 YGTLTETDNTNVKN
+2669 YGTLNETDNTNVKN
-2683 KSYFSFADY
+2683 ESYFSFADY

-2698 NTTQSLLDANPVFP
+2698 NTTQSLLDAEQVFP
-2712 YVVTSPTSQLSVSDD
+2712 YVVTSPTSQLSVYDAANAS
-2727 GNTGKAL
+2727 KAL

-2739 AWTKDTDGKFTL
+2739 AWTKDADGKYTL
-2751 NAQTIYR
+2751 NAQTIYQ
-2758 DAKKTQSSTAEGK
+2758 DAKNTQNSTAEGK
-2771 YTYQETGV
+2771 YTYQEMGV

-2788 STYNEENQTN
+2788 STYNKENQTN
-2798 KVSKDF
+2798 TVSNDF

-2840 TSVQTYTDT
+2840 ASVQTYKDT
-2849 DGKFVL
+2849 GGKFVP
-2855 ATNANPALEV
+2855 ATNPALEV
-2865 KKNASGRISEFAAT
+2865 KYASGRISEFAAT
-2879 TEFDNTKSRFTL
+2879 TQYDNTQSRFTL
-2891 LTVTFKEKDESNAEH
+2891 LTVTFKEKDENDTVH
-2906 KYNVQVPIIVRRML
+2906 NYNVQVPIIVRRML

-2984 GNVAKALDKSIDFQ
+2984 GNVSQALDKSIDFQ
-2998 GSSLLPAGT
+2998 VSKGSSLPAGT

-3020 YYYTTNSNTGNTIP
+3020 YYYTTDSNTGNTIP
-3034 LKDFKDSSGNAFQA
+3034 LKDFKDSSENAFQA

-3064 NGSFIKVDAEGVPD
+3064 GTFIKVDAEGVPD
-3078 GVTKDD
+3078 GVTKED

-3108 TNEPGTRY
+3108 TGESGTHY

-3125 KDGVGLISTSTVH
+3125 KDGVGPISTVH

-3154 NLNGSVQTKIT
+3154 DLNGSVQTKIT
-3165 SNDIPFHLNY
+3165 SNGIPFHLNY
-3175 CTRKGKAQDTHS
+3175 RTRKGKVEDTHS

-3195 SHGYE
+3195 SHGYK
-3200 QELRESEAVTG
+3200 QELTESEAVTG

-3225 DVIDKITIPS
+3225 DVVDKITIPS

-3240 KQDELY
+3240 EQDELY
-3246 QKFSGSLIKTLT
+3246 QKFSGSLIKTLK
-3258 QENSP
+3258 QENSQ

-3290 KYYTYAGG
+3290 KYYTYADRK
-3298 NWTEEESKETKALE
+3298 WTEAGSTETKALE
-3312 YEWTAVNGLMDL
+3312 YEWTAINGLMDL

-3336 NLQQIR
+3336 SLQQIR
-3342 DIVLGKKQNEFY
+3342 KIVLDKNQNKFY

-3363 PANGLDVIPESQLEG
+3363 PANGLDVIPESQLKDDVP
-3378 AILTNYTKLTYTSQL
+3378 TNYTKLTYTSQL

-3406 ALQQDTRIRY
+3406 ALHQNTKISY
-3416 YRDEAAGVQLTYE
+3416 YRDEADGVQLTYE

-3457 DTTARYDMST
+3457 DTTARYDMSA

-3478 NGIQF
+3478 SGIQF
-3483 SIQLL
+3483 SIQLQ
-3488 NKNTIQDTES
+3488 NKNTAQATET
-3498 YAADALELKD
+3498 YEDALELND
-3508 YMKVSVKSKNAGEVQ
+3508 YNYMKVVVKSEKVGKVQ
-3523 LTDDNKAY
+3523 LTDDHKAY

-3567 NIKNVDQLKH
+3567 NIKNVDQLQH
-3577 LYSNYKVVLSVKI
+3577 LYSNYRVVLSVRI
-3590 IDQNGNV
+3590 IGEDGNV
-3597 VENTTAADNIIYTMA
+3597 VENTIAEDNIIYTMA
-3612 RVKPEFQDKQN
+3612 RVKPEFQD
-3623 K
+3623 

>member
-26 TEVNANNLNTSLN
+26 TEVNANNVNTSLN
-39 MISAENSDEVSHA
+39 MIPAENSDEVSHA
-52 DAESVNSSEKTD
+52 DAESVSSSEKTD
-64 AENKADEKNTT
+64 TENKADEKNTT
-75 PDANEKDED
+75 LDANEKDEN
-84 TASSNSDS
+84 TASSNSDA

-97 TQEEESTKQEPSSEI
+97 TQEEETTKQEPSSEI

-122 ETETEAEAQEISDTI
+122 EAETEAEAQEISDTI
-137 SLSDLKFFAN
+137 SLSDLKFVN
-147 NTATIKSPQEL
+147 GTTATITSPQQL
-158 ILLSHCAQS
+158 ILLSHCAQN

-180 EFDLSTKIANG
+180 NLDLSTKIETG
-191 TDLSEYLNKKAS
+191 TNLSEYLNKTAS
-203 ASQDYTYLGLGSADV
+203 ASQDYTYLGLGSTDS
-218 PFTGTITGQK
+218 PFKGKITGQT

-238 RGISSQAT
+238 RGISSKAT

-269 LENDGTKSD
+269 LESD
-278 GTIPITFTSG
+278 GTIPITFKSG

-294 TVRQASEETKACLT
+294 TVRQASEGTNACLT
-308 IGNVVTYKDNKAQ
+308 IGNVVTYQ
-321 AGNSTNSGNIGLI
+321 AEVQAVSSTSNNNIGLI

-347 YVFPTDTEI
+347 YVFPTETTI
-356 NTNSGA
+356 NTDSGA
-362 AGGLIGNMAGGILD
+362 AGGLIGKMEGGILD
-376 LANIGGTN
+376 LTSIGGANISNLT
-384 ISNLTVNSSSGSAG
+384 ISNLTVNSSSGGAG
-398 SIVGEMSETAEIQVN
+398 SIVGEMSETAQIQVN
-413 QDITITNPTIKGKYA
+413 QNITITSPTIKGKYA

-441 GDEKIT
+441 GDKKIT
-447 INSPTLS
+447 INSPALS
-454 SEENKNSAVGG
+454 SEENKDSAVGG
-465 WIGDYIVQGNN
+465 WIGDYIVRGNN
-476 HEGKTL
+476 HEDKTL
-482 PTQIDVVE
+482 PAQIDVVE
-490 PKVTMNGGNAGGY
+490 PKVTMNGGVATNGGNAGGY

-517 SGTEQKKKNITSV
+517 SGTEQEKKNITSE
-530 YTTGNGAGYA
+530 YTVGNGGIYG
-540 TIAGKVI
+540 TVIGKVVT
-547 SDNKKTSLII
+547 SNDNKRASLNI
-557 NHVKSNSTTNGNSY
+557 NHVKSNSTIKGNSY

-635 GGGGLVGAASSGS
+635 GGGGLVGVASSGS

-661 NYTVSQ
+661 KYNVSQ
-667 YVGQLVGMQD
+667 SVGQLVGMQD

-685 NGNGDENGNGWKYI
+685 DGNGNGWKYI
-699 RSNKDY
+699 RSNSVSK
-705 EINDIGN
+705 INDIGN
-712 YGEVIRLKAKT
+712 YGEVIRLKADT
-723 TTSDAQGGLDNELLS
+723 TTSDAQGGLDSELLS
-738 INNVEHVIQYKNQNF
+738 INGEHVIQYKNPNF

-762 SSKED
+762 NSKED

-775 NSRGVFSADSNLTA
+775 NSRGVFSADSNLKA
-789 NNWTTLQSKNVNF
+789 DNWTTLQSKNINF
-802 TADVNLQ
+802 TADVNLK

-848 ENIATDGT
+848 ENIATNGT

-878 SGNVRNLTIAG
+878 GGNVSDLTITG
-889 SIHAGVS
+889 SIHAGAS
-896 NGNMWIGSIAARQ
+896 NGDMWIGSIAARQ
-909 ENNEAVISKVKVTT
+909 ETKETVISNVQVTT
-923 KIAFD
+923 AIAFD
-928 TNNDSKK
+928 AQGNSKI
-935 SYIGGVFGSA
+935 SCIGGLFGSA
-945 AKVKLSENTGIQ
+945 GKVKLNENTCIK
-957 SNITLSNAGN
+957 SNITLSNAGS
-967 GKQTYAGSVAGYMSA
+967 GKLTYVGSAAGYMSA
-982 GTLECNG
+982 GTLECDG
-989 VTIGGKIVTDAST
+989 VTIGGTIVTDAST

-1040 SSVQEACG
+1040 SNAQTACG
-1048 GLLGCV
+1048 GLLGGV
-1054 WARSTVTFASD
+1054 WARSAVTFASD

-1070 SLTVKNNT
+1070 SCLTVNNAT
-1078 KIEAPN
+1078 INAPK

-1108 DLEINCGKD
+1108 KLQIHCGED

-1126 KGTIKFNKD
+1126 KSTVKFN
-1135 EKNDK
+1135 NDK

-1148 TTADWADSYKLAE
+1148 TTADWDDSYKLAANL
-1161 DLKLTCGKDSV
+1161 DLQCGNNSV
-1172 FDEFVSYTAVSKD
+1172 FDEFVAYTAASKD
-1185 KIANNGENGI
+1185 KIANNNKNGI

-1201 DRSGVKEDNNTC
+1201 DRNGVKEEKTTC
-1213 TTYQN
+1213 KTYQN

-1225 HEVNANSRYYYDLD
+1225 HKINANSRYYYDLD
-1239 NYIETASTNTNGKI
+1239 EYTETASKNTNNTGKI

-1278 FNNQEITDIKSN
+1278 FNNQEITDIN
-1290 LSNPTISGTLNMDK
+1290 NISNPIISGKLDMEK

-1314 GVGITGATITFYNEE
+1314 GVEITGATITFYNEQ
-1329 IEKVEKNNKSTQAKT
+1329 IEQAEKDNKSTQATK

-1358 YSANETATSITL
+1358 HSVNETTTSITL
-1370 SNVTFAGSIG
+1370 SNVTFKGSIG
-1380 KVKSDVSGVL
+1380 KINSNASGSGVL
-1390 FSGMVQ
+1390 FSGTVQ
-1396 GLESGGRQYTANM
+1396 GSESNGKQKTAKM
-1409 NLSNIV
+1409 NLNNIV
-1415 LSDLKITD
+1415 LSGLKITD

-1436 IGSYTKTEIKN
+1436 IGSYTKTEIKS
-1447 LSTSDY
+1447 LSTSGY
-1453 TEGTAVASSLI
+1453 TAGTAVASSLI

-1479 SEIKLPDTTVN
+1479 SEIKLPDTTVS

-1515 YNFYKSGDWKDA
+1515 YNFYKSGDWEGT
-1527 TYEHHVTYGKEISNS
+1527 TYNHQVTYGKEISHS
-1542 TEYTGLQKWYYDI
+1542 TEYKDLQKWYYDI

-1561 EGLVKTE
+1561 EGLVKTG
-1568 DNQTDFSKWLPYVCV
+1568 DKQKDFSTWLPYVYV
-1583 PYNDNDHSH
+1583 SYNENNHSH

-1608 TYADPYVIKDAG
+1608 TYGDPYVIQNAG

-1636 DWKITITNDQNTYCT
+1636 DWKITITNAQNTYCT
-1651 NHSTDITFHYNG
+1651 NTNHSTFRYNG
-1663 EQWVQVSKEAGTEN
+1663 EQWVDE
-1677 WVDVQNGQT
+1677 QNGQT

-1694 YIANAYYDLQ
+1694 YIANAYYDLK
-1704 GGTNGEITLKDFK
+1704 GTDGQITLNDFK

-1764 IRYEGEKKTLVYQKS
+1764 IKYEGEKKTLVYQKS

-1793 GCILGGDNIIDD
+1793 GCILGGDNIIDNVD
-1805 VNVTLDTGWLTLS
+1805 VTLDKDWLTLS
-1818 GANKHL
+1818 GNNQHL

-1860 AKTANS
+1860 AETANS

-1877 LDGYAFSDTARVN
+1877 LDGYAFADTAREN
-1890 LDNTDK
+1890 LNNTDK

-1905 SETNDTKHI
+1905 SGTTDQKHI

-1942 SGSSNAYRNITEV
+1942 SGSSNAYRNITEG

-1973 AAYDSIGT
+1973 AAYDSIGANT
-1981 NVEPEDFVTA
+1981 KPEDFDTA
-1991 VKDDQIAPIV
+1991 VKDDQTAP
-2001 NESVINTPVL
+2001 SDSNTPVL

-2033 GATLTFPNDGRLDMS
+2033 GATLTFPNNGTLDMS
-2048 VYRSSYQGVSA
+2048 VYKSSYQGISA
-2059 RYVSNAVTSKNEK
+2059 RYVSNAVTSN
-2072 TGKTETKAA
+2072 TETKAA

-2093 GTEIIFDMNVKEYA
+2093 GTKIIFDMDVKEYA

-2132 ANLTFTGKTGEA
+2132 ANLTFTGKTGTA
-2144 SETGVQLQYYTSDGV
+2144 VNFGVQLHYYTSAGV
-2159 VTAQASNLEEKL
+2159 ETAQASNSW
-2171 VKGQKLGSYVGVGSF
+2171 GNRGFVGVGSF
-2186 VGSTA
+2186 CGSSA
-2191 GTLTSAWYPV
+2191 GTLTSNWYRAYV
-2201 NVNFDSVKFENM
+2201 KFDSVKFENM

-2228 ARIYTPT
+2228 ARIYTST
-2235 TNIGILLQP
+2235 TDIGILLQP
-2244 YGNEQTVYP
+2244 YGNQLTVYP
-2253 YNTFTNCSF
+2253 FNTFTNCSF
-2262 SNLTVRGQEKAGGFC
+2262 RNLTVRGQDNAGGFC
-2277 GYIDGKVS
+2277 GCIDGKVD
-2285 NQNNLNVTRQKFIVG
+2285 NQNNLNVTTQNLIVG
-2300 KDSTISATLK
+2300 QDSTISAIQNN
-2310 DSCAGGLFG
+2310 SSAGGLFG

-2324 VGINTVIGTTYTAIW
+2324 VAINTVSGTTYPAIW

-2349 SGGVIG
+2349 SGGIIG
-2355 QVAADMSGRS
+2355 QIYTDSNS
-2365 IVYKIR
+2365 PYYKIR
-2371 NVRVSGKTGTKSLIK
+2371 NVRVFGKTGTKSLIK
-2386 GTSNGEAYTGGLIG
+2386 VRSNGEKYTGGLIG
-2400 NISFVS
+2400 KISFAS
-2406 GVTFNIGNCEVL
+2406 GVTFNILDCEVQ
-2418 NTQINEDK
+2418 NTQINEVDK
-2426 VSGEKLGTG
+2426 VSGEKLRTG
-2435 GLVGGAVGNGNLNI
+2435 GLVGGA
-2449 QDCKVQNTQINEEDK
+2449 D
-2464 VSGEILRTGGLVGR
+2464 
-2478 AEGNGKLNIQKC
+2478 GNGKLNVQNC
-2490 SVKESDMYGS
+2490 SVKESDLYGS
-2500 RAGGVAGEL
+2500 LAGGIAGAL
-2509 CIPTTITECTVSG
+2509 HTPTTITECTVSG
-2522 SGNDKN
+2522 LSDDKN
-2528 IIKGRKSAAGI
+2528 IIKGQKSAAGI
-2539 VGEIAFGGKIGIHK
+2539 VGEIVCGGKIGIHK

-2561 IAIDD
+2561 TAIDD

-2578 NVVPHLYFYDSQV
+2578 NVVPNLYFYDSQV

-2598 QRAGGFA
+2598 KRAGGFA
-2605 GNIRGYLN
+2605 GNIRGYLK
-2613 GSNLLLKDTTIKAS
+2613 GSNLLLKDTTIEAS
-2627 TANNAGLLIGLTGNR
+2627 TANNGGLLIGLTGNQ
-2642 NLQPMTIAGISIQK
+2642 NLKPMTIAGISIQN

-2669 YGTLTETDNTNVKN
+2669 YGTLNETANTNVKN

-2692 NGTASN
+2692 NGKAN

-2712 YVVTSPTSQLSVSDD
+2712 YVVTSPTSRLSVYDAA
-2727 GNTGKAL
+2727 NAIKAL

-2739 AWTKDTDGKFTL
+2739 EWTDADGKFTL

-2758 DAKKTQSSTAEGK
+2758 DAKSTQSSTAEGK

-2788 STYNEENQTN
+2788 STYNKENQTN
-2798 KVSKDF
+2798 TVSDDF

-2819 YLDIVTNGGYTRAN
+2819 YLDIITNGGYTRAN
-2833 NISGHVD
+2833 NISGDSDIHVD
-2840 TSVQTYTDT
+2840 ASVKTYTDT

-2855 ATNANPALEV
+2855 ATNANSALEV

-2891 LTVTFKEKDESNAEH
+2891 LTVTFKEKDESGTEH

-2965 SDDKGLYSEYGWNS
+2965 SDDKGQYSEYGWNS

-2984 GNVAKALDKSIDFQ
+2984 GNVAEALNKSIDFQ
-2998 GSSLLPAGT
+2998 GSSLPAGT

-3020 YYYTTNSNTGNTIP
+3020 YYYTMDSNTGNTIP
-3034 LKDFKDSSGNAFQA
+3034 LTAFEDSSEKTFQA

-3064 NGSFIKVDAEGVPD
+3064 GSFIKVDAEGVPD
-3078 GVTKDD
+3078 GVPKED
-3084 GKTYTAPTVKIK
+3084 GKTYTAPTVKIR

-3108 TNEPGTRY
+3108 TDEPGTRY

-3125 KDGVGLISTSTVH
+3125 KDGVGPISTVH
-3138 ENYYLVITVA
+3138 ENYYLVITVD

-3175 CTRKGKAQDTHS
+3175 RTRKGKLQDTHS

-3200 QELRESEAVTG
+3200 QELTESEAVTG
-3211 AIKKVTATD
+3211 AIKKVTAAD

-3240 KQDELY
+3240 NKDELY
-3246 QKFSGSLIKTLT
+3246 QKFSGSLIKTLK
-3258 QENSP
+3258 QENSQ

-3290 KYYTYAGG
+3290 KYYTYADGK
-3298 NWTEEESKETKALE
+3298 WTEAGSTETKALE
-3312 YEWTAVNGLMDL
+3312 YEWTAINGLMDL
-3324 PLSTNGT
+3324 PLSTNGK

-3342 DIVLGKKQNEFY
+3342 DIVKNKQNEFY

-3406 ALQQDTRIRY
+3406 KLLQDTKISY

-3467 IKDLSSILASS
+3467 IKDLSSILAASS
-3478 NGIQF
+3478 GIQF
-3483 SIQLL
+3483 SIQLQ
-3488 NKNTIQDTES
+3488 NKNMTQDTER
-3498 YAADALELKD
+3498 YADALELED
-3508 YMKVSVKSKNAGEVQ
+3508 YIKVSVKSKNAGTVQ
-3523 LTDDNKAY
+3523 LANDKKAY

-3538 SYWDDD
+3538 SYWDAGN
-3544 KKIMKASSIFD
+3544 KIMKASSIFD

-3567 NIKNVDQLKH
+3567 NIKNIDQLQH
-3577 LYSNYKVVLSVKI
+3577 LYSNYRVVLSVKI
-3590 IDQNGNV
+3590 IGQDGNG

-3612 RVKPEFQDKQN
+3612 RVKPEFQDEQN

>member
-26 TEVNANNLNTSLN
+26 TEVNANNVNTSLN

-52 DAESVNSSEKTD
+52 DAESVSPSEKTD
-64 AENKADEKNTT
+64 EKNKADEKNTT
-75 PDANEKDED
+75 PDANEKD

-97 TQEEESTKQEPSSEI
+97 TQEEETTKQEPSSET
-112 AAEDASQQAT
+112 AAEDASQQAS
-122 ETETEAEAQEISDTI
+122 ETATEAEAQEISDTI
-137 SLSDLKFFAN
+137 SLSDLKFVDGT
-147 NTATIKSPQEL
+147 TATITSPQQL
-158 ILLSHCAQS
+158 ILLSHCDQS
-167 EIQNITININATG
+167 AIQNITININTTG
-180 EFDLSTKIANG
+180 ELDLSTTIAKG
-191 TDLSEYLNKKAS
+191 TSLSDYLKNEAS
-203 ASQDYTYLGLGSADV
+203 ASQDYTYLGLGSTDF
-218 PFTGTITGQK
+218 PFTGTITGQT

-238 RGISSQAT
+238 RGISSKAT
-246 IDNNLSVEW
+246 INNNLSVEW
-255 QGDGTKP
+255 QGDTTKP

-269 LENDGTKSD
+269 LQSN
-278 GTIPITFTSG
+278 GTIPIAFKSG

-294 TVRQASEETKACLT
+294 TVKKATNVTDDCLT

-321 AGNSTNSGNIGLI
+321 AGSPTSNDNIGLI

-339 SGTIKLDG
+339 SGTIKLEG
-347 YVFPTDTEI
+347 YVFPTETTI
-356 NTNSGA
+356 NTDSGA
-362 AGGLIGNMAGGILD
+362 AGGLIGKMEGGILN
-376 LANIGGTN
+376 LTSIGGAN
-384 ISNLTVNSSSGSAG
+384 ISNLTISNLAVNSSSGSAG
-398 SIVGEMSETAEIQVN
+398 SIVGEMSGTAEIQVN
-413 QDITITNPTIKGKYA
+413 QNITIEKPTIKGKYA

-441 GDEKIT
+441 GDKKIT
-447 INSPTLS
+447 IKSPALS
-454 SEENKNSAVGG
+454 SGENKDSAVGG
-465 WIGDYIVQGNN
+465 WIGDYIVQGES
-476 HEGKTL
+476 HVEKTL
-482 PTQIDVVE
+482 PAQIDVVE
-490 PKVTMNGGNAGGY
+490 PKVTMNGGVATDGGNAGGY

-517 SGTEQKKKNITSV
+517 SGTKQEKKNITSE
-530 YTTGNGAGYA
+530 YTTGSNGAYG

-547 SDNKKTSLII
+547 SDDKKSSLII
-557 NHVKSNSTTNGNSY
+557 NHVNSNSTTKGNSF
-571 YQGGFVGEIGEN
+571 YQGGLVGEIGEH
-583 VYLQVSDAEITVSNI
+583 VYLQVSDAEITVSN
-598 TTTQESCGFG
+598 TTAKIEACGFG
-608 GVVGHLSSNSILSIA
+608 GVVGHLSSNSIMSIA
-623 DSVKVTNSGTIS
+623 DSVKVTIS
-635 GGGGLVGAASSGS
+635 KSNLSAGGGIVGNASSGS

-661 NYTVSQ
+661 NYSAPQ

-685 NGNGDENGNGWKYI
+685 DGNGNGWKYT
-699 RSNKDY
+699 RSSKNFK
-705 EINDIGN
+705 INDIGN
-712 YGEVIRLKAKT
+712 YGEVIRLKADK
-723 TTSDAQGGLDNELLS
+723 TTSDEQGGLDSELLKIDPVS
-738 INNVEHVIQYKNQNF
+738 HEMGYGASVDLTGND
-753 SLSNTEITI
+753 ITI

-775 NSRGVFSADSNLTA
+775 NSRGVFSADSNLKA
-789 NNWTTLQSKNVNF
+789 DNWTTLQNKNINF
-802 TADVNLQ
+802 TADVNLK

-831 NTYTLTLSI
+831 NTHTLTLSI
-840 GETYGYKG
+840 GKTYGFKG
-848 ENIATDGT
+848 ENIATNET

-878 SGNVRNLTIAG
+878 GGNVSDLTITG

-896 NGNMWIGSIAARQ
+896 NGNMRIGSIAARQ
-909 ENNEAVISKVKVTT
+909 ENNETVISNVKVTT
-923 KIAFD
+923 TIKFD
-928 TNNDSKK
+928 TNKDSQI
-935 SYIGGVFGSA
+935 SYIGGLFGSA

-989 VTIGGKIVTDAST
+989 VTIGGGIVTYASM

-1017 SDKDTSTQVNI
+1017 SDKDTSTQVNV

-1040 SSVQEACG
+1040 SNAQTACG
-1048 GLLGCV
+1048 GLLGGV
-1054 WARSTVTFASD
+1054 WARSAVTFASD

-1078 KIEAPN
+1078 KIEAPK

-1093 ASGLWEIRSKGIDIQ
+1093 ASGLWEICSKGIDIQ
-1108 DLEINCGKD
+1108 KLQIHCDKD

-1126 KGTIKFNKD
+1126 KSTVKFNKE

-1148 TTADWADSYKLAE
+1148 TTAEWDDSYKLDAK
-1161 DLKLTCGKDSV
+1161 LNLTCGDNSV
-1172 FDEFVSYTAVSKD
+1172 FDEFVAYTAVSKD
-1185 KIANNGENGI
+1185 KIANNDENGI

-1201 DRSGVKEDNNTC
+1201 DRSGVKEENNTC
-1213 TTYQN
+1213 KTYQN
-1218 RTNLGKS
+1218 RTDLGKK
-1225 HEVNANSRYYYDLD
+1225 HKVNANSRYYYDLD
-1239 NYIETASTNTNGKI
+1239 KYIETASTNTTRKI

-1304 YSYYPIHLNT
+1304 YSYYPIHLKT
-1314 GVGITGATITFYNEE
+1314 GIGITDATITFYNEQ
-1329 IEKVEKNNKSTQAKT
+1329 IEKVETTNKSTQATT

-1358 YSANETATSITL
+1358 HSVNETATSIIL

-1380 KVKSDVSGVL
+1380 KVNSNASGVL

-1396 GLESGGRQYTANM
+1396 GSESSGRQYTAKM

-1415 LSDLKITD
+1415 LSGLKITD
-1423 YKDSSYAPLLINQ
+1423 YTDSSYAPLLINQ

-1447 LSTSDY
+1447 LSTSGY

-1479 SEIKLPDTTVN
+1479 LEIKLPDTTVN

-1515 YNFYKSGDWKDA
+1515 YNFYKSGDWEGA
-1527 TYEHHVTYGKEISNS
+1527 TYKHQVTYGKEISNS
-1542 TEYTGLQKWYYDI
+1542 TEYTDLQKWYYDI

-1568 DNQTDFSKWLPYVCV
+1568 DNQTDFSKWLPYVYV
-1583 PYNDNDHSH
+1583 PYNDNNHSH

-1603 TEGCG
+1603 TKGCG
-1608 TYADPYVIKDAG
+1608 TYGDPYVIKDAG

-1631 NLPRT
+1631 KLPRT

-1651 NHSTDITFHYNG
+1651 NHSTDITFRYNG
-1663 EQWVQVSKEAGTEN
+1663 EQWVNEE
-1677 WVDVQNGQT
+1677 NGQT
-1686 RSNSFMQR
+1686 RSNNFMQR

-1704 GGTNGEITLKDFK
+1704 GTNRQITLNDFK

-1731 STNPNGVKLILTGAN
+1731 STKGVELILTGAN

-1784 PTSCFGGAI
+1784 PASCFGGAI
-1793 GCILGGDNIIDD
+1793 GCILGGDNIIDG
-1805 VNVTLDTGWLTLS
+1805 VNVTLANNWLTLS
-1818 GANKHL
+1818 GEKKHL

-1853 MISGASV
+1853 MISGAIV

-1877 LDGYAFSDTARVN
+1877 LDGYAFADTAEKS

-1896 NYQIQNLNS
+1896 NYQIQNLNL

-1942 SGSSNAYRNITEV
+1942 SGSSNAYQNITEG

-1973 AAYDSIGT
+1973 AAYDSIGA
-1981 NVEPEDFVTA
+1981 NKKPEDFNTA
-1991 VKDDQIAPIV
+1991 VKDDQTAP
-2001 NESVINTPVL
+2001 SDSNTPVL

-2033 GATLTFPNDGRLDMS
+2033 GATLTFPKNGTLDMS
-2048 VYRSSYQGVSA
+2048 VYKSSYQGISA
-2059 RYVSNAVTSKNEK
+2059 RYVSNAVTSKNK
-2072 TGKTETKAA
+2072 DTGKTETKAA

-2093 GTEIIFDMNVKEYA
+2093 GTKIIFDMNVKEYA

-2120 NLFAPVNGTCNV
+2120 NLFAPVKGKCNV
-2132 ANLTFTGKTGEA
+2132 TNLTFTGKTGTD
-2144 SETGVQLQYYTSDGV
+2144 SKTGVQLHYYTSGGEE
-2159 VTAQASNLEEKL
+2159 TARASNLEEKL
-2171 VKGQKLGSYVGVGSF
+2171 YKGQKLRSYVGVGSF
-2186 VGSTA
+2186 VGSSA
-2191 GTLTSAWYPV
+2191 GTLTPKWYPV
-2201 NVNFDSVKFENM
+2201 KVNFDSVKFENM

-2235 TNIGILLQP
+2235 TDIGILLQP
-2244 YGNEQTVYP
+2244 YKEEQTVYP

-2262 SNLTVRGQEKAGGFC
+2262 RNLTVKGQENAGGFC
-2277 GYIDGKVS
+2277 GCIDGKVQ
-2285 NQNNLNVTRQKFIVG
+2285 NQNNLNVTTQNFIVG
-2300 KDSTISATLK
+2300 QDSTISAIQN
-2310 DSCAGGLFG
+2310 DSSAGGLFG

-2324 VGINTVIGTTYTAIW
+2324 VAINTVSGTTYTAIW

-2349 SGGVIG
+2349 SGGIIG
-2355 QVAADMSGRS
+2355 QVAADRSDSS

-2400 NISFVS
+2400 NISSS
-2406 GVTFNIGNCEVL
+2406 GVTFDISDCEVQ
-2418 NTQINEDK
+2418 NAQINEEGK
-2426 VSGEKLGTG
+2426 VSGEKF
-2435 GLVGGAVGNGNLNI
+2435 
-2449 QDCKVQNTQINEEDK
+2449 
-2464 VSGEILRTGGLVGR
+2464 RTGGLVGS
-2478 AEGNGKLNIQKC
+2478 ATGSGKLNIQNC
-2490 SVKESDMYGS
+2490 SVEESGMYGS
-2500 RAGGVAGEL
+2500 LAGGIAGAL
-2509 CIPTTITECTVSG
+2509 HIPTTITECTVSG
-2522 SGNDKN
+2522 LSNDKN
-2528 IIKGRKSAAGI
+2528 IIKGQMCAAGI
-2539 VGEIAFGGKIGIHK
+2539 VGEVICGGKIGIHK

-2561 IAIDD
+2561 TAIDD

-2578 NVVPHLYFYDSQV
+2578 NTVPKLYFYDSQV

-2598 QRAGGFA
+2598 KRAGGFA

-2613 GSNLLLKDTTIKAS
+2613 GSNLLLKDTTIQAS

-2642 NLQPMTIAGISIQK
+2642 NLQPMTIAGISIQN

-2661 NNRNISKL
+2661 NHRNISKL
-2669 YGTLTETDNTNVKN
+2669 YGTLNETDNTNVK
-2683 KSYFSFADY
+2683 KQSYFSFADY

-2698 NTTQSLLDANPVFP
+2698 KTTQSLLDAEQVFP
-2712 YVVTSPTSQLSVSDD
+2712 YVVTSPTSQLSVYDAA
-2727 GNTGKAL
+2727 NAREAL
-2734 YGDSA
+2734 GGASA
-2739 AWTKDTDGKFTL
+2739 AWTTADADGKFTL
-2751 NAQTIYR
+2751 NAQTIYQ
-2758 DAKKTQSSTAEGK
+2758 DAKNTRSSTAEGK
-2771 YTYQETGV
+2771 YTYQEMGV
-2779 EQFQFTKNI
+2779 EQFQFAKNI
-2788 STYNEENQTN
+2788 STYNKENQTN
-2798 KVSKDF
+2798 KISNDF

-2833 NISGHVD
+2833 NISGDHVD
-2840 TSVQTYTDT
+2840 ASVETYEYTD
-2849 DGKFVL
+2849 GRFML
-2855 ATNANPALEV
+2855 ATNAKPALEV
-2865 KKNASGRISEFAAT
+2865 KKASGRISEFAAT
-2879 TEFDNTKSRFTL
+2879 TEFDNTRSRFTL
-2891 LTVTFKEKDESNAEH
+2891 LTVTFKEKDENGTEH
-2906 KYNVQVPIIVRRML
+2906 KYNVQVPIVVRRML

-2941 IEDNAHLLESTGNAF
+2941 IKDNAHLLESTGNAF

-2984 GNVAKALDKSIDFQ
+2984 GNVAEALNKSIVFQ
-2998 GSSLLPAGT
+2998 DSKNFSLPEGT

-3020 YYYTTNSNTGNTIP
+3020 YYYTTDSNTGNTIP
-3034 LKDFKDSSGNAFQA
+3034 LTAFKDSSEKTFQA

-3056 VTATQDNN
+3056 VTATQDNS
-3064 NGSFIKVDAEGVPD
+3064 GSFIKVDAEGVPD
-3078 GVTKDD
+3078 GVPKKD

-3108 TNEPGTRY
+3108 TGESGTRY

-3125 KDGVGLISTSTVH
+3125 KKDGVGLVSTVH

-3148 DITSGT
+3148 NITSGT

-3175 CTRKGKAQDTHS
+3175 RTRKGKVQDTHS

-3195 SHGYE
+3195 SHGYK
-3200 QELRESEAVTG
+3200 QELTESKAVTG
-3211 AIKKVTATD
+3211 VIKKVTATD

-3240 KQDELY
+3240 EQDELY
-3246 QKFSGSLIKTLT
+3246 QKFSGSLIKTL
-3258 QENSP
+3258 ENP
-3263 STSAEV
+3263 QSTSAEV

-3283 VMDGTKK
+3283 EMSGTKK
-3290 KYYTYAGG
+3290 KYYKYENAE
-3298 NWTEEESKETKALE
+3298 WTEAGSTETKALE

-3342 DIVLGKKQNEFY
+3342 DIVKDKQKEFY

-3363 PANGLDVIPESQLEG
+3363 PANGLDVIPESQMKGDE
-3378 AILTNYTKLTYTSQL
+3378 LTNYTKLTYTSQL
-3393 ATTRKSLSYSTAR
+3393 ATTKKSLSYSTAR
-3406 ALQQDTRIRY
+3406 ALLQNTKISY

-3439 LLDLQNSY
+3439 LSDLQNSY

-3478 NGIQF
+3478 SGIQF
-3483 SIQLL
+3483 SIQLQ
-3488 NKNTIQDTES
+3488 NKNTTQDMKSIE
-3498 YAADALELKD
+3498 YADALKLDD
-3508 YMKVSVKSKNAGEVQ
+3508 YMKIAVKSEKVGKVR

-3531 TWTVPKS
+3531 TWTVPRS

-3544 KKIMKASSIFD
+3544 KKIIKASSIFD

-3567 NIKNVDQLKH
+3567 NIKNVDQWKH
-3577 LYSNYKVVLSVKI
+3577 LYSNYKVVLSVI
-3590 IDQNGNV
+3590 IIGENENV

-3612 RVKPEFQDKQN
+3612 RVKPEFQDTQN
-3623 K
+3623 TR

>member
-1 MLKYRRIIAGIL
+1 MKYRRIIAGIL
-13 AVNLLAGSILLDY
+13 AVNLLAGGILLDY
-26 TEVNANNLNTSLN
+26 TEVNANNVNTSLN

-52 DAESVNSSEKTD
+52 DAESVSPSEKTD
-64 AENKADEKNTT
+64 EENKADEKNTT
-75 PDANEKDED
+75 LDANEKDEN
-84 TASSNSDS
+84 TASSNSDA

-97 TQEEESTKQEPSSEI
+97 TQEEETTKQEPSSEI

-137 SLSDLKFFAN
+137 SLDNLKFVN
-147 NTATIKSPQEL
+147 GNIATITSPQQL
-158 ILLSHCAQS
+158 ILLSYCDQS
-167 EIQNITININATG
+167 AIQNITINFNITG
-180 EFDLSTKIANG
+180 ECDLSTKIVKGTSLSDYLKNEAN
-191 TDLSEYLNKKAS
+191 
-203 ASQDYTYLGLGSADV
+203 ASQDYTYLGLGSTDV
-218 PFTGTITGQK
+218 PFTGNLTGQQT
-228 PAIKTNTTLF
+228 AIITNTTLF
-238 RGISSQAT
+238 RGISSKAA
-246 IDNNLSVEW
+246 INNNISVRW
-255 QGDGTKP
+255 QGDTTKP
-262 MFAEMYV
+262 MFAETYV
-269 LENDGTKSD
+269 LQSNGK
-278 GTIPITFTSG
+278 IPIAFTSG

-294 TVRQASEETKACLT
+294 TVKKAPDVTDACLT
-308 IGNVVTYKDNKAQ
+308 IENVVTYQDKVQ
-321 AGNSTNSGNIGLI
+321 AGSSTSNDNIGLI

-339 SGTIKLDG
+339 SGTIKLEG
-347 YVFPTDTEI
+347 YAFPTSTEI
-356 NTNSGA
+356 NTGSGS
-362 AGGLIGNMAGGILD
+362 AGGLIGKMEGGVLN
-376 LANIGGTN
+376 LTSIGGAN

-398 SIVGEMSETAEIQVN
+398 SIVGEMSEAAQIQVN
-413 QDITITNPTIKGKYA
+413 QNITITNPTIKGKYA

-441 GDEKIT
+441 GNNTIT
-447 INSPTLS
+447 VEAPTVSPGGDKTD
-454 SEENKNSAVGG
+454 SAVGG
-465 WIGDYIVQGNN
+465 LIGDYTVKESN
-476 HEGKTL
+476 HTVKQL
-482 PTQIDVVE
+482 PTQIAIAGT
-490 PKVTMNGGNAGGY
+490 PKVTTITKTNGAAIGVNDGNIGGY
-503 FGLLELQ
+503 FGVLELQ
-510 GDINYQI
+510 GDIQYEI
-517 SGTEQKKKNITSV
+517 SGSDGAKREGKAE
-530 YTTGNGAGYA
+530 YTAGDGGTYG
-540 TIAGKVI
+540 TVIGKVI
-547 SDNKKTSLII
+547 SDNKMSSLII

-571 YQGGFVGEIGEN
+571 YQGGLVGEIGEN
-583 VYLQVSDAEITVSNI
+583 VYLQVKNAEITVSN
-598 TTTQESCGFG
+598 TTAKEDACGFG

-635 GGGGLVGAASSGS
+635 GGGGLVGVASSGS

-661 NYTVSQ
+661 NYSASQ

-685 NGNGDENGNGWKYI
+685 DGNGNGWKYI
-699 RSNKDY
+699 RSNSVSK
-705 EINDIGN
+705 INDIGN
-712 YGEVIRLKAKT
+712 YGEVIRLKADK
-723 TTSDAQGGLDNELLS
+723 TTSDAQGGLDSELLKIDPVS
-738 INNVEHVIQYKNQNF
+738 HEIAYGTSVNITGND
-753 SLSNTEITI
+753 ITI

-775 NSRGVFSADSNLTA
+775 NSRGVFLADSNLTA
-789 NNWTTLQSKNVNF
+789 DNWTTLKSKNINF
-802 TADVNLQ
+802 TADVNLK

-831 NTYTLTLSI
+831 NSHTLTLSI
-840 GETYGYKG
+840 GETYGFKG
-848 ENIATDGT
+848 ENIATNDT

-870 DIGLFSRM
+870 DIGLFSHM
-878 SGNVRNLTIAG
+878 GGNVSNLTITG

-909 ENNEAVISKVKVTT
+909 ENNETVISNVKVTT
-923 KIAFD
+923 TIKFD
-928 TNNDSKK
+928 TNNNSQI

-957 SNITLSNAGN
+957 SNITLSKAGA
-967 GKQTYAGSVAGYMSA
+967 GKQTYAGSVAGFMSA

-989 VTIGGKIVTDAST
+989 VTIGGTIVTDAST

-1028 KALTFDGFSITA
+1028 KALTFDGFSIGA
-1040 SSVQEACG
+1040 SNVQEACG
-1048 GLLGCV
+1048 GLLGGV
-1054 WARSTVTFASD
+1054 WARSAVTFASD

-1201 DRSGVKEDNNTC
+1201 DRSGVKEENTTC
-1213 TTYQN
+1213 KTYQN
-1218 RTNLGKS
+1218 RTNFGKS
-1225 HEVNANSRYYYDLD
+1225 HNINANSRYYYDLD
-1239 NYIETASTNTNGKI
+1239 EYTETASKNTNNTGKI

-1278 FNNQEITDIKSN
+1278 FNNQEITDIKN
-1290 LSNPTISGTLNMDK
+1290 NILNPTISGILNMDK

-1329 IEKVEKNNKSTQAKT
+1329 IEQAEKDNKSTQAKT

-1423 YKDSSYAPLLINQ
+1423 YTDSSYAPLLINQ

-1447 LSTSDY
+1447 LSTTSY

-1464 GNAGSENGHQINMGF
+1464 GNAGSEDGHQINMGF
-1479 SEIKLPDTTVN
+1479 SDIVLPDKPADATKN
-1490 NKGIFTH
+1490 EGIFTH

-1608 TYADPYVIKDAG
+1608 TYGDPYVIKDAG

-1631 NLPRT
+1631 KLPRT

-1651 NHSTDITFHYNG
+1651 NHSTDITFRYNG
-1663 EQWVQVSKEAGTEN
+1663 VQWIQVIKEAGTEN

-1686 RSNSFMQR
+1686 RSNDFMQR

-1704 GGTNGEITLKDFK
+1704 GTNRQITLNDFK

-1731 STNPNGVKLILTGAN
+1731 STKGVELILTGAN

-1764 IRYEGEKKTLVYQKS
+1764 IRYKGEQKTLVYQTS

-1784 PTSCFGGAI
+1784 QTSCFGGAI
-1793 GCILGGDNIIDD
+1793 GCILGGDNIIDG
-1805 VNVTLDTGWLTLS
+1805 VNVTLANNWLTLS

-1860 AKTANS
+1860 AETANN

-1877 LDGYAFSDTARVN
+1877 LDGYAFADTAGESLN
-1890 LDNTDK
+1890 NTDK

-1923 KDAEGLLILSAIVN
+1923 KNAEGLLILSAIVN

-1942 SGSSNAYRNITEV
+1942 SGSSNAYQNITEG

-1973 AAYDSIGT
+1973 AAYDSIGANT
-1981 NVEPEDFVTA
+1981 KPNDFDTA
-1991 VKDDQIAPIV
+1991 VKDDQTAP
-2001 NESVINTPVL
+2001 SDSNTPVL

-2033 GATLTFPNDGRLDMS
+2033 GATLTFPNNGTLDMS
-2048 VYRSSYQGVSA
+2048 VYKSSYQGISA
-2059 RYVSNAVTSKNEK
+2059 RYVSNAVTSKNK
-2072 TGKTETKAA
+2072 DTGKTETKAA

-2093 GTEIIFDMNVKEYA
+2093 GTKIIFDMNVKEYA

-2120 NLFAPVNGTCNV
+2120 NLFAPVKGTCNV
-2132 ANLTFTGKTGEA
+2132 TNLTFTGKTGTD
-2144 SETGVQLQYYTSDGV
+2144 SKTGVQLHYYTSDGV

-2171 VKGQKLGSYVGVGSF
+2171 DKGQKLGSYVGVGSF

-2191 GTLTSAWYPV
+2191 GTLTSPWYPV
-2201 NVNFDSVKFENM
+2201 NVNFGSVKFENM

-2235 TNIGILLQP
+2235 TDIGILLQP

-2262 SNLTVRGQEKAGGFC
+2262 RNLTVRGQENAGGFC
-2277 GYIDGKVS
+2277 GCIDGKVQ
-2285 NQNNLNVTRQKFIVG
+2285 NQNNLNVTTQNFIVG
-2300 KDSTISATLK
+2300 QDSTISAIQGN
-2310 DSCAGGLFG
+2310 SSAGGLFG

-2324 VGINTVIGTTYTAIW
+2324 VAINTVSGTTYTAIW

-2349 SGGVIG
+2349 SGGIIG
-2355 QVAADMSGRS
+2355 QVAADSSHSS

-2400 NISFVS
+2400 NISSS
-2406 GVTFNIGNCEVL
+2406 GVTFDISDCEVQ
-2418 NTQINEDK
+2418 NAQINEEGK
-2426 VSGEKLGTG
+2426 VSGEKF
-2435 GLVGGAVGNGNLNI
+2435 
-2449 QDCKVQNTQINEEDK
+2449 
-2464 VSGEILRTGGLVGR
+2464 RTGGLVGS
-2478 AEGNGKLNIQKC
+2478 ATGSGKLNIQNC
-2490 SVKESDMYGS
+2490 SVEESDLYGS
-2500 RAGGVAGEL
+2500 LAGGIAGEL

-2522 SGNDKN
+2522 SDNDKN
-2528 IIKGRKSAAGI
+2528 IIKGQKCAAGI
-2539 VGEIAFGGKIGIHK
+2539 VGEIACGGKIGIHN

-2561 IAIDD
+2561 TAIDD

-2572 VGDIDW
+2572 VGDINW

-2627 TANNAGLLIGLTGNR
+2627 APNNAGLLIGLTGNR
-2642 NLQPMTIAGISIQK
+2642 NRQPMTIAGISIQN

-2661 NNRNISKL
+2661 NNRNINKL
-2669 YGTLTETDNTNVKN
+2669 YGTLNENDNTEVK
-2683 KSYFSFADY
+2683 KQSYFSFADY

-2698 NTTQSLLDANPVFP
+2698 STTQSLLDANQVFP
-2712 YVVTSPTSQLSVSDD
+2712 YVVTSPTSKLSVYDATNANGS
-2727 GNTGKAL
+2727 KAL

-2739 AWTKDTDGKFTL
+2739 AWTTDADGKFTL

-2758 DAKKTQSSTAEGK
+2758 DAKNTQRNTAEGK
-2771 YTYQETGV
+2771 YTYQEMGV

-2788 STYNEENQTN
+2788 STYNKENQTK
-2798 KVSKDF
+2798 KVSNDF

-2819 YLDIVTNGGYTRAN
+2819 YLDIITNGGYTRAN
-2833 NISGHVD
+2833 NISGDSDIHVD
-2840 TSVQTYTDT
+2840 ASVKTYTDT

-2855 ATNANPALEV
+2855 ATNEKPALEV

-2891 LTVTFKEKDESNAEH
+2891 LTVTFKEKDENGTEH
-2906 KYNVQVPIIVRRML
+2906 KYNVQVPIVVRRML

-2965 SDDKGLYSEYGWNS
+2965 SDDNGQYSEYGWNS

-2984 GNVAKALDKSIDFQ
+2984 GNVAEALNKSIDFQ
-2998 GSSLLPAGT
+2998 GSSLPAGT
-3007 QLSLIDCQDNSKV
+3007 QLSLIDCQDNSNV
-3020 YYYTTNSNTGNTIP
+3020 YYYTMNSNTGNTIP
-3034 LKDFKDSSGNAFQA
+3034 LKDFKDSSENAFQA

-3064 NGSFIKVDAEGVPD
+3064 GSFIKVDAEGVPD
-3078 GVTKDD
+3078 GVTKED

-3096 TANGYEYYRKIE
+3096 TANRYEYYRKIE
-3108 TNEPGTRY
+3108 TDDSGTHY

-3125 KDGVGLISTSTVH
+3125 KDGVGPISTVH

-3154 NLNGSVQTKIT
+3154 SLNGSVQTKIT

-3175 CTRKGKAQDTHS
+3175 RTRKGKVQDTHS

-3200 QELRESEAVTG
+3200 QELTESEAVTG
-3211 AIKKVTATD
+3211 AIKKVTAAD
-3220 SSMTV
+3220 SSMAV
-3225 DVIDKITIPS
+3225 DVVDKITIPS

-3240 KQDELY
+3240 EQDELY
-3246 QKFSGSLIKTLT
+3246 QKFSGSLIKTLK
-3258 QENSP
+3258 QENLP

-3283 VMDGTKK
+3283 VMDGTTK
-3290 KYYTYAGG
+3290 KYYTYADG
-3298 NWTEEESKETKALE
+3298 NWTEAESTETKALE
-3312 YEWTAVNGLMDL
+3312 YEWTAINGLMDL

-3342 DIVLGKKQNEFY
+3342 KIVLDKKQNEFY

-3363 PANGLDVIPESQLEG
+3363 PANGLEVIPESQLEG
-3378 AILTNYTKLTYTSQL
+3378 DLPTNYTKLTYTSQL

-3406 ALQQDTRIRY
+3406 KLLQDTKIRY

-3447 LDAAKENTII
+3447 LDATKENTII

-3478 NGIQF
+3478 SGIQF
-3483 SIQLL
+3483 SIQLQ
-3488 NKNTIQDTES
+3488 NKNTTQDTES
-3498 YAADALELKD
+3498 YAADALELED
-3508 YMKVSVKSKNAGEVQ
+3508 YMKVSVKSEKAGTVQ
-3523 LTDDNKAY
+3523 LEDNKKAY

-3567 NIKNVDQLKH
+3567 NVKNVDQ

-3590 IDQNGNV
+3590 IGQKGNV

-3612 RVKPEFQDKQN
+3612 RVKPEFQDEQN

>member
-52 DAESVNSSEKTD
+52 DAESVSSSEKTD

-75 PDANEKDED
+75 PDANEKDEN
-84 TASSNSDS
+84 TASSNSDA

-97 TQEEESTKQEPSSEI
+97 TQEEETTKQEPSSEI
-112 AAEDASQQAT
+112 AAEDASRQAT
-122 ETETEAEAQEISDTI
+122 ETATEAEAQEISDTI
-137 SLSDLKFFAN
+137 SLNDLNFFAN
-147 NTATIKSPQEL
+147 NTATITSPQQL
-158 ILLSHCAQS
+158 ILLSHCAQN
-167 EIQNITININATG
+167 EIQSITININTTG
-180 EFDLSTKIANG
+180 EFNLSTKIEKD
-191 TDLSEYLNKKAS
+191 TDLSEYLNTAAI
-203 ASQDYTYLGLGSADV
+203 ASQDYTYLGLGSTDV
-218 PFTGTITGQK
+218 PFTGTITGQT

-255 QGDGTKP
+255 QGDTTKP
-262 MFAEMYV
+262 MFAETYV
-269 LENDGTKSD
+269 LQSNGE
-278 GTIPITFTSG
+278 IPIAFTSG

-294 TVRQASEETKACLT
+294 TVKKAPDVTDACLT
-308 IGNVVTYKDNKAQ
+308 IGNVVTYQAEVQ
-321 AGNSTNSGNIGLI
+321 AGSSTSNDNIGLI

-339 SGTIKLDG
+339 SGTIKLEG
-347 YVFPTDTEI
+347 YAFPTNTEI
-356 NTNSGA
+356 NTGSGS
-362 AGGLIGNMAGGILD
+362 AGGLIGKMEGGILYLKSID
-376 LANIGGTN
+376 GAN

-398 SIVGEMSETAEIQVN
+398 SIVGEMGGTAEIQVN

-428 GGFAGKVVNSTLS
+428 GGFAGKVDNSTLS
-441 GDEKIT
+441 GNNTIT
-447 INSPTLS
+447 VEAPTVSPGGDKTD
-454 SEENKNSAVGG
+454 SAVGG
-465 WIGDYIVQGNN
+465 LIGDYTVKESN
-476 HEGKTL
+476 HTVKQL
-482 PTQIDVVE
+482 PTQIAIAGT
-490 PKVTMNGGNAGGY
+490 PKVTTITKTNGAAIGVNDGNIGGY
-503 FGLLELQ
+503 FGVLELQ
-510 GDINYQI
+510 GDIQYEI
-517 SGTEQKKKNITSV
+517 SGSDGAKREGKAE
-530 YTTGNGAGYA
+530 YTAGDGGTYG
-540 TIAGKVI
+540 TVIGKVI
-547 SDNKKTSLII
+547 SDNKMSSLII

-571 YQGGFVGEIGEN
+571 YQGGLVGEIGEN
-583 VYLQVSDAEITVSNI
+583 VYLQVKNAEITVSN
-598 TTTQESCGFG
+598 TTAKEDACGFG

-623 DSVKVTNSGTIS
+623 ESVKVTIPEKSNLSA
-635 GGGGLVGAASSGS
+635 GGGLVGNASSGS

-655 TDLSGV
+655 TDLSNV
-661 NYTVSQ
+661 TYKESE

-685 NGNGDENGNGWKYI
+685 DGNGNGWKYI
-699 RSNKDY
+699 RSNSVSK
-705 EINDIGN
+705 INDIGN
-712 YGEVIRLKAKT
+712 YGEVICLKANQT
-723 TTSDAQGGLDNELLS
+723 IPNAQGGLDSELLKIDPAS
-738 INNVEHVIQYKNQNF
+738 HEIGYRASVNLTGND
-753 SLSNTEITI
+753 ITI

-789 NNWTTLQSKNVNF
+789 DNWTTLQSKNVNF

-831 NTYTLTLSI
+831 DSHTLTLSI

-848 ENIATDGT
+848 GSIATNET

-878 SGNVRNLTIAG
+878 RGNVSNLTITG
-889 SIHAGVS
+889 SINAGVS

-909 ENNEAVISKVKVTT
+909 ENNETVISNVKVTT
-923 KIAFD
+923 TIKFD
-928 TNNDSKK
+928 TNKDSQI
-935 SYIGGVFGSA
+935 SCIGGLFGSA
-945 AKVKLSENTGIQ
+945 AKVKLSKNTGIQ

-982 GTLECNG
+982 GTLEYNG
-989 VTIGGKIVTDAST
+989 VTIGGTIVTDALM

-1040 SSVQEACG
+1040 SNAQTACG
-1048 GLLGCV
+1048 GLLGGV
-1054 WARSTVTFASD
+1054 WARSAVTFASD

-1070 SLTVKNNT
+1070 TSCLTVNNAT
-1078 KIEAPN
+1078 INAPN

-1108 DLEINCGKD
+1108 ALNINCGKD

-1126 KGTIKFNKD
+1126 KSTVKFNKE

-1140 EDGALYLR
+1140 ADGALYLR
-1148 TTADWADSYKLAE
+1148 TTADWNDSYKLDAK
-1161 DLKLTCGKDSV
+1161 LNLTCGDNSA
-1172 FDEFVSYTAVSKD
+1172 FDEFVAYTAVSKD
-1185 KIANNGENGI
+1185 KIANNDENGI

-1201 DRSGVKEDNNTC
+1201 DRSGVKEENNTC
-1213 TTYQN
+1213 KTYQN
-1218 RTNLGKS
+1218 RTDLGEK
-1225 HEVNANSRYYYDLD
+1225 HKVNANSRYYYDLD
-1239 NYIETASTNTNGKI
+1239 KYIETASTNTTRKI

-1278 FNNQEITDIKSN
+1278 FNNQEITDIN
-1290 LSNPTISGTLNMDK
+1290 NISNPIISGKLDMEK

-1314 GVGITGATITFYNEE
+1314 GVEITGATITFYNEQ
-1329 IEKVEKNNKSTQAKT
+1329 IEQAEKDNKSTQATK

-1358 YSANETATSITL
+1358 HSVNETTTSITL
-1370 SNVTFAGSIG
+1370 SNVTFKGSIG
-1380 KVKSDVSGVL
+1380 KINSNASGSGVL
-1390 FSGMVQ
+1390 FSGTVQ
-1396 GLESGGRQYTANM
+1396 GSESNGKQKTAKM
-1409 NLSNIV
+1409 NLNNIV
-1415 LSDLKITD
+1415 LSGLKITD
-1423 YKDSSYAPLLINQ
+1423 YTDSSYAPLLINQ

-1447 LSTSDY
+1447 LSTSGY

-1479 SEIKLPDTTVN
+1479 LEIKLPDTTVN

-1515 YNFYKSGDWKDA
+1515 YNFYKSGDWNGDK
-1527 TYEHHVTYGKEISNS
+1527 YNHQVTYGKEISHS
-1542 TEYTGLQKWYYDI
+1542 TEYKDLQKWYYDI

-1561 EGLVKTE
+1561 EGLVKTGT
-1568 DNQTDFSKWLPYVCV
+1568 NSTDFSTWLPYVSV
-1583 PYNDNDHSH
+1583 SYNENNHSH

-1608 TYADPYVIKDAG
+1608 TYGDPYVINNAG

-1651 NHSTDITFHYNG
+1651 NHSTDITFRYNG
-1663 EQWVQVSKEAGTEN
+1663 EQWVDE
-1677 WVDVQNGQT
+1677 QNGQT

-1694 YIANAYYDLQ
+1694 YIANAYYDLK
-1704 GGTNGEITLKDFK
+1704 GTDGQITLNDFK

-1764 IRYEGEKKTLVYQKS
+1764 IRYKGEKKTLVYQKS

-1784 PTSCFGGAI
+1784 PASCFGGII
-1793 GCILGGDNIIDD
+1793 GCILGGDNIIDG

-1860 AKTANS
+1860 AETANS
-1866 SLYVNPYVGRV
+1866 FLYVNPYVGRV
-1877 LDGYAFSDTARVN
+1877 LDGYAFADTAEESLN
-1890 LDNTDK
+1890 NTDK

-1905 SETNDTKHI
+1905 SRTTNQKHI
-1914 TASGKSIGI
+1914 TATGKSIGI

-1973 AAYDSIGT
+1973 AAYDSIGA

-2027 ANATTS
+2027 ATTG
-2033 GATLTFPNDGRLDMS
+2033 GATLTFPNDGTLDMS
-2048 VYRSSYQGVSA
+2048 VYKSSYQGVSA

-2093 GTEIIFDMNVKEYA
+2093 GTKIIFDMNVKEYA

-2120 NLFAPVNGTCNV
+2120 NLFAPVNGMCNV
-2132 ANLTFTGKTGEA
+2132 TNLTFTGKTGTD
-2144 SETGVQLQYYTSDGV
+2144 SKKTGVQLQYYTSKGEK
-2159 VTAQASNLEEKL
+2159 TAQASNWNNKT
-2171 VKGQKLGSYVGVGSF
+2171 YVGVGSF
-2186 VGSTA
+2186 AGSSA
-2191 GTLTSAWYPV
+2191 GTVAEFSGGSKWYRAF
-2201 NVNFDSVKFENM
+2201 VNFNSVKFENM

-2219 VAGGLIGNI
+2219 VAGGLIGNSG
-2228 ARIYTPT
+2228 RIGLNQGNSTPT
-2235 TNIGILLQP
+2235 SDIGILLQP
-2244 YGNEQTVYP
+2244 CGGNRSQNTVYL

-2262 SNLTVRGQEKAGGFC
+2262 RNLIVNGQEKAGGFC
-2277 GYIDGKVS
+2277 GHVDGMIDLL
-2285 NQNNLNVTRQKFIVG
+2285 NQLNVTETGLIVG
-2300 KDSTISATLK
+2300 QDSSISATLNN
-2310 DSCAGGLFG
+2310 SSAGGLFG
-2319 YARRG
+2319 YLRRG
-2324 VGINTVIGTTYTAIW
+2324 VAVNTGSGTYTAIW
-2339 ENVNVEAGQY
+2339 ENVNVEAGQC
-2349 SGGVIG
+2349 S
-2355 QVAADMSGRS
+2355 
-2365 IVYKIR
+2365 
-2371 NVRVSGKTGTKSLIK
+2371 
-2386 GTSNGEAYTGGLIG
+2386 GGLIG
-2400 NISFVS
+2400 ELATEAGGRAYNI
-2406 GVTFNIGNCEVL
+2406 N
-2418 NTQINEDK
+2418 K
-2426 VSGEKLGTG
+2426 VRILGSVQSKG
-2435 GLVGGAVGNGNLNI
+2435 SSQVGGGI
-2449 QDCKVQNTQINEEDK
+2449 I
-2464 VSGEILRTGGLVGR
+2464 GR
-2478 AEGNGKLNIQKC
+2478 ASSGRTITIKDC
-2490 SVKESDMYGS
+2490 SVNTSNIKASS
-2500 RAGGVAGEL
+2500 AGGIVGHLLTSA
-2509 CIPTTITECTVSG
+2509 TITGCTVSG
-2522 SGNDKN
+2522 SNSNNSKIEGNN
-2528 IIKGRKSAAGI
+2528 CASGI
-2539 VGEIAFGGKIGIHK
+2539 VGCLQVDGQVAIRNNKVEKLSLISNATGWGSGGF
-2553 STVSNTSI
+2553 
-2561 IAIDD
+2561 
-2566 WGAGGL
+2566 
-2572 VGDIDW
+2572 VGDVSGNTKSSKI
-2578 NVVPHLYFYDSQV
+2578 FIFDSEV
-2591 NGCTITG
+2591 TDCSITG
-2598 QRAGGFA
+2598 NRAGGFA
-2605 GNIRGYLN
+2605 GTLRGCVK
-2613 GSNLLLKDTTIKAS
+2613 GSNLLLNNTQITAS
-2627 TANNAGLLIGLTGNR
+2627 SDKSGGLLIGLTGDA
-2642 NLQPMTIAGISIQK
+2642 NLQPMTIAGISIQN

-2669 YGTLTETDNTNVKN
+2669 YGTLNETDNTNVK
-2683 KSYFSFADY
+2683 KQSYFSFADY

-2698 NTTQSLLDANPVFP
+2698 NTTQSLLDAEQVFP
-2712 YVVTSPTSQLSVSDD
+2712 YVVTSPTSQLRVYDAANANVS
-2727 GNTGKAL
+2727 KAL

-2739 AWTKDTDGKFTL
+2739 KWTKEADGRFTL
-2751 NAQTIYR
+2751 NAQTIYQ
-2758 DAKKTQSSTAEGK
+2758 DAKNTQNSTAEGK

-2779 EQFQFTKNI
+2779 EEFQFTKNI
-2788 STYNEENQTN
+2788 STYNKENQT
-2798 KVSKDF
+2798 KTVSNDF

-2840 TSVQTYTDT
+2840 ASVRTYTDT
-2849 DGKFVL
+2849 GGKFVL

-2865 KKNASGRISEFAAT
+2865 KKASGRISEFAAT

-2891 LTVTFKEKDESNAEH
+2891 LTVTFKEKDESGTEH
-2906 KYNVQVPIIVRRML
+2906 KYNVQVPIVVRRML

-2941 IEDNAHLLESTGNAF
+2941 IKDNAHLLESTGNAF

-2984 GNVAKALDKSIDFQ
+2984 GNVAEALNKSIVFQ
-2998 GSSLLPAGT
+2998 DSKNFSLPEGT

-3020 YYYTTNSNTGNTIP
+3020 YYYTTDSNTGNTIP
-3034 LKDFKDSSGNAFQA
+3034 LTDFKDSSEKTFQA

-3064 NGSFIKVDAEGVPD
+3064 NGSFIKVNAEGVPD
-3078 GVTKDD
+3078 GVPKVD

-3108 TNEPGTRY
+3108 TGESGTHY

-3125 KDGVGLISTSTVH
+3125 NDGVELVSTVH

-3148 DITSGT
+3148 SGT

-3175 CTRKGKAQDTHS
+3175 CTRKGKVTDTHS

-3195 SHGYE
+3195 SQGYE
-3200 QELRESEAVTG
+3200 QKLTESEDVTG
-3211 AIKKVTATD
+3211 VIKKVTATD

-3240 KQDELY
+3240 DQDELY
-3246 QKFSGSLIKTLT
+3246 QKFSGSLIKTL
-3258 QENSP
+3258 ENPP

-3283 VMDGTKK
+3283 VMDGTTK
-3290 KYYTYAGG
+3290 KYYKYENAE
-3298 NWTEEESKETKALE
+3298 WTEAGNTETKALE
-3312 YEWTAVNGLMDL
+3312 YEWTAINGLMDL

-3342 DIVLGKKQNEFY
+3342 KIVLDKNQHEFY

-3363 PANGLDVIPESQLEG
+3363 PANGLDVIPESQLESN
-3378 AILTNYTKLTYTSQL
+3378 LPTNYTKLTYTSQL
-3393 ATTRKSLSYSTAR
+3393 ATTKKSLSYSTAR
-3406 ALQQDTRIRY
+3406 ALLQNTKISY

-3488 NKNTIQDTES
+3488 NKNTTQDTES

-3523 LTDDNKAY
+3523 LTDNKKAY

-3567 NIKNVDQLKH
+3567 NIKNVDH

-3590 IDQNGNV
+3590 IGQNGNV

-3612 RVKPEFQDKQN
+3612 RVKPEFQDEQN

>member
-26 TEVNANNLNTSLN
+26 TEVNANNVNTSLN

-52 DAESVNSSEKTD
+52 DAESVSPSEKTD
-64 AENKADEKNTT
+64 EKNKADEKNTT
-75 PDANEKDED
+75 PDATEKD

-97 TQEEESTKQEPSSEI
+97 TQEEESTKQEPSSET
-112 AAEDASQQAT
+112 AAEDASRQAS
-122 ETETEAEAQEISDTI
+122 ETATEAEAQEISDTI
-137 SLSDLKFFAN
+137 SLDNLKFVN
-147 NTATIKSPQEL
+147 GNTATITSPQQL
-158 ILLSHCAQS
+158 ILLSHCAQNK
-167 EIQNITININATG
+167 IQNITININTTG
-180 EFDLSTKIANG
+180 EFNLSTKIEKG
-191 TDLSEYLNKKAS
+191 TDLSEYLNTVAI
-203 ASQDYTYLGLGSADV
+203 ASQAYTYLGLGSAEF
-218 PFTGTITGQK
+218 PFKGTITGQT

-238 RGISSQAT
+238 RGISSKAD
-246 IDNNLSVEW
+246 INNNLSVEW

-262 MFAEMYV
+262 MFAETYL
-269 LENDGTKSD
+269 LESDGTKSD
-278 GTIPITFTSG
+278 RTIPITFTSG
-288 NGSLLG
+288 KGSLLG
-294 TVRQASEETKACLT
+294 TVKKAPDVTDACLT
-308 IGNVVTYKDNKAQ
+308 IGNVVTYQDTVQ
-321 AGNSTNSGNIGLI
+321 AGSPTSNDNIGLI

-347 YVFPTDTEI
+347 YAFPTETTI
-356 NTNSGA
+356 NTDSGA
-362 AGGLIGNMAGGILD
+362 AGGLIGKMEGGILN
-376 LANIGGTN
+376 LKSIGGANVSNLT
-384 ISNLTVNSSSGSAG
+384 ISNLAVNSSSGSAG

-413 QDITITNPTIKGKYA
+413 QNITIEKPTIKGKYA

-441 GDEKIT
+441 GDKKIT
-447 INSPTLS
+447 IKSPALS
-454 SEENKNSAVGG
+454 SGENKDSAVGG
-465 WIGDYIVQGNN
+465 WIGDYIVQGEN
-476 HEGKTL
+476 HTNKTL
-482 PTQIDVVE
+482 PAQIDVVE
-490 PKVTMNGGNAGGY
+490 PKVTMNGGVATNGGNAGGY

-517 SGTEQKKKNITSV
+517 YGTEQEKKNITSE
-530 YTTGNGAGYA
+530 YTAGSNGAYG
-540 TIAGKVI
+540 TIAGKVT
-547 SDNKKTSLII
+547 SNDKKSSLII
-557 NHVKSNSTTNGNSY
+557 NHVNSNSTTKGNSY
-571 YQGGFVGEIGEN
+571 YQGGLVGEIGER
-583 VYLQVSDAEITVSNI
+583 VYLQVRNSEITVSN
-598 TTTQESCGFG
+598 TTAKKEVSGFG
-608 GVVGHLSSNSILSIA
+608 GVVGHLSSNSIMSIA
-623 DSVKVTNSGTIS
+623 DSVKVTISGTNTIS
-635 GGGGLVGAASSGS
+635 GGGGLVGVASSGS

-661 NYTVSQ
+661 NYSAPQ

-685 NGNGDENGNGWKYI
+685 DGNGNGWKYT
-699 RSNKDY
+699 RSSKNFK
-705 EINDIGN
+705 INDIGN
-712 YGEVIRLKAKT
+712 YGEVIRLKADK
-723 TTSDAQGGLDNELLS
+723 TTSDEQGGLDSELLKIDPVS
-738 INNVEHVIQYKNQNF
+738 HEMGYGASVDLTGND
-753 SLSNTEITI
+753 ITI

-775 NSRGVFSADSNLTA
+775 NSRGFFSADSNLTDK
-789 NNWTTLQSKNVNF
+789 NWTTLQNKNINF
-802 TADVNLQ
+802 TADVNLK

-831 NTYTLTLSI
+831 NTHKLTLSI
-840 GETYGYKG
+840 GETYGFKG
-848 ENIATDGT
+848 KNIATNET

-878 SGNVRNLTIAG
+878 RGNVSNLTING

-896 NGNMWIGSIAARQ
+896 NGNMRIGSIAARQ
-909 ENNEAVISKVKVTT
+909 ENNETVISNVKVTT
-923 KIAFD
+923 TIKFD
-928 TNNDSKK
+928 TNKDSQI
-935 SYIGGVFGSA
+935 SYIGGLFGSA
-945 AKVKLSENTGIQ
+945 AKVKLSGNTGIQ

-989 VTIGGKIVTDAST
+989 VTIGGKIVTDASM

-1028 KALTFDGFSITA
+1028 KALTFDGFSIGA
-1040 SSVQEACG
+1040 SNVQEACG
-1048 GLLGCV
+1048 GLLGGV
-1054 WARSTVTFASD
+1054 WARSAVTFASD

-1078 KIEAPN
+1078 TIEAPK

-1108 DLEINCGKD
+1108 NLKINCGQD

-1126 KGTIKFNKD
+1126 KRTI
-1135 EKNDK
+1135 NDK
-1140 EDGALYLR
+1140 ADGALYLR
-1148 TTADWADSYKLAE
+1148 TTADWNDSYKLAE
-1161 DLKLTCGKDSV
+1161 GLTLTCGSNAV
-1172 FDEFVSYTAVSKD
+1172 FDEFVAYTAASKD
-1185 KIANNGENGI
+1185 KIANNDENGI

-1201 DRSGVKEDNNTC
+1201 DRSGVKEENNTC
-1213 TTYQN
+1213 NTYQN
-1218 RTNLGKS
+1218 RTDFGKK
-1225 HEVNANSRYYYDLD
+1225 HKVNANSRYYYDLD
-1239 NYIETASTNTNGKI
+1239 KYIETASTNTTGKI

-1278 FNNQEITDIKSN
+1278 CNNQEIADIKNSI
-1290 LSNPTISGTLNMDK
+1290 SNPKISGTLDMDK

-1314 GVGITGATITFYNEE
+1314 GVEITGATIRFYNEQ
-1329 IEKVEKNNKSTQAKT
+1329 IEQAEKDNKSTQAT
-1344 QSQHYM
+1344 RQSQHYM

-1358 YSANETATSITL
+1358 HSVNETATSITL

-1380 KVKSDVSGVL
+1380 KVKSNASGVL
-1390 FSGMVQ
+1390 FSGTVQ
-1396 GLESGGRQYTANM
+1396 GSESGGRQYTANM
-1409 NLSNIV
+1409 NLNNIV
-1415 LSDLKITD
+1415 LLGLKITD
-1423 YKDSSYAPLLINQ
+1423 YTDSSYAPLLINQ

-1447 LSTSDY
+1447 LSTRDY

-1464 GNAGSENGHQINMGF
+1464 GNAGSEDGHQINMGF
-1479 SEIKLPDTTVN
+1479 SDIVLPDKPADATKN
-1490 NKGIFTH
+1490 EGIFTH

-1515 YNFYKSGDWKDA
+1515 YNFYKSGDWNGA
-1527 TYEHHVTYGKEISNS
+1527 TYKHQVTYGKEISNS
-1542 TEYTGLQKWYYDI
+1542 TEYTDLQKWYYDI

-1568 DNQTDFSKWLPYVCV
+1568 DNQTDFSKWLPYVYV
-1583 PYNDNDHSH
+1583 PYNDNNHSH

-1603 TEGCG
+1603 TKGCG
-1608 TYADPYVIKDAG
+1608 TYGDPYVIKDAG

-1631 NLPRT
+1631 KLPRT
-1636 DWKITITNDQNTYCT
+1636 DWKITITNDQNTYCA
-1651 NHSTDITFHYNG
+1651 NHSTDITFRYNG
-1663 EQWVQVSKEAGTEN
+1663 EQWIQVSKGAGTEN
-1677 WVDVQNGQT
+1677 WVNVQNGQT
-1686 RSNSFMQR
+1686 RSNDFMQR

-1704 GGTNGEITLKDFK
+1704 GTNGQITLNDFK

-1731 STNPNGVKLILTGAN
+1731 STKGATLILTGAN

-1764 IRYEGEKKTLVYQKS
+1764 IRYKDEKKTLVYQKS

-1784 PTSCFGGAI
+1784 PASCFGGAI
-1793 GCILGGDNIIDD
+1793 GCILGGDNIIDG
-1805 VNVTLDTGWLTLS
+1805 VNVTLANNWLTLS

-1841 RNMQDKQFLTDA
+1841 RNMQGASGLVDA

-1860 AKTANS
+1860 AETANS

-1877 LDGYAFSDTARVN
+1877 LDGYAFADTAEES

-1905 SETNDTKHI
+1905 SGTNDTKHI
-1914 TASGKSIGI
+1914 TATGKSIGI

-1973 AAYDSIGT
+1973 AAYDRIGANT
-1981 NVEPEDFVTA
+1981 KPNDFDTA
-1991 VKDDQIAPIV
+1991 VKDDRTAP
-2001 NESVINTPVL
+2001 SDSNTPVL
-2011 ITKYADK
+2011 ITKYAGK

-2027 ANATTS
+2027 ATTG
-2033 GATLTFPNDGRLDMS
+2033 GATLTFPNDGTLDMS
-2048 VYRSSYQGVSA
+2048 VYRSSYQGIAA

-2093 GTEIIFDMNVKEYA
+2093 GTKIIFDMNVKEYA

-2132 ANLTFTGKTGEA
+2132 ENLTFTGQTGTD
-2144 SETGVQLQYYTSDGV
+2144 SKETGVQLQYYTSKGEK
-2159 VTAQASNLEEKL
+2159 TAQASNWSNKT
-2171 VKGQKLGSYVGVGSF
+2171 YVGVGSF
-2186 VGSTA
+2186 AGSSA
-2191 GTLTSAWYPV
+2191 GTVAEFSGGYKWYRAF
-2201 NVNFDSVKFENM
+2201 VNFNSVKFENM

-2219 VAGGLIGNI
+2219 VAGGLIGNSG
-2228 ARIYTPT
+2228 RIGLNQGNSTPT
-2235 TNIGILLQP
+2235 SDIGILLQP
-2244 YGNEQTVYP
+2244 CGGNGGQNTVYLC
-2253 YNTFTNCSF
+2253 NTFTNCSF
-2262 SNLTVRGQEKAGGFC
+2262 RNLTVMGQEKAGGFC
-2277 GYIDGKVS
+2277 GYIDGKVDLC
-2285 NQNNLNVTRQKFIVG
+2285 NQLNVTVPNVIIGQ
-2300 KDSTISATLK
+2300 DSSISAIQNN
-2310 DSCAGGLFG
+2310 SSAGGLFG
-2319 YARRG
+2319 FVRRK
-2324 VGINTVIGTTYTAIW
+2324 VAINDKIGTYTAIW
-2339 ENVNVEAGQY
+2339 KNVNVEAGQY
-2349 SGGVIG
+2349 SGDLIGEISADSNGRESNINNVQILESAQSKSSSQAGGGVIG
-2355 QVAADMSGRS
+2355 IAYGGK
-2365 IVYKIR
+2365 KI
-2371 NVRVSGKTGTKSLIK
+2371 TIK
-2386 GTSNGEAYTGGLIG
+2386 ECSVNTSNINASSAGGI
-2400 NISFVS
+2400 
-2406 GVTFNIGNCEVL
+2406 
-2418 NTQINEDK
+2418 
-2426 VSGEKLGTG
+2426 
-2435 GLVGGAVGNGNLNI
+2435 VGNLQTPATITGCTVNASNI
-2449 QDCKVQNTQINEEDK
+2449 NA
-2464 VSGEILRTGGLVGR
+2464 S
-2478 AEGNGKLNIQKC
+2478 
-2490 SVKESDMYGS
+2490 SS
-2500 RAGGVAGEL
+2500 AGGIVGHLKTPA
-2509 CIPTTITECTVSG
+2509 TITGCTVSG
-2522 SGNDKN
+2522 SNTNNSKIEGNN
-2528 IIKGRKSAAGI
+2528 CASGI
-2539 VGEIAFGGKIGIHK
+2539 VGCLEVNGQVAIRNNKVEKLSLISNATGWGSGGF
-2553 STVSNTSI
+2553 
-2561 IAIDD
+2561 
-2566 WGAGGL
+2566 
-2572 VGDIDW
+2572 VGDVSGNTNSSKI
-2578 NVVPHLYFYDSQV
+2578 FIFDSEV
-2591 NGCTITG
+2591 TDCLITG
-2598 QRAGGFA
+2598 NRAGGFA
-2605 GNIRGYLN
+2605 GTLRGCVK
-2613 GSNLLLKDTTIKAS
+2613 GSNLLLNNTQITAS
-2627 TANNAGLLIGLTGNR
+2627 SDKSGGLLIGLTGDA

-2661 NNRNISKL
+2661 NNRNINKL
-2669 YGTLTETDNTNVKN
+2669 YGTLNETQNTKVKN
-2683 KSYFSFADY
+2683 QSYFSFADY

-2698 NTTQSLLDANPVFP
+2698 NTTQSLLGANPVFP
-2712 YVVTSPTSQLSVSDD
+2712 YVVTSPTSKLGVYDD
-2727 GNTGKAL
+2727 ANTGKVL

-2739 AWTKDTDGKFTL
+2739 AWTTDAGGKFTL
-2751 NAQTIYR
+2751 NAQTIYQ
-2758 DAKKTQSSTAEGK
+2758 DAKNTRSSTAEGK
-2771 YTYQETGV
+2771 YTYQEMGV
-2779 EQFQFTKNI
+2779 EQFQFAKNI
-2788 STYNEENQTN
+2788 STYNKENQTN
-2798 KVSKDF
+2798 TISNDF

-2833 NISGHVD
+2833 NISGDHVD
-2840 TSVQTYTDT
+2840 ASVETYEYTD
-2849 DGKFVL
+2849 GRFML
-2855 ATNANPALEV
+2855 ATNANRALEV
-2865 KKNASGRISEFAAT
+2865 KKASGRISEFAAT
-2879 TEFDNTKSRFTL
+2879 TEFDNTRSRFTL
-2891 LTVTFKEKDESNAEH
+2891 LTVTFKEKDENGTEH
-2906 KYNVQVPIIVRRML
+2906 KYNVQVPIVVRRML

-2941 IEDNAHLLESTGNAF
+2941 IEDSAHLLESTGNAF

-2984 GNVAKALDKSIDFQ
+2984 GNVAEALNKSIVFQ
-2998 GSSLLPAGT
+2998 DSKNFSLPEGT
-3007 QLSLIDCQDNSKV
+3007 QLSLIDCQNNSKV
-3020 YYYTTNSNTGNTIP
+3020 YYYTMDSNTGNTIP
-3034 LKDFKDSSGNAFQA
+3034 LTDFKDSSGNTFQA

-3064 NGSFIKVDAEGVPD
+3064 GSFVKVDAEGVPD
-3078 GVTKDD
+3078 GVTKED

-3108 TNEPGTRY
+3108 TDESGTLY

-3125 KDGVGLISTSTVH
+3125 NDGVGLISTVH

-3175 CTRKGKAQDTHS
+3175 RTRKGKVQDTHS

-3200 QELRESEAVTG
+3200 QKLTESEDVTG
-3211 AIKKVTATD
+3211 VIKKVTATD

-3240 KQDELY
+3240 DQDELY
-3246 QKFSGSLIKTLT
+3246 QKFSGSLIKTL
-3258 QENSP
+3258 ENPP

-3283 VMDGTKK
+3283 EMDGRSKN
-3290 KYYTYAGG
+3290 YYTYANG
-3298 NWTEEESKETKALE
+3298 NWTKAGSTETKALE

-3324 PLSTNGT
+3324 PLSTNGK

-3342 DIVLGKKQNEFY
+3342 DIVLGKNQNEFY

-3363 PANGLDVIPESQLEG
+3363 PANGLDVIPESQMKGDLP
-3378 AILTNYTKLTYTSQL
+3378 TNYTKLTYTSQL
-3393 ATTRKSLSYSTAR
+3393 ATTKKSLSYSTAR
-3406 ALQQDTRIRY
+3406 ALLQSTKISY
-3416 YRDEAAGVQLTYE
+3416 YRDEAAEVQLTYE

-3439 LLDLQNSY
+3439 LSDLQNSY

-3488 NKNTIQDTES
+3488 NKNTTQDTET
-3498 YAADALELKD
+3498 YGDALKLND
-3508 YMKVSVKSKNAGEVQ
+3508 YINVAVKSENVGTVKP
-3523 LTDDNKAY
+3523 TDDNKAY

-3567 NIKNVDQLKH
+3567 NIKNVDQWEH

-3590 IDQNGNV
+3590 IDKNGNV

-3612 RVKPEFQDKQN
+3612 RVKPEFQDTQN
-3623 K
+3623 TR

>member
-26 TEVNANNLNTSLN
+26 TEVNANNVNTSLN

-52 DAESVNSSEKTD
+52 DAESVSPSEKTD
-64 AENKADEKNTT
+64 EKNKADEKNTT
-75 PDANEKDED
+75 PDANEKD

-97 TQEEESTKQEPSSEI
+97 TQEEETTKQEPSSET
-112 AAEDASQQAT
+112 AAEDASQQAS
-122 ETETEAEAQEISDTI
+122 ETATEAEAQEISDTI
-137 SLSDLKFFAN
+137 SLSDLKFVDGT
-147 NTATIKSPQEL
+147 TATITSPQQL
-158 ILLSHCAQS
+158 ILLSHCDQS
-167 EIQNITININATG
+167 AIQNITININTTG
-180 EFDLSTKIANG
+180 ELDLSTTIAKG
-191 TDLSEYLNKKAS
+191 TSLSDYLKNEAS
-203 ASQDYTYLGLGSADV
+203 ASQDYTYLGLGSTDF
-218 PFTGTITGQK
+218 PFTGTITGQT

-238 RGISSQAT
+238 RGISSKAT
-246 IDNNLSVEW
+246 INNNLSVEW
-255 QGDGTKP
+255 QGDTTKP

-269 LENDGTKSD
+269 LQSN
-278 GTIPITFTSG
+278 GTIPIAFKSG

-294 TVRQASEETKACLT
+294 TVKKATNVTDDCLT

-321 AGNSTNSGNIGLI
+321 AGSPTSNDNIGLI

-339 SGTIKLDG
+339 SGTIKLEG
-347 YVFPTDTEI
+347 YVFPTETTI
-356 NTNSGA
+356 NTDSGA
-362 AGGLIGNMAGGILD
+362 AGGLIGKMEGGILN
-376 LANIGGTN
+376 LTSIGGAN
-384 ISNLTVNSSSGSAG
+384 ISNLTISNLAVNSSSGSAG
-398 SIVGEMSETAEIQVN
+398 SIVGEMSGTAEIQVN
-413 QDITITNPTIKGKYA
+413 QNITIEKPTIKGKYA

-441 GDEKIT
+441 GDKKIT
-447 INSPTLS
+447 IKSPALS
-454 SEENKNSAVGG
+454 SGENKDSAVGG
-465 WIGDYIVQGNN
+465 WIGDYIVQGES
-476 HEGKTL
+476 HVEKTL
-482 PTQIDVVE
+482 PAQIDVVE
-490 PKVTMNGGNAGGY
+490 PKVTMNGGVATDGGNAGGY

-517 SGTEQKKKNITSV
+517 SGTKQEKKNITSE
-530 YTTGNGAGYA
+530 YTTGSNGAYG

-547 SDNKKTSLII
+547 SDDKKSSLII
-557 NHVKSNSTTNGNSY
+557 NHVNSNSTTKGNSF
-571 YQGGFVGEIGEN
+571 YQGGLVGEIGEH
-583 VYLQVSDAEITVSNI
+583 VYLQVSDAEITVSN
-598 TTTQESCGFG
+598 TTAKIEACGFG
-608 GVVGHLSSNSILSIA
+608 GVVGHLSSNSIMSIA
-623 DSVKVTNSGTIS
+623 DSVKVTIS
-635 GGGGLVGAASSGS
+635 KSNLSAGGGIVGNASSGS

-661 NYTVSQ
+661 NYSAPQ

-685 NGNGDENGNGWKYI
+685 DGNGNGWKYT
-699 RSNKDY
+699 RSSKNFK
-705 EINDIGN
+705 INDIGN
-712 YGEVIRLKAKT
+712 YGEVIRLKADK
-723 TTSDAQGGLDNELLS
+723 TTSDEQGGLDSELLKIDPVS
-738 INNVEHVIQYKNQNF
+738 HEMGYGASVDLTGND
-753 SLSNTEITI
+753 ITI

-775 NSRGVFSADSNLTA
+775 NSRGVFSADSNLKA
-789 NNWTTLQSKNVNF
+789 DNWTTLQNKNINF
-802 TADVNLQ
+802 TADVNLK

-831 NTYTLTLSI
+831 NTHTLTLSI
-840 GETYGYKG
+840 GKTYGFKG
-848 ENIATDGT
+848 ENIATNET

-878 SGNVRNLTIAG
+878 GGNVSDLTITG

-896 NGNMWIGSIAARQ
+896 NGNMRIGSIAARQ
-909 ENNEAVISKVKVTT
+909 ENNETVISNVKVTT
-923 KIAFD
+923 TIKFD
-928 TNNDSKK
+928 TNKDSQI
-935 SYIGGVFGSA
+935 SYIGGLFGSA

-989 VTIGGKIVTDAST
+989 VTIGGGIVTYASM

-1017 SDKDTSTQVNI
+1017 SDKDTSTQVNV

-1040 SSVQEACG
+1040 SNAQTACG
-1048 GLLGCV
+1048 GLLGGV
-1054 WARSTVTFASD
+1054 WARSAVTFASD

-1078 KIEAPN
+1078 KIEAPK

-1093 ASGLWEIRSKGIDIQ
+1093 ASGLWEICSKGIDIQ
-1108 DLEINCGKD
+1108 KLQIHCDKD

-1126 KGTIKFNKD
+1126 KSTVKFNKE

-1148 TTADWADSYKLAE
+1148 TTAEWDDSYKLDAK
-1161 DLKLTCGKDSV
+1161 LNLTCGDNSV
-1172 FDEFVSYTAVSKD
+1172 FDEFVAYTAVSKD
-1185 KIANNGENGI
+1185 KIANNDENGI

-1201 DRSGVKEDNNTC
+1201 DRSGVKEENNTC
-1213 TTYQN
+1213 KTYQN
-1218 RTNLGKS
+1218 RTDLGKK
-1225 HEVNANSRYYYDLD
+1225 HKVNANSRYYYDLD
-1239 NYIETASTNTNGKI
+1239 KYIETASTNTTRKI

-1304 YSYYPIHLNT
+1304 YSYYPIHLKT
-1314 GVGITGATITFYNEE
+1314 GIGITDATITFYNEQ
-1329 IEKVEKNNKSTQAKT
+1329 IEKVETTNKSTQATT

-1358 YSANETATSITL
+1358 HSVNETATSIIL

-1380 KVKSDVSGVL
+1380 KVNSNASGVL

-1396 GLESGGRQYTANM
+1396 GSESSGRQYTAKM

-1415 LSDLKITD
+1415 LSGLKITD
-1423 YKDSSYAPLLINQ
+1423 YTDSSYAPLLINQ

-1447 LSTSDY
+1447 LSTSGY

-1479 SEIKLPDTTVN
+1479 LEIKLPDTTVN

-1515 YNFYKSGDWKDA
+1515 YNFYKSGDWEGA
-1527 TYEHHVTYGKEISNS
+1527 TYKHQVTYGKEISNS
-1542 TEYTGLQKWYYDI
+1542 TEYTDLQKWYYDI

-1568 DNQTDFSKWLPYVCV
+1568 DNQTDFSKWLPYVYV
-1583 PYNDNDHSH
+1583 PYNDNNHSH

-1603 TEGCG
+1603 TKGCG
-1608 TYADPYVIKDAG
+1608 TYGDPYVIKDAG

-1631 NLPRT
+1631 KLPRT

-1651 NHSTDITFHYNG
+1651 NHSTDITFRYNG
-1663 EQWVQVSKEAGTEN
+1663 EQWVNEE
-1677 WVDVQNGQT
+1677 NGQT
-1686 RSNSFMQR
+1686 RSNNFMQR

-1704 GGTNGEITLKDFK
+1704 GTNRQITLNDFK

-1731 STNPNGVKLILTGAN
+1731 STKGVELILTGAN

-1784 PTSCFGGAI
+1784 PASCFGGAI
-1793 GCILGGDNIIDD
+1793 GCILGGDNIIDG
-1805 VNVTLDTGWLTLS
+1805 VNVTLANNWLTLS
-1818 GANKHL
+1818 GEKKHL

-1853 MISGASV
+1853 MISGAIV

-1877 LDGYAFSDTARVN
+1877 LDGYAFADTAEKS

-1896 NYQIQNLNS
+1896 NYQIQNLNL

-1942 SGSSNAYRNITEV
+1942 SGSSNAYQNITEG

-1973 AAYDSIGT
+1973 AAYDSIGA
-1981 NVEPEDFVTA
+1981 NKKPEDFNTA
-1991 VKDDQIAPIV
+1991 VKDDQTAP
-2001 NESVINTPVL
+2001 SDSNTPVL

-2033 GATLTFPNDGRLDMS
+2033 GATLTFPKNGTLDMS
-2048 VYRSSYQGVSA
+2048 VYKSSYQGISA
-2059 RYVSNAVTSKNEK
+2059 RYVSNAVTSKNK
-2072 TGKTETKAA
+2072 DTGKTETKAA

-2093 GTEIIFDMNVKEYA
+2093 GTKIIFDMNVKEYA

-2120 NLFAPVNGTCNV
+2120 NLFAPVKGKCNV
-2132 ANLTFTGKTGEA
+2132 TNLTFTGKTGTD
-2144 SETGVQLQYYTSDGV
+2144 SKTGVQLHYYTSGGEE
-2159 VTAQASNLEEKL
+2159 TARASNLEEKL
-2171 VKGQKLGSYVGVGSF
+2171 YKGQKLRSYVGVGSF
-2186 VGSTA
+2186 VGSSA
-2191 GTLTSAWYPV
+2191 GTLTPKWYPV
-2201 NVNFDSVKFENM
+2201 KVNFDSVKFENM

-2235 TNIGILLQP
+2235 TDIGILLQP
-2244 YGNEQTVYP
+2244 YKEEQTVYP

-2262 SNLTVRGQEKAGGFC
+2262 RNLTVKGQENAGGFC
-2277 GYIDGKVS
+2277 GCIDGKVQ
-2285 NQNNLNVTRQKFIVG
+2285 NQNNLNVTTQNFIVG
-2300 KDSTISATLK
+2300 QDSTISAIQN
-2310 DSCAGGLFG
+2310 DSSAGGLFG

-2324 VGINTVIGTTYTAIW
+2324 VAINTVSGTTYTAIW

-2349 SGGVIG
+2349 SGGIIG
-2355 QVAADMSGRS
+2355 QVAADRSDSS

-2400 NISFVS
+2400 NISSS
-2406 GVTFNIGNCEVL
+2406 GVTFDISDCEVQ
-2418 NTQINEDK
+2418 NAQINEEGK
-2426 VSGEKLGTG
+2426 VSGEKF
-2435 GLVGGAVGNGNLNI
+2435 
-2449 QDCKVQNTQINEEDK
+2449 
-2464 VSGEILRTGGLVGR
+2464 RTGGLVGS
-2478 AEGNGKLNIQKC
+2478 ATGSGKLNIQNC
-2490 SVKESDMYGS
+2490 SVEESGMYGS
-2500 RAGGVAGEL
+2500 LAGGIAGAL
-2509 CIPTTITECTVSG
+2509 HIPTTITECTVSG
-2522 SGNDKN
+2522 LSNDKN
-2528 IIKGRKSAAGI
+2528 IIKGQMCAAGI
-2539 VGEIAFGGKIGIHK
+2539 VGEVICGGKIGIHK

-2561 IAIDD
+2561 TAIDD

-2578 NVVPHLYFYDSQV
+2578 NTVPKLYFYDSQV

-2598 QRAGGFA
+2598 KRAGGFA

-2613 GSNLLLKDTTIKAS
+2613 GSNLLLKDTTIQAS

-2642 NLQPMTIAGISIQK
+2642 NLQPMTIAGISIQN

-2661 NNRNISKL
+2661 NHRNISKL
-2669 YGTLTETDNTNVKN
+2669 YGTLNETDNTNVK
-2683 KSYFSFADY
+2683 KQSYFSFADY

-2698 NTTQSLLDANPVFP
+2698 KTTQSLLDAEQVFP
-2712 YVVTSPTSQLSVSDD
+2712 YVVTSPTSQLSVYDAANAS
-2727 GNTGKAL
+2727 KAL

-2739 AWTKDTDGKFTL
+2739 AWTTADADGKFTL
-2751 NAQTIYR
+2751 NAQTIYQ
-2758 DAKKTQSSTAEGK
+2758 DAKNTRSSTAEGK
-2771 YTYQETGV
+2771 YTYQEMGV
-2779 EQFQFTKNI
+2779 EQFQFAKNI
-2788 STYNEENQTN
+2788 STYNKENQTN
-2798 KVSKDF
+2798 KISNDF

-2833 NISGHVD
+2833 NISGDHVD
-2840 TSVQTYTDT
+2840 ASVETYEYTD
-2849 DGKFVL
+2849 GRFML
-2855 ATNANPALEV
+2855 ATNAKPALEV
-2865 KKNASGRISEFAAT
+2865 KKASGRISEFAAT
-2879 TEFDNTKSRFTL
+2879 TEFDNTRSRFTL
-2891 LTVTFKEKDESNAEH
+2891 LTVTFKEKDENGTEH
-2906 KYNVQVPIIVRRML
+2906 KYNVQVPIVVRRML

-2941 IEDNAHLLESTGNAF
+2941 IKDNAHLLESTGNAF

-2984 GNVAKALDKSIDFQ
+2984 GNVAEALNKSIVFQ
-2998 GSSLLPAGT
+2998 DSKNFSLPEGT

-3020 YYYTTNSNTGNTIP
+3020 YYYTTDSNTGNTIP
-3034 LKDFKDSSGNAFQA
+3034 LTAFKDSSEKTFQA

-3056 VTATQDNN
+3056 VTATQDNS
-3064 NGSFIKVDAEGVPD
+3064 GSFIKVDAEGVPD
-3078 GVTKDD
+3078 GVPKKD

-3108 TNEPGTRY
+3108 TGESGTRY

-3125 KDGVGLISTSTVH
+3125 KKDGVGLVSTVH

-3148 DITSGT
+3148 NITSGT

-3175 CTRKGKAQDTHS
+3175 RTRKGKVQDTHS

-3195 SHGYE
+3195 SHGYK
-3200 QELRESEAVTG
+3200 QELTESKAVTG
-3211 AIKKVTATD
+3211 VIKKVTATD

-3240 KQDELY
+3240 EQDELY
-3246 QKFSGSLIKTLT
+3246 QKFSGSLIKTL
-3258 QENSP
+3258 ENP
-3263 STSAEV
+3263 QSTSAEV

-3283 VMDGTKK
+3283 EMSGTKK
-3290 KYYTYAGG
+3290 KYYKYENAE
-3298 NWTEEESKETKALE
+3298 WTEAGSTETKALE

-3342 DIVLGKKQNEFY
+3342 DIVKDKQKEFY

-3363 PANGLDVIPESQLEG
+3363 PANGLDVIPESQMKGDE
-3378 AILTNYTKLTYTSQL
+3378 LTNYTKLTYTSQL
-3393 ATTRKSLSYSTAR
+3393 ATTKKSLSYSTAR
-3406 ALQQDTRIRY
+3406 ALLQNTKISY

-3439 LLDLQNSY
+3439 LSDLQNSY

-3478 NGIQF
+3478 SGIQF
-3483 SIQLL
+3483 SIQLQ
-3488 NKNTIQDTES
+3488 NKNTTQDMKSIE
-3498 YAADALELKD
+3498 YADALKLDD
-3508 YMKVSVKSKNAGEVQ
+3508 YMKIAVKSEKVGKVR

-3531 TWTVPKS
+3531 TWTVPRS

-3544 KKIMKASSIFD
+3544 KKIIKASSIFD

-3567 NIKNVDQLKH
+3567 NIKNVDQWKH
-3577 LYSNYKVVLSVKI
+3577 LYSNYKVVLSVI
-3590 IDQNGNV
+3590 IIGENENV

-3612 RVKPEFQDKQN
+3612 RVKPEFQDTQN
-3623 K
+3623 TR

>member
-97 TQEEESTKQEPSSEI
+97 TQEEESTKQEPSSET
-112 AAEDASQQAT
+112 AAEDASLQAS

-137 SLSDLKFFAN
+137 SLSDLKFFAD
-147 NTATIKSPQEL
+147 NTATITSPQQL
-158 ILLSHCAQS
+158 ILLSHCAQN
-167 EIQNITININATG
+167 EIQNITININTTG
-180 EFDLSTKIANG
+180 EFNLSTKIEKD
-191 TDLSEYLNKKAS
+191 TDLSEYLNTAAI
-203 ASQDYTYLGLGSADV
+203 ASQDYTYLGLGSTDV

-238 RGISSQAT
+238 RGISSKAD
-246 IDNNLSVEW
+246 INNNLSVEW

-269 LENDGTKSD
+269 LESDGTKSD

-288 NGSLLG
+288 KGSLLG
-294 TVRQASEETKACLT
+294 IVKKAPEETNACLT
-308 IGNVVTYKDNKAQ
+308 IGNVVTYQAEVQ
-321 AGNSTNSGNIGLI
+321 AGSSTSNDNIGLI

-339 SGTIKLDG
+339 SGTIKLEG
-347 YVFPTDTEI
+347 YAFPTSTEI
-356 NTNSGA
+356 NTGSGS
-362 AGGLIGNMAGGILD
+362 AGGLIGKMEGGVLN
-376 LANIGGTN
+376 LTSIGGAN

-398 SIVGEMSETAEIQVN
+398 SIVGEMSEAAQIQVN
-413 QDITITNPTIKGKYA
+413 QNITITNPTIKGKYA

-454 SEENKNSAVGG
+454 SEENKDSAVGG
-465 WIGDYIVQGNN
+465 WVGYYIVRGES
-476 HEGKTL
+476 HADKTL
-482 PTQIDVVE
+482 PAQIDVVE

-517 SGTEQKKKNITSV
+517 SGTEQEKKNITSV
-530 YTTGNGAGYA
+530 YTTGNGAGYG

-635 GGGGLVGAASSGS
+635 GGGGLVGVASSGS

-655 TDLSGV
+655 TDLSNV
-661 NYTVSQ
+661 TYKESE

-685 NGNGDENGNGWKYI
+685 DGNGNGWKYI
-699 RSNKDY
+699 RSNSVSK
-705 EINDIGN
+705 INDIGN
-712 YGEVIRLKAKT
+712 YGEVIRLKADT
-723 TTSDAQGGLDNELLS
+723 TTSDAQGGLDSELLS
-738 INNVEHVIQYKNQNF
+738 INGEHVIQYKNPNF

-762 SSKED
+762 NSKED

-775 NSRGVFSADSNLTA
+775 NSRGVFSADSNLKA
-789 NNWTTLQSKNVNF
+789 DNWTTLQSKNINF
-802 TADVNLQ
+802 TADVNLK

-840 GETYGYKG
+840 GETYGFKG
-848 ENIATDGT
+848 ENIATNET

-878 SGNVRNLTIAG
+878 RGNVSNLTITG
-889 SIHAGVS
+889 SINAGVS
-896 NGNMWIGSIAARQ
+896 NGNMWIGGIAARQ
-909 ENNEAVISKVKVTT
+909 ENNETVISNVKVTT
-923 KIAFD
+923 TIKFD
-928 TNNDSKK
+928 TNKDSKI
-935 SYIGGVFGSA
+935 SCIGGLFGSA
-945 AKVKLSENTGIQ
+945 GKVKLNKNTCIK
-957 SNITLSNAGN
+957 SNITLSNAGS
-967 GKQTYAGSVAGYMSA
+967 GKLTYVGSAAGYMSA

-989 VTIGGKIVTDAST
+989 VTIGGTIATDASM

-1040 SSVQEACG
+1040 SNAQTACG
-1048 GLLGCV
+1048 GLLGGV
-1054 WARSTVTFASD
+1054 WARSAVTFASD

-1078 KIEAPN
+1078 KIEAPR

-1108 DLEINCGKD
+1108 ALNINCGKD

-1126 KGTIKFNKD
+1126 KSTVKFNKE

-1140 EDGALYLR
+1140 ADGALYLR
-1148 TTADWADSYKLAE
+1148 TTADWNDSYKLDAK
-1161 DLKLTCGKDSV
+1161 LNLTCGDNSV
-1172 FDEFVSYTAVSKD
+1172 FDEFVAYTAVSKD
-1185 KIANNGENGI
+1185 KIANNDENGI

-1201 DRSGVKEDNNTC
+1201 DRSGVKEENNAC
-1213 TTYQN
+1213 KTYQN
-1218 RTNLGKS
+1218 RTDLGKK
-1225 HEVNANSRYYYDLD
+1225 HKVNANSRYYYDLD
-1239 NYIETASTNTNGKI
+1239 NYTETASTNTTRKI

-1304 YSYYPIHLNT
+1304 YSYYPIHLKT
-1314 GVGITGATITFYNEE
+1314 GIGITDATITFYNEQ
-1329 IEKVEKNNKSTQAKT
+1329 IEKAEKNNKSTQVTT

-1358 YSANETATSITL
+1358 HSVNETATSITL

-1423 YKDSSYAPLLINQ
+1423 YTDSSYAPLLINQ
-1436 IGSYTKTEIKN
+1436 IGSYTKTEIKT
-1447 LSTSDY
+1447 LSTRDY

-1464 GNAGSENGHQINMGF
+1464 GNAGSEDGLQINMGF
-1479 SEIKLPDTTVN
+1479 SDIVLPDKPADATKN
-1490 NKGIFTH
+1490 EGIFTH

-1506 AANDTSVAT
+1506 AASDTSVAT
-1515 YNFYKSGDWKDA
+1515 YNFYKSDDWEGA
-1527 TYEHHVTYGKEISNS
+1527 TYKHHVTYGKEISNS
-1542 TEYTGLQKWYYDI
+1542 MEYTDLQKWYYDI
-1555 ATYNKD
+1555 ATYNKN
-1561 EGLVKTE
+1561 EGLVTNGQE
-1568 DNQTDFSKWLPYVCV
+1568 NNQTVFSAWLPYVCV
-1583 PYNDNDHSH
+1583 PYNDNNHSH

-1608 TYADPYVIKDAG
+1608 TYADPYVIKNAG

-1631 NLPRT
+1631 KLPRT
-1636 DWKITITNDQNTYCT
+1636 DWKITITSDQNTYCT
-1651 NHSTDITFHYNG
+1651 NHSTDITFRYNG
-1663 EQWVQVSKEAGTEN
+1663 EQWIQVNKEADN
-1677 WVDVQNGQT
+1677 WADVQNGQT
-1686 RSNSFMQR
+1686 RSNDFMQR

-1704 GGTNGEITLKDFK
+1704 GTNGQITLNDFK

-1731 STNPNGVKLILTGAN
+1731 STKDATLILTGAN

-1942 SGSSNAYRNITEV
+1942 SGSSNAYQNITEG

-1973 AAYDSIGT
+1973 AAYDSIGA
-1981 NVEPEDFVTA
+1981 NKKPNDFDTA
-1991 VKDDQIAPIV
+1991 VKDDQTAP
-2001 NESVINTPVL
+2001 SDSNTPVL

-2033 GATLTFPNDGRLDMS
+2033 GATLTFPNNGTLDMS
-2048 VYRSSYQGVSA
+2048 VYKSSYQGISA
-2059 RYVSNAVTSKNEK
+2059 RYVSNAVTSKNK
-2072 TGKTETKAA
+2072 DTGKTETKAA

-2093 GTEIIFDMNVKEYA
+2093 GTKIIFDMNVKEYA

-2120 NLFAPVNGTCNV
+2120 NLFAPVKGMCNV
-2132 ANLTFTGKTGEA
+2132 TNLTFTGKAETASNTGKTGA
-2144 SETGVQLQYYTSDGV
+2144 VSYTGVQLQYYTSEGA
-2159 VTAQASNLEEKL
+2159 VTAQASNNW
-2171 VKGQKLGSYVGVGSF
+2171 GSRSFVGVGSF
-2186 VGSTA
+2186 AGSSA
-2191 GTLTSAWYPV
+2191 GTLTPKWYPV

-2235 TNIGILLQP
+2235 SDIGILLQP

-2262 SNLTVRGQEKAGGFC
+2262 RNLTVSGQEKAGGFC
-2277 GYIDGKVS
+2277 GYIDGKVA
-2285 NQNNLNVTRQKFIVG
+2285 NQNNLNVTTQNFIVG
-2300 KDSTISATLK
+2300 QDSIISAALK
-2310 DSCAGGLFG
+2310 DSCSGGLFG

-2324 VGINTVIGTTYTAIW
+2324 VAINYGSGTYTAAIW

-2349 SGGVIG
+2349 SGGIIG
-2355 QVAADMSGRS
+2355 QIYTDSS
-2365 IVYKIR
+2365 SPKYNIR
-2371 NVRVSGKTGTKSLIK
+2371 NVKVFGQTGTKSLIK
-2386 GTSNGEAYTGGLIG
+2386 GTSSDEGYTGGLIG
-2400 NISFVS
+2400 KISFAS
-2406 GVTFNIGNCEVL
+2406 GVTFDISDCEVQ
-2418 NTQINEDK
+2418 NAQINEVGK
-2426 VSGEKLGTG
+2426 VSGEKFRTG
-2435 GLVGGAVGNGNLNI
+2435 GLVGGA
-2449 QDCKVQNTQINEEDK
+2449 D
-2464 VSGEILRTGGLVGR
+2464 
-2478 AEGNGKLNIQKC
+2478 GNGKLNVQNC
-2490 SVKESDMYGS
+2490 SVKESDLYGS
-2500 RAGGVAGEL
+2500 LAGGIAGAL
-2509 CIPTTITECTVSG
+2509 HTPTTITECTVSG
-2522 SGNDKN
+2522 LNDDKN
-2528 IIKGRKSAAGI
+2528 IIKGQKSAAGI
-2539 VGEIAFGGKIGIHK
+2539 VGEIVCGGKIGIHK

-2561 IAIDD
+2561 TAIDD

-2578 NVVPHLYFYDSQV
+2578 NVAPNLYFYDSQV

-2598 QRAGGFA
+2598 KRAGGFA

-2627 TANNAGLLIGLTGNR
+2627 TANNGGLLIGLTGNQ
-2642 NLQPMTIAGISIQK
+2642 NLKTMTIAGISIQN

-2669 YGTLTETDNTNVKN
+2669 YGTLNETDNTNVKN

-2698 NTTQSLLDANPVFP
+2698 NTTQSLLDAEQVFP
-2712 YVVTSPTSQLSVSDD
+2712 YVVTSPTSQLSVYDAANANVS
-2727 GNTGKAL
+2727 KAL

-2739 AWTKDTDGKFTL
+2739 AWTKDKDVDGKFTL
-2751 NAQTIYR
+2751 NAQTIYQ
-2758 DAKKTQSSTAEGK
+2758 DAKNTQSSTAEGK
-2771 YTYQETGV
+2771 YTYQEMGV

-2788 STYNEENQTN
+2788 STYNKENQTN
-2798 KVSKDF
+2798 TVSNDF

-2833 NISGHVD
+2833 NISGDSDIHVD
-2840 TSVQTYTDT
+2840 ASVKTYTDT

-2855 ATNANPALEV
+2855 ATNEKPALEV

-2891 LTVTFKEKDESNAEH
+2891 LTVTFKEKDESGTEH
-2906 KYNVQVPIIVRRML
+2906 KYNVQIPIIVRRML

-2930 GTNYRATNYDL
+2930 GTNYRATNYNL

-2984 GNVAKALDKSIDFQ
+2984 GNVAEALNKSIDFQ
-2998 GSSLLPAGT
+2998 SSSLPAGT

-3020 YYYTTNSNTGNTIP
+3020 YYYTMDSNTGNTIP
-3034 LKDFKDSSGNAFQA
+3034 LTAFKDSSEKTFQA

-3056 VTATQDNN
+3056 VTATQDNK
-3064 NGSFIKVDAEGVPD
+3064 GSFIKVDAEGVPD
-3078 GVTKDD
+3078 GVRKED

-3096 TANGYEYYRKIE
+3096 TENGYEYYRKIE
-3108 TNEPGTRY
+3108 TGELGTHY

-3125 KDGVGLISTSTVH
+3125 KNGVGPISTVH

-3175 CTRKGKAQDTHS
+3175 RTRKGKVTDTHS

-3200 QELRESEAVTG
+3200 QELKESEAVTG

-3225 DVIDKITIPS
+3225 DVINKITIPS

-3240 KQDELY
+3240 NKDELY
-3246 QKFSGSLIKTLT
+3246 QKFSGSLIKTLK
-3258 QENSP
+3258 QENS

-3283 VMDGTKK
+3283 VMDGTEK
-3290 KYYTYAGG
+3290 KYYRYADGK
-3298 NWTEEESKETKALE
+3298 WTEAGSTETKALE
-3312 YEWTAVNGLMDL
+3312 YEWTAINGLMDL

-3342 DIVLGKKQNEFY
+3342 DIVKNKQNEFY

-3406 ALQQDTRIRY
+3406 KSLQNTKISY

-3478 NGIQF
+3478 RGIQF
-3483 SIQLL
+3483 SIQLQ
-3488 NKNTIQDTES
+3488 NKNTTQATES
-3498 YAADALELKD
+3498 YAVDALKLED
-3508 YMKVSVKSKNAGEVQ
+3508 YIKVSVKSENAGTVQ
-3523 LTDDNKAY
+3523 LANDKKAY

-3538 SYWDDD
+3538 SYWDAGN
-3544 KKIMKASSIFD
+3544 KIMKASSIFD

-3567 NIKNVDQLKH
+3567 NIKNVDQL
-3577 LYSNYKVVLSVKI
+3577 YSNYKVVLSVKI
-3590 IDQNGNV
+3590 IGPNGNG

>member
-75 PDANEKDED
+75 PDANEKDEN
-84 TASSNSDS
+84 TASSNSDA

-97 TQEEESTKQEPSSEI
+97 TQEEETTKQEPSSEI

-137 SLSDLKFFAN
+137 SLSDLNFFAD
-147 NTATIKSPQEL
+147 NTATITSPQQL
-158 ILLSHCAQS
+158 ILLSHCAQN

-203 ASQDYTYLGLGSADV
+203 ASQDYTYLGLGSAEL
-218 PFTGTITGQK
+218 PFKGTITGQE

-238 RGISSQAT
+238 RGISSNAK
-246 IDNNLSVEW
+246 IEKNFSVEW
-255 QGDGTKP
+255 KGDGTKPQENGTKP

-269 LENDGTKSD
+269 LESD

-294 TVRQASEETKACLT
+294 TVRQASEGTNACLT
-308 IGNVVTYKDNKAQ
+308 IGNVVTYKDNMAQ
-321 AGNSTNSGNIGLI
+321 AVSSTSNDNIGLI

-347 YVFPTDTEI
+347 YVFPTKTTI
-356 NTNSGA
+356 NTDSGA
-362 AGGLIGNMAGGILD
+362 AGGLIGKMEGGVLN
-376 LANIGGTN
+376 LTSIGGTN
-384 ISNLTVNSSSGSAG
+384 ISNLTVNSSSGGAG
-398 SIVGEMSETAEIQVN
+398 SIVGEMSGTAEIQVN

-428 GGFAGKVVNSTLS
+428 GGFAGKVDNSTLS
-441 GDEKIT
+441 GDKKIT
-447 INSPTLS
+447 INSPALS
-454 SEENKNSAVGG
+454 SEKNKDSAVGG
-465 WIGDYIVQGNN
+465 WIGDYIVRGNN
-476 HEGKTL
+476 HEDKIL

-490 PKVTMNGGNAGGY
+490 PKVTMNGGVATNGGNAGGY

-517 SGTEQKKKNITSV
+517 SGTEQEKKNITSE
-530 YTTGNGAGYA
+530 YTAGNGGIYG
-540 TIAGKVI
+540 TVIGKVVT
-547 SDNKKTSLII
+547 SNDNKRASLNI
-557 NHVKSNSTTNGNSY
+557 NHVKSNSTIKGNSY

-635 GGGGLVGAASSGS
+635 GGGGLVGVASSGS

-661 NYTVSQ
+661 NYNVSQ
-667 YVGQLVGMQD
+667 YVGQLVGIQD

-685 NGNGDENGNGWKYI
+685 DGNGNGWKYI
-699 RSNKDY
+699 RSNKNFK
-705 EINDIGN
+705 INDIGN
-712 YGEVIRLKAKT
+712 YGEIIRLKADK
-723 TTSDAQGGLDNELLS
+723 TTSDAQGGLDSELLKIDS
-738 INNVEHVIQYKNQNF
+738 ESHEIGYGIGVNLTGN
-753 SLSNTEITI
+753 EITI

-775 NSRGVFSADSNLTA
+775 NSRGFFSADSNLTDK
-789 NNWTTLQSKNVNF
+789 NWTTLQSKNINF

-819 IDDSAYTGNING
+819 TSDDAYTGNING
-831 NTYTLTLSI
+831 NNKTLTLSI

-848 ENIATDGT
+848 GSIATNET
-856 EGCGK
+856 EGGGK

-878 SGNVRNLTIAG
+878 GGNVSNLTITG

-896 NGNMWIGSIAARQ
+896 NGDMQIGSIAARQ
-909 ENNEAVISKVKVTT
+909 ETNETVISNVQVTT
-923 KIAFD
+923 AIAFD
-928 TNNDSKK
+928 AQGDSKI
-935 SYIGGVFGSA
+935 SRIGGLFGSA
-945 AKVKLSENTGIQ
+945 EKVKSNENTCIQ
-957 SNITLSNAGN
+957 SDITISNAGN

-982 GTLECNG
+982 GTLECNC
-989 VTIGGKIVTDAST
+989 VTIGGTIVTDALM

-1040 SSVQEACG
+1040 SYAQMACG
-1048 GLLGCV
+1048 GLLGGV
-1054 WARSTVTFASD
+1054 WARSAVTFASD

-1093 ASGLWEIRSKGIDIQ
+1093 ASGLWEICSKGIDIQ
-1108 DLEINCGKD
+1108 KLQIHCDKD

-1126 KGTIKFNKD
+1126 KSTVKFNKD

-1148 TTADWADSYKLAE
+1148 TTADWDDSYKLAE
-1161 DLKLTCGKDSV
+1161 GLELTCGSKAV
-1172 FDEFVSYTAVSKD
+1172 FDEFVAYTAVSKD
-1185 KIANNGENGI
+1185 KIANNDENGI

-1201 DRSGVKEDNNTC
+1201 DRSGVKEENNTC
-1213 TTYQN
+1213 NTYQN
-1218 RTNLGKS
+1218 RTDFGKK
-1225 HEVNANSRYYYDLD
+1225 HKVNANSRYYYDLD
-1239 NYIETASTNTNGKI
+1239 NYTKTASTNTAGYNTGKI

-1278 FNNQEITDIKSN
+1278 FNNQEITDIKN
-1290 LSNPTISGTLNMDK
+1290 NILNPTISGILNMDK
-1304 YSYYPIHLNT
+1304 YSYYPIHLKT
-1314 GVGITGATITFYNEE
+1314 GIGITDATITFYNEQ
-1329 IEKVEKNNKSTQAKT
+1329 IEKVETTNKSTQATT

-1358 YSANETATSITL
+1358 HSVNETATSITL
-1370 SNVTFAGSIG
+1370 SDVTFAGSIG
-1380 KVKSDVSGVL
+1380 KVNSNASGVL

-1396 GLESGGRQYTANM
+1396 GSESSGRQYTAKM

-1415 LSDLKITD
+1415 LSGLKITD
-1423 YKDSSYAPLLINQ
+1423 YTDSSYAPLLINQ

-1447 LSTSDY
+1447 LSTRGY

-1464 GNAGSENGHQINMGF
+1464 GNAGSEDGHQINMGF
-1479 SEIKLPDTTVN
+1479 SDIVLPDKPTDAT
-1490 NKGIFTH
+1490 KEEGIFTH

-1515 YNFYKSGDWKDA
+1515 YNFYKRGDWNGD
-1527 TYEHHVTYGKEISNS
+1527 TYDHQVTYGKEISES
-1542 TEYTGLQKWYYDI
+1542 AEYRDLQKWYYDI

-1561 EGLVKTE
+1561 EGLVKTGSG
-1568 DNQTDFSKWLPYVCV
+1568 QKKFSTWLPYVYV
-1583 PYNDNDHSH
+1583 SYDNNHSH

-1608 TYADPYVIKDAG
+1608 TYGDPYVIKDAG

-1651 NHSTDITFHYNG
+1651 NHSTDITFRYNG
-1663 EQWVQVSKEAGTEN
+1663 EQWIEVSKGAGTEN

-1686 RSNSFMQR
+1686 RSNNFMQR

-1704 GGTNGEITLKDFK
+1704 GTNRQITLNDFK

-1731 STNPNGVKLILTGAN
+1731 STNGATLILKGAN

-1752 AYSYGSVVKNLT
+1752 AYSYGSVVKDLT
-1764 IRYEGEKKTLVYQKS
+1764 IEYEGEKKTLVYQTS

-1784 PTSCFGGAI
+1784 PASCFGGAI
-1793 GCILGGDNIIDD
+1793 GCILGGDNIIDG
-1805 VNVTLDTGWLTLS
+1805 VNVTLANNWLTLS
-1818 GANKHL
+1818 GGKKHL

-1841 RNMQDKQFLTDA
+1841 RNMQGKHVLTDD
-1853 MISGASV
+1853 MISDGSV
-1860 AKTANS
+1860 AETATS

-1877 LDGYAFSDTARVN
+1877 LDGYAFADTAREI

-1905 SETNDTKHI
+1905 SETTDQKHI

-1973 AAYDSIGT
+1973 AAYDSIGANT
-1981 NVEPEDFVTA
+1981 KLNDFDTA
-1991 VKDDQIAPIV
+1991 VKDDRTAP
-2001 NESVINTPVL
+2001 SDSNTPVL
-2011 ITKYADK
+2011 ITKYAEK

-2027 ANATTS
+2027 ATTG
-2033 GATLTFPNDGRLDMS
+2033 GATLTFPNDGTLDMS

-2132 ANLTFTGKTGEA
+2132 ANLTFTGKTGTDPK
-2144 SETGVQLQYYTSDGV
+2144 TGVQLQYYKSNGEL
-2159 VTAQASNLEEKL
+2159 TAQASNWSNKT
-2171 VKGQKLGSYVGVGSF
+2171 YVGVGSF
-2186 VGSTA
+2186 AGSSA
-2191 GTLTSAWYPV
+2191 GTVAEFSGGSKWYRAF
-2201 NVNFDSVKFENM
+2201 VNFNSVKFENM

-2219 VAGGLIGNI
+2219 VAGGLIGNSG
-2228 ARIYTPT
+2228 RIGLNQGNSTPT
-2235 TNIGILLQP
+2235 SDIGILLQP
-2244 YGNEQTVYP
+2244 CGGNRSQNTVYL

-2262 SNLTVRGQEKAGGFC
+2262 RNLIVNGQEKAGGFC
-2277 GYIDGKVS
+2277 GHVDGMIDLL
-2285 NQNNLNVTRQKFIVG
+2285 NQLNVTEIGLIVG
-2300 KDSTISATLK
+2300 QNSNISATLN
-2310 DSCAGGLFG
+2310 DSSAGGLFG
-2319 YARRG
+2319 YLRRG
-2324 VGINTVIGTTYTAIW
+2324 VAINAGSGTYTAIW
-2339 ENVNVEAGQY
+2339 ENVNVEAGQC
-2349 SGGVIG
+2349 S
-2355 QVAADMSGRS
+2355 
-2365 IVYKIR
+2365 
-2371 NVRVSGKTGTKSLIK
+2371 
-2386 GTSNGEAYTGGLIG
+2386 GGLIG
-2400 NISFVS
+2400 ELATESFGRAYNIS
-2406 GVTFNIGNCEVL
+2406 
-2418 NTQINEDK
+2418 
-2426 VSGEKLGTG
+2426 
-2435 GLVGGAVGNGNLNI
+2435 
-2449 QDCKVQNTQINEEDK
+2449 KVQ
-2464 VSGEILRTGGLVGR
+2464 ILGSVQSKGSSQAGGGIIGR
-2478 AEGNGKLNIQKC
+2478 ANSGQTITIKDC
-2490 SVKESDMYGS
+2490 SVNTSNIKASS
-2500 RAGGVAGEL
+2500 AGGIVGHL
-2509 CIPTTITECTVSG
+2509 KTPVTITGCTVSG
-2522 SGNDKN
+2522 SNSNNSKIEGNN
-2528 IIKGRKSAAGI
+2528 CASGI
-2539 VGEIAFGGKIGIHK
+2539 VGCLQVDGQVAIRNNKVEKLSLISNATGWGSGGF
-2553 STVSNTSI
+2553 
-2561 IAIDD
+2561 
-2566 WGAGGL
+2566 
-2572 VGDIDW
+2572 VGDVSGNTKSSKI
-2578 NVVPHLYFYDSQV
+2578 FIFDSEV
-2591 NGCTITG
+2591 TDCSITG
-2598 QRAGGFA
+2598 NRAGGFA
-2605 GNIRGYLN
+2605 GTLRGCVK
-2613 GSNLLLKDTTIKAS
+2613 GSNLLLNNTQITAS
-2627 TANNAGLLIGLTGNR
+2627 SDKSGGLLIGLTGDA
-2642 NLQPMTIAGISIQK
+2642 NLQPMTIAGISIQN

-2661 NNRNISKL
+2661 NNRNITKL
-2669 YGTLTETDNTNVKN
+2669 YGTLTETANTNVKN

-2692 NGTASN
+2692 NGTAKD
-2698 NTTQSLLDANPVFP
+2698 TTQSLLGANPVFP
-2712 YVVTSPTSQLSVSDD
+2712 YVVTSPTSRLSVYDD
-2727 GNTGKAL
+2727 ANVSKAL

-2739 AWTKDTDGKFTL
+2739 AWTTGADGRFTL
-2751 NAQTIYR
+2751 NAQTIYQ
-2758 DAKKTQSSTAEGK
+2758 DAKNTQSSTAEGK

-2833 NISGHVD
+2833 NISDDSKHVD
-2840 TSVQTYTDT
+2840 ARVETYTYT

-2865 KKNASGRISEFAAT
+2865 KYASDRISEFAAT

-2891 LTVTFKEKDESNAEH
+2891 LTVTFKEIDERGAEH
-2906 KYNVQVPIIVRRML
+2906 KGAEHIYNVQVPIIVRRML

-2941 IEDNAHLLESTGNAF
+2941 IKDNAHLLESTGNAF

-2984 GNVAKALDKSIDFQ
+2984 GNVAEALNKSIVFQ
-2998 GSSLLPAGT
+2998 DSKNFSLPEGT

-3020 YYYTTNSNTGNTIP
+3020 YYYTTDSNTGNTIP
-3034 LKDFKDSSGNAFQA
+3034 LTDFKDSSEKTFQA

-3064 NGSFIKVDAEGVPD
+3064 GSFIKVNAEGVPD
-3078 GVTKDD
+3078 GVPDGVPKVD

-3108 TNEPGTRY
+3108 TGESGTHY

-3125 KDGVGLISTSTVH
+3125 NDGVELVSTVH

-3148 DITSGT
+3148 SGT

-3175 CTRKGKAQDTHS
+3175 RTRKGKVTDTHT

-3195 SHGYE
+3195 SQGYK
-3200 QELRESEAVTG
+3200 QKLTESEDVTG
-3211 AIKKVTATD
+3211 VIKKVTATD

-3240 KQDELY
+3240 DQDELY
-3246 QKFSGSLIKTLT
+3246 QKFSGSLIKTL
-3258 QENSP
+3258 ENPP

-3283 VMDGTKK
+3283 VMEGTSKN
-3290 KYYTYAGG
+3290 YYTYANGK
-3298 NWTEEESKETKALE
+3298 WTKAGSTETKALE

-3324 PLSTNGT
+3324 PLSTNGK

-3342 DIVLGKKQNEFY
+3342 KIVLDKKQNEFY

-3363 PANGLDVIPESQLEG
+3363 PANGLDVIPESQLKGDE
-3378 AILTNYTKLTYTSQL
+3378 LTNYTKLTYTSQL
-3393 ATTRKSLSYSTAR
+3393 ATTKKSLSYSTAR
-3406 ALQQDTRIRY
+3406 ALLQNTKISY

-3483 SIQLL
+3483 SIQLQ
-3488 NKNTIQDTES
+3488 NKNTTHDTEN

-3523 LTDDNKAY
+3523 LTGDNKAY

-3577 LYSNYKVVLSVKI
+3577 LYSNYKVVLSVGI

-3597 VENTTAADNIIYTMA
+3597 VGNTTAADNIIYTMA
-3612 RVKPEFQDKQN
+3612 RVKPEFQDEQN